1 MKKLTVFL
9 AIFFITLTAFAQKNF
24 SLRQNFSG
32 QSINGDF
39 TMIGNQNINLRNHE
53 TGQFRHTDPNQ
64 PLNRKDKDDT
74 THPYS
79 MGANSWL
86 NRGIDYIHIDKN
98 STAAN
103 APKFQSSAATL
114 NLPTSQNG
122 CPLRIRYAALYW
134 AGYTNKVNDYYKI
147 KLKLPGKNEYH
158 SLEADDKY
166 IGLYRNKEY
175 FCFKDITKLLQNQ
188 GVTNGEYIVGD
199 MVGEIDNPGGENHN
213 DHGLSGGWS
222 ILVVYEY
229 PGSNV
234 TSRKINIYDGFRW
247 VSGGVNLNLTGF
259 TTVPSG
265 PVNVRMGVMSVEG
278 QLEWDGDFMEVNGH
292 RMGQANSALPNWT
305 NNFFDSSITLN
316 GTNVTTRRPN
326 STNNIGFDLDVF
338 EVPNPGNSIIG
349 NNTNSLN
356 VKLNAT
362 VDVYLPVVTA
372 VSVENYEPK
381 LEVETRVF
389 KGGTDITNINNPQ
402 NVNKGDVL
410 TYQVKVKNVGK
421 ADANFGPSQ
430 GGALP
435 GIGVVLYYPD
445 KLLEPLKTGTKPNVD
460 LIKNELVFSNGAHPS
475 PFDTATY
482 ITGHTPAVFGSI
494 QSTMGTGQRTLKPGK
509 EFIVKFHL
517 KVTTN
522 DCDFTTF
529 ACSEYIR
536 TYARFFADN
545 LSYYPDFNVSSPLKL
560 DECGDR
566 EPKPTEVRVNDIS
579 TASCNSEAVLCGNNI
594 KIKAQGIDYNHHIAK
609 IGTKDY
615 GIFYGNYDTFKWKF
629 KAPGQTGWTN
639 ISGNNQEI
647 TVNTPGVYR
656 VEKSRTGANNCQ
668 TRVEEITVKTHAQ
681 SLSQHPLIPFAQ
693 EVYTCPDNGVV
704 YPQLYLCGANAKAVI
719 NLGLSNVKSYTWQKR
734 DNCNIPPSH
743 DKECPVLENT
753 YGCNWVTKAT
763 TTTND
768 YVITEAGDY
777 RLTVTFQNNCVSTY
791 YFRVTKN
798 NLTYKVD
805 VKDIICNSKGKITIT
820 GVNNTQYKFALKK
833 GTTTVTNYQTNPEF
847 EISTPDAYTVLIK
860 QNTVSNTMLPCVFP
874 EEVVVKKRTPALSV
888 SHSEI
893 LCKGETSTIQ
903 ATISDAYPPF
913 TFTLR
918 KGSATGLVLDT
929 KTVSSTTYT
938 FPAQPA
944 GNYFVQVTSED
955 IDATCLPAK
964 SVVVNDNNQLKMTAT
979 AAQPLMCGVAKVV
992 LTATGGKKAPYG
1004 YNFQITG
1011 NGINLSGTH
1020 QSTYTFT
1027 LSAAGT
1033 FTAKVVDANNCTVQ
1047 ETVTVTALPT
1057 ATSNVTSKLIN
1068 CGANGVITFSE
1079 PQSTVSY
1086 TYDYSVD
1093 GGTTF
1098 QSGREFTVTPGRT
1111 YNTVFRYK
1119 YGSIA
1124 ACTVTRSVTIGTGGN
1139 NTLIASAGVAQ
1150 LASCGTGANAG
1161 KALVHF
1167 TNVQGGQPPYEYNF
1181 GDGVWTTT
1189 RERWLTPATYN
1200 LSVRDAAGCA
1210 RTNLSVTVKAKPD
1223 TPIFTPST
1231 ITYDCQ
1237 GRGTVTLSNNKSGY
1251 TYKYLIDGVETN
1263 TNVLKN
1269 LTPGI
1274 HTVTVLY
1281 DDPSST
1287 TPSILLKE
1295 DFGKGSPYTTP
1306 PPGMTTAYQLIDPR
1320 TTRLISNQYY
1330 VSSKK
1335 DINMPIQTGW
1345 WQTNCTF
1352 PNDHTNRLDNTSRYM
1367 VVDFGQ
1373 LIADGA
1379 IFYEKDVIDVIPNQP
1394 IEFEMFG
1401 YNLVHSAVGGTCVV
1415 PVMIMEIVALDDAG
1429 NVVIEG
1435 GRDKV
1440 LGRIESKEVPY
1451 NGKNPDAWFRFASD
1465 GTGVNTAATPIVRVN
1480 PGTYKRLKIRIRTKW
1495 NDWRCNDFAFDDVTV
1510 YQLPKSCGFTHTTT
1524 ISVANG
1530 KAFGADPNSEKI
1542 TQPTCNNG
1550 LVGTYEI
1557 TLKNAPTTYYV
1568 SKNGGTFLPTTG
1580 NPFKWTGLLG
1590 NGTYTVKI
1598 RAEQNNPNCEIT
1610 RTFTVSPTAEI
1621 TGFGYGRDLT
1631 LGCNP
1636 ARAVNSIFVAGG
1648 TRPITL
1654 EILKGTQTVI
1664 TTSAGVASGTY
1675 TFFSATFTQ
1684 TGTYRFVA
1692 TDAIGCKV
1700 GSFFTIYPPKTMVVT
1715 ATTNVANNNF
1725 CNTTTGNG
1733 KVEIQITRGGTGPF
1747 SPNFDI
1753 NAGTYTLKHNGSIVG
1768 YTRSNTHVFNNIG
1781 IGTHTFTVIDNFGC
1795 EGSYTVEIKKPLSI
1809 DGTGAVVSKDISC
1822 NAAPANQGE
1831 ITLKVKDGYA
1841 PYKFVVKNAGGT
1853 VIQTAQNVP
1862 ANNTATYKTATPGAY
1877 TIEITDSKGC
1887 IVTGSA
1893 TLTSA
1898 VAPTVTASTTTV
1910 GCYGANNGTI
1920 SLTISGGKAPY
1931 KVFLDGVAKGSQ
1943 LVFNNLSA
1951 KTYAIKVVD
1960 ANNCET
1966 TKNATIAQPSNPL
1979 QAFAGVSQLIG
1990 CGGTG
1995 ANKDKAEVRIT
2006 NPSGG
2011 TPPYQYKFDGNY
2023 GSSKVAWLPAGTHRV
2038 YIKDANGCE
2047 LGMTVTV
2054 TARISE
2060 PTGTTYTITSYDC
2073 DGKATVR
2080 FTGTPTTYDYTY
2092 EIGGKTATGTTATIT
2107 GLTPGSYTVTIKYK
2121 DTNLPASSI
2130 LIEES
2135 FGSGPTT
2142 CLASIVP
2149 SNWTC
2154 KLTGCLEEGTYAI
2167 ANQAGAYPCPGW
2179 CWRMPKDHT
2188 SNGTDAQG
2196 RFFVMNNGVVAP
2208 GGTRFYYKEVQD
2220 VVPNQPVKFKVYL
2233 YSLEKAECHSPIIRP
2248 NIQVSLV
2255 DASNNILARTT
2266 SGILRDNRHDL
2277 DWQEFSGELNP
2288 GAATS
2293 FRIEFRNLTVGA
2305 GGNDF
2310 AIDDIIV
2317 YQEAKSCEQEITKQV
2332 VVPSGK
2338 EFKASVV
2345 SITHATCKGAQTG
2358 KVTFKM
2364 ENLGGAG
2371 YRITEVNGALRSGA
2385 GYTTEITAPT
2395 FEVDGLRPGVNT
2407 IKFSNR
2413 TCGIVRTVTITD
2425 PDELTLTATIS
2436 EPAMCSNNTKARVTL
2451 TAGGGT
2457 PPYTY
2462 IYQVGGNVTTQ
2473 TSNVFTGVAP
2483 GTPTFR
2489 VVDKNG
2495 CSTQLTG
2502 IFTVTSPTTVAF
2514 TTSVTTCYSNNN
2526 NGEIAVKITQGN
2538 GGYKVKLNNNAAIS
2552 LAAGATMHTF
2562 TGLTQGSYSVTVTD
2576 SYGCSTATQVR
2587 IYPSLNSTVKV
2598 TDQSCKKGKIEVT
2611 ASGGN
2616 GTIEYAYK
2624 KQGDPAPTDSE
2635 YSSTARSFDVPNFGA
2650 ASETWIVYVRSA
2662 ACVKTHQVVV
2672 KKADNVAFTAATVT
2686 PTCQGSATGKIVLGN
2701 IKGDGN
2707 FKVSYG
2713 KAGTPVI
2720 ANYTGI
2726 AGSSY
2731 TITNVAA
2738 GVYSVTL
2745 TDKYGC
2751 STTQSITLADMPALT
2766 ASISVSTNGG
2776 GCLTAGNAA
2785 TLTLSMTTE
2794 TWNAYRASGNNVYYS
2809 FDNGASWHPMPTNPY
2824 DAPAV
2829 SAGVYNTK
2837 PGTTLQVRFATRQ
2850 TLAGAD
2856 VCITA
2861 ASAYIVPKPLATLSV
2876 TTNIDKF
2883 TYNCTAA
2890 GTQYFT
2896 ATVTVPTG
2904 VGAAPFLFNV
2914 NGGAYLTPTPANS
2927 RTYVFT
2933 GLVVGRTYTFGVK
2946 DNIGCETEY
2955 TQDIYANVATPAM
2968 TATLIANPACNGAS
2982 SSQAT
2987 IKIHR
2992 SASYTSASTGATLNW
3007 TIYEKQP
3014 GLAAGTPIYTGTAV
3028 MPGVGQD
3035 ATSFTPSAG
3044 PYALAPN
3051 KTYYVIVKEG
3061 TNCEWGSRDLYIREL
3076 ATLSATVSQTAT
3088 ITCSSDGV
3096 LEILRPTG
3104 GGGTYRYTVT
3114 PITAGVTFR
3123 ALIVTGSSRV
3133 QIVKENIA
3141 TPAMPRYSDPATTF
3155 QVNLKMEDQYGC
3167 QADLGNYTFVVPPAP
3182 DIAATPIVGC
3192 ADGQYTLTIQP
3203 QAKAVGSPV
3212 PTPAPAA
3219 EIAGYEYS
3227 IDSGI
3232 SYQSSNVFG
3241 NLVAGAYD
3249 VQIRDKATGCIATK
3263 TVSITNALEASVA
3276 LTTPLGCT
3284 GGAAGI
3290 TVKVDNGSGDYEYTY
3305 TSPGGTPTTPAAIPQ
3320 TAGEYKVTFNVTNVG
3335 VYTVTVKDKNAP
3347 STCNTFTRSITVNA
3361 AERPE
3366 ITTSVKSVTCAGGSD
3381 GVIYI
3386 TERNTAALGVA
3397 FTYAVQGP
3405 GGVTPAVGTN
3415 REITNVKAGLY
3426 TITVT
3431 ANGCQNTYTATVKEP
3446 TALTLSK
3453 TLIEN
3458 NKREFSCGSSGSV
3471 QQAEITVPSG
3481 AVQGGTSPYRIEYL
3495 YGTVSGTGNS
3505 FSIGNTA
3512 GGIVTITAIDANGC
3526 STQTSV
3532 VIKPFEAFD
3541 VDKID
3546 FAVTATGTCNASET
3560 ITINAKQSSG
3570 APFTGQLLYYQ
3581 GATAPA
3587 GTLTPTAGGWQT
3599 SNSFTIA
3606 PNRTYT
3612 FWVANRATGCIASKL
3627 YISPNPNNFSI
3638 VNPQVKNVGCKG
3650 ANNGTATFT
3659 LSNTVNGHAYNVT
3672 VSPSAG
3678 TITPAAPFTATGTTA
3693 TFNIAGLAPN
3703 TYTVTVKD
3711 NNTACEQT
3719 YSFKIEEPTSAITA
3733 SVTVHQATCASAPTY
3748 NSGEIAIEN
3757 VTGGWGTYQYYI
3769 GQAAAGLEVWT
3780 NTSVRT
3786 GLTPGTYRVLVK
3798 DNNGCAT
3805 TLSNTVT
3812 IATPTT
3818 ISGTLTVTNANCT
3831 NGTGA
3836 IGVRSVTGGE
3846 GANYLYQLIK
3856 DGVAQGGAQTSTEF
3870 QNLSAGNYQVA
3881 ISDSWGCTTTLT
3893 QSVTLYEPVEGVGV
3907 RFIKQ
3912 VTCTPNTGATVSVT
3926 YAGGN
3931 SPSLRYT
3938 LKNVTT
3944 GVSTTSTTNGFT
3956 NVPAGN
3962 YEVSVYDV
3970 ATGCPTQT
3978 HTFAVTDA
3986 ATVSFTYTT
3995 TAVSCNGSSDGKLK
4009 ITIPGTQT
4017 QTDYQINIVGS
4028 GGFTRSET
4036 VNTTPKD
4043 IEFIAMPAGTY
4054 TVTLTSARNCT
4065 ASATIIIGAPA
4076 ALIVSN
4082 TTTVTTHYKC
4092 DADNNAQQAII
4103 SAVAQ
4108 GGTQPYKYNYQVFD
4122 GTSTSTSGWINSSVY
4137 SLTSAGS
4144 ATQTV
4149 IVNVEDANGCRAVYT
4164 PMVVP
4169 PLQRISAVN
4178 ATRISTLSCN
4188 QSETV
4193 NFTIVGGKNLGY
4205 IVEVTAN
4212 GSVATPTPSTQTL
4225 TAGTNVATV
4234 HFNAAGYYT
4243 IKVTD
4248 RDTGCYATVSH
4259 TVNEYRTME
4268 VSAAQS
4274 KPVSCMGDSN
4284 GEITVTFSGYQGA
4297 ITYQVFNATTLA
4309 PAPGTAG
4316 TVQTQIGSGAATRTI
4331 VIGGLAK
4338 GSYVVRMVQTTA
4350 PNCTVTSS
4358 VVMVSE
4364 PATTITATPT
4374 VTDRIKCGI
4383 GQTGAFSVE
4392 TTGGWGN
4399 YQYRLLVGGAPH
4411 SKYGTYTS
4419 TSLFEGLVSNT
4430 YTVEVKDENGCVATL
4445 TQVMAAPVPISANVT
4460 HTDVTCFGAREGSI
4474 TVQSI
4479 SGGSGNYT
4487 YELKELGGAIV
4498 RGAQTSTTFT
4508 SLDARTYVL
4517 NIIDGWGCDAQV
4529 EITIDEPS
4537 ELGVVASIASPL
4549 TCNNPATVSITVT
4562 GGTPPYTYY
4571 QVGNATPLAGN
4582 SIQVG
4587 NGGQPLGDYEFYVT
4601 DSKGCRSKVSNKV
4614 SITALEPLQLHV
4626 NTEDAFV
4633 KCNGESS
4640 ARITFSAT
4648 GALGNYQYK
4657 LYKSGVHSTTASA
4670 TQVNA
4675 TDWAFTGLNK
4685 GRYQVEVISVDCTVS
4700 RTVDVDESPA
4710 FTVATATTD
4719 ITCNAMR
4726 DGTISMTVTGGAGD
4740 VQYAISPRL
4749 DRFVSEGY
4757 FTNLGR
4763 GQYVVRA
4770 QDKNGC
4776 FVDEVFTIHEPD
4788 VLNAVIHKQTD
4799 EVCYGAGDGTVS
4811 ITITGGTQSYSTS
4824 IDGGAWTVDKTLY
4837 TGLSVGVHTITVKD
4851 ARSCTTEVPVTIKE
4865 GVDLQA
4871 TATVSYGCGNNT
4883 VVNTINA
4890 TVNASYT
4897 GAVSFSLDGGAPQ
4910 NSGKFTGVTAGV
4922 HSITFTHLNGCTTT
4936 LTVNVTAYNSLTAT
4950 TATKTDMSCYGVND
4964 GTITFAVSGATNSY
4978 TYTITPEAG
4987 TFDGVS
4993 KYTGLSAGIY
5003 TVKVRSNGEINCE
5016 LEQSFTIEEPEL
5028 LKATASTVSET
5039 CYQANDGSLSFSIRG
5054 GRAPYNF
5061 TIKTASGT
5069 TVTNGTLATA
5079 GAVYTQ
5085 TNVAGVYLLEYNDGN
5100 CSQTLEITVP
5110 KAPNLE
5116 MNVKTMFNCST
5127 VSTTYTTSYLRIE
5140 FPYADENQI
5149 RNMQYSLGGSP
5160 MIAFDRYEG
5169 KYAYTR
5175 TIPTGQYT
5183 LTVQYQSYPGAP
5195 YCTKVYGETVSLTR
5209 YPGLELEDKSDP
5221 RSINTIK
5228 VQAKGGNSTQY
5239 IYYFNGFTNG
5249 TNEYMLRSTDPT
5261 TRVVGNRVYK
5271 TVVVEVTDANGCS
5284 STLTIEKEYMKSVP
5298 PDFFTPNGDGQ
5309 NDGWDPDRY
5318 RSYPNLT
5325 VDIYD
5330 RYGRYITTLR
5340 SGQTWDGRYNGK
5352 ELPTG
5357 DYWYILKTHE
5367 EGEDD
5372 HEYMGHFNLYRAAD

>member
-1 MKKLTVFL
+1 MKKFIILQCFFL
-9 AIFFITLTAFAQKNF
+9 ATFSVVWSQNYVNFGIRYQNTIKGDMIVVGNSILNVGDYPANQDYKGTQGDNSQIILNYTNVVPETGIFNSSSAVVADPNPSSNCKKVLKAYLYWAAAYTQERIDNQTNPKLEKSKFKNVKFKVGSGNYIDLEGEKVYDADNILSGSGLYNSQRAYVYRKEVTQYLTSINNTYTVGNIQAPYGEETTGVGYAAGWTLVIVYEDLTKPSRNVTIFDGFSVVNRNNNPTIDISGFKTVPTGPVKAKIGFAALEGELGITGDRLDMRKKNGTFQSLSAPGRSESNFFNSTITDENGVNTSRNPASENLLGFDAGIFELENGSKAFLGNNDTSTKFNPISTQDAYYPFMFAFNVEVIAPHIVMEKRVFNAAGKDVTDDTNIAFGSSLRYKIRFQNIGNDDAKDLVINDILPKSLQNKVLNVDVPTGSDITHTYNQTTRELKFTIPDKLVTKNSALKEISFGVEVAKDCNDWRDPCANVIENSVSASYNGVQNPLTNNRYKTNSFPKFGACNSGTEGPSRFTVNTDFTNCAYKETLTLCQA
-24 SLRQNFSG
+24 STVL
-32 QSINGDF
+32 
-39 TMIGNQNINLRNHE
+39 
-53 TGQFRHTDPNQ
+53 
-64 PLNRKDKDDT
+64 
-74 THPYS
+74 
-79 MGANSWL
+79 
-86 NRGIDYIHIDKN
+86 
-98 STAAN
+98 TAAN
-103 APKFQSSAATL
+103 
-114 NLPTSQNG
+114 G
-122 CPLRIRYAALYW
+122 
-134 AGYTNKVNDYYKI
+134 
-147 KLKLPGKNEYH
+147 
-158 SLEADDKY
+158 
-166 IGLYRNKEY
+166 
-175 FCFKDITKLLQNQ
+175 
-188 GVTNGEYIVGD
+188 
-199 MVGEIDNPGGENHN
+199 
-213 DHGLSGGWS
+213 
-222 ILVVYEY
+222 
-229 PGSNV
+229 
-234 TSRKINIYDGFRW
+234 
-247 VSGGVNLNLTGF
+247 
-259 TTVPSG
+259 
-265 PVNVRMGVMSVEG
+265 
-278 QLEWDGDFMEVNGH
+278 
-292 RMGQANSALPNWT
+292 
-305 NNFFDSSITLN
+305 FDSYKWEKIS
-316 GTNVTTRRPN
+316 G
-326 STNNIGFDLDVF
+326 
-338 EVPNPGNSIIG
+338 
-349 NNTNSLN
+349 
-356 VKLNAT
+356 
-362 VDVYLPVVTA
+362 
-372 VSVENYEPK
+372 
-381 LEVETRVF
+381 
-389 KGGTDITNINNPQ
+389 
-402 NVNKGDVL
+402 
-410 TYQVKVKNVGK
+410 
-421 ADANFGPSQ
+421 AN
-430 GGALP
+430 
-435 GIGVVLYYPD
+435 
-445 KLLEPLKTGTKPNVD
+445 
-460 LIKNELVFSNGAHPS
+460 
-475 PFDTATY
+475 
-482 ITGHTPAVFGSI
+482 
-494 QSTMGTGQRTLKPGK
+494 TGQRGTDRSLTVSEAGTY
-509 EFIVKFHL
+509 
-517 KVTTN
+517 KVTKVKTGCATMYEIYEVKPN
-522 DCDFTTF
+522 
-529 ACSEYIR
+529 
-536 TYARFFADN
+536 
-545 LSYYPDFNVSSPLKL
+545 
-560 DECGDR
+560 
-566 EPKPTEVRVNDIS
+566 PTEADHPIHKMIENRQVNG
-579 TASCNSEAVLCGNNI
+579 EL
-594 KIKAQGIDYNHHIAK
+594 
-609 IGTKDY
+609 
-615 GIFYGNYDTFKWKF
+615 
-629 KAPGQTGWTN
+629 
-639 ISGNNQEI
+639 
-647 TVNTPGVYR
+647 
-656 VEKSRTGANNCQ
+656 
-668 TRVEEITVKTHAQ
+668 
-681 SLSQHPLIPFAQ
+681 
-693 EVYTCPDNGVV
+693 YTCPDTGQY
-704 YPQLYLCGANAKAVI
+704 YPQVYLCGKEASVPFKITMANAK
-719 NLGLSNVKSYTWQKR
+719 SYVWQKKA
-734 DNCNIPPSH
+734 NCNANEKNRTNDCPPS
-743 DKECPVLENT
+743 LEV
-753 YGCNWVTKAT
+753 YACNWTDLYKDDG
-763 TTTND
+763 TTTNRSLSQ
-768 YVITEAGDY
+768 EGDY
-777 RLTVTFQNNCVSTY
+777 RLVVTYGDGAGNCVVYY
-791 YFRVTKN
+791 YFKITKN
-798 NLTYKVD
+798 NLEAKIEKT
-805 VKDIICNSKGKITIT
+805 DIICTTKGNISVKDVPAT
-820 GVNNTQYKFALKK
+820 GYQFALLQ
-833 GTTTVTNYQTNPEF
+833 GVTTITNYQNSPNFVINNEGT
-847 EISTPDAYTVLIK
+847 YKVLIK
-860 QNTVSNTMLPCVFP
+860 QTVTKTTSVPCVF
-874 EEVVVKKRTPALSV
+874 EFNDIFVKKREP
-888 SHSEI
+888 
-893 LCKGETSTIQ
+893 K
-903 ATISDAYPPF
+903 
-913 TFTLR
+913 
-918 KGSATGLVLDT
+918 
-929 KTVSSTTYT
+929 
-938 FPAQPA
+938 
-944 GNYFVQVTSED
+944 
-955 IDATCLPAK
+955 
-964 SVVVNDNNQLKMTAT
+964 LK
-979 AAQPLMCGVAKVV
+979 
-992 LTATGGKKAPYG
+992 
-1004 YNFQITG
+1004 
-1011 NGINLSGTH
+1011 
-1020 QSTYTFT
+1020 
-1027 LSAAGT
+1027 
-1033 FTAKVVDANNCTVQ
+1033 
-1047 ETVTVTALPT
+1047 VTVTPMACANNKGGMRIELTDAPYKPYSFVIRKENVVGEIYRKDVTGAALPITVVELTNHFDAGRYRVSLENAYGCNVTEIVEINKLAELKAT
-1057 ATSNVTSKLIN
+1057 ATVLSPIMCGTGKIRVTASGGTKGRTYQFSNDGVTYYNNFTGNFYDFTVTNPGTYSFTVVDQNNCSAQALVAIQTQPAPTFN
-1068 CGANGVITFSE
+1068 ITDELTDCGASAKITFSE
-1079 PQSTVSY
+1079 PQSAINY
-1086 TYDYSVD
+1086 TYEYSVD
-1093 GGTTF
+1093 GNSF
-1098 QSGREFTVTPGRT
+1098 QSGREFTNLIPGKTYTPT
-1111 YNTVFRYK
+1111 LRYK
-1119 YGSIA
+1119 FGTEAS
-1124 ACTVTRSVTIGTGGN
+1124 CTITSTRTMGMAIGGN
-1139 NTLIASAGVAQ
+1139 LIASAGVEK
-1150 LASCGTGANAG
+1150 LIGCGTGTDED
-1161 KALVHF
+1161 KALVRF
-1167 TNVQGGQPPYEYNF
+1167 SNVQGGVKPYQYNF

-1189 RERWLTPATYN
+1189 HQRWLLPGTYN
-1200 LSVRDAAGCA
+1200 LSVKDAIGCA
-1210 RTNLSVTVKAKPD
+1210 RTNLKVIVPNKITE
-1223 TPIFTPST
+1223 PIFKSS

-1237 GRGTVTLSNNKSGY
+1237 GRGTVTVENNKGTYSY
-1251 TYKYLIDGVETN
+1251 TYEVDGRPVNSNTIKNLPPGTHTITIKYADANPPSKNVLFLEDFGTGRNGGNEYINKAYYLELQDGSMPKNGYGSPWFDGYNHEGTHLADGEYVVSQALNPKNGAWWASTDHSGLPQGRVFFVN
-1263 TNVLKN
+1263 IGNVLKHEGAILYQRPMKDIIPNKEIKFSVALMN
-1269 LTPGI
+1269 LLDFNDSRYPGGAPDLSIELYANQAAINNNTPL
-1274 HTVTVLY
+1274 VSVR
-1281 DDPSST
+1281 
-1287 TPSILLKE
+1287 
-1295 DFGKGSPYTTP
+1295 
-1306 PPGMTTAYQLIDPR
+1306 IDPR
-1320 TTRLISNQYY
+1320 IRGAKNR
-1330 VSSKK
+1330 
-1335 DINMPIQTGW
+1335 
-1345 WQTNCTF
+1345 
-1352 PNDHTNRLDNTSRYM
+1352 NDWTVFERPLNPGNNTE
-1367 VVDFGQ
+1367 
-1373 LIADGA
+1373 LIA
-1379 IFYEKDVIDVIPNQP
+1379 VIRSHS
-1394 IEFEMFG
+1394 
-1401 YNLVHSAVGGTCVV
+1401 LVTSGNDLA
-1415 PVMIMEIVALDDAG
+1415 MDD
-1429 NVVIEG
+1429 IY
-1435 GRDKV
+1435 
-1440 LGRIESKEVPY
+1440 L
-1451 NGKNPDAWFRFASD
+1451 
-1465 GTGVNTAATPIVRVN
+1465 
-1480 PGTYKRLKIRIRTKW
+1480 
-1495 NDWRCNDFAFDDVTV
+1495 
-1510 YQLPKSCGFTHTTT
+1510 YQEPEACGFTYTLTVN
-1524 ISVANG
+1524 VAND
-1530 KAFGADPNSEKI
+1530 KAFGVDSGSEVI
-1542 TQPTCNNG
+1542 TQPKCNG
-1550 LVGTYEI
+1550 DIGSYQI
-1557 TLKNAPTTYYV
+1557 TLKNAPSTYYV
-1568 SKNGGTFLPTTG
+1568 SKDGGAFVAMTG
-1580 NPFKWTGLLG
+1580 NPFRWTNL
-1590 NGTYTVKI
+1590 NGVSHTVKI
-1598 RAEQNNPNCEIT
+1598 RAEQNNANCEVT
-1610 RTFTVSPTAEI
+1610 RTFTIVDPSVITVSASNVI
-1621 TGFGYGRDLT
+1621 
-1631 LGCNP
+1631 LGCN
-1636 ARAVNSIFVAGG
+1636 G
-1648 TRPITL
+1648 TINIT
-1654 EILKGTQTVI
+1654 
-1664 TTSAGVASGTY
+1664 
-1675 TFFSATFTQ
+1675 
-1684 TGTYRFVA
+1684 
-1692 TDAIGCKV
+1692 
-1700 GSFFTIYPPKTMVVT
+1700 VT
-1715 ATTNVANNNF
+1715 ATGGTGTKQFSLRKGGTVLYGYQNSPVFTVNQTGAYTVYVRDANNCEKNTTVNVLSAPTLTLTGTTNTANNNYCLQGGQKGKVEVEVRTSDNTSTAPYVF
-1725 CNTTTGNG
+1725 QHNGVTKATQNTTTY
-1733 KVEIQITRGGTGPF
+1733 V
-1747 SPNFDI
+1747 FDNL
-1753 NAGTYTLKHNGSIVG
+1753 NAGV
-1768 YTRSNTHVFNNIG
+1768 
-1781 IGTHTFTVIDNFGC
+1781 HTFTVTDKYGC
-1795 EGSYTVEIKKPLSI
+1795 KATYSVEIKNPLSI
-1809 DGTGAVVSKDISC
+1809 DGTGASVSKDISC

-1831 ITLKVKDGYA
+1831 ITLKVKDGYP
-1841 PYKFVVKNAGGT
+1841 PYRYVVKQGGGIVQNT
-1853 VIQTAQNVP
+1853 QNVVG
-1862 ANNTATYKTATPGAY
+1862 NTVTYKTATPGSY
-1877 TIEITDSKGC
+1877 TIEVTDSKGC
-1887 IVTGSA
+1887 MVSGSA
-1893 TLTSA
+1893 TLLNA
-1898 VAPTVTASTTTV
+1898 VAPTVTVSTTTV

-1943 LVFNNLSA
+1943 LVFNNLAA

-1966 TKNATIAQPSNPL
+1966 TKNAIISQPANPL

-2023 GSSKVAWLPAGTHRV
+2023 GSSKVAWLPAGVHTV
-2038 YIKDANGCE
+2038 YVKDANGCE

-2054 TARISE
+2054 TAKIPE
-2060 PTGTTYTITSYDC
+2060 PTGTTYTITGYDC
-2073 DGKATVR
+2073 DGNAMVR
-2080 FTGTPTTYDYTY
+2080 FTGIPTTYDYTY

-2107 GLTPGSYTVTIKYK
+2107 GLAPSNYTVTIKYK
-2121 DTNLPASSI
+2121 DANPPASSI
-2130 LIEES
+2130 LIKED
-2135 FGSGPTT
+2135 FGSGPDT
-2142 CLASIVP
+2142 CSSNVSSAFTCSPNGSNGIGPGKYVILNKNSAYLPMGGYPSIWIKP
-2149 SNWTC
+2149 N
-2154 KLTGCLEEGTYAI
+2154 
-2167 ANQAGAYPCPGW
+2167 
-2179 CWRMPKDHT
+2179 DHT
-2188 SNGTDAQG
+2188 SAGADSSG
-2196 RFFVMNNGVVAP
+2196 RYFFVDVGNVGTGDILYHKQVNDIMPNVPIKYELYLLNLFRPGHGAKLPDVEIRLVSNGNTIASKQSGP
-2208 GGTRFYYKEVQD
+2208 LADNLNPDNWIRF
-2220 VVPNQPVKFKVYL
+2220 
-2233 YSLEKAECHSPIIRP
+2233 A
-2248 NIQVSLV
+2248 
-2255 DASNNILARTT
+2255 
-2266 SGILRDNRHDL
+2266 
-2277 DWQEFSGELNP
+2277 GELNP
-2288 GAATS
+2288 GNNTS
-2293 FRIEFRNLTVGA
+2293 IDIQIRTNSWANWGSDLCM
-2305 GGNDF
+2305 
-2310 AIDDIIV
+2310 DDIYV
-2317 YQEAKSCEQEITKQV
+2317 YQEANSCEQEITKQV

-2358 KVTFKM
+2358 KVTFKV

-2371 YRITEVNGALRSGA
+2371 YRISEVNGAIRSGA
-2385 GYTTEITAPT
+2385 GYATDITAPT
-2395 FEVDGLRPGVNT
+2395 FEVDALRPGVNT

-2413 TCGIVRTVTITD
+2413 TCGIVRTVTITE
-2425 PDELTLTATIS
+2425 PDELTLTTTIS

-2502 IFTVTSPTTVAF
+2502 IFTVTTPTTVAF
-2514 TTSVTTCYSNNN
+2514 TTSATTCYSNNN

-2552 LAAGATMHTF
+2552 LAAGATTHTF

-2635 YSSTARSFDVPNFGA
+2635 YSSTARSFDVPDFTA

-2672 KKADNVAFTAATVT
+2672 NKADNVAFTAATVT

-2766 ASISVSTNGG
+2766 ASISVSTSA
-2776 GCLTAGNAA
+2776 GCLKAGSAA

-2794 TWNAYRASGNNVYYS
+2794 SWNAYTAGGNQIYYS
-2809 FDNGASWHPMPTNPY
+2809 IDNGASWHPMPTRVY
-2824 DAPAV
+2824 DIGAI
-2829 SAGVYNTK
+2829 SGVTE
-2837 PGTTLQVRFATRQ
+2837 PGKTIQVRFATRPNA
-2850 TLAGAD
+2850 TAPN
-2856 VCITA
+2856 VCTTA
-2861 ASAYIVPKPLATLSV
+2861 AIAYIVPKPLATLSV

-2992 SASYTSASTGATLNW
+2992 SASYIAGTATGTTINW

-3014 GLAAGTPIYTGTAV
+3014 GLAAGTVVHTGTAA

-3035 ATSFTPSAG
+3035 ATTISPAG
-3044 PYALAPN
+3044 PYPLAPN
-3051 KTYYVIVKEG
+3051 KTYYMIVKEG
-3061 TNCEWGSRDLYIREL
+3061 TNCEWGSRDLYIREME
-3076 ATLSATVSQTAT
+3076 TLSATVSQTSV
-3088 ITCSSDGV
+3088 ITCNSDGV
-3096 LEILRPTG
+3096 LEVQNPTG

-3114 PITAGVTFR
+3114 PITTGVTFR
-3123 ALIVTGSSRV
+3123 APIVTGSSRV

-3141 TPAMPRYSDPATTF
+3141 TPAMPKYPNPATTF
-3155 QVNLKMEDQYGC
+3155 GVKLEMEDQYGC
-3167 QADLGNYTFVVPPAP
+3167 KAPLGTYTFTVTPSP

-3203 QAKAVGSPV
+3203 QAKTGPLGVV
-3212 PTPAPAA
+3212 TPAPAA

-3232 SYQSSNVFG
+3232 SYQSSNIFG

-3290 TVKVDNGSGDYEYTY
+3290 TVKVDNGSGNYEYTY
-3305 TSPGGTPTTPAAIPQ
+3305 TRPGGTTTTPAAIPQ
-3320 TAGEYKVTFNVTNVG
+3320 VAGEYKVTFNVTNVG

-3366 ITTSVKSVTCAGGSD
+3366 ITTSLKSVTCAGGSD

-3405 GGVTPAVGTN
+3405 GGVTPAVDTN

-3546 FAVTATGTCNASET
+3546 FAVTTTGTCNASET

-3719 YSFKIEEPTSAITA
+3719 YSFKIEEPTAVITA

-3769 GQAAAGLEVWT
+3769 GQAAAGFEVWT

-3912 VTCTPNTGATVSVT
+3912 VTCTPATGATISVT
-3926 YAGGN
+3926 YAGGD

-4065 ASATIIIGAPA
+4065 ATQTIIIGAPA

-4259 TVNEYRTME
+4259 TVNEFRSME

-4297 ITYQVFNATTLA
+4297 VTYQVFNATTLA
-4309 PAPGTAG
+4309 PAVGTAG
-4316 TVQTQIGSGAATRTI
+4316 TVQTQLGSGAATRTI

-4392 TTGGWGN
+4392 TIGGWGN
-4399 YQYRLLVGGAPH
+4399 YEYRLLVGGAPH

-4445 TQVMAAPVPISANVT
+4445 TQVMAAPTPISANVT

-4508 SLDARTYVL
+4508 GLDARTYVL

-4685 GRYQVEVISVDCTVS
+4685 GSYQVEVISVDCTVS

-4950 TATKTDMSCYGVND
+4950 TATKTDMSCYGIND

-5054 GRAPYNF
+5054 GKAPYNF

-5079 GAVYTQ
+5079 GAVHTQ

-5140 FPYADENQI
+5140 FPYADEDQI
-5149 RNMQYSLGGSP
+5149 RNMQYSLGGGP
-5160 MIAFDRYEG
+5160 MIAFERYEG

-5175 TIPTGQYT
+5175 SITTGQYT

>member
-1 MKKLTVFL
+1 MKKFIILQCFFL
-9 AIFFITLTAFAQKNF
+9 ATFSVVWSQNYVNFGIRYQNTIKGDMIVVGNSILNVGDYPANQDYKGTQGDNSQITLNYTNVVPETGIFNSSSAVVPDPNPSSNCKKVLKAYLYWAAAYTKERIDNQTNPKLERSKFKNVKFKVGSGNYIDIEGEKVYDADNILSGSGLYNSQRAYVYRKEVTQYLTSINNTYTVGNIQAPYGEETTGVGYAAGWTLVIVYEDLTKPSRNVTIFDGFSVVNRNNNPTIDISGFKTVPTGPVNAKIGFAALEGELGITGDRLDMRKKNGTFQSLSAPGRSANNFFNSTITDENGVNTSRNPASENLLGFDAGIFELENGSKAFLGNNDTSTKFNPISTQDAYYPFMFAFNVEVIAPHIVMEKRVFNAAGKDVTDDTNIAF
-24 SLRQNFSG
+24 GSSLRYKIRFQNIGNDDAKDLVINDILPKSLQNKVLNVDVPTGSDITHTYNQTTRELKFTIPDKLVTKNSALKEISFGVEVAKDCNDWRDPCANVIENSVSASYNGVQNPLTNNRYKTNSFPKFGACNSG
-32 QSINGDF
+32 TEGPSRFTVNTDF
-39 TMIGNQNINLRNHE
+39 TNCAYKE
-53 TGQFRHTDPNQ
+53 TLTLCQASTV
-64 PLNRKDKDDT
+64 L
-74 THPYS
+74 
-79 MGANSWL
+79 
-86 NRGIDYIHIDKN
+86 
-98 STAAN
+98 TAAN
-103 APKFQSSAATL
+103 
-114 NLPTSQNG
+114 G
-122 CPLRIRYAALYW
+122 
-134 AGYTNKVNDYYKI
+134 
-147 KLKLPGKNEYH
+147 
-158 SLEADDKY
+158 
-166 IGLYRNKEY
+166 
-175 FCFKDITKLLQNQ
+175 
-188 GVTNGEYIVGD
+188 
-199 MVGEIDNPGGENHN
+199 
-213 DHGLSGGWS
+213 
-222 ILVVYEY
+222 
-229 PGSNV
+229 
-234 TSRKINIYDGFRW
+234 
-247 VSGGVNLNLTGF
+247 
-259 TTVPSG
+259 
-265 PVNVRMGVMSVEG
+265 
-278 QLEWDGDFMEVNGH
+278 
-292 RMGQANSALPNWT
+292 
-305 NNFFDSSITLN
+305 FDSYKWEKIS
-316 GTNVTTRRPN
+316 G
-326 STNNIGFDLDVF
+326 
-338 EVPNPGNSIIG
+338 
-349 NNTNSLN
+349 
-356 VKLNAT
+356 
-362 VDVYLPVVTA
+362 
-372 VSVENYEPK
+372 
-381 LEVETRVF
+381 
-389 KGGTDITNINNPQ
+389 
-402 NVNKGDVL
+402 
-410 TYQVKVKNVGK
+410 
-421 ADANFGPSQ
+421 AN
-430 GGALP
+430 
-435 GIGVVLYYPD
+435 
-445 KLLEPLKTGTKPNVD
+445 
-460 LIKNELVFSNGAHPS
+460 
-475 PFDTATY
+475 
-482 ITGHTPAVFGSI
+482 
-494 QSTMGTGQRTLKPGK
+494 TGQRGTDRSLTVSEAGTY
-509 EFIVKFHL
+509 
-517 KVTTN
+517 KVTKVKTGCATMYEIYEVKPN
-522 DCDFTTF
+522 
-529 ACSEYIR
+529 
-536 TYARFFADN
+536 
-545 LSYYPDFNVSSPLKL
+545 
-560 DECGDR
+560 
-566 EPKPTEVRVNDIS
+566 PTEADHPIHKMIENRQVNG
-579 TASCNSEAVLCGNNI
+579 EL
-594 KIKAQGIDYNHHIAK
+594 
-609 IGTKDY
+609 
-615 GIFYGNYDTFKWKF
+615 
-629 KAPGQTGWTN
+629 
-639 ISGNNQEI
+639 
-647 TVNTPGVYR
+647 
-656 VEKSRTGANNCQ
+656 
-668 TRVEEITVKTHAQ
+668 
-681 SLSQHPLIPFAQ
+681 
-693 EVYTCPDNGVV
+693 YTCPDTGQY
-704 YPQLYLCGANAKAVI
+704 YPQVYLCGKEASVPFKITMANAK
-719 NLGLSNVKSYTWQKR
+719 SYVWQKKA
-734 DNCNIPPSH
+734 NCNANEKNRTNDCPPS
-743 DKECPVLENT
+743 LEV
-753 YGCNWVTKAT
+753 YACNWTDLYKDDG
-763 TTTND
+763 TTTNRSLSQ
-768 YVITEAGDY
+768 EGDY
-777 RLTVTFQNNCVSTY
+777 RLVVTYGDGAGNCVVYY
-791 YFRVTKN
+791 YFKITKN
-798 NLTYKVD
+798 NLEAKIEKT
-805 VKDIICNSKGKITIT
+805 DIICTTKGNISVKDVPAT
-820 GVNNTQYKFALKK
+820 GYQFALLQ
-833 GTTTVTNYQTNPEF
+833 GVTTITNYQNSPNFVINNEGT
-847 EISTPDAYTVLIK
+847 YKVLIK
-860 QNTVSNTMLPCVFP
+860 QTVTKTTSVPCVF
-874 EEVVVKKRTPALSV
+874 EFNDIFVKKREP
-888 SHSEI
+888 
-893 LCKGETSTIQ
+893 K
-903 ATISDAYPPF
+903 
-913 TFTLR
+913 
-918 KGSATGLVLDT
+918 
-929 KTVSSTTYT
+929 
-938 FPAQPA
+938 
-944 GNYFVQVTSED
+944 
-955 IDATCLPAK
+955 
-964 SVVVNDNNQLKMTAT
+964 LK
-979 AAQPLMCGVAKVV
+979 
-992 LTATGGKKAPYG
+992 
-1004 YNFQITG
+1004 
-1011 NGINLSGTH
+1011 
-1020 QSTYTFT
+1020 
-1027 LSAAGT
+1027 
-1033 FTAKVVDANNCTVQ
+1033 
-1047 ETVTVTALPT
+1047 VTVTPMACANNKGGMRIELTDAPYKPYSFVIRKENVVGEIYRKDVTGAALPITVVELTNHFDAGRYRVSLENAYGCNVTEIVEINKLAELKAT
-1057 ATSNVTSKLIN
+1057 ATVLSPIMCGTGKIRVTASGGTKGRTYQFSNDGVTYYNNFTGNFYDFTVTNPGTYSFTVVDQNNCSAQASVAIQTQPAPTFNITDELTD
-1068 CGANGVITFSE
+1068 CGASAKITFSE
-1079 PQSTVSY
+1079 PQSAINY
-1086 TYDYSVD
+1086 TYEYSVD
-1093 GGTTF
+1093 GNSF
-1098 QSGREFTVTPGRT
+1098 QSGREFTNLIPGKTYTPT
-1111 YNTVFRYK
+1111 LRYK
-1119 YGSIA
+1119 FGTEAS
-1124 ACTVTRSVTIGTGGN
+1124 CTITSTRTMGMAIGGN
-1139 NTLIASAGVAQ
+1139 LIASAGVEK
-1150 LASCGTGANAG
+1150 LIGCGTGTDED
-1161 KALVHF
+1161 KALVRF
-1167 TNVQGGQPPYEYNF
+1167 SNVQGGVKPYQYNF

-1189 RERWLTPATYN
+1189 HQRWLLPGTYN
-1200 LSVRDAAGCA
+1200 LSVKDAIGCA
-1210 RTNLSVTVKAKPD
+1210 RTNLKVIVPNKITE
-1223 TPIFTPST
+1223 PIFKSS

-1237 GRGTVTLSNNKSGY
+1237 GRGTVTVENNKGTYSY
-1251 TYKYLIDGVETN
+1251 TYEVDGRPVNSNTIKNLPPGTHTITIKYADANPPSKNVLFLEDFGTGRNGGNEYINKAYYLELQDGSMPKNGYGSPWFDGYNHEGTHLADGEYVVSQALNPKNGAWWASTDHSGLPQGRVFFVN
-1263 TNVLKN
+1263 IGNVLKHEGAILYQRPMKDIIPNKEIKFSVALMN
-1269 LTPGI
+1269 LLDFNDSRYPGGAPDLSIELYANQAAINNNTPL
-1274 HTVTVLY
+1274 VSVR
-1281 DDPSST
+1281 
-1287 TPSILLKE
+1287 
-1295 DFGKGSPYTTP
+1295 
-1306 PPGMTTAYQLIDPR
+1306 IDPR
-1320 TTRLISNQYY
+1320 IRGAKNR
-1330 VSSKK
+1330 
-1335 DINMPIQTGW
+1335 
-1345 WQTNCTF
+1345 
-1352 PNDHTNRLDNTSRYM
+1352 NDWTVFERPLNPGNNTE
-1367 VVDFGQ
+1367 
-1373 LIADGA
+1373 LIA
-1379 IFYEKDVIDVIPNQP
+1379 VIRSHS
-1394 IEFEMFG
+1394 
-1401 YNLVHSAVGGTCVV
+1401 LVTSGNDLA
-1415 PVMIMEIVALDDAG
+1415 MDD
-1429 NVVIEG
+1429 IY
-1435 GRDKV
+1435 
-1440 LGRIESKEVPY
+1440 L
-1451 NGKNPDAWFRFASD
+1451 
-1465 GTGVNTAATPIVRVN
+1465 
-1480 PGTYKRLKIRIRTKW
+1480 
-1495 NDWRCNDFAFDDVTV
+1495 
-1510 YQLPKSCGFTHTTT
+1510 YQEPEACGFTYTLTVN
-1524 ISVANG
+1524 VAND
-1530 KAFGADPNSEKI
+1530 KAFGVDSGSEVI
-1542 TQPTCNNG
+1542 TQPKCNG
-1550 LVGTYEI
+1550 DIGSYQI
-1557 TLKNAPTTYYV
+1557 TLKNAPSTYYV
-1568 SKNGGTFLPTTG
+1568 SKDGGAFVAMTG
-1580 NPFKWTGLLG
+1580 NPFRWTNL
-1590 NGTYTVKI
+1590 NGVSHTVKI
-1598 RAEQNNPNCEIT
+1598 RAEQNNANCEVT
-1610 RTFTVSPTAEI
+1610 RTFTIVDPSVITVSASNVI
-1621 TGFGYGRDLT
+1621 
-1631 LGCNP
+1631 LGCN
-1636 ARAVNSIFVAGG
+1636 G
-1648 TRPITL
+1648 TTNIT
-1654 EILKGTQTVI
+1654 
-1664 TTSAGVASGTY
+1664 
-1675 TFFSATFTQ
+1675 
-1684 TGTYRFVA
+1684 
-1692 TDAIGCKV
+1692 
-1700 GSFFTIYPPKTMVVT
+1700 VT
-1715 ATTNVANNNF
+1715 ATGGTGTKQFSLRKGGTVLYGYQNSPVFTVNQTGAYTVYVRDANNCEKNTTVNVLSAPTLTLTGTTNTANNNYCLQGGQKGKVEVEVRTSDNTSTAPYVF
-1725 CNTTTGNG
+1725 QHNGVTKATQNTTTY
-1733 KVEIQITRGGTGPF
+1733 V
-1747 SPNFDI
+1747 FDNL
-1753 NAGTYTLKHNGSIVG
+1753 NAGV
-1768 YTRSNTHVFNNIG
+1768 
-1781 IGTHTFTVIDNFGC
+1781 HTFTVTDKYGC
-1795 EGSYTVEIKKPLSI
+1795 KATYSVEIKNPLSI
-1809 DGTGAVVSKDISC
+1809 DGTGASVSKDISC

-1831 ITLKVKDGYA
+1831 ITLKVKDGYP
-1841 PYKFVVKNAGGT
+1841 PYRYVVKQGGGIVQNT
-1853 VIQTAQNVP
+1853 QNVVG
-1862 ANNTATYKTATPGAY
+1862 NTVTYKTATSGSY
-1877 TIEITDSKGC
+1877 TIEVTDSKGC
-1887 IVTGSA
+1887 MVSGSA
-1893 TLTSA
+1893 TLLNA
-1898 VAPTVTASTTTV
+1898 VAPTVTVSTTTI
-1910 GCYGANNGTI
+1910 GCYGANNGSL
-1920 SLTISGGKAPY
+1920 SLTITGGKAPY
-1931 KVFLDGVAKGSQ
+1931 KVFLDGVTKGSQ

-1951 KTYAIKVVD
+1951 KSYTIKVVD

-1966 TKNATIAQPSNPL
+1966 IKNATISQPANPL
-1979 QAFAGVSQLIG
+1979 QGFAGVSQLIG

-2006 NPSGG
+2006 NASGG

-2023 GSSKVAWLPAGTHRV
+2023 GSSKVAWLPAGVHTV
-2038 YIKDANGCE
+2038 YVKDANGCE

-2073 DGKATVR
+2073 DGNATVR
-2080 FTGTPTTYDYTY
+2080 FTGIPTTYDYTY

-2107 GLTPGSYTVTIKYK
+2107 GLAPGNYTVTIKYK
-2121 DTNLPASSI
+2121 DANPPASSI
-2130 LIEES
+2130 LIKED
-2135 FGSGPTT
+2135 FGSGPDT
-2142 CLASIVP
+2142 CSSNVSSAFTCSPNGSNGIGPGKYVILNKNSAYLPMGGYPSIWIKP
-2149 SNWTC
+2149 N
-2154 KLTGCLEEGTYAI
+2154 
-2167 ANQAGAYPCPGW
+2167 
-2179 CWRMPKDHT
+2179 DHT
-2188 SNGTDAQG
+2188 SAGADSSG
-2196 RFFVMNNGVVAP
+2196 RYFFVDVGNVGTGDILYHKQVNDIMPNVPIKYELYLLNLFRPGHGAKLPDVEIRLVSNGNTIASKQSGP
-2208 GGTRFYYKEVQD
+2208 LADNLNPDNWIRF
-2220 VVPNQPVKFKVYL
+2220 
-2233 YSLEKAECHSPIIRP
+2233 A
-2248 NIQVSLV
+2248 
-2255 DASNNILARTT
+2255 
-2266 SGILRDNRHDL
+2266 
-2277 DWQEFSGELNP
+2277 GELNP
-2288 GAATS
+2288 GNNTS
-2293 FRIEFRNLTVGA
+2293 IDIQIRTNSWANWGSDLCM
-2305 GGNDF
+2305 
-2310 AIDDIIV
+2310 DDIYV

-2358 KVTFKM
+2358 KVTFKV

-2371 YRITEVNGALRSGA
+2371 YRVTEVNGALRSGA
-2385 GYTTEITAPT
+2385 GYATEITAPT

-2552 LAAGATMHTF
+2552 LAAGATTHTF

-2587 IYPSLNSTVKV
+2587 IYPSLNSTVKI
-2598 TDQSCKKGKIEVT
+2598 TDQSCKDGKIEVT

-2624 KQGDPAPTDSE
+2624 KQGDPAPTDTE
-2635 YSSTARSFDVPNFGA
+2635 YSSTRRSFDVPNFTA

-2672 KKADNVAFTAATVT
+2672 KKADDVAFTAATVT

-2731 TITNVAA
+2731 TITNVVA

-2776 GCLTAGNAA
+2776 GCLTAGSAA

-3007 TIYEKQP
+3007 TIYEKQT

-3123 ALIVTGSSRV
+3123 APIVTGSSRV

-3141 TPAMPRYSDPATTF
+3141 TPAMPKYPNPATTF
-3155 QVNLKMEDQYGC
+3155 GVKLEMEDQYGC
-3167 QADLGNYTFVVPPAP
+3167 KADLGTYTFTVTPAP

-3232 SYQSSNVFG
+3232 NYQSSNVFG

-3276 LTTPLGCT
+3276 LTTPLGCI

-3290 TVKVDNGSGDYEYTY
+3290 TVKVDNGSGNYEYTY
-3305 TSPGGTPTTPAAIPQ
+3305 TNPGGATTGPTAIPQ
-3320 TAGEYKVTFNVTNVG
+3320 VAGEYKVTFNVTNVG

-3361 AERPE
+3361 AEKPE

-3458 NKREFSCGSSGSV
+3458 NKCEFSCGSSGSV

-3495 YGTVSGTGNS
+3495 YGTVLGTGNS

-3560 ITINAKQSSG
+3560 ITINATQSSG

-3587 GTLTPTAGGWQT
+3587 GALTPTAGGWQT

-3650 ANNGTATFT
+3650 ANDGTATFT
-3659 LSNTVNGHAYNVT
+3659 LSNTVSGHAYNVT
-3672 VSPSAG
+3672 LSPSAG

-3693 TFNIAGLAPN
+3693 SFNIAGLAPN

-3719 YSFKIEEPTSAITA
+3719 YSFKIEEPTAAITA

-3769 GQAAAGLEVWT
+3769 GQAAAGFEVWT

-3798 DNNGCAT
+3798 DNNGCAV

-3870 QNLSAGNYQVA
+3870 QNLSAGTYQVA

-3912 VTCTPNTGATVSVT
+3912 VTCTPATGATVSVT
-3926 YAGGN
+3926 YTGGN

-3938 LKNVTT
+3938 LKNVGT

-4017 QTDYQINIVGS
+4017 QTDYQINIVGT
-4028 GGFTRSET
+4028 GFTRSET

-4043 IEFIAMPAGTY
+4043 IEFIAMPAGAY

-4065 ASATIIIGAPA
+4065 DTQTIIIGAPA

-4205 IVEVTAN
+4205 VVEVTAN

-4274 KPVSCMGDSN
+4274 KPVSCVGDSN

-4445 TQVMAAPVPISANVT
+4445 TQVMAAPTPINANVT

-4508 SLDARTYVL
+4508 GLDARTYVL

-4614 SITALEPLQLHV
+4614 SITALEALQLHV

-4851 ARSCTTEVPVTIKE
+4851 AHSCTTEVPVTIKE

-4950 TATKTDMSCYGVND
+4950 TATKTDMSCYGIND

>member
-1 MKKLTVFL
+1 MKKILVFL
-9 AIFFITLTAFAQKNF
+9 AIFFIATLAVVAQDVSFNPPFFQQTVKGDMIVVGN
-24 SLRQNFSG
+24 
-32 QSINGDF
+32 SILNV
-39 TMIGNQNINLRNHE
+39 GNY
-53 TGQFRHTDPNQ
+53 P
-64 PLNRKDKDDT
+64 
-74 THPYS
+74 
-79 MGANSWL
+79 
-86 NRGIDYIHIDKN
+86 
-98 STAAN
+98 AN
-103 APKFQSSAATL
+103 APYTGTHGHNARIELNYIDVDGDNSTFNSSAANVKEPSST
-114 NLPTSQNG
+114 
-122 CPLRIRYAALYW
+122 CAKKVVKAYLYW
-134 AGYTNKVNDYYKI
+134 ASTYTEERINNQKSPRIEKSKFKNVKFKVGTGN
-147 KLKLPGKNEYH
+147 YH
-158 SLEADDKY
+158 DL
-166 IGLYRNKEY
+166 
-175 FCFKDITKLLQNQ
+175 
-188 GVTNGEYIVGD
+188 VGT
-199 MVGEIDNPGGENHN
+199 V
-213 DHGLSGGWS
+213 
-222 ILVVYEY
+222 
-229 PGSNV
+229 
-234 TSRKINIYDGFRW
+234 IYDGGHI
-247 VSGGVNLNLTGF
+247 VSSVWGGVDAQKAYVYRAEVTNLLSGIGGTYTVGNIQAPHGTENSGVGYAAGWTLVIVYEDLARESRNISLFNGF
-259 TTVPSG
+259 SVVGAGKSPNINISGFKTVPTG
-265 PVNVRMGVMSVEG
+265 PVKAKIGFAALEGELGIEGDQLWINGKKLTSVPAR
-278 QLEWDGDFMEVNGH
+278 DGDNFFNSKVTDEGGANLDRDPASTNLLGFDIGIFNLPNNAKDILNNNATSAIIRPYSTGDAYYPFFFAFNVEVIAPHIVMEKRVYDVANNDVTNATNIAFGASLRYKIRFQNIGNDNAKNLVITDILPKSLQNKVLNVDVPTGSDITH
-292 RMGQANSALPNWT
+292 TYNQTTRELKFTIPDKLVTKNSALKEISFGVEVAKDCNDWRDPCANVIENSVSASYNGVENPLANGYKT
-305 NNFFDSSITLN
+305 NSFPKFGSCNSGTEGPSRFTVNTDFTNCAYKETLTLCQASTVLTAADGFDSYKW
-316 GTNVTTRRPN
+316 
-326 STNNIGFDLDVF
+326 
-338 EVPNPGNSIIG
+338 E
-349 NNTNSLN
+349 
-356 VKLNAT
+356 K
-362 VDVYLPVVTA
+362 TA
-372 VSVENYEPK
+372 
-381 LEVETRVF
+381 
-389 KGGTDITNINNPQ
+389 G
-402 NVNKGDVL
+402 
-410 TYQVKVKNVGK
+410 
-421 ADANFGPSQ
+421 AN
-430 GGALP
+430 
-435 GIGVVLYYPD
+435 
-445 KLLEPLKTGTKPNVD
+445 
-460 LIKNELVFSNGAHPS
+460 
-475 PFDTATY
+475 
-482 ITGHTPAVFGSI
+482 
-494 QSTMGTGQRTLKPGK
+494 TGQRGNNRSLTVSEAGTY
-509 EFIVKFHL
+509 
-517 KVTTN
+517 KVTKTKTGCATMYEIYEVKPN
-522 DCDFTTF
+522 
-529 ACSEYIR
+529 
-536 TYARFFADN
+536 
-545 LSYYPDFNVSSPLKL
+545 
-560 DECGDR
+560 
-566 EPKPTEVRVNDIS
+566 PTEGD
-579 TASCNSEAVLCGNNI
+579 
-594 KIKAQGIDYNHHIAK
+594 
-609 IGTKDY
+609 
-615 GIFYGNYDTFKWKF
+615 
-629 KAPGQTGWTN
+629 
-639 ISGNNQEI
+639 
-647 TVNTPGVYR
+647 
-656 VEKSRTGANNCQ
+656 
-668 TRVEEITVKTHAQ
+668 
-681 SLSQHPLIPFAQ
+681 HPIYKMIENRQINGEL
-693 EVYTCPDNGVV
+693 YTCPDTGQY
-704 YPQLYLCGANAKAVI
+704 YPQVYLCGKDASATFKIAMANAK
-719 NLGLSNVKSYTWQKR
+719 SYVWQKKA
-734 DNCNIPPSH
+734 NCNANEKNRTSDCPPS
-743 DKECPVLENT
+743 LEIYACNWTDVYSDNGTTTNRSLSQEGDYRLVVT
-753 YGCNWVTKAT
+753 YGNGAGNCVVYYYFRITKNELAPKAEKTDIICTTPGSITIKDVPATGYQYALLQGTT
-763 TTTND
+763 TTTN
-768 YVITEAGDY
+768 Y
-777 RLTVTFQNNCVSTY
+777 QNSPN
-791 YFRVTKN
+791 FPIN
-798 NLTYKVD
+798 NEGTYK
-805 VKDIICNSKGKITIT
+805 
-820 GVNNTQYKFALKK
+820 
-833 GTTTVTNYQTNPEF
+833 
-847 EISTPDAYTVLIK
+847 VLIK
-860 QNTVSNTMLPCVFP
+860 QTVTKTTSVPCVF
-874 EEVVVKKRTPALSV
+874 ETESIFVKKREP
-888 SHSEI
+888 
-893 LCKGETSTIQ
+893 K
-903 ATISDAYPPF
+903 
-913 TFTLR
+913 
-918 KGSATGLVLDT
+918 
-929 KTVSSTTYT
+929 
-938 FPAQPA
+938 
-944 GNYFVQVTSED
+944 
-955 IDATCLPAK
+955 
-964 SVVVNDNNQLKMTAT
+964 LK
-979 AAQPLMCGVAKVV
+979 
-992 LTATGGKKAPYG
+992 
-1004 YNFQITG
+1004 
-1011 NGINLSGTH
+1011 
-1020 QSTYTFT
+1020 
-1027 LSAAGT
+1027 
-1033 FTAKVVDANNCTVQ
+1033 
-1047 ETVTVTALPT
+1047 VTVTPMACANNKGGMRIELTDAPYKPYSFVIRKENVVGEIYRKDINGAALPVTVVELTNYFDAGRYRVSLENAYGCNITETVEISKLAELKAT
-1057 ATSNVTSKLIN
+1057 ATVLSPIMCGTGKIRVTASGGTKGRTYQFTQDGVTYYNNFSGNYYDFTVTTPGTYSFTVVDQNNCSAQASVAIQTLPAPTFTITDALAN
-1068 CGANGVITFSE
+1068 CGASAKITFSE

-1086 TYDYSVD
+1086 TYEYSID
-1093 GGTTF
+1093 GNNF
-1098 QSGREFTVTPGRT
+1098 QSGREFTNLIPGKTYTPT
-1111 YNTVFRYK
+1111 LRYK
-1119 YGSIA
+1119 FGTEAS
-1124 ACTVTRSVTIGTGGN
+1124 CTINSTRTMRTATAGN
-1139 NTLIASAGVAQ
+1139 LIASAGVEK
-1150 LASCGTGANAG
+1150 LVGCGTGVNED
-1161 KALVHF
+1161 KALVRF
-1167 TNVQGGQPPYEYNF
+1167 SNVQGGQLPYEYNF
-1181 GDGVWTTT
+1181 GDGRGWTATET
-1189 RERWLTPATYN
+1189 ARWLAPGSYN

-1210 RTNLSVTVKAKPD
+1210 RTNLKVIVPNKITE
-1223 TPIFTPST
+1223 PIFTPST

-1237 GRGTVTLSNNKSGY
+1237 GRGTVTIDSNKSTY
-1251 TYKYLIDGVETN
+1251 TYTYIVDGVATSSKTLRN
-1263 TNVLKN
+1263 LPPGTHTITIKYADANPPSKNVLF
-1269 LTPGI
+1269 L
-1274 HTVTVLY
+1274 
-1281 DDPSST
+1281 
-1287 TPSILLKE
+1287 E
-1295 DFGKGSPYTTP
+1295 DFGTGRNGGNEYINKAYYLELQDGSMPKNGYGIPWSGYNRENTNLADGEYVVSQALNP
-1306 PPGMTTAYQLIDPR
+1306 NNPAWWAPIDHSGLPQGRMFFVNIGNVLGHEGAILYQRPM
-1320 TTRLISNQYY
+1320 
-1330 VSSKK
+1330 K
-1335 DINMPIQTGW
+1335 DII
-1345 WQTNCTF
+1345 
-1352 PNDHTNRLDNTSRYM
+1352 PNKEIKFSVALMNLLGFNDSRYPSGAPDLSIELYANQAAINNNTPL
-1367 VVDFGQ
+1367 VSVRINPRIRGAKDRKDWTVFERPLNPGNNTE
-1373 LIADGA
+1373 LIA
-1379 IFYEKDVIDVIPNQP
+1379 VIRSHS
-1394 IEFEMFG
+1394 
-1401 YNLVHSAVGGTCVV
+1401 LVTSGNDLA
-1415 PVMIMEIVALDDAG
+1415 MDD
-1429 NVVIEG
+1429 IY
-1435 GRDKV
+1435 
-1440 LGRIESKEVPY
+1440 L
-1451 NGKNPDAWFRFASD
+1451 
-1465 GTGVNTAATPIVRVN
+1465 
-1480 PGTYKRLKIRIRTKW
+1480 
-1495 NDWRCNDFAFDDVTV
+1495 
-1510 YQLPKSCGFTHTTT
+1510 YQEPEACGFTYTLTVN
-1524 ISVANG
+1524 VAND
-1530 KAFGADPNSEKI
+1530 KAFGTVTNSEKV
-1542 TQPTCNNG
+1542 TQPKCNG
-1550 LVGTYEI
+1550 EKGEYQI
-1557 TLKNAPTTYYV
+1557 MLKNAPSTYYV
-1568 SKNGGTFLPTTG
+1568 SKDGGSFQSYTSGVT
-1580 NPFKWTGLLG
+1580 FKWINIDAG
-1590 NGTYTVKI
+1590 NHTVKI
-1598 RAEQNNPNCEIT
+1598 RAEQNNANCE
-1610 RTFTVSPTAEI
+1610 V
-1621 TGFGYGRDLT
+1621 
-1631 LGCNP
+1631 
-1636 ARAVNSIFVAGG
+1636 
-1648 TRPITL
+1648 
-1654 EILKGTQTVI
+1654 
-1664 TTSAGVASGTY
+1664 
-1675 TFFSATFTQ
+1675 
-1684 TGTYRFVA
+1684 
-1692 TDAIGCKV
+1692 
-1700 GSFFTIYPPKTMVVT
+1700 
-1715 ATTNVANNNF
+1715 
-1725 CNTTTGNG
+1725 
-1733 KVEIQITRGGTGPF
+1733 
-1747 SPNFDI
+1747 
-1753 NAGTYTLKHNGSIVG
+1753 
-1768 YTRSNTHVFNNIG
+1768 
-1781 IGTHTFTVIDNFGC
+1781 THTFTIVDPSVITVSASNVILGCNGTTNITVTATGGTGTKQFSLRKGGTVLYGYQNSPVFTVNQTGAYTVYVRDANNCEKNTTVNVLSAPTLTLTGTTNAANNNYCLQGGQKGKVEVEVRTSDNTSTAPYVFQHNGVTKATQNTNTYIFDNLNAGVHTFTVTDKYGC
-1795 EGSYTVEIKKPLSI
+1795 KATYSVEIKNPLSI
-1809 DGTGAVVSKDISC
+1809 DGTGASVSKDISC

-1831 ITLKVKDGYA
+1831 ITLKVKDGYP
-1841 PYKFVVKNAGGT
+1841 PYRYVVKQGGGIVQNT
-1853 VIQTAQNVP
+1853 QNVVG
-1862 ANNTATYKTATPGAY
+1862 NIVTYKTATSGSY
-1877 TIEITDSKGC
+1877 TIEVTDSKGC
-1887 IVTGSA
+1887 MVSGSA
-1893 TLTSA
+1893 TLLNA
-1898 VAPTVTASTTTV
+1898 VAPTVTVSTTTV

-1931 KVFLDGVAKGSQ
+1931 KVFLDGVNKDSQ
-1943 LVFNNLSA
+1943 LVFTNLSA

-2023 GSSKVAWLPAGTHRV
+2023 GSSKVAWLPAGVHTV
-2038 YIKDANGCE
+2038 YVKDANGCE

-2073 DGKATVR
+2073 DGNATVR
-2080 FTGTPTTYDYTY
+2080 FTGIPTTYDYTY

-2107 GLTPGSYTVTIKYK
+2107 GLAPGNYTVTIKYK
-2121 DTNLPASSI
+2121 DANPPASSI
-2130 LIEES
+2130 LIKED
-2135 FGSGPTT
+2135 FGSGPDT
-2142 CLASIVP
+2142 CSSNVSSAFTCSPNGSNGIGPGKYVILNKNSAYLPMGGYPSIWIKP
-2149 SNWTC
+2149 N
-2154 KLTGCLEEGTYAI
+2154 
-2167 ANQAGAYPCPGW
+2167 
-2179 CWRMPKDHT
+2179 DHT
-2188 SNGTDAQG
+2188 SAGADSSG
-2196 RFFVMNNGVVAP
+2196 RYFFVDVGNVGTGDILYHKQVNDIMPNVPIKYELYLLNLFRPGHGAKLPDVEIRLVSNGNTIASKQSGP
-2208 GGTRFYYKEVQD
+2208 LADNLNPDNWIRF
-2220 VVPNQPVKFKVYL
+2220 
-2233 YSLEKAECHSPIIRP
+2233 A
-2248 NIQVSLV
+2248 
-2255 DASNNILARTT
+2255 
-2266 SGILRDNRHDL
+2266 
-2277 DWQEFSGELNP
+2277 GELNP
-2288 GAATS
+2288 GNNTS
-2293 FRIEFRNLTVGA
+2293 IDIQIRTNSWANWGSDLCM
-2305 GGNDF
+2305 
-2310 AIDDIIV
+2310 DDIYV

-2345 SITHATCKGAQTG
+2345 SITNATCKGAQTG
-2358 KVTFKM
+2358 KVTFKV

-2371 YRITEVNGALRSGA
+2371 YRISEVNGALRSGT
-2385 GYTTEITAPT
+2385 GYATDITAPT

-2413 TCGIVRTVTITD
+2413 TCGIVRTVTITE

-2502 IFTVTSPTTVAF
+2502 IFTVTTPTTVAF
-2514 TTSVTTCYSNNN
+2514 TTSATTCYSNNN

-2552 LAAGATMHTF
+2552 LAAGATTHTF

-2635 YSSTARSFDVPNFGA
+2635 YSSTARSFDVPNFTV

-2662 ACVKTHQVVV
+2662 GCVKTHQVVV
-2672 KKADNVAFTAATVT
+2672 KKADSVAFTVATVT

-2726 AGSSY
+2726 SGSSY

-2776 GCLTAGNAA
+2776 GCLTAGSAA

-2809 FDNGASWHPMPTNPY
+2809 FDNGASWHPMPSNPY

-2992 SASYTSASTGATLNW
+2992 SASYIAGTATGTTINW

-3014 GLAAGTPIYTGTAV
+3014 GLAAGTVVHTGTAA

-3035 ATSFTPSAG
+3035 ATTISPAG
-3044 PYALAPN
+3044 PYPLAPN

-3061 TNCEWGSRDLYIREL
+3061 TNCEWGSRDLYIREME
-3076 ATLSATVSQTAT
+3076 TLSATVSQTSV
-3088 ITCSSDGV
+3088 ITCNSDGV
-3096 LEILRPTG
+3096 LEVQNPTG

-3114 PITAGVTFR
+3114 PITTGVTFR
-3123 ALIVTGSSRV
+3123 APIVTGSSRV
-3133 QIVKENIA
+3133 QIVKDNIA
-3141 TPAMPRYSDPATTF
+3141 TPAMPSYPGAAYNF
-3155 QVNLKMEDQYGC
+3155 GVKLEMEDQYGC
-3167 QADLGNYTFVVPPAP
+3167 KAPLGTYTFTVTPAP

-3203 QAKAVGSPV
+3203 QAKTGASGAV
-3212 PTPAPAA
+3212 APAT

-3290 TVKVDNGSGDYEYTY
+3290 TVKVDNGSGDYEYSY
-3305 TSPGGTPTTPAAIPQ
+3305 TSPGGATTGPTAIPQ
-3320 TAGEYKVTFNVTNVG
+3320 IAGEYKVTFNVTAVG
-3335 VYTVTVKDKNAP
+3335 VYTVTVKDKKAP
-3347 STCNTFTRSITVNA
+3347 STCNTFTRSVTVNA

-3397 FTYAVQGP
+3397 FTYAVQGS

-3546 FAVTATGTCNASET
+3546 FAVTATGTCNANET
-3560 ITINAKQSSG
+3560 ITINATQSSG

-3587 GTLTPTAGGWQT
+3587 GALTPTAGGWQT

-3672 VSPSAG
+3672 LSPSAG

-3719 YSFKIEEPTSAITA
+3719 YSFKIEEPTAVITA

-3769 GQAAAGLEVWT
+3769 GQAAAGFEVWT

-3912 VTCTPNTGATVSVT
+3912 VTCTPATGATVSVT
-3926 YAGGN
+3926 YTGGN

-3938 LKNVTT
+3938 LKNVGT

-4065 ASATIIIGAPA
+4065 ATQTIIIGAPA

-4092 DADNNAQQAII
+4092 DTDNNAQQAII

-4205 IVEVTAN
+4205 VVEVTAN

-4411 SKYGTYTS
+4411 SKYGTFTS
-4419 TSLFEGLVSNT
+4419 TSLFEGLVANT

-4445 TQVMAAPVPISANVT
+4445 TQVMAAPAPISANVT

-4508 SLDARTYVL
+4508 GLDARTYVL

-4626 NTEDAFV
+4626 NTDDAFV

-4657 LYKSGVHSTTASA
+4657 LYKSDVHSTTASA

-4685 GRYQVEVISVDCTVS
+4685 GKYQVEVISVDCTVS

-4950 TATKTDMSCYGVND
+4950 TATKTDMSCYGIND

-5140 FPYADENQI
+5140 FPHADEDQI
-5149 RNMQYSLGGSP
+5149 RNMQYSLGGGS

-5271 TVVVEVTDANGCS
+5271 TVVVEVTDANACS

>member
-9 AIFFITLTAFAQKNF
+9 AIFFITLTAFAQFPFKIRYNNNGESFNGDYTIIGNTMWQNNGKQGYLGSGGNYGNSSGFLNLDTSTAGNKPVFASSMQVLNIPQVTSSCFKVKWAGLYWMGRVGIADQQNPKNKIAKF
-24 SLRQNFSG
+24 RLPG
-32 QSINGDF
+32 QSTYINVTADEHKV
-39 TMIGNQNINLRNHE
+39 N
-53 TGQFRHTDPNQ
+53 TD
-64 PLNRKDKDDT
+64 RRRGDDT
-74 THPYS
+74 HYYS
-79 MGANSWL
+79 
-86 NRGIDYIHIDKN
+86 
-98 STAAN
+98 
-103 APKFQSSAATL
+103 
-114 NLPTSQNG
+114 
-122 CPLRIRYAALYW
+122 
-134 AGYTNKVNDYYKI
+134 YKDVT
-147 KLKLPGKNEYH
+147 E
-158 SLEADDKY
+158 
-166 IGLYRNKEY
+166 
-175 FCFKDITKLLQNQ
+175 LLQKNIS
-188 GVTNGEYIVGD
+188 VNGEYWMGD
-199 MVGEIDNPGGENHN
+199 VYSSNPGNWP
-213 DHGLSGGWS
+213 HGSAWVLV
-222 ILVVYEY
+222 VVYEDRASM
-229 PGSNV
+229 GQKKV
-234 TSRKINIYDGFRW
+234 NIYDGWELLGRQLPEK
-247 VSGGVNLNLTGF
+247 NINLTGF
-259 TTVPSG
+259 RTPSTGAVKARLGLVSFGAENWAGGDYVLFNNKEMGTNDPNGPNYKYNFFGSGVTYNFQEQTGGKPTTVGNSSFGLYVFDVPNPS
-265 PVNVRMGVMSVEG
+265 NTVM
-278 QLEWDGDFMEVNGH
+278 QN
-292 RMGQANSALPNWT
+292 
-305 NNFFDSSITLN
+305 
-316 GTNVTTRRPN
+316 N
-326 STNNIGFDLDVF
+326 STNAYLRVGYKHLSSREADEFILTIAAL
-338 EVPNPGNSIIG
+338 SIDD
-349 NNTNSLN
+349 
-356 VKLNAT
+356 AT
-362 VDVYLPVVTA
+362 
-372 VSVENYEPK
+372 PK

-460 LIKNELVFSNGAHPS
+460 LIKNELVFSNGAYPS

-609 IGTKDY
+609 IGSKDY

-629 KAPGQTGWTN
+629 KAPGQTGWKE

-704 YPQLYLCGANAKAVI
+704 YPQLYLCGANAKAKI
-719 NLGLSNVKSYTWQKR
+719 NLGLSNVKNYTWQKR
-734 DNCNIPPSH
+734 DNCNIPSSH

-791 YFRVTKN
+791 YFKVTKN

-805 VKDIICNSKGKITIT
+805 PKDIICGKKGKITIT

-847 EISTPDAYTVLIK
+847 EIATPDAYTVLIK
-860 QNTVSNTMLPCVFP
+860 QNTVSNTMLPCVFS
-874 EEVVVKKRTPALSV
+874 EEVVIKQRTPTLSV

-1086 TYDYSVD
+1086 TYEYSVD

-1295 DFGKGSPYTTP
+1295 DFGKGNPYTTP
-1306 PPGMTTAYQLIDPR
+1306 PSGMTTAYTLIDPR
-1320 TTRLISNQYY
+1320 SQRLDWNKYF
-1330 VSSKK
+1330 VAGKR
-1335 DINMPIQTGW
+1335 DIYSHIQTGW
-1345 WQTNCTF
+1345 WQNSAMF
-1352 PNDHTNRLDNTSRYM
+1352 PNDHTNRLDNTSRYLA
-1367 VVDFGQ
+1367 VDFGQ
-1373 LIADGA
+1373 LIAEGA
-1379 IFYEKDVIDVIPNQP
+1379 IFYEKDVIDVMPNQP

-1401 YNLVHSAVGGTCVV
+1401 YNLVSSYAASNCAL

-1440 LGRIESKEVPY
+1440 LGRIESQEIPT
-1451 NGKNPDAWFRFASD
+1451 NRNNPDAWFRFASD
-1465 GTGVNTAATPIVRVN
+1465 GTGVNTGITPVSRVN
-1480 PGTYKRLKIRIRTKW
+1480 PGNYKRLKIRIRTKW
-1495 NDWRCNDFAFDDVTV
+1495 NTTACNDFAFDDVTV

-1530 KAFGADPNSEKI
+1530 KAFGADPNSEKV

-1550 LVGTYEI
+1550 RKGAYEI

-1568 SKNGGTFLPTTG
+1568 SKNGGAFLPTTG
-1580 NPFKWTGLLG
+1580 NPFKWT
-1590 NGTYTVKI
+1590 NIPENSTNTVKI

-1610 RTFTVSPTAEI
+1610 RTFTISPTAEI
-1621 TGFGYGRDLT
+1621 TGYVYQADLT

-1636 ARAVNSIFVAGG
+1636 ARAVNSIYAIGG

-1664 TTSAGVASGTY
+1664 TTSAGVASGTDTY
-1675 TFFSATFTQ
+1675 FSATFTQ
-1684 TGTYRFVA
+1684 TGTYRIVF
-1692 TDAIGCKV
+1692 TDANGCKKETNP
-1700 GSFFTIYPPKTMVVT
+1700 FNIYPPKTMVVT
-1715 ATTNVANNNF
+1715 GTTNVANNNF
-1725 CNTTTGNG
+1725 CNATTGNG

-1747 SPNFDI
+1747 SPNFGGKPYI
-1753 NAGTYTLKHNGSIVG
+1753 LKHNGSVVSYNV
-1768 YTRSNTHVFNNIG
+1768 YTATYVFNNIG
-1781 IGTHTFTVIDNFGC
+1781 IGTHTFTVIDTYGC

-1809 DGTGAVVSKDISC
+1809 DGTGATVSKDISC

-1887 IVTGSA
+1887 IVAGSA

-1898 VAPTVTASTTTV
+1898 VAPTVTVSTTTV

-1951 KTYAIKVVD
+1951 KTYAIKVID

-1966 TKNATIAQPSNPL
+1966 TQNATIAQPSNPL

-2266 SGILRDNRHDL
+2266 SGILRDNQHDL

-2293 FRIEFRNLTVGA
+2293 FRIEFRNLAVGV

-2413 TCGIVRTVTITD
+2413 TCGIVRTVTITE
-2425 PDELTLTATIS
+2425 PDQLTLTATIS

-2462 IYQVGGNVTTQ
+2462 IYQVGSNVTTQ

-2502 IFTVTSPTTVAF
+2502 IFTITTPTTVAF
-2514 TTSVTTCYSNNN
+2514 TTSATTCYSNNN

-2552 LAAGATMHTF
+2552 LAAGATTHTF

-2635 YSSTARSFDVPNFGA
+2635 YSSTARSFDVPNFTA
-2650 ASETWIVYVRSA
+2650 TSETWIVYVRSA

-2672 KKADNVAFTAATVT
+2672 KKADSVAFTAATVT

-2850 TLAGAD
+2850 TLSGAD

-3014 GLAAGTPIYTGTAV
+3014 GLTAGIPIHTGTAV

-3035 ATSFTPSAG
+3035 ATTITPAG

-3114 PITAGVTFR
+3114 PTTASVTFR
-3123 ALIVTGSSRV
+3123 APIVTGSSRV

-3141 TPAMPRYSDPATTF
+3141 TPAMPKYPNPATTF
-3155 QVNLKMEDQYGC
+3155 GVKLEMEDQYGC
-3167 QADLGNYTFVVPPAP
+3167 KADLGTYTFTVTPAP

-3203 QAKAVGSPV
+3203 QAKTGASGAV
-3212 PTPAPAA
+3212 APAA

-3232 SYQSSNVFG
+3232 SYQSSNIFG

-3305 TSPGGTPTTPAAIPQ
+3305 TSPGGTTTTPAAIPQ
-3320 TAGEYKVTFNVTNVG
+3320 VAGEYKVTFNVTNVG

-3719 YSFKIEEPTSAITA
+3719 YSFKIEEPTAVITA

-3769 GQAAAGLEVWT
+3769 GQAAVGLEVWT

-3912 VTCTPNTGATVSVT
+3912 VTCTPATGATISVT
-3926 YAGGN
+3926 YAGGD

-3956 NVPAGN
+3956 DVPAGN

-4065 ASATIIIGAPA
+4065 ATQTIIIGAPA

-4225 TAGTNVATV
+4225 TAGTNVAMV

-4274 KPVSCMGDSN
+4274 KPVSCVGDSN

-4338 GSYVVRMVQTTA
+4338 GSYVVKMVQTTA

-4445 TQVMAAPVPISANVT
+4445 TQVMAAPTPINANVT

-4508 SLDARTYVL
+4508 GLDARTYVL

-4950 TATKTDMSCYGVND
+4950 TATKTDMSCYGIND

>member
-1 MKKLTVFL
+1 M
-9 AIFFITLTAFAQKNF
+9 
-24 SLRQNFSG
+24 
-32 QSINGDF
+32 
-39 TMIGNQNINLRNHE
+39 
-53 TGQFRHTDPNQ
+53 
-64 PLNRKDKDDT
+64 
-74 THPYS
+74 
-79 MGANSWL
+79 
-86 NRGIDYIHIDKN
+86 
-98 STAAN
+98 
-103 APKFQSSAATL
+103 
-114 NLPTSQNG
+114 
-122 CPLRIRYAALYW
+122 
-134 AGYTNKVNDYYKI
+134 
-147 KLKLPGKNEYH
+147 
-158 SLEADDKY
+158 
-166 IGLYRNKEY
+166 
-175 FCFKDITKLLQNQ
+175 Q
-188 GVTNGEYIVGD
+188 G
-199 MVGEIDNPGGENHN
+199 
-213 DHGLSGGWS
+213 
-222 ILVVYEY
+222 
-229 PGSNV
+229 
-234 TSRKINIYDGFRW
+234 
-247 VSGGVNLNLTGF
+247 
-259 TTVPSG
+259 
-265 PVNVRMGVMSVEG
+265 
-278 QLEWDGDFMEVNGH
+278 
-292 RMGQANSALPNWT
+292 
-305 NNFFDSSITLN
+305 
-316 GTNVTTRRPN
+316 
-326 STNNIGFDLDVF
+326 
-338 EVPNPGNSIIG
+338 
-349 NNTNSLN
+349 
-356 VKLNAT
+356 
-362 VDVYLPVVTA
+362 
-372 VSVENYEPK
+372 
-381 LEVETRVF
+381 
-389 KGGTDITNINNPQ
+389 
-402 NVNKGDVL
+402 
-410 TYQVKVKNVGK
+410 
-421 ADANFGPSQ
+421 
-430 GGALP
+430 
-435 GIGVVLYYPD
+435 
-445 KLLEPLKTGTKPNVD
+445 
-460 LIKNELVFSNGAHPS
+460 
-475 PFDTATY
+475 
-482 ITGHTPAVFGSI
+482 
-494 QSTMGTGQRTLKPGK
+494 
-509 EFIVKFHL
+509 
-517 KVTTN
+517 
-522 DCDFTTF
+522 
-529 ACSEYIR
+529 
-536 TYARFFADN
+536 
-545 LSYYPDFNVSSPLKL
+545 
-560 DECGDR
+560 
-566 EPKPTEVRVNDIS
+566 
-579 TASCNSEAVLCGNNI
+579 
-594 KIKAQGIDYNHHIAK
+594 
-609 IGTKDY
+609 
-615 GIFYGNYDTFKWKF
+615 
-629 KAPGQTGWTN
+629 
-639 ISGNNQEI
+639 
-647 TVNTPGVYR
+647 
-656 VEKSRTGANNCQ
+656 
-668 TRVEEITVKTHAQ
+668 
-681 SLSQHPLIPFAQ
+681 
-693 EVYTCPDNGVV
+693 
-704 YPQLYLCGANAKAVI
+704 
-719 NLGLSNVKSYTWQKR
+719 
-734 DNCNIPPSH
+734 
-743 DKECPVLENT
+743 
-753 YGCNWVTKAT
+753 
-763 TTTND
+763 
-768 YVITEAGDY
+768 
-777 RLTVTFQNNCVSTY
+777 
-791 YFRVTKN
+791 
-798 NLTYKVD
+798 
-805 VKDIICNSKGKITIT
+805 
-820 GVNNTQYKFALKK
+820 
-833 GTTTVTNYQTNPEF
+833 
-847 EISTPDAYTVLIK
+847 
-860 QNTVSNTMLPCVFP
+860 
-874 EEVVVKKRTPALSV
+874 
-888 SHSEI
+888 
-893 LCKGETSTIQ
+893 
-903 ATISDAYPPF
+903 
-913 TFTLR
+913 
-918 KGSATGLVLDT
+918 
-929 KTVSSTTYT
+929 
-938 FPAQPA
+938 
-944 GNYFVQVTSED
+944 
-955 IDATCLPAK
+955 
-964 SVVVNDNNQLKMTAT
+964 
-979 AAQPLMCGVAKVV
+979 
-992 LTATGGKKAPYG
+992 
-1004 YNFQITG
+1004 
-1011 NGINLSGTH
+1011 
-1020 QSTYTFT
+1020 
-1027 LSAAGT
+1027 
-1033 FTAKVVDANNCTVQ
+1033 
-1047 ETVTVTALPT
+1047 
-1057 ATSNVTSKLIN
+1057 
-1068 CGANGVITFSE
+1068 
-1079 PQSTVSY
+1079 
-1086 TYDYSVD
+1086 
-1093 GGTTF
+1093 
-1098 QSGREFTVTPGRT
+1098 
-1111 YNTVFRYK
+1111 
-1119 YGSIA
+1119 
-1124 ACTVTRSVTIGTGGN
+1124 
-1139 NTLIASAGVAQ
+1139 
-1150 LASCGTGANAG
+1150 
-1161 KALVHF
+1161 
-1167 TNVQGGQPPYEYNF
+1167 
-1181 GDGVWTTT
+1181 
-1189 RERWLTPATYN
+1189 
-1200 LSVRDAAGCA
+1200 
-1210 RTNLSVTVKAKPD
+1210 
-1223 TPIFTPST
+1223 
-1231 ITYDCQ
+1231 
-1237 GRGTVTLSNNKSGY
+1237 
-1251 TYKYLIDGVETN
+1251 
-1263 TNVLKN
+1263 
-1269 LTPGI
+1269 
-1274 HTVTVLY
+1274 
-1281 DDPSST
+1281 
-1287 TPSILLKE
+1287 
-1295 DFGKGSPYTTP
+1295 
-1306 PPGMTTAYQLIDPR
+1306 
-1320 TTRLISNQYY
+1320 
-1330 VSSKK
+1330 
-1335 DINMPIQTGW
+1335 
-1345 WQTNCTF
+1345 
-1352 PNDHTNRLDNTSRYM
+1352 
-1367 VVDFGQ
+1367 
-1373 LIADGA
+1373 
-1379 IFYEKDVIDVIPNQP
+1379 
-1394 IEFEMFG
+1394 
-1401 YNLVHSAVGGTCVV
+1401 
-1415 PVMIMEIVALDDAG
+1415 
-1429 NVVIEG
+1429 
-1435 GRDKV
+1435 
-1440 LGRIESKEVPY
+1440 
-1451 NGKNPDAWFRFASD
+1451 
-1465 GTGVNTAATPIVRVN
+1465 
-1480 PGTYKRLKIRIRTKW
+1480 
-1495 NDWRCNDFAFDDVTV
+1495 
-1510 YQLPKSCGFTHTTT
+1510 
-1524 ISVANG
+1524 
-1530 KAFGADPNSEKI
+1530 
-1542 TQPTCNNG
+1542 
-1550 LVGTYEI
+1550 
-1557 TLKNAPTTYYV
+1557 
-1568 SKNGGTFLPTTG
+1568 
-1580 NPFKWTGLLG
+1580 
-1590 NGTYTVKI
+1590 
-1598 RAEQNNPNCEIT
+1598 
-1610 RTFTVSPTAEI
+1610 
-1621 TGFGYGRDLT
+1621 
-1631 LGCNP
+1631 
-1636 ARAVNSIFVAGG
+1636 
-1648 TRPITL
+1648 
-1654 EILKGTQTVI
+1654 
-1664 TTSAGVASGTY
+1664 
-1675 TFFSATFTQ
+1675 
-1684 TGTYRFVA
+1684 
-1692 TDAIGCKV
+1692 
-1700 GSFFTIYPPKTMVVT
+1700 
-1715 ATTNVANNNF
+1715 
-1725 CNTTTGNG
+1725 
-1733 KVEIQITRGGTGPF
+1733 
-1747 SPNFDI
+1747 
-1753 NAGTYTLKHNGSIVG
+1753 
-1768 YTRSNTHVFNNIG
+1768 
-1781 IGTHTFTVIDNFGC
+1781 
-1795 EGSYTVEIKKPLSI
+1795 
-1809 DGTGAVVSKDISC
+1809 
-1822 NAAPANQGE
+1822 
-1831 ITLKVKDGYA
+1831 
-1841 PYKFVVKNAGGT
+1841 
-1853 VIQTAQNVP
+1853 
-1862 ANNTATYKTATPGAY
+1862 
-1877 TIEITDSKGC
+1877 
-1887 IVTGSA
+1887 
-1893 TLTSA
+1893 
-1898 VAPTVTASTTTV
+1898 
-1910 GCYGANNGTI
+1910 
-1920 SLTISGGKAPY
+1920 
-1931 KVFLDGVAKGSQ
+1931 
-1943 LVFNNLSA
+1943 
-1951 KTYAIKVVD
+1951 
-1960 ANNCET
+1960 
-1966 TKNATIAQPSNPL
+1966 
-1979 QAFAGVSQLIG
+1979 FAGVSQLIG
-1990 CGGTG
+1990 CGTG

-2023 GSSKVAWLPAGTHRV
+2023 GSSKVAWLPAGVHTV
-2038 YIKDANGCE
+2038 YVKDANGCE

-2054 TARISE
+2054 TAKIPE
-2060 PTGTTYTITSYDC
+2060 PTGTTYTITGYDC
-2073 DGKATVR
+2073 DGNATVR
-2080 FTGTPTTYDYTY
+2080 FMGLPTSYNYTY

-2107 GLTPGSYTVTIKYK
+2107 GLAPGNYTVTIKYK
-2121 DTNLPASSI
+2121 NANPPAASI
-2130 LIEES
+2130 LIQDD
-2135 FGSGPTT
+2135 FGIGEDTCSANVAPAIQCGPGM
-2142 CLASIVP
+2142 VP
-2149 SNWTC
+2149 TPGRYVIGSNSSLFVQSH
-2154 KLTGCLEEGTYAI
+2154 LTYWSN
-2167 ANQAGAYPCPGW
+2167 AN
-2179 CWRMPKDHT
+2179 DHT
-2188 SNGTDAQG
+2188 NPANNKSRMLMIDIGNVGNGDVLYQKTVNIDPN
-2196 RFFVMNNGVVAP
+2196 RKIKYKMFVMN
-2208 GGTRFYYKEVQD
+2208 
-2220 VVPNQPVKFKVYL
+2220 
-2233 YSLEKAECHSPIIRP
+2233 LEKVGMSGALPDIKIRLINPVTNTQIGSEQDYGTIARSSNP
-2248 NIQVSLV
+2248 N
-2255 DASNNILARTT
+2255 
-2266 SGILRDNRHDL
+2266 
-2277 DWQEFSGELNP
+2277 DWHEFSGELNP
-2288 GAATS
+2288 GNINQV
-2293 FRIEFRNLTVGA
+2293 RIEIRTKSWAGVGCDMA
-2305 GGNDF
+2305 L
-2310 AIDDIIV
+2310 DDIFV
-2317 YQEAKSCEQEITKQV
+2317 YQEPNACEQEITKQV

-2345 SITHATCKGAQTG
+2345 SITNATCKGAQTG
-2358 KVTFKM
+2358 KVTFKV

-2371 YRITEVNGALRSGA
+2371 YRISEVNGALRSGT
-2385 GYTTEITAPT
+2385 GYATDITAPT

-2413 TCGIVRTVTITD
+2413 TCGIVRTVTITE

-2502 IFTVTSPTTVAF
+2502 IFTVTTPTTVAF
-2514 TTSVTTCYSNNN
+2514 TTSATTCYSNNN

-2552 LAAGATMHTF
+2552 LAAGATTHTF

-2635 YSSTARSFDVPNFGA
+2635 YSSTARSFDVPDFTA

-2672 KKADNVAFTAATVT
+2672 NKADNVAFTAATVT

-2766 ASISVSTNGG
+2766 ASISVSTSA
-2776 GCLTAGNAA
+2776 GCLKAGSAA

-2794 TWNAYRASGNNVYYS
+2794 SWNAYTAGGNQIYYS
-2809 FDNGASWHPMPTNPY
+2809 IDNGASWHPMPTRVY
-2824 DAPAV
+2824 DIGAI
-2829 SAGVYNTK
+2829 SGVTE
-2837 PGTTLQVRFATRQ
+2837 PGKTIQVRFATRPNA
-2850 TLAGAD
+2850 TAPN
-2856 VCITA
+2856 VCTTA
-2861 ASAYIVPKPLATLSV
+2861 AIAYIVPKPLATLSV

-2992 SASYTSASTGATLNW
+2992 SASYIAGTATGTTINW

-3014 GLAAGTPIYTGTAV
+3014 GLAAGTVVHTGTAA

-3035 ATSFTPSAG
+3035 ATTISPAG
-3044 PYALAPN
+3044 PYPLAPN
-3051 KTYYVIVKEG
+3051 KTYYMIVKEG
-3061 TNCEWGSRDLYIREL
+3061 TNCEWGSRDLYIREME
-3076 ATLSATVSQTAT
+3076 TLSATVSQTSV
-3088 ITCSSDGV
+3088 ITCNSDGV
-3096 LEILRPTG
+3096 LEVQNPTG

-3114 PITAGVTFR
+3114 PITTGVTFR
-3123 ALIVTGSSRV
+3123 APIVTGSSRV

-3141 TPAMPRYSDPATTF
+3141 TPAMPKYPNPATTF
-3155 QVNLKMEDQYGC
+3155 GVKLEMEDQYGC
-3167 QADLGNYTFVVPPAP
+3167 KAPLGTYTFTVTPSP

-3203 QAKAVGSPV
+3203 QAKTGPLGVV
-3212 PTPAPAA
+3212 TPAPAA

-3232 SYQSSNVFG
+3232 SYQSSNIFG

-3290 TVKVDNGSGDYEYTY
+3290 TVKVDNGSGNYEYTY
-3305 TSPGGTPTTPAAIPQ
+3305 TRPGGTTTTPAAIPQ
-3320 TAGEYKVTFNVTNVG
+3320 VAGEYKVTFNVTNVG

-3366 ITTSVKSVTCAGGSD
+3366 ITTSLKSVTCAGGSD

-3818 ISGTLTVTNANCT
+3818 ISGTLTVTHANCT

-3912 VTCTPNTGATVSVT
+3912 VTCTPATGATISVT
-3926 YAGGN
+3926 YAGGD

-4028 GGFTRSET
+4028 GGFTRSEM

-4065 ASATIIIGAPA
+4065 ATQTIIIGAPA

-4122 GTSTSTSGWINSSVY
+4122 GTNTSTSGWINSSVY

-4205 IVEVTAN
+4205 VVEVTAN

-4274 KPVSCMGDSN
+4274 KPVSCVGDSN

-4297 ITYQVFNATTLA
+4297 ITYQVFNATTLV

-4445 TQVMAAPVPISANVT
+4445 TQVMAAPAPISANVT

-4508 SLDARTYVL
+4508 GLDARTYVL

-4614 SITALEPLQLHV
+4614 SITALEALQLHV

-4685 GRYQVEVISVDCTVS
+4685 GKYQVEVISVDCTVS

-4950 TATKTDMSCYGVND
+4950 TATKTDMSCYGIND

-5140 FPYADENQI
+5140 FPYADEDQI
-5149 RNMQYSLGGSP
+5149 RNMQYSLGGGP

-5175 TIPTGQYT
+5175 SITTGQYT

>member
-1 MKKLTVFL
+1 MKKFIILQCFFL
-9 AIFFITLTAFAQKNF
+9 ATFSVVWSQNYVNF
-24 SLRQNFSG
+24 GIRYQNTIKG
-32 QSINGDF
+32 DMIVVGNSILNVGDYPA
-39 TMIGNQNINLRNHE
+39 NQDYKGTQGDNSQIILNYTNVVPE
-53 TGQFRHTDPNQ
+53 TGIFNSSSAVVADPN
-64 PLNRKDKDDT
+64 P
-74 THPYS
+74 
-79 MGANSWL
+79 
-86 NRGIDYIHIDKN
+86 
-98 STAAN
+98 
-103 APKFQSSAATL
+103 SSNCKKVLKA
-114 NLPTSQNG
+114 
-122 CPLRIRYAALYW
+122 YLYW
-134 AGYTNKVNDYYKI
+134 AAAYTQERIDNQTNPKLEKSKFKNVKFKVGSGNYIDLEGEKVYDADNILSGSGLYNSQRAYVYRKEVTQYLTSINNTYTVGNIQAPYGEETTGVGYAAGWTLVIVYEDLTKPSRNVTIFDGFSVVNRNNNPTIDISGFKTVPTGPVKAKIGFAALEGELGITGDRLDMRKKNGTFQSLSAPGRSESNFFNSTITDENGVNTSRNPASENLLGFDAGIFELENGSKAFLGNNDTSTKFNPISTQDAYYPFMFAFNVEVIAPHIVMEKRVFNAAGKDVTDDTNIAFGSSLRYKIRFQNIGNDDAKDLVINDILPKSLQNKVLNVDV
-147 KLKLPGKNEYH
+147 PTG
-158 SLEADDKY
+158 S
-166 IGLYRNKEY
+166 
-175 FCFKDITKLLQNQ
+175 DITHTYNQTTRELKFTIPDKL
-188 GVTNGEYIVGD
+188 VT
-199 MVGEIDNPGGENHN
+199 
-213 DHGLSGGWS
+213 
-222 ILVVYEY
+222 
-229 PGSNV
+229 
-234 TSRKINIYDGFRW
+234 K
-247 VSGGVNLNLTGF
+247 
-259 TTVPSG
+259 
-265 PVNVRMGVMSVEG
+265 
-278 QLEWDGDFMEVNGH
+278 
-292 RMGQANSALPNWT
+292 NSALKEISFGVEVAKDCNDWRDPCANVIENSVSASYNGVQNPLT
-305 NNFFDSSITLN
+305 NNRYKTNSFPKFGACNSGTEGPSRFTVNTDFTNCAYKETLTLCQASTVLTAADGFDSYKW
-316 GTNVTTRRPN
+316 
-326 STNNIGFDLDVF
+326 
-338 EVPNPGNSIIG
+338 E
-349 NNTNSLN
+349 
-356 VKLNAT
+356 K
-362 VDVYLPVVTA
+362 TA
-372 VSVENYEPK
+372 
-381 LEVETRVF
+381 
-389 KGGTDITNINNPQ
+389 G
-402 NVNKGDVL
+402 
-410 TYQVKVKNVGK
+410 
-421 ADANFGPSQ
+421 AN
-430 GGALP
+430 
-435 GIGVVLYYPD
+435 
-445 KLLEPLKTGTKPNVD
+445 
-460 LIKNELVFSNGAHPS
+460 
-475 PFDTATY
+475 
-482 ITGHTPAVFGSI
+482 
-494 QSTMGTGQRTLKPGK
+494 TGQRGTDRSLTVSEAGTY
-509 EFIVKFHL
+509 
-517 KVTTN
+517 KVTKTKTGCATMYEIYEVKPN
-522 DCDFTTF
+522 
-529 ACSEYIR
+529 
-536 TYARFFADN
+536 
-545 LSYYPDFNVSSPLKL
+545 
-560 DECGDR
+560 
-566 EPKPTEVRVNDIS
+566 PTEGDHPIHKMIENRQVNG
-579 TASCNSEAVLCGNNI
+579 EL
-594 KIKAQGIDYNHHIAK
+594 
-609 IGTKDY
+609 
-615 GIFYGNYDTFKWKF
+615 
-629 KAPGQTGWTN
+629 
-639 ISGNNQEI
+639 
-647 TVNTPGVYR
+647 
-656 VEKSRTGANNCQ
+656 
-668 TRVEEITVKTHAQ
+668 
-681 SLSQHPLIPFAQ
+681 
-693 EVYTCPDNGVV
+693 YTCPDTGQY
-704 YPQLYLCGANAKAVI
+704 YPQVYLCGKEASVPFKITMANAK
-719 NLGLSNVKSYTWQKR
+719 SYVWQKKA
-734 DNCNIPPSH
+734 NCNTNEKNRTNDCPPS
-743 DKECPVLENT
+743 LEV
-753 YGCNWVTKAT
+753 YACNWTDLYKDDG
-763 TTTND
+763 TTTNRSLSQ
-768 YVITEAGDY
+768 EGDY
-777 RLTVTFQNNCVSTY
+777 RLVVTYGDGAGNCVVYY
-791 YFRVTKN
+791 YFKITKN
-798 NLTYKVD
+798 NLEAKIEKT
-805 VKDIICNSKGKITIT
+805 DIICTTKGSISVKDVPAT
-820 GVNNTQYKFALKK
+820 GYQFALLQ
-833 GTTTVTNYQTNPEF
+833 GVTTITNYQNSPNFVINNEGT
-847 EISTPDAYTVLIK
+847 YKVLIK
-860 QNTVSNTMLPCVFP
+860 QTVTKTTSVPCVF
-874 EEVVVKKRTPALSV
+874 EFNDIFVKKREP
-888 SHSEI
+888 
-893 LCKGETSTIQ
+893 K
-903 ATISDAYPPF
+903 
-913 TFTLR
+913 
-918 KGSATGLVLDT
+918 
-929 KTVSSTTYT
+929 
-938 FPAQPA
+938 
-944 GNYFVQVTSED
+944 
-955 IDATCLPAK
+955 
-964 SVVVNDNNQLKMTAT
+964 LK
-979 AAQPLMCGVAKVV
+979 
-992 LTATGGKKAPYG
+992 
-1004 YNFQITG
+1004 
-1011 NGINLSGTH
+1011 
-1020 QSTYTFT
+1020 
-1027 LSAAGT
+1027 
-1033 FTAKVVDANNCTVQ
+1033 
-1047 ETVTVTALPT
+1047 VTVTPMACANNKGGMRIELTDAPYKPYSFVIRKENVVGEIYRKDVTGAALPITVVELTNHFDAGRYRVSLENAYGCNVTEIVEINKLADLKAT
-1057 ATSNVTSKLIN
+1057 ATVLSPIMCGTGKIRVTASGGTKGRTYQFSNDGVTYYNNFTGNFYDFTVTNPGTYNFTVVDQNNCSAQASVAIQTQPAPTFNITDELTD
-1068 CGANGVITFSE
+1068 CGASAKITFSE
-1079 PQSTVSY
+1079 PQSAINY
-1086 TYDYSVD
+1086 TYEYSID
-1093 GGTTF
+1093 GNSF
-1098 QSGREFTVTPGRT
+1098 QSGREFTNLIPGKTYTPT
-1111 YNTVFRYK
+1111 LRYK
-1119 YGSIA
+1119 FGTEAS
-1124 ACTVTRSVTIGTGGN
+1124 CTITSTRTMGMAIGGN
-1139 NTLIASAGVAQ
+1139 LIASAGVEK
-1150 LASCGTGANAG
+1150 LIGCGTGTDED
-1161 KALVHF
+1161 KALVRF
-1167 TNVQGGQPPYEYNF
+1167 SNVQGGVKPYQYNF

-1189 RERWLTPATYN
+1189 HQRWLLPGTYN
-1200 LSVRDAAGCA
+1200 LSVKDAIGCA
-1210 RTNLSVTVKAKPD
+1210 RTNLKVIVPNKITE
-1223 TPIFTPST
+1223 PIFKSS

-1237 GRGTVTLSNNKSGY
+1237 GRGTVTVENNKGTYSY
-1251 TYKYLIDGVETN
+1251 TYEVDGRPVNSNTIKNLPPGTHTITIKYADANPPSKNVLFLEDFGTGRNGGNEYINKAYYLELQDGSMPKNGYGSPWFDGYNHEGTHLADGEYVVSQALNPKNGAWWASTDHSGLPQGRVFFVN
-1263 TNVLKN
+1263 IGNVLKHEGAILYQRPMKDIIPNKEIKFSVALMN
-1269 LTPGI
+1269 LLDFNDSRYPGGAPDLSIELYANQAAINNNTPLVSVRIDPRIRGAKNRNDW
-1274 HTVTVLY
+1274 TVFERPLNPGNNTELIAVIRSHSLVTSGNDLAMDDIYLYQEPEACGFTYTLTVNVAN
-1281 DDPSST
+1281 DKAFGVDPSS
-1287 TPSILLKE
+1287 
-1295 DFGKGSPYTTP
+1295 
-1306 PPGMTTAYQLIDPR
+1306 
-1320 TTRLISNQYY
+1320 
-1330 VSSKK
+1330 
-1335 DINMPIQTGW
+1335 
-1345 WQTNCTF
+1345 
-1352 PNDHTNRLDNTSRYM
+1352 
-1367 VVDFGQ
+1367 
-1373 LIADGA
+1373 
-1379 IFYEKDVIDVIPNQP
+1379 
-1394 IEFEMFG
+1394 
-1401 YNLVHSAVGGTCVV
+1401 
-1415 PVMIMEIVALDDAG
+1415 
-1429 NVVIEG
+1429 
-1435 GRDKV
+1435 
-1440 LGRIESKEVPY
+1440 EV
-1451 NGKNPDAWFRFASD
+1451 
-1465 GTGVNTAATPIVRVN
+1465 
-1480 PGTYKRLKIRIRTKW
+1480 
-1495 NDWRCNDFAFDDVTV
+1495 
-1510 YQLPKSCGFTHTTT
+1510 
-1524 ISVANG
+1524 
-1530 KAFGADPNSEKI
+1530 I
-1542 TQPTCNNG
+1542 TQPKCNG
-1550 LVGTYEI
+1550 DRGSYQI
-1557 TLKNAPTTYYV
+1557 TLKNAPSTYYV
-1568 SKNGGTFLPTTG
+1568 SKDGGAFVAMTG
-1580 NPFKWTGLLG
+1580 NLFRWINL
-1590 NGTYTVKI
+1590 NGVSHTVKI
-1598 RAEQNNPNCEIT
+1598 RAEQNNANCEVT
-1610 RTFTVSPTAEI
+1610 RTFTIVDPSVITVSASNVI
-1621 TGFGYGRDLT
+1621 
-1631 LGCNP
+1631 LGCN
-1636 ARAVNSIFVAGG
+1636 G
-1648 TRPITL
+1648 TTNIT
-1654 EILKGTQTVI
+1654 
-1664 TTSAGVASGTY
+1664 
-1675 TFFSATFTQ
+1675 
-1684 TGTYRFVA
+1684 
-1692 TDAIGCKV
+1692 
-1700 GSFFTIYPPKTMVVT
+1700 VT
-1715 ATTNVANNNF
+1715 ATGGTGVKQFSLRKGGTVLYGYQNSPVFTVNQTGAYTVYVRDANNCEKNTTVNVLSAPTLTLTGTTNAANNNY
-1725 CNTTTGNG
+1725 CLQGGQKG
-1733 KVEIQITRGGTGPF
+1733 KVEVEVRTSDNTSTAPYVFQHNGVTKATQNTNTYI
-1747 SPNFDI
+1747 FDNL
-1753 NAGTYTLKHNGSIVG
+1753 NAGV
-1768 YTRSNTHVFNNIG
+1768 
-1781 IGTHTFTVIDNFGC
+1781 HTFTVTDKYGC
-1795 EGSYTVEIKKPLSI
+1795 KATYSVEIKNPLSI
-1809 DGTGAVVSKDISC
+1809 DGTGASVSKDISC

-1831 ITLKVKDGYA
+1831 ITLKVKDGYP
-1841 PYKFVVKNAGGT
+1841 PYRYVVKQGGGIVQNT
-1853 VIQTAQNVP
+1853 QNVVG
-1862 ANNTATYKTATPGAY
+1862 NIVTYKTATSGSY
-1877 TIEITDSKGC
+1877 TIEVTDSKGC
-1887 IVTGSA
+1887 MVSGSA
-1893 TLTSA
+1893 TLLNA
-1898 VAPTVTASTTTV
+1898 VAPIVTVSTTTV

-1943 LVFNNLSA
+1943 LVFNNLAA

-1966 TKNATIAQPSNPL
+1966 IKNATITQPGAPL
-1979 QAFAGVSQLIG
+1979 KGFAAVSQLIG
-1990 CGGTG
+1990 CGTGT
-1995 ANKDKAEVRIT
+1995 NKDKAEVRIT
-2006 NPSGG
+2006 NVSGG
-2011 TPPYQYKFDGNY
+2011 TAPYQYKFSGNY
-2023 GSSKVAWLPAGTHRV
+2023 SNLNSGWLSAGTHTV
-2038 YIKDANGCE
+2038 YVKDANGCE

-2054 TARISE
+2054 TAKIPE
-2060 PTGTTYTITSYDC
+2060 PMGTTYTITGYDC
-2073 DGKATVR
+2073 NGNATVR
-2080 FTGTPTTYDYTY
+2080 FMGLPTSYNYTY

-2107 GLTPGSYTVTIKYK
+2107 GLAPGNYTVTIKYK
-2121 DTNLPASSI
+2121 NANPPAASI
-2130 LIEES
+2130 LIQDD
-2135 FGSGPTT
+2135 FGIGEDTCSANVAPAIQCGPGM
-2142 CLASIVP
+2142 VP
-2149 SNWTC
+2149 TPGRYVIGSNSSLFVQSH
-2154 KLTGCLEEGTYAI
+2154 LTYWSN
-2167 ANQAGAYPCPGW
+2167 AN
-2179 CWRMPKDHT
+2179 DHT
-2188 SNGTDAQG
+2188 NPANNKSRMLMIDIGNVGNGDVLYQKTVNIDPN
-2196 RFFVMNNGVVAP
+2196 RKIKYKMFVMN
-2208 GGTRFYYKEVQD
+2208 
-2220 VVPNQPVKFKVYL
+2220 
-2233 YSLEKAECHSPIIRP
+2233 LEKVGMSGALPDIKIRLINPVTNTQIGSEQDYGTIARSSNP
-2248 NIQVSLV
+2248 N
-2255 DASNNILARTT
+2255 
-2266 SGILRDNRHDL
+2266 
-2277 DWQEFSGELNP
+2277 DWHEFSGELNP
-2288 GAATS
+2288 GNINQV
-2293 FRIEFRNLTVGA
+2293 RIEIRTKSWAGVGCDMA
-2305 GGNDF
+2305 L
-2310 AIDDIIV
+2310 DDIFV
-2317 YQEAKSCEQEITKQV
+2317 YQEPNSCEQEITKQV

-2371 YRITEVNGALRSGA
+2371 YRITEVNGAIRSGA
-2385 GYTTEITAPT
+2385 GYATEITAPT

-2407 IKFSNR
+2407 IKFTNR
-2413 TCGIVRTVTITD
+2413 TCGIVRTVTITE

-2462 IYQVGGNVTTQ
+2462 IYQVGSNVTTQ

-2502 IFTVTSPTTVAF
+2502 IFTVTTPTTVAF
-2514 TTSVTTCYSNNN
+2514 TTSATTCYSNNN

-2552 LAAGATMHTF
+2552 LAAGATTHTF

-2576 SYGCSTATQVR
+2576 SYGCSSATQVR

-2616 GTIEYAYK
+2616 GTIEFAYK

-2635 YSSTARSFDVPNFGA
+2635 YSSTARSFDVPDFTA

-2766 ASISVSTNGG
+2766 ASISVSTSA
-2776 GCLTAGNAA
+2776 GCLKAGSAA

-2794 TWNAYRASGNNVYYS
+2794 SWNAYTAGGNQIYYS
-2809 FDNGASWHPMPTNPY
+2809 IDNGASWHPMPTRVY
-2824 DAPAV
+2824 DIGAI
-2829 SAGVYNTK
+2829 SGVTE
-2837 PGTTLQVRFATRQ
+2837 PGKTIQVRFATRPNA
-2850 TLAGAD
+2850 TAPN
-2856 VCITA
+2856 VCTTA
-2861 ASAYIVPKPLATLSV
+2861 AIAYIVPKPLATLSI

-2904 VGAAPFLFNV
+2904 VGSDPFLFNV

-2927 RTYVFT
+2927 RMYVFT

-2946 DNIGCETEY
+2946 DKNGCEIED

-3014 GLAAGTPIYTGTAV
+3014 GLTVGTPIHTGSAV

-3061 TNCEWGSRDLYIREL
+3061 TNCEWGSRDLYIREME
-3076 ATLSATVSQTAT
+3076 TLSATVSQTSV
-3088 ITCSSDGV
+3088 ITCNSDGV
-3096 LEILRPTG
+3096 LEVQNPTG

-3123 ALIVTGSSRV
+3123 APIVTGSSRV
-3133 QIVKENIA
+3133 QIVKDNIA
-3141 TPAMPRYSDPATTF
+3141 TPAMPSYPSAAYNF
-3155 QVNLKMEDQYGC
+3155 GVKLEMEDQYGC
-3167 QADLGNYTFVVPPAP
+3167 KADLGTYTFTVTPAP

-3203 QAKAVGSPV
+3203 QAKTGASGAV
-3212 PTPAPAA
+3212 APAA

-3232 SYQSSNVFG
+3232 NYQSSNVFG

-3320 TAGEYKVTFNVTNVG
+3320 TAGEYKVTFNVTAVG

-3347 STCNTFTRSITVNA
+3347 STCNTFTRSVTVNA

-3546 FAVTATGTCNASET
+3546 FAVTTTGTCNASET
-3560 ITINAKQSSG
+3560 ITINATQSSG

-3672 VSPSAG
+3672 LSPAGG

-3693 TFNIAGLAPN
+3693 SFNIAGLAPN

-3912 VTCTPNTGATVSVT
+3912 VTCTPATGATISVT
-3926 YAGGN
+3926 YAGGD

-4028 GGFTRSET
+4028 GGFTRSEM

-4065 ASATIIIGAPA
+4065 ATQTIIIGAPA

-4122 GTSTSTSGWINSSVY
+4122 GTNTSTSGWINSSVY

-4205 IVEVTAN
+4205 VVEVTAN

-4274 KPVSCMGDSN
+4274 KPVSCVGDSN

-4445 TQVMAAPVPISANVT
+4445 TQVMAAPAPISANVT

-4508 SLDARTYVL
+4508 GLDARTYVL

-4614 SITALEPLQLHV
+4614 SITALEALQLHV

-4685 GRYQVEVISVDCTVS
+4685 GKYQVEVISVDCTVS

-4950 TATKTDMSCYGVND
+4950 TATKTDMSCYGIND

-5149 RNMQYSLGGSP
+5149 RNMQYSLGGGP

-5221 RSINTIK
+5221 RSINTVK

>member
-1 MKKLTVFL
+1 MKKFIILQCFFL
-9 AIFFITLTAFAQKNF
+9 ATFSVVWSQNYVNFGIRYQNTIKGDMIVVGNSILNVGDYPANQDYKGTQGDNSQIILNYTNVVPETGIFNSSSAVVPDPNPSSNCKKVLKAYLYWAAAYTKERIDNQTNPKLERSKFKNVKFKVGSGNYIDIEGEKVYDADNILSGSGLYNSQRAYVYRKEVTQYLTSINNTYTVGNIQAPYGEETTGVGYAAGWTLVIVYEDLTKPSRNVTIFDGFSVVNRNNNPTIDISGFKTVPTGPVNAKIGFAALEGELGITGDRLDMRKKNGTFQSLSAPGRSANNFFNSTITDENGVNTSRNPASENLLGFDAGIFELENGSKAFLGNNDTSTKFNPISTQDAYYPFMFAFNVEVIAPHIVMEKRVFNAAGKDVTDDTNIAFGSSLRYKIRFQNIGNDDAKNLVITDILPKSLQNKVVNVDVPTGSNITNNYNQATRELKFTIPNELVKKYSALQEISFGVEVAKDCNDWRDPCANVIENSVSASYNGVENPLANGYKTNSFPKFGACNSGTEGPSRFTVNTDFTNCAYKETLTLCQA
-24 SLRQNFSG
+24 STVL
-32 QSINGDF
+32 
-39 TMIGNQNINLRNHE
+39 
-53 TGQFRHTDPNQ
+53 
-64 PLNRKDKDDT
+64 
-74 THPYS
+74 
-79 MGANSWL
+79 
-86 NRGIDYIHIDKN
+86 
-98 STAAN
+98 TAAN
-103 APKFQSSAATL
+103 
-114 NLPTSQNG
+114 G
-122 CPLRIRYAALYW
+122 
-134 AGYTNKVNDYYKI
+134 
-147 KLKLPGKNEYH
+147 
-158 SLEADDKY
+158 
-166 IGLYRNKEY
+166 
-175 FCFKDITKLLQNQ
+175 
-188 GVTNGEYIVGD
+188 
-199 MVGEIDNPGGENHN
+199 
-213 DHGLSGGWS
+213 
-222 ILVVYEY
+222 
-229 PGSNV
+229 
-234 TSRKINIYDGFRW
+234 
-247 VSGGVNLNLTGF
+247 
-259 TTVPSG
+259 
-265 PVNVRMGVMSVEG
+265 
-278 QLEWDGDFMEVNGH
+278 
-292 RMGQANSALPNWT
+292 
-305 NNFFDSSITLN
+305 FDSYKWEKIS
-316 GTNVTTRRPN
+316 G
-326 STNNIGFDLDVF
+326 
-338 EVPNPGNSIIG
+338 
-349 NNTNSLN
+349 
-356 VKLNAT
+356 
-362 VDVYLPVVTA
+362 
-372 VSVENYEPK
+372 
-381 LEVETRVF
+381 
-389 KGGTDITNINNPQ
+389 
-402 NVNKGDVL
+402 
-410 TYQVKVKNVGK
+410 
-421 ADANFGPSQ
+421 AN
-430 GGALP
+430 
-435 GIGVVLYYPD
+435 
-445 KLLEPLKTGTKPNVD
+445 
-460 LIKNELVFSNGAHPS
+460 
-475 PFDTATY
+475 
-482 ITGHTPAVFGSI
+482 
-494 QSTMGTGQRTLKPGK
+494 TGQRGTDRSLTVSEAGTY
-509 EFIVKFHL
+509 
-517 KVTTN
+517 KVTKVKTGCATMYEIYEVKPN
-522 DCDFTTF
+522 
-529 ACSEYIR
+529 
-536 TYARFFADN
+536 
-545 LSYYPDFNVSSPLKL
+545 
-560 DECGDR
+560 
-566 EPKPTEVRVNDIS
+566 PTEADHPIHKMIENRQVNG
-579 TASCNSEAVLCGNNI
+579 EL
-594 KIKAQGIDYNHHIAK
+594 
-609 IGTKDY
+609 
-615 GIFYGNYDTFKWKF
+615 
-629 KAPGQTGWTN
+629 
-639 ISGNNQEI
+639 
-647 TVNTPGVYR
+647 
-656 VEKSRTGANNCQ
+656 
-668 TRVEEITVKTHAQ
+668 
-681 SLSQHPLIPFAQ
+681 
-693 EVYTCPDNGVV
+693 YTCPDTGQY
-704 YPQLYLCGANAKAVI
+704 YPQVYLCGKEASVPFKITMANAK
-719 NLGLSNVKSYTWQKR
+719 SYVWQKKA
-734 DNCNIPPSH
+734 NCNANEKNRTNDCPPS
-743 DKECPVLENT
+743 LEV
-753 YGCNWVTKAT
+753 YACNWTDLYKDDG
-763 TTTND
+763 TTTNRSLSQ
-768 YVITEAGDY
+768 EGDY
-777 RLTVTFQNNCVSTY
+777 RLVVTYGDGAGNCVVYY
-791 YFRVTKN
+791 YFKITKN
-798 NLTYKVD
+798 NLEAKIEKT
-805 VKDIICNSKGKITIT
+805 DIICTTKGNISVKDVPAT
-820 GVNNTQYKFALKK
+820 GYQFALLQ
-833 GTTTVTNYQTNPEF
+833 GVTTITNYQNSPNFVINNEGT
-847 EISTPDAYTVLIK
+847 YKVLIK
-860 QNTVSNTMLPCVFP
+860 QTVTKTTSVPCVF
-874 EEVVVKKRTPALSV
+874 EFNDIFVKKREP
-888 SHSEI
+888 
-893 LCKGETSTIQ
+893 K
-903 ATISDAYPPF
+903 
-913 TFTLR
+913 
-918 KGSATGLVLDT
+918 
-929 KTVSSTTYT
+929 
-938 FPAQPA
+938 
-944 GNYFVQVTSED
+944 
-955 IDATCLPAK
+955 
-964 SVVVNDNNQLKMTAT
+964 LK
-979 AAQPLMCGVAKVV
+979 
-992 LTATGGKKAPYG
+992 
-1004 YNFQITG
+1004 
-1011 NGINLSGTH
+1011 
-1020 QSTYTFT
+1020 
-1027 LSAAGT
+1027 
-1033 FTAKVVDANNCTVQ
+1033 
-1047 ETVTVTALPT
+1047 VTVTPMACANKGGMRIELTDAPYKPYSFVIRKENVVGEIYRKDVTGAALPITVVELTNHFDAGRYRVSLENAYGCNVTEIVEINKLAELKAT
-1057 ATSNVTSKLIN
+1057 ATVLSPIMCGTGKIRVTASGGTKGRTYQFSNDGVTYYNNFTGNFYDFTVTNPGTYNFTVVDQNNCSAQASVAIQTQPAPTFNITDELTD
-1068 CGANGVITFSE
+1068 CGASAKITFSE
-1079 PQSTVSY
+1079 PQSAINY
-1086 TYDYSVD
+1086 TYEYSVD
-1093 GGTTF
+1093 GNSF
-1098 QSGREFTVTPGRT
+1098 QSGREFTNLIPGKTYTPT
-1111 YNTVFRYK
+1111 LRYK
-1119 YGSIA
+1119 FGTEAS
-1124 ACTVTRSVTIGTGGN
+1124 CTITSTRTMGMAIGGN
-1139 NTLIASAGVAQ
+1139 LIASAGVEK
-1150 LASCGTGANAG
+1150 LIGCGTGTDED
-1161 KALVHF
+1161 KALVRF
-1167 TNVQGGQPPYEYNF
+1167 SNVQGGVKPYQYNF

-1189 RERWLTPATYN
+1189 HQRWLLPGTYN
-1200 LSVRDAAGCA
+1200 LSVKDAIGCA
-1210 RTNLSVTVKAKPD
+1210 RTNLKVIVPNKITE
-1223 TPIFTPST
+1223 PIFKSS

-1237 GRGTVTLSNNKSGY
+1237 GRGTVTVENNKGTYSY
-1251 TYKYLIDGVETN
+1251 TYEVDGRPVNSNTIKNLPPGTHTITIKYADANPPSKNVLFLEDFGTGRNGGNEYINKAYYLELQDGSMPKNGYGSPWFDGYNHEGTHLADGEYVVSQALNPKNGAWWASTDHSGLPQGRVFFVN
-1263 TNVLKN
+1263 IGNVLKHEGAILYQRPMKDIIPNKEIKFSVALMN
-1269 LTPGI
+1269 LLDFNDSRYPGGAPDLSIELYANQAAINNNTPLVSVRIDPRIRGAKNRNDW
-1274 HTVTVLY
+1274 TVFERPLNPGNNTELIAVIRSHSLVTSGNDLAMDDIYLYQEPEACGFTYTLTVNVAN
-1281 DDPSST
+1281 DKAFGVDPSS
-1287 TPSILLKE
+1287 
-1295 DFGKGSPYTTP
+1295 
-1306 PPGMTTAYQLIDPR
+1306 
-1320 TTRLISNQYY
+1320 
-1330 VSSKK
+1330 
-1335 DINMPIQTGW
+1335 
-1345 WQTNCTF
+1345 
-1352 PNDHTNRLDNTSRYM
+1352 
-1367 VVDFGQ
+1367 
-1373 LIADGA
+1373 
-1379 IFYEKDVIDVIPNQP
+1379 
-1394 IEFEMFG
+1394 
-1401 YNLVHSAVGGTCVV
+1401 
-1415 PVMIMEIVALDDAG
+1415 
-1429 NVVIEG
+1429 
-1435 GRDKV
+1435 
-1440 LGRIESKEVPY
+1440 EV
-1451 NGKNPDAWFRFASD
+1451 
-1465 GTGVNTAATPIVRVN
+1465 
-1480 PGTYKRLKIRIRTKW
+1480 
-1495 NDWRCNDFAFDDVTV
+1495 
-1510 YQLPKSCGFTHTTT
+1510 
-1524 ISVANG
+1524 
-1530 KAFGADPNSEKI
+1530 I
-1542 TQPTCNNG
+1542 TQPKCNG
-1550 LVGTYEI
+1550 DRGSYQI
-1557 TLKNAPTTYYV
+1557 TLKNAPSTYYV
-1568 SKNGGTFLPTTG
+1568 SKDGGAFVAMTG
-1580 NPFKWTGLLG
+1580 NLFRWINL
-1590 NGTYTVKI
+1590 NGVSHTVKI
-1598 RAEQNNPNCEIT
+1598 RAEQNNANCEVT
-1610 RTFTVSPTAEI
+1610 RTFTIVDPSVITVSASNVI
-1621 TGFGYGRDLT
+1621 
-1631 LGCNP
+1631 LGCN
-1636 ARAVNSIFVAGG
+1636 G
-1648 TRPITL
+1648 TTNIT
-1654 EILKGTQTVI
+1654 
-1664 TTSAGVASGTY
+1664 
-1675 TFFSATFTQ
+1675 
-1684 TGTYRFVA
+1684 
-1692 TDAIGCKV
+1692 
-1700 GSFFTIYPPKTMVVT
+1700 VT
-1715 ATTNVANNNF
+1715 ATGGTGVKQFSLRKGGTVLYGYQNSPVFTVNQTGAYTVYVRDANNCEKNTTVNVLSAPTLTLTGTTNAANNNY
-1725 CNTTTGNG
+1725 CLQGGQKG
-1733 KVEIQITRGGTGPF
+1733 KVEVEVRTSDNTSTAPYVFQHNGVTKATQNTNTYI
-1747 SPNFDI
+1747 FDNL
-1753 NAGTYTLKHNGSIVG
+1753 NAGV
-1768 YTRSNTHVFNNIG
+1768 
-1781 IGTHTFTVIDNFGC
+1781 HTFTVTDKYGC
-1795 EGSYTVEIKKPLSI
+1795 KATYSVEIKNPLSI
-1809 DGTGAVVSKDISC
+1809 DGTGASVSKDISC

-1831 ITLKVKDGYA
+1831 ITLKVKDGYP
-1841 PYKFVVKNAGGT
+1841 PYRYVVKQGGGIVQNT
-1853 VIQTAQNVP
+1853 QNVVG
-1862 ANNTATYKTATPGAY
+1862 NIVTYKTATSGSY
-1877 TIEITDSKGC
+1877 TIEVTDSKGC
-1887 IVTGSA
+1887 MVSGSA
-1893 TLTSA
+1893 TLLNA
-1898 VAPTVTASTTTV
+1898 VAPTVTVSTTTV

-1943 LVFNNLSA
+1943 LVFNNLAA

-1966 TKNATIAQPSNPL
+1966 IKNATITQPGAPL
-1979 QAFAGVSQLIG
+1979 KGFAAVSQLIG
-1990 CGGTG
+1990 CGTGT
-1995 ANKDKAEVRIT
+1995 NKDKAEVRIT
-2006 NPSGG
+2006 NVSGG
-2011 TPPYQYKFDGNY
+2011 TAPYQYKFSGNY
-2023 GSSKVAWLPAGTHRV
+2023 SNLNSGWLSAGTHTV
-2038 YIKDANGCE
+2038 YVKDANGCE

-2054 TARISE
+2054 TAKIPE
-2060 PTGTTYTITSYDC
+2060 PMGTTYTITGYDC
-2073 DGKATVR
+2073 NGNATVR
-2080 FTGTPTTYDYTY
+2080 FMGLPTSYNYTY

-2107 GLTPGSYTVTIKYK
+2107 GLAPGNYTVTIKYK
-2121 DTNLPASSI
+2121 NANPPAASI
-2130 LIEES
+2130 LIQDD
-2135 FGSGPTT
+2135 FGIGEDTCSANVAPAIQCGPGM
-2142 CLASIVP
+2142 VP
-2149 SNWTC
+2149 TPGRYVIGSNSSLFVQSH
-2154 KLTGCLEEGTYAI
+2154 LTYWSN
-2167 ANQAGAYPCPGW
+2167 AN
-2179 CWRMPKDHT
+2179 DHT
-2188 SNGTDAQG
+2188 NPANNKSRMLMIDIGNVGNGDVLYQKTVNIDPN
-2196 RFFVMNNGVVAP
+2196 RKIKYKMFVMN
-2208 GGTRFYYKEVQD
+2208 
-2220 VVPNQPVKFKVYL
+2220 
-2233 YSLEKAECHSPIIRP
+2233 LEKVGMSGALPDIKIRLINPVTNTQIGSEQDYGTIARSSNP
-2248 NIQVSLV
+2248 N
-2255 DASNNILARTT
+2255 
-2266 SGILRDNRHDL
+2266 
-2277 DWQEFSGELNP
+2277 DWHEFSGELNP
-2288 GAATS
+2288 GNINQV
-2293 FRIEFRNLTVGA
+2293 RIEIRTKSWAGVGCDMA
-2305 GGNDF
+2305 L
-2310 AIDDIIV
+2310 DDIFV
-2317 YQEAKSCEQEITKQV
+2317 YQEPNSCEQEITKQV

-2371 YRITEVNGALRSGA
+2371 YRISEVNGAIRSGA
-2385 GYTTEITAPT
+2385 GYATEITAPT

-2502 IFTVTSPTTVAF
+2502 IFTVTTPTTVAF
-2514 TTSVTTCYSNNN
+2514 TTSATTCYSNNN

-2552 LAAGATMHTF
+2552 LAAGATTHTF

-2576 SYGCSTATQVR
+2576 SYGCSSATQVR

-2624 KQGDPAPTDSE
+2624 KQGDPAPTNTE
-2635 YSSTARSFDVPNFGA
+2635 YSSTKRSFDVPDFTA

-2662 ACVKTHQVVV
+2662 GCVKTHQVVV

-2713 KAGTPVI
+2713 KAGTLVI

-2726 AGSSY
+2726 AGNSY

-2766 ASISVSTNGG
+2766 ASISVSTSA
-2776 GCLTAGNAA
+2776 GCLKAGSAA

-2794 TWNAYRASGNNVYYS
+2794 SWNAYTAGGNQIYYS
-2809 FDNGASWHPMPTNPY
+2809 IDNGASWHPMPTRVY
-2824 DAPAV
+2824 DIGAI
-2829 SAGVYNTK
+2829 SGVTE
-2837 PGTTLQVRFATRQ
+2837 PGKTIQVRFATRPNA
-2850 TLAGAD
+2850 TAPN
-2856 VCITA
+2856 VCTTA
-2861 ASAYIVPKPLATLSV
+2861 AIAYIVPKPLATLSI

-2904 VGAAPFLFNV
+2904 VGSDPFLFNV

-2927 RTYVFT
+2927 RMYVFT

-2946 DNIGCETEY
+2946 DKNGCEIED

-3014 GLAAGTPIYTGTAV
+3014 GLTVGTPIHTGSAV

-3061 TNCEWGSRDLYIREL
+3061 TNCEWGSRDLYIREME
-3076 ATLSATVSQTAT
+3076 TLSATVSQTSV

-3096 LEILRPTG
+3096 LEVQNPTG
-3104 GGGTYRYTVT
+3104 GGGTYRYIVT
-3114 PITAGVTFR
+3114 PITTGVTFR
-3123 ALIVTGSSRV
+3123 APIVTGSSRV

-3141 TPAMPRYSDPATTF
+3141 TPAMPSYPGAAYNF
-3155 QVNLKMEDQYGC
+3155 GVKLEMEDQYGC
-3167 QADLGNYTFVVPPAP
+3167 KADLGTYTFTVTPAP

-3212 PTPAPAA
+3212 PTPAPAT

-3305 TSPGGTPTTPAAIPQ
+3305 TSPGGATTAAAAIPQ
-3320 TAGEYKVTFNVTNVG
+3320 TAGEYKVTFNVTAVG

-3347 STCNTFTRSITVNA
+3347 STCNTFTRSVTVNA

-3366 ITTSVKSVTCAGGSD
+3366 ITTSVRSVTCAGGSD

-3560 ITINAKQSSG
+3560 ITINATQSSG

-3719 YSFKIEEPTSAITA
+3719 YSFKIEEPTAVITA

-3798 DNNGCAT
+3798 DNNGCAV

-3831 NGTGA
+3831 DGTGA

-3870 QNLSAGNYQVA
+3870 QNLSAGTYQVA

-3912 VTCTPNTGATVSVT
+3912 VTCTPATGATVSVT
-3926 YAGGN
+3926 YTGGN

-3938 LKNVTT
+3938 LKNVGT

-4065 ASATIIIGAPA
+4065 ATQTIIIGAPA

-4122 GTSTSTSGWINSSVY
+4122 GTNTSTSGWINSSVY

-4164 PMVVP
+4164 PMVVS

-4205 IVEVTAN
+4205 VVEVTAN

-4274 KPVSCMGDSN
+4274 KPVSCVGDSN

-4364 PATTITATPT
+4364 PSTSITATPT

-4392 TTGGWGN
+4392 TIGGWGN

-4411 SKYGTYTS
+4411 SKYGTFTS
-4419 TSLFEGLVSNT
+4419 TSLFEGLVANT

-4445 TQVMAAPVPISANVT
+4445 TQVMAAPAPISANVT

-4508 SLDARTYVL
+4508 GLDARTYVL

-4562 GGTPPYTYY
+4562 GGTPPSTYY

-4614 SITALEPLQLHV
+4614 SIAALEALQLHV
-4626 NTEDAFV
+4626 NTDDAFV

-4685 GRYQVEVISVDCTVS
+4685 GKYQVEVISVDCTVS

-4950 TATKTDMSCYGVND
+4950 TATKTDMSCYGIND

-5149 RNMQYSLGGSP
+5149 RNMQYSLGGGP

-5221 RSINTIK
+5221 RSINTVK

>member
-1 MKKLTVFL
+1 
-9 AIFFITLTAFAQKNF
+9 
-24 SLRQNFSG
+24 
-32 QSINGDF
+32 
-39 TMIGNQNINLRNHE
+39 
-53 TGQFRHTDPNQ
+53 
-64 PLNRKDKDDT
+64 
-74 THPYS
+74 
-79 MGANSWL
+79 
-86 NRGIDYIHIDKN
+86 
-98 STAAN
+98 
-103 APKFQSSAATL
+103 
-114 NLPTSQNG
+114 
-122 CPLRIRYAALYW
+122 
-134 AGYTNKVNDYYKI
+134 
-147 KLKLPGKNEYH
+147 
-158 SLEADDKY
+158 
-166 IGLYRNKEY
+166 
-175 FCFKDITKLLQNQ
+175 
-188 GVTNGEYIVGD
+188 
-199 MVGEIDNPGGENHN
+199 
-213 DHGLSGGWS
+213 
-222 ILVVYEY
+222 
-229 PGSNV
+229 
-234 TSRKINIYDGFRW
+234 
-247 VSGGVNLNLTGF
+247 
-259 TTVPSG
+259 
-265 PVNVRMGVMSVEG
+265 
-278 QLEWDGDFMEVNGH
+278 
-292 RMGQANSALPNWT
+292 
-305 NNFFDSSITLN
+305 
-316 GTNVTTRRPN
+316 
-326 STNNIGFDLDVF
+326 
-338 EVPNPGNSIIG
+338 
-349 NNTNSLN
+349 
-356 VKLNAT
+356 
-362 VDVYLPVVTA
+362 
-372 VSVENYEPK
+372 
-381 LEVETRVF
+381 
-389 KGGTDITNINNPQ
+389 
-402 NVNKGDVL
+402 
-410 TYQVKVKNVGK
+410 
-421 ADANFGPSQ
+421 
-430 GGALP
+430 
-435 GIGVVLYYPD
+435 
-445 KLLEPLKTGTKPNVD
+445 
-460 LIKNELVFSNGAHPS
+460 
-475 PFDTATY
+475 
-482 ITGHTPAVFGSI
+482 
-494 QSTMGTGQRTLKPGK
+494 
-509 EFIVKFHL
+509 
-517 KVTTN
+517 
-522 DCDFTTF
+522 
-529 ACSEYIR
+529 
-536 TYARFFADN
+536 
-545 LSYYPDFNVSSPLKL
+545 
-560 DECGDR
+560 
-566 EPKPTEVRVNDIS
+566 
-579 TASCNSEAVLCGNNI
+579 
-594 KIKAQGIDYNHHIAK
+594 
-609 IGTKDY
+609 
-615 GIFYGNYDTFKWKF
+615 
-629 KAPGQTGWTN
+629 
-639 ISGNNQEI
+639 
-647 TVNTPGVYR
+647 
-656 VEKSRTGANNCQ
+656 
-668 TRVEEITVKTHAQ
+668 
-681 SLSQHPLIPFAQ
+681 
-693 EVYTCPDNGVV
+693 
-704 YPQLYLCGANAKAVI
+704 
-719 NLGLSNVKSYTWQKR
+719 
-734 DNCNIPPSH
+734 
-743 DKECPVLENT
+743 
-753 YGCNWVTKAT
+753 
-763 TTTND
+763 
-768 YVITEAGDY
+768 
-777 RLTVTFQNNCVSTY
+777 
-791 YFRVTKN
+791 
-798 NLTYKVD
+798 
-805 VKDIICNSKGKITIT
+805 
-820 GVNNTQYKFALKK
+820 
-833 GTTTVTNYQTNPEF
+833 
-847 EISTPDAYTVLIK
+847 
-860 QNTVSNTMLPCVFP
+860 
-874 EEVVVKKRTPALSV
+874 
-888 SHSEI
+888 
-893 LCKGETSTIQ
+893 
-903 ATISDAYPPF
+903 
-913 TFTLR
+913 
-918 KGSATGLVLDT
+918 
-929 KTVSSTTYT
+929 
-938 FPAQPA
+938 
-944 GNYFVQVTSED
+944 
-955 IDATCLPAK
+955 
-964 SVVVNDNNQLKMTAT
+964 
-979 AAQPLMCGVAKVV
+979 
-992 LTATGGKKAPYG
+992 
-1004 YNFQITG
+1004 
-1011 NGINLSGTH
+1011 
-1020 QSTYTFT
+1020 
-1027 LSAAGT
+1027 
-1033 FTAKVVDANNCTVQ
+1033 
-1047 ETVTVTALPT
+1047 
-1057 ATSNVTSKLIN
+1057 
-1068 CGANGVITFSE
+1068 
-1079 PQSTVSY
+1079 
-1086 TYDYSVD
+1086 
-1093 GGTTF
+1093 
-1098 QSGREFTVTPGRT
+1098 
-1111 YNTVFRYK
+1111 
-1119 YGSIA
+1119 
-1124 ACTVTRSVTIGTGGN
+1124 
-1139 NTLIASAGVAQ
+1139 
-1150 LASCGTGANAG
+1150 
-1161 KALVHF
+1161 
-1167 TNVQGGQPPYEYNF
+1167 
-1181 GDGVWTTT
+1181 
-1189 RERWLTPATYN
+1189 
-1200 LSVRDAAGCA
+1200 
-1210 RTNLSVTVKAKPD
+1210 
-1223 TPIFTPST
+1223 
-1231 ITYDCQ
+1231 
-1237 GRGTVTLSNNKSGY
+1237 
-1251 TYKYLIDGVETN
+1251 
-1263 TNVLKN
+1263 
-1269 LTPGI
+1269 
-1274 HTVTVLY
+1274 
-1281 DDPSST
+1281 
-1287 TPSILLKE
+1287 
-1295 DFGKGSPYTTP
+1295 
-1306 PPGMTTAYQLIDPR
+1306 
-1320 TTRLISNQYY
+1320 
-1330 VSSKK
+1330 
-1335 DINMPIQTGW
+1335 
-1345 WQTNCTF
+1345 
-1352 PNDHTNRLDNTSRYM
+1352 
-1367 VVDFGQ
+1367 
-1373 LIADGA
+1373 
-1379 IFYEKDVIDVIPNQP
+1379 
-1394 IEFEMFG
+1394 
-1401 YNLVHSAVGGTCVV
+1401 
-1415 PVMIMEIVALDDAG
+1415 
-1429 NVVIEG
+1429 
-1435 GRDKV
+1435 
-1440 LGRIESKEVPY
+1440 
-1451 NGKNPDAWFRFASD
+1451 
-1465 GTGVNTAATPIVRVN
+1465 
-1480 PGTYKRLKIRIRTKW
+1480 
-1495 NDWRCNDFAFDDVTV
+1495 
-1510 YQLPKSCGFTHTTT
+1510 
-1524 ISVANG
+1524 
-1530 KAFGADPNSEKI
+1530 
-1542 TQPTCNNG
+1542 
-1550 LVGTYEI
+1550 
-1557 TLKNAPTTYYV
+1557 
-1568 SKNGGTFLPTTG
+1568 
-1580 NPFKWTGLLG
+1580 
-1590 NGTYTVKI
+1590 
-1598 RAEQNNPNCEIT
+1598 
-1610 RTFTVSPTAEI
+1610 
-1621 TGFGYGRDLT
+1621 
-1631 LGCNP
+1631 
-1636 ARAVNSIFVAGG
+1636 
-1648 TRPITL
+1648 
-1654 EILKGTQTVI
+1654 
-1664 TTSAGVASGTY
+1664 
-1675 TFFSATFTQ
+1675 
-1684 TGTYRFVA
+1684 
-1692 TDAIGCKV
+1692 
-1700 GSFFTIYPPKTMVVT
+1700 
-1715 ATTNVANNNF
+1715 
-1725 CNTTTGNG
+1725 
-1733 KVEIQITRGGTGPF
+1733 
-1747 SPNFDI
+1747 
-1753 NAGTYTLKHNGSIVG
+1753 
-1768 YTRSNTHVFNNIG
+1768 
-1781 IGTHTFTVIDNFGC
+1781 
-1795 EGSYTVEIKKPLSI
+1795 
-1809 DGTGAVVSKDISC
+1809 
-1822 NAAPANQGE
+1822 
-1831 ITLKVKDGYA
+1831 
-1841 PYKFVVKNAGGT
+1841 
-1853 VIQTAQNVP
+1853 
-1862 ANNTATYKTATPGAY
+1862 
-1877 TIEITDSKGC
+1877 
-1887 IVTGSA
+1887 
-1893 TLTSA
+1893 
-1898 VAPTVTASTTTV
+1898 
-1910 GCYGANNGTI
+1910 
-1920 SLTISGGKAPY
+1920 
-1931 KVFLDGVAKGSQ
+1931 
-1943 LVFNNLSA
+1943 
-1951 KTYAIKVVD
+1951 
-1960 ANNCET
+1960 
-1966 TKNATIAQPSNPL
+1966 
-1979 QAFAGVSQLIG
+1979 
-1990 CGGTG
+1990 
-1995 ANKDKAEVRIT
+1995 
-2006 NPSGG
+2006 
-2011 TPPYQYKFDGNY
+2011 
-2023 GSSKVAWLPAGTHRV
+2023 
-2038 YIKDANGCE
+2038 
-2047 LGMTVTV
+2047 
-2054 TARISE
+2054 
-2060 PTGTTYTITSYDC
+2060 
-2073 DGKATVR
+2073 
-2080 FTGTPTTYDYTY
+2080 
-2092 EIGGKTATGTTATIT
+2092 
-2107 GLTPGSYTVTIKYK
+2107 
-2121 DTNLPASSI
+2121 
-2130 LIEES
+2130 
-2135 FGSGPTT
+2135 
-2142 CLASIVP
+2142 
-2149 SNWTC
+2149 
-2154 KLTGCLEEGTYAI
+2154 
-2167 ANQAGAYPCPGW
+2167 
-2179 CWRMPKDHT
+2179 
-2188 SNGTDAQG
+2188 
-2196 RFFVMNNGVVAP
+2196 
-2208 GGTRFYYKEVQD
+2208 
-2220 VVPNQPVKFKVYL
+2220 
-2233 YSLEKAECHSPIIRP
+2233 
-2248 NIQVSLV
+2248 
-2255 DASNNILARTT
+2255 
-2266 SGILRDNRHDL
+2266 
-2277 DWQEFSGELNP
+2277 
-2288 GAATS
+2288 
-2293 FRIEFRNLTVGA
+2293 
-2305 GGNDF
+2305 
-2310 AIDDIIV
+2310 
-2317 YQEAKSCEQEITKQV
+2317 
-2332 VVPSGK
+2332 
-2338 EFKASVV
+2338 
-2345 SITHATCKGAQTG
+2345 
-2358 KVTFKM
+2358 M

-2413 TCGIVRTVTITD
+2413 TCGIVRTVTITQ

-2502 IFTVTSPTTVAF
+2502 IFTVTTPTTVAF
-2514 TTSVTTCYSNNN
+2514 TTSATTCYSNNN

-2552 LAAGATMHTF
+2552 LAAGATTHTF

-2635 YSSTARSFDVPNFGA
+2635 YSSTARSFDVPNFTV

-2850 TLAGAD
+2850 TLAGSD

-3014 GLAAGTPIYTGTAV
+3014 GLTAGIPIHTGTAV

-3044 PYALAPN
+3044 PYPLAPN

-3114 PITAGVTFR
+3114 PTTASVTFR
-3123 ALIVTGSSRV
+3123 APIVTGSSRV

-3141 TPAMPRYSDPATTF
+3141 TPAMPKYPNPATTF
-3155 QVNLKMEDQYGC
+3155 GVKLEMEDQYGC
-3167 QADLGNYTFVVPPAP
+3167 KADLGTYTFTVTPAP

-3203 QAKAVGSPV
+3203 QAKTGASGAV
-3212 PTPAPAA
+3212 APAT

-3320 TAGEYKVTFNVTNVG
+3320 VAGEYKVTFNVTNVG

-3347 STCNTFTRSITVNA
+3347 STCNTFTRSVTVNA

-3546 FAVTATGTCNASET
+3546 FAVTTTGTCNASET

-3693 TFNIAGLAPN
+3693 SFNIAGLAPN

-3719 YSFKIEEPTSAITA
+3719 YSFKIEEPTAVITA

-3769 GQAAAGLEVWT
+3769 GQAAAGFEVWT

-3912 VTCTPNTGATVSVT
+3912 VTCTPATGATISVT
-3926 YAGGN
+3926 YAGGD

-3956 NVPAGN
+3956 DVPAGN

-4028 GGFTRSET
+4028 SGFTRSET

-4065 ASATIIIGAPA
+4065 ATQTIIIGAPA

-4225 TAGTNVATV
+4225 TAGTNVAMV

-4274 KPVSCMGDSN
+4274 KPVSCVGDSN

-4338 GSYVVRMVQTTA
+4338 GSYVVKMVQTTA

-4445 TQVMAAPVPISANVT
+4445 TQVMAAPTPINANVT

-4508 SLDARTYVL
+4508 GLDARTYVL

-4851 ARSCTTEVPVTIKE
+4851 AHSCTTEVPVTIKE

-4950 TATKTDMSCYGVND
+4950 TATKTDMSCYGIND

-5140 FPYADENQI
+5140 FPYADEDQI
-5149 RNMQYSLGGSP
+5149 RNMQYSLGGGP

>member
-1 MKKLTVFL
+1 MKKFIILQCFFL
-9 AIFFITLTAFAQKNF
+9 ATFSVVWSQNYVNF
-24 SLRQNFSG
+24 GIRYQNTIKG
-32 QSINGDF
+32 DMIVVGNSILNVGDYPA
-39 TMIGNQNINLRNHE
+39 NQDYKGTQGDNSQIILNYTNVVPE
-53 TGQFRHTDPNQ
+53 TGIFNSSSAVVADPN
-64 PLNRKDKDDT
+64 P
-74 THPYS
+74 
-79 MGANSWL
+79 
-86 NRGIDYIHIDKN
+86 
-98 STAAN
+98 
-103 APKFQSSAATL
+103 SSNCKKVLKA
-114 NLPTSQNG
+114 
-122 CPLRIRYAALYW
+122 YLYW
-134 AGYTNKVNDYYKI
+134 AAAYTQERIDNQTNPKLEKSKFKNVKFKVGSGNYIDLEGEKVYDADNILSGSGLYNSQRAYVYRKEVTQYLTSINNTYTVGNIQAPYGEETTGVGYAAGWTLVIVYEDLTKPSRNVTIFDGFSVVNRNNNPTIDISGFKTVPTGPVKAKIGFAALEGELGITGDRLDMRKKNGTFQSLSAPGRSESNFFNSTITDENGVNTSRNPASENLLGFDAGIFELENGSKAFLGNNDTSTKFNPISTQDAYYPFMFAFNVEVIAPHIVMEKRVFNAAGKDVTDDTNIAFGSSLRYKIRFQNIGNDDAKDLVINDILPKSLQNKVLNVDV
-147 KLKLPGKNEYH
+147 PTG
-158 SLEADDKY
+158 S
-166 IGLYRNKEY
+166 
-175 FCFKDITKLLQNQ
+175 DITHTYNQTTRELKFTIPDKL
-188 GVTNGEYIVGD
+188 VT
-199 MVGEIDNPGGENHN
+199 
-213 DHGLSGGWS
+213 
-222 ILVVYEY
+222 
-229 PGSNV
+229 
-234 TSRKINIYDGFRW
+234 K
-247 VSGGVNLNLTGF
+247 
-259 TTVPSG
+259 
-265 PVNVRMGVMSVEG
+265 
-278 QLEWDGDFMEVNGH
+278 
-292 RMGQANSALPNWT
+292 NSALKEISFGVEVAKDCNDWRDPCANVIENSVSASYNGVQNPLT
-305 NNFFDSSITLN
+305 NNRYKTNSFPKFGACNSGTEGPSRFTVNTDFTNCAYKETLTLCQASTVLTAADGFDSYKW
-316 GTNVTTRRPN
+316 
-326 STNNIGFDLDVF
+326 
-338 EVPNPGNSIIG
+338 E
-349 NNTNSLN
+349 
-356 VKLNAT
+356 K
-362 VDVYLPVVTA
+362 TA
-372 VSVENYEPK
+372 
-381 LEVETRVF
+381 
-389 KGGTDITNINNPQ
+389 G
-402 NVNKGDVL
+402 
-410 TYQVKVKNVGK
+410 
-421 ADANFGPSQ
+421 AN
-430 GGALP
+430 
-435 GIGVVLYYPD
+435 
-445 KLLEPLKTGTKPNVD
+445 
-460 LIKNELVFSNGAHPS
+460 
-475 PFDTATY
+475 
-482 ITGHTPAVFGSI
+482 
-494 QSTMGTGQRTLKPGK
+494 TGQRGTDRSLTVSEAGTY
-509 EFIVKFHL
+509 
-517 KVTTN
+517 KVTKTKTGCATMYEIYEVKPN
-522 DCDFTTF
+522 
-529 ACSEYIR
+529 
-536 TYARFFADN
+536 
-545 LSYYPDFNVSSPLKL
+545 
-560 DECGDR
+560 
-566 EPKPTEVRVNDIS
+566 PTEGDHPIHKMIENRQVNG
-579 TASCNSEAVLCGNNI
+579 EL
-594 KIKAQGIDYNHHIAK
+594 
-609 IGTKDY
+609 
-615 GIFYGNYDTFKWKF
+615 
-629 KAPGQTGWTN
+629 
-639 ISGNNQEI
+639 
-647 TVNTPGVYR
+647 
-656 VEKSRTGANNCQ
+656 
-668 TRVEEITVKTHAQ
+668 
-681 SLSQHPLIPFAQ
+681 
-693 EVYTCPDNGVV
+693 YTCPDTGQY
-704 YPQLYLCGANAKAVI
+704 YPQVYLCGKEASVPFKITMANAK
-719 NLGLSNVKSYTWQKR
+719 SYVWQKKA
-734 DNCNIPPSH
+734 NCNTNEKNRTNDCPPS
-743 DKECPVLENT
+743 LEV
-753 YGCNWVTKAT
+753 YACNWTDLYKDDG
-763 TTTND
+763 TTTNRSLSQ
-768 YVITEAGDY
+768 EGDY
-777 RLTVTFQNNCVSTY
+777 RLVVTYGDGAGNCVVYY
-791 YFRVTKN
+791 YFKITKN
-798 NLTYKVD
+798 NLEAKIEKT
-805 VKDIICNSKGKITIT
+805 DIICTTKGSISVKDVPAT
-820 GVNNTQYKFALKK
+820 GYQFALLQ
-833 GTTTVTNYQTNPEF
+833 GVTTITNYQNSPNFVINNEGT
-847 EISTPDAYTVLIK
+847 YKVLIK
-860 QNTVSNTMLPCVFP
+860 QTVTKTTSVPCVF
-874 EEVVVKKRTPALSV
+874 EFNDIFVKKREP
-888 SHSEI
+888 
-893 LCKGETSTIQ
+893 K
-903 ATISDAYPPF
+903 
-913 TFTLR
+913 
-918 KGSATGLVLDT
+918 
-929 KTVSSTTYT
+929 
-938 FPAQPA
+938 
-944 GNYFVQVTSED
+944 
-955 IDATCLPAK
+955 
-964 SVVVNDNNQLKMTAT
+964 LK
-979 AAQPLMCGVAKVV
+979 
-992 LTATGGKKAPYG
+992 
-1004 YNFQITG
+1004 
-1011 NGINLSGTH
+1011 
-1020 QSTYTFT
+1020 
-1027 LSAAGT
+1027 
-1033 FTAKVVDANNCTVQ
+1033 
-1047 ETVTVTALPT
+1047 VTVTPMACANNKGGMRIELTDAPYKPYSFVIRKENVVGEIYRKDVTGAALPITVVELTNHFDAGRYRVSLENAYGCNVTEIVEINKLADLKAT
-1057 ATSNVTSKLIN
+1057 ATVLSPIMCGTGKIRVTASGGTKGRTYQFSNDGVTYYNNFTGNFYDFTVTNPGTYNFTVVDQNNCSAQASVAIQTQPAPTFNITDELTD
-1068 CGANGVITFSE
+1068 CGASAKITFSE
-1079 PQSTVSY
+1079 PQSAINY
-1086 TYDYSVD
+1086 TYEYSID
-1093 GGTTF
+1093 GNSF
-1098 QSGREFTVTPGRT
+1098 QSGREFTNLIPGKTYTPT
-1111 YNTVFRYK
+1111 LRYK
-1119 YGSIA
+1119 FGTEAS
-1124 ACTVTRSVTIGTGGN
+1124 CTITSTRTMGMAIGGN
-1139 NTLIASAGVAQ
+1139 LIASAGVEK
-1150 LASCGTGANAG
+1150 LIGCGTGTDED
-1161 KALVHF
+1161 KALVRF
-1167 TNVQGGQPPYEYNF
+1167 SNVQGGVKPYQYNF

-1189 RERWLTPATYN
+1189 HQRWLLPGTYN
-1200 LSVRDAAGCA
+1200 LSVKDAIGCA
-1210 RTNLSVTVKAKPD
+1210 RTNLKVIVPNKITE
-1223 TPIFTPST
+1223 PIFKSS

-1237 GRGTVTLSNNKSGY
+1237 GRGTVTVENNKGTYSY
-1251 TYKYLIDGVETN
+1251 TYEVDGRPVNSNTIKNLPPGTHTITIKYADANPPSKNVLFLEDFGTGRNGGNEYINKAYYLELQDGSMPKNGYGSPWFDGYNHEGTHLADGEYVVSQALNPKNGAWWASTDHSGLPQGRVFFVN
-1263 TNVLKN
+1263 IGNVLKHEGAILYQRPMKDIIPNKEIKFSVALMN
-1269 LTPGI
+1269 LLDFNDSRYPGGAPDLSIELYANQAAINNNTPLVSVRIDPRIRGAKNRNDW
-1274 HTVTVLY
+1274 TVFERPLNPGNNTELIAVIRSHSLVTSGNDLAMDDIYLYQEPEACGFTYTLTVNVAN
-1281 DDPSST
+1281 DKAFGVDPSS
-1287 TPSILLKE
+1287 
-1295 DFGKGSPYTTP
+1295 
-1306 PPGMTTAYQLIDPR
+1306 
-1320 TTRLISNQYY
+1320 
-1330 VSSKK
+1330 
-1335 DINMPIQTGW
+1335 
-1345 WQTNCTF
+1345 
-1352 PNDHTNRLDNTSRYM
+1352 
-1367 VVDFGQ
+1367 
-1373 LIADGA
+1373 
-1379 IFYEKDVIDVIPNQP
+1379 
-1394 IEFEMFG
+1394 
-1401 YNLVHSAVGGTCVV
+1401 
-1415 PVMIMEIVALDDAG
+1415 
-1429 NVVIEG
+1429 
-1435 GRDKV
+1435 
-1440 LGRIESKEVPY
+1440 EV
-1451 NGKNPDAWFRFASD
+1451 
-1465 GTGVNTAATPIVRVN
+1465 
-1480 PGTYKRLKIRIRTKW
+1480 
-1495 NDWRCNDFAFDDVTV
+1495 
-1510 YQLPKSCGFTHTTT
+1510 
-1524 ISVANG
+1524 
-1530 KAFGADPNSEKI
+1530 I
-1542 TQPTCNNG
+1542 TQPKCNG
-1550 LVGTYEI
+1550 DRGSYQI
-1557 TLKNAPTTYYV
+1557 TLKNAPSTYYV
-1568 SKNGGTFLPTTG
+1568 SKDGGAFVAMTG
-1580 NPFKWTGLLG
+1580 NLFRWINL
-1590 NGTYTVKI
+1590 NGVSHTVKI
-1598 RAEQNNPNCEIT
+1598 RAEQNNANCEVT
-1610 RTFTVSPTAEI
+1610 RTFTIVDPSVITVSASNVI
-1621 TGFGYGRDLT
+1621 
-1631 LGCNP
+1631 LGCN
-1636 ARAVNSIFVAGG
+1636 G
-1648 TRPITL
+1648 TTNIT
-1654 EILKGTQTVI
+1654 
-1664 TTSAGVASGTY
+1664 
-1675 TFFSATFTQ
+1675 
-1684 TGTYRFVA
+1684 
-1692 TDAIGCKV
+1692 
-1700 GSFFTIYPPKTMVVT
+1700 VT
-1715 ATTNVANNNF
+1715 ATGGTGVKQFSLRKGGTVLYGYQNSPVFTVNQTGAYTVYVRDANNCEKNTTVNVLSAPTLTLTGTTNAANNNY
-1725 CNTTTGNG
+1725 CLQGGQKG
-1733 KVEIQITRGGTGPF
+1733 KVEVEVRTSDNTSTAPYVFQHNGVTKATQNTNTYI
-1747 SPNFDI
+1747 FDNL
-1753 NAGTYTLKHNGSIVG
+1753 NAGV
-1768 YTRSNTHVFNNIG
+1768 
-1781 IGTHTFTVIDNFGC
+1781 HTFTVTDKYGC
-1795 EGSYTVEIKKPLSI
+1795 KATYSVEIKNPLSI
-1809 DGTGAVVSKDISC
+1809 DGTGASVSKDISC

-1831 ITLKVKDGYA
+1831 ITLKVKDGYP
-1841 PYKFVVKNAGGT
+1841 PYRYVVKQGGGIVQNT
-1853 VIQTAQNVP
+1853 QNVVG
-1862 ANNTATYKTATPGAY
+1862 NIVTYKTATSGSY
-1877 TIEITDSKGC
+1877 TIEVTDSKGC
-1887 IVTGSA
+1887 MVSGSA
-1893 TLTSA
+1893 TLLNA
-1898 VAPTVTASTTTV
+1898 VAPIVTVSTTTV

-1943 LVFNNLSA
+1943 LVFNNLAA

-1966 TKNATIAQPSNPL
+1966 IKNATITQPGAPL
-1979 QAFAGVSQLIG
+1979 KGFAAVSQLIG
-1990 CGGTG
+1990 CGTGT
-1995 ANKDKAEVRIT
+1995 NKDKAEVRIT
-2006 NPSGG
+2006 NVSGG
-2011 TPPYQYKFDGNY
+2011 TAPYQYKFSGNY
-2023 GSSKVAWLPAGTHRV
+2023 SNLNSGWLSAGTHTV
-2038 YIKDANGCE
+2038 YVKDANGCE

-2054 TARISE
+2054 TAKIPE
-2060 PTGTTYTITSYDC
+2060 PMGTTYTITGYDC
-2073 DGKATVR
+2073 NGNATVR
-2080 FTGTPTTYDYTY
+2080 FMGLPTSYNYTY

-2107 GLTPGSYTVTIKYK
+2107 GLAPGNYTVTIKYK
-2121 DTNLPASSI
+2121 NANPPAASI
-2130 LIEES
+2130 LIQDD
-2135 FGSGPTT
+2135 FGIGEDTCSANVAPAIQCGPGM
-2142 CLASIVP
+2142 VP
-2149 SNWTC
+2149 TPGRYVIGSNSSLFVQSH
-2154 KLTGCLEEGTYAI
+2154 LTYWSN
-2167 ANQAGAYPCPGW
+2167 AN
-2179 CWRMPKDHT
+2179 DHT
-2188 SNGTDAQG
+2188 NPANNKSRMLMIDIGNVGNGDVLYQKTVNIDPN
-2196 RFFVMNNGVVAP
+2196 RKIKYKMFVMN
-2208 GGTRFYYKEVQD
+2208 
-2220 VVPNQPVKFKVYL
+2220 
-2233 YSLEKAECHSPIIRP
+2233 LEKVGMSGALPDIKIRLINPVTNTQIGSEQDYGTIARSSNP
-2248 NIQVSLV
+2248 N
-2255 DASNNILARTT
+2255 
-2266 SGILRDNRHDL
+2266 
-2277 DWQEFSGELNP
+2277 DWHEFSGELNP
-2288 GAATS
+2288 GNINQV
-2293 FRIEFRNLTVGA
+2293 RIEIRTKSWAGVGCDMA
-2305 GGNDF
+2305 L
-2310 AIDDIIV
+2310 DDIFV
-2317 YQEAKSCEQEITKQV
+2317 YQEPNSCEQEITKQV

-2371 YRITEVNGALRSGA
+2371 YRITEVNGAIRSGA
-2385 GYTTEITAPT
+2385 GYATEITAPT

-2407 IKFSNR
+2407 IKFTNR
-2413 TCGIVRTVTITD
+2413 TCGIVRTVTITE

-2462 IYQVGGNVTTQ
+2462 IYQVGSNVTTQ

-2502 IFTVTSPTTVAF
+2502 IFTVTTPTTVAF
-2514 TTSVTTCYSNNN
+2514 TTSATTCYSNNN

-2552 LAAGATMHTF
+2552 LAAGATTHTF

-2576 SYGCSTATQVR
+2576 SYGCSSATQVR

-2616 GTIEYAYK
+2616 GTIEFAYK

-2635 YSSTARSFDVPNFGA
+2635 YSSTARSFDVPDFTA

-2766 ASISVSTNGG
+2766 ASISVSTSA
-2776 GCLTAGNAA
+2776 GCLKAGSAA

-2794 TWNAYRASGNNVYYS
+2794 SWNAYTAGGNQIYYS
-2809 FDNGASWHPMPTNPY
+2809 IDNGASWHPMPTRVY
-2824 DAPAV
+2824 DIGAI
-2829 SAGVYNTK
+2829 SGVTE
-2837 PGTTLQVRFATRQ
+2837 PGKTIQVRFATRPNA
-2850 TLAGAD
+2850 TAPN
-2856 VCITA
+2856 VCTTA
-2861 ASAYIVPKPLATLSV
+2861 AIAYIVPKPLATLSI

-2904 VGAAPFLFNV
+2904 VGSDPFLFNV

-2927 RTYVFT
+2927 RMYVFT

-2946 DNIGCETEY
+2946 DKNGCEIED

-3014 GLAAGTPIYTGTAV
+3014 GLTVGTPIHTGSAV

-3061 TNCEWGSRDLYIREL
+3061 TNCEWGSRDLYIREME
-3076 ATLSATVSQTAT
+3076 TLSATVSQTSV
-3088 ITCSSDGV
+3088 ITCNSDGV
-3096 LEILRPTG
+3096 LEVQNPTG

-3123 ALIVTGSSRV
+3123 APIVTGSSRV
-3133 QIVKENIA
+3133 QIVKDNIA
-3141 TPAMPRYSDPATTF
+3141 TPAMPSYPSAAYNF
-3155 QVNLKMEDQYGC
+3155 GVKLEMEDQYGC
-3167 QADLGNYTFVVPPAP
+3167 KADLGTYTFTVTPAP

-3203 QAKAVGSPV
+3203 QAKTGASGAV
-3212 PTPAPAA
+3212 APAA

-3232 SYQSSNVFG
+3232 NYQSSNVFG

-3320 TAGEYKVTFNVTNVG
+3320 TAGEYKVTFNVTAVG

-3347 STCNTFTRSITVNA
+3347 STCNTFTRSVTVNA

-3366 ITTSVKSVTCAGGSD
+3366 ITTLVKSVTCAGGSD

-3546 FAVTATGTCNASET
+3546 FAVTTTGTCNASET
-3560 ITINAKQSSG
+3560 ITINATQSSG

-3672 VSPSAG
+3672 LSPAGG

-3693 TFNIAGLAPN
+3693 SFNIAGLAPN

-3912 VTCTPNTGATVSVT
+3912 VTCTPATGATISVT
-3926 YAGGN
+3926 YAGGD

-4028 GGFTRSET
+4028 GGFTRSEM

-4065 ASATIIIGAPA
+4065 ATQTIIIGAPA

-4122 GTSTSTSGWINSSVY
+4122 GTNTSTSGWINSSVY

-4205 IVEVTAN
+4205 VVEVTAN

-4274 KPVSCMGDSN
+4274 KPVSCVGDSN

-4445 TQVMAAPVPISANVT
+4445 TQVMAAPAPISANVT

-4508 SLDARTYVL
+4508 GLDARTYVL

-4614 SITALEPLQLHV
+4614 SITALEALQLHV

-4685 GRYQVEVISVDCTVS
+4685 GKYQVEVISVDCTVS

-4950 TATKTDMSCYGVND
+4950 TATKTDMSCYGIND

-5149 RNMQYSLGGSP
+5149 RNMQYSLGGGP

-5221 RSINTIK
+5221 RSINTVK

>member
-1 MKKLTVFL
+1 MKKILVFL
-9 AIFFITLTAFAQKNF
+9 AIFFIATLAVVAQDVSFNPPFFQQTVKGDMIVVGN
-24 SLRQNFSG
+24 
-32 QSINGDF
+32 SILNV
-39 TMIGNQNINLRNHE
+39 GNY
-53 TGQFRHTDPNQ
+53 P
-64 PLNRKDKDDT
+64 
-74 THPYS
+74 
-79 MGANSWL
+79 
-86 NRGIDYIHIDKN
+86 
-98 STAAN
+98 AN
-103 APKFQSSAATL
+103 APYTGTHGHNARIELNYIDVDGDNSTFNSSAANVKEPSST
-114 NLPTSQNG
+114 
-122 CPLRIRYAALYW
+122 CAKKVVKAYLYW
-134 AGYTNKVNDYYKI
+134 ASTYTEERINNQKSPRIEKSKFKNVKFKVGTGN
-147 KLKLPGKNEYH
+147 YH
-158 SLEADDKY
+158 DL
-166 IGLYRNKEY
+166 
-175 FCFKDITKLLQNQ
+175 
-188 GVTNGEYIVGD
+188 VGT
-199 MVGEIDNPGGENHN
+199 V
-213 DHGLSGGWS
+213 
-222 ILVVYEY
+222 
-229 PGSNV
+229 
-234 TSRKINIYDGFRW
+234 IYDGGHI
-247 VSGGVNLNLTGF
+247 VSSVWGGVDAQKAYVYRAEVTNLLSGIGGTYTVGNIQAPHGTENSGVGYAAGWTLVIVYEDLARESRNISLFNGF
-259 TTVPSG
+259 SVVGAGKSPNINISGFKTVPTG
-265 PVNVRMGVMSVEG
+265 PVKAKIGFAALEGELGIEGDQLWINGKKLTSVPAR
-278 QLEWDGDFMEVNGH
+278 DGDNFFNSKVTDEGGANLDRDPASTNLLGFDIGIFNLPNNAKDILNNNATSAIIRPYSTGDAYYPFFFAFNVEVIAPHIVMEKRVFNAAGKDVTDDTNIAFGSSLRYKIRFQNIGNDNAKNLVITDILPKSLQNKVLNVDVPTGSDITH
-292 RMGQANSALPNWT
+292 TYNQTTRELKFTIPDKLVTKNSALKEISFGVEVAKDCNDWRDPCANVIENSVSASYNGVENPLANGYKT
-305 NNFFDSSITLN
+305 NSFPKFGSCNSGTEGPSRFTVNTDFTNCAYKETLTLCQASTVLTAADGFDSYKW
-316 GTNVTTRRPN
+316 
-326 STNNIGFDLDVF
+326 
-338 EVPNPGNSIIG
+338 E
-349 NNTNSLN
+349 
-356 VKLNAT
+356 K
-362 VDVYLPVVTA
+362 TA
-372 VSVENYEPK
+372 
-381 LEVETRVF
+381 
-389 KGGTDITNINNPQ
+389 G
-402 NVNKGDVL
+402 
-410 TYQVKVKNVGK
+410 
-421 ADANFGPSQ
+421 AN
-430 GGALP
+430 
-435 GIGVVLYYPD
+435 
-445 KLLEPLKTGTKPNVD
+445 
-460 LIKNELVFSNGAHPS
+460 
-475 PFDTATY
+475 
-482 ITGHTPAVFGSI
+482 
-494 QSTMGTGQRTLKPGK
+494 TGQRGNNRSLTVSEAGTY
-509 EFIVKFHL
+509 
-517 KVTTN
+517 KVTKTKTGCATMYEIYEVKPN
-522 DCDFTTF
+522 
-529 ACSEYIR
+529 
-536 TYARFFADN
+536 
-545 LSYYPDFNVSSPLKL
+545 
-560 DECGDR
+560 
-566 EPKPTEVRVNDIS
+566 PTEGD
-579 TASCNSEAVLCGNNI
+579 
-594 KIKAQGIDYNHHIAK
+594 
-609 IGTKDY
+609 
-615 GIFYGNYDTFKWKF
+615 
-629 KAPGQTGWTN
+629 
-639 ISGNNQEI
+639 
-647 TVNTPGVYR
+647 
-656 VEKSRTGANNCQ
+656 
-668 TRVEEITVKTHAQ
+668 
-681 SLSQHPLIPFAQ
+681 HPIYKMIENRQINGEL
-693 EVYTCPDNGVV
+693 YTCPDTGQY
-704 YPQLYLCGANAKAVI
+704 YPQVYLCGKDASATFKIAMANAK
-719 NLGLSNVKSYTWQKR
+719 SYVWQKKA
-734 DNCNIPPSH
+734 NCNANEKNRTSDCPPS
-743 DKECPVLENT
+743 LEIYACNWTDVYSDNGTTTNRSLSQEGDYRLVVT
-753 YGCNWVTKAT
+753 YGNGAGNCVVYYYFRITKNELAPKAEKTDIICTTPGSITIKDVPATGYQYALLQGTT
-763 TTTND
+763 TTTN
-768 YVITEAGDY
+768 Y
-777 RLTVTFQNNCVSTY
+777 QNSPN
-791 YFRVTKN
+791 FPIN
-798 NLTYKVD
+798 NEGTYK
-805 VKDIICNSKGKITIT
+805 
-820 GVNNTQYKFALKK
+820 
-833 GTTTVTNYQTNPEF
+833 
-847 EISTPDAYTVLIK
+847 VLIK
-860 QNTVSNTMLPCVFP
+860 QTVTKTTSVPCVF
-874 EEVVVKKRTPALSV
+874 ETESIFVKKREP
-888 SHSEI
+888 
-893 LCKGETSTIQ
+893 K
-903 ATISDAYPPF
+903 
-913 TFTLR
+913 
-918 KGSATGLVLDT
+918 
-929 KTVSSTTYT
+929 
-938 FPAQPA
+938 
-944 GNYFVQVTSED
+944 
-955 IDATCLPAK
+955 
-964 SVVVNDNNQLKMTAT
+964 LK
-979 AAQPLMCGVAKVV
+979 
-992 LTATGGKKAPYG
+992 
-1004 YNFQITG
+1004 
-1011 NGINLSGTH
+1011 
-1020 QSTYTFT
+1020 
-1027 LSAAGT
+1027 
-1033 FTAKVVDANNCTVQ
+1033 
-1047 ETVTVTALPT
+1047 VTVTPMACANNKGGMRIELTDAPYKPYSFVIRKENVVGEIYRKDINGAALPVTVVELTNYFDAGRYRVSLENAYGCNITETVEISKLAELKAT
-1057 ATSNVTSKLIN
+1057 ATVLSPIMCGTGKIRVTASGGTKGRTYQFTQDGVTYYNNFSGNYYDFTVTTPGTYSFTVVDQNNCSAQASVAIQTLPAPTFTITDALAN
-1068 CGANGVITFSE
+1068 CGASAKITFSE

-1086 TYDYSVD
+1086 TYEYSID
-1093 GGTTF
+1093 GNNF
-1098 QSGREFTVTPGRT
+1098 QSGREFTNLIPGKTYTPT
-1111 YNTVFRYK
+1111 LRYK
-1119 YGSIA
+1119 FGTEAS
-1124 ACTVTRSVTIGTGGN
+1124 CTINSTRTMRTATAGN
-1139 NTLIASAGVAQ
+1139 LIASAGVEK
-1150 LASCGTGANAG
+1150 LVGCGTGVNED
-1161 KALVHF
+1161 KALVRF
-1167 TNVQGGQPPYEYNF
+1167 SNVQGGQLPYEYNF
-1181 GDGVWTTT
+1181 GDGRGWTATET
-1189 RERWLTPATYN
+1189 ARWLAPGSYN

-1210 RTNLSVTVKAKPD
+1210 RTNLKVIVPNKITE
-1223 TPIFTPST
+1223 PIFTPST

-1237 GRGTVTLSNNKSGY
+1237 GRGTVTIDSNKSTY
-1251 TYKYLIDGVETN
+1251 TYTYIVDGVATSSK
-1263 TNVLKN
+1263 TLRN
-1269 LTPGI
+1269 LTPGT
-1274 HTVTVLY
+1274 HTITIKYADANPPSKNVLF
-1281 DDPSST
+1281 
-1287 TPSILLKE
+1287 LE
-1295 DFGKGSPYTTP
+1295 DFGTGRNGGNEYINKAYYLELQDGSMPKNGYGTP
-1306 PPGMTTAYQLIDPR
+1306 WAGYNREGTNLADGEYVVSQALNPNNGAWWAPTDHSGLPQGRVFFVNIGNVLGHEGAILYQRPM
-1320 TTRLISNQYY
+1320 
-1330 VSSKK
+1330 K
-1335 DINMPIQTGW
+1335 DIIANKEIKFSVALMNLLG
-1345 WQTNCTF
+1345 F
-1352 PNDHTNRLDNTSRYM
+1352 NDSRYPSGAPDLSIELYANQAAINNNTPL
-1367 VVDFGQ
+1367 VSVRINPRIRGAKDRNNWTVFERPLNPGNNTE
-1373 LIADGA
+1373 LIA
-1379 IFYEKDVIDVIPNQP
+1379 VIRSHS
-1394 IEFEMFG
+1394 
-1401 YNLVHSAVGGTCVV
+1401 LVTSGNDLA
-1415 PVMIMEIVALDDAG
+1415 MDD
-1429 NVVIEG
+1429 IY
-1435 GRDKV
+1435 
-1440 LGRIESKEVPY
+1440 L
-1451 NGKNPDAWFRFASD
+1451 
-1465 GTGVNTAATPIVRVN
+1465 
-1480 PGTYKRLKIRIRTKW
+1480 
-1495 NDWRCNDFAFDDVTV
+1495 
-1510 YQLPKSCGFTHTTT
+1510 YQEPEACGFTHTTT

-1530 KAFGADPNSEKI
+1530 KAFGAAPNSEKI

-1550 LVGTYEI
+1550 LIGTYEI

-1654 EILKGTQTVI
+1654 EILKGTQTVSTI
-1664 TTSAGVASGTY
+1664 SAGVASGTY

-1715 ATTNVANNNF
+1715 GTTNVANNNF

-1768 YTRSNTHVFNNIG
+1768 YTRSNTYVFNNIG
-1781 IGTHTFTVIDNFGC
+1781 IGTHTFTVIDSYGC

-1809 DGTGAVVSKDISC
+1809 DGTGAVISKDISC

-1887 IVTGSA
+1887 MVAGNA

-1966 TKNATIAQPSNPL
+1966 TKNATIAQPGAPL
-1979 QAFAGVSQLIG
+1979 KAFAGVSQLIG
-1990 CGGTG
+1990 CGTG

-2006 NPSGG
+2006 NVSGG
-2011 TPPYQYKFDGNY
+2011 TAPYQYKFSGNY
-2023 GSSKVAWLPAGTHRV
+2023 SNLNSGWLSAGTHIV
-2038 YIKDANGCE
+2038 YVKDANGCE

-2054 TARISE
+2054 TAKIPE

-2073 DGKATVR
+2073 NGKATVR

-2107 GLTPGSYTVTIKYK
+2107 GLAPGNYTVTIKYK
-2121 DTNLPASSI
+2121 NANPPAASI
-2130 LIEES
+2130 LIQDD
-2135 FGSGPTT
+2135 FGIGEDTCSANVAPAIQCGPGM
-2142 CLASIVP
+2142 VP
-2149 SNWTC
+2149 TPGRYVIGSNSSVFVQSH
-2154 KLTGCLEEGTYAI
+2154 LTYWSN
-2167 ANQAGAYPCPGW
+2167 AN
-2179 CWRMPKDHT
+2179 DHT
-2188 SNGTDAQG
+2188 NPANNKSRMLMIDIGNVGNGDVLYSKTVNIDPN
-2196 RFFVMNNGVVAP
+2196 RKIKYKMFVMN
-2208 GGTRFYYKEVQD
+2208 
-2220 VVPNQPVKFKVYL
+2220 
-2233 YSLEKAECHSPIIRP
+2233 LEKVGMSGALPDIKIRLVNPATNAQIGSEQDYGTIARSSNP
-2248 NIQVSLV
+2248 N
-2255 DASNNILARTT
+2255 
-2266 SGILRDNRHDL
+2266 
-2277 DWQEFSGELNP
+2277 DWHEFSGELNP
-2288 GAATS
+2288 GNINQV
-2293 FRIEFRNLTVGA
+2293 RIEIRTKSWA
-2305 GGNDF
+2305 GGGCDM
-2310 AIDDIIV
+2310 ALDDIFV
-2317 YQEAKSCEQEITKQV
+2317 YQEPKSCEQEITKQV

-2413 TCGIVRTVTITD
+2413 TCGIVRTVTITE

-2502 IFTVTSPTTVAF
+2502 IFTVTTPTTVAF

-2552 LAAGATMHTF
+2552 LAAGATTHTF

-2635 YSSTARSFDVPNFGA
+2635 YSSTARSFDVPNFTA

-2850 TLAGAD
+2850 TLSGAD

-2914 NGGAYLTPTPANS
+2914 NGGAYLAPTPANS

-3014 GLAAGTPIYTGTAV
+3014 GLTAGTPIYTGTAV

-3114 PITAGVTFR
+3114 PTTASVTFR
-3123 ALIVTGSSRV
+3123 APIVTGSSRV

-3141 TPAMPRYSDPATTF
+3141 TPAMPKYPNPATTF
-3155 QVNLKMEDQYGC
+3155 GVKLEMEDQYGC
-3167 QADLGNYTFVVPPAP
+3167 KADLGTYTFTVTPAP

-3203 QAKAVGSPV
+3203 QAKTGASGAV
-3212 PTPAPAA
+3212 APAT

-3290 TVKVDNGSGDYEYTY
+3290 TVKVDNGSGDYEYSY
-3305 TSPGGTPTTPAAIPQ
+3305 TSPGGTTTTPAAIPQ
-3320 TAGEYKVTFNVTNVG
+3320 VAGEYKVTFNVTNVG

-3347 STCNTFTRSITVNA
+3347 STCNTFTRSVTVNA

-3471 QQAEITVPSG
+3471 QQAEVTVPSG

-3719 YSFKIEEPTSAITA
+3719 YSFKIEEPIAVITA

-3912 VTCTPNTGATVSVT
+3912 VTCTPATGATISVT
-3926 YAGGN
+3926 YAGGD

-4065 ASATIIIGAPA
+4065 ATQTIIIGAPA

-4225 TAGTNVATV
+4225 TAGTNVAMV

-4274 KPVSCMGDSN
+4274 KPVSCVGDSN

-4445 TQVMAAPVPISANVT
+4445 TQVMAAPTPINANVT

-4508 SLDARTYVL
+4508 GLDARTYVL

-4950 TATKTDMSCYGVND
+4950 TATKTDMSCYGIND

-5160 MIAFDRYEG
+5160 MIAFERYEG

-5175 TIPTGQYT
+5175 SITTGQYT

>member
-1 MKKLTVFL
+1 MKKFIILQCFFL
-9 AIFFITLTAFAQKNF
+9 ATFSVVWSQNYVNFGIRYQNTIKGDMIVVGNSILNVGDYPANHDYKGTQGDNSQITLNYTNVVPETGIFNSSSAVVPDPNPSSNCKKVLKAYLYWAAAYTKERIDNQTNPKLEKSKFKNVKFKVGSGNYIDIEGEKVYDADNILSGSGLYNSQRAYVYRKEVTQYLTSINNTYTVGNIQAPYGEETTGVGYAAGWTLVIVYEDLTKPSRNVTIFDGFSVVNRNNNPTIDISGFKTVPTGPVNAKIGFAALEGELGITGDRLDMRKKNGTFQSLSAPGRSANNFFNSTITDENGVNTSRNPASENLLGFDAGIFELENGSKAFLGNNDTSTKFNPISTQDAYYPFMFAFNVEVIAPHIVMEKRVFNAAGKDVTDDTNIAF
-24 SLRQNFSG
+24 GSSLRYKIHFQNIGNDDAKDLVITDILPKSLQNKVVNVQVPLGSNITNNYNQATRELKFTIPNQLVKKHSALQEISFGVEVAKDCNDWRDPCANEIENSVSATYNGVENPLANGYKTNSFPKFGACNSG
-32 QSINGDF
+32 TEGPSRFTVNTDF
-39 TMIGNQNINLRNHE
+39 TNCAYKE
-53 TGQFRHTDPNQ
+53 TVTLCQASTV
-64 PLNRKDKDDT
+64 L
-74 THPYS
+74 
-79 MGANSWL
+79 
-86 NRGIDYIHIDKN
+86 
-98 STAAN
+98 TAAN
-103 APKFQSSAATL
+103 
-114 NLPTSQNG
+114 
-122 CPLRIRYAALYW
+122 
-134 AGYTNKVNDYYKI
+134 
-147 KLKLPGKNEYH
+147 
-158 SLEADDKY
+158 
-166 IGLYRNKEY
+166 
-175 FCFKDITKLLQNQ
+175 
-188 GVTNGEYIVGD
+188 
-199 MVGEIDNPGGENHN
+199 
-213 DHGLSGGWS
+213 
-222 ILVVYEY
+222 
-229 PGSNV
+229 
-234 TSRKINIYDGFRW
+234 
-247 VSGGVNLNLTGF
+247 
-259 TTVPSG
+259 
-265 PVNVRMGVMSVEG
+265 
-278 QLEWDGDFMEVNGH
+278 
-292 RMGQANSALPNWT
+292 
-305 NNFFDSSITLN
+305 
-316 GTNVTTRRPN
+316 
-326 STNNIGFDLDVF
+326 GFD
-338 EVPNPGNSIIG
+338 
-349 NNTNSLN
+349 
-356 VKLNAT
+356 
-362 VDVYLPVVTA
+362 
-372 VSVENYEPK
+372 
-381 LEVETRVF
+381 
-389 KGGTDITNINNPQ
+389 
-402 NVNKGDVL
+402 
-410 TYQVKVKNVGK
+410 TYKWEKISG
-421 ADANFGPSQ
+421 AN
-430 GGALP
+430 
-435 GIGVVLYYPD
+435 
-445 KLLEPLKTGTKPNVD
+445 
-460 LIKNELVFSNGAHPS
+460 
-475 PFDTATY
+475 
-482 ITGHTPAVFGSI
+482 
-494 QSTMGTGQRTLKPGK
+494 TGQRGTDRSLTVSEAGTY
-509 EFIVKFHL
+509 
-517 KVTTN
+517 KVTKVKTG
-522 DCDFTTF
+522 CATTY
-529 ACSEYIR
+529 EIYEVKP
-536 TYARFFADN
+536 N
-545 LSYYPDFNVSSPLKL
+545 
-560 DECGDR
+560 
-566 EPKPTEVRVNDIS
+566 PTEADHPIHKMIENRQVNG
-579 TASCNSEAVLCGNNI
+579 EL
-594 KIKAQGIDYNHHIAK
+594 
-609 IGTKDY
+609 
-615 GIFYGNYDTFKWKF
+615 
-629 KAPGQTGWTN
+629 
-639 ISGNNQEI
+639 
-647 TVNTPGVYR
+647 
-656 VEKSRTGANNCQ
+656 
-668 TRVEEITVKTHAQ
+668 
-681 SLSQHPLIPFAQ
+681 
-693 EVYTCPDNGVV
+693 YTCPDTGQY
-704 YPQLYLCGANAKAVI
+704 YPQVYLCGKEASVPFKITMANAK
-719 NLGLSNVKSYTWQKR
+719 SYVWQKKA
-734 DNCNIPPSH
+734 NCNANEKNRTNDCPPS
-743 DKECPVLENT
+743 LEV
-753 YGCNWVTKAT
+753 YACNWTDVYKDNG
-763 TTTND
+763 TTTNRSLSQ
-768 YVITEAGDY
+768 EGDY
-777 RLTVTFQNNCVSTY
+777 RLVVTYGDGAGNCVVYY
-791 YFRVTKN
+791 YFKITKN
-798 NLTYKVD
+798 NLEAKIEKT
-805 VKDIICNSKGKITIT
+805 DIICTTKGSISVKDVPAT
-820 GVNNTQYKFALKK
+820 GYQFALLQ
-833 GTTTVTNYQTNPEF
+833 GVTTITNYQNSPNFVINNEGT
-847 EISTPDAYTVLIK
+847 YKVLIK
-860 QNTVSNTMLPCVFP
+860 QTVTKTTSVPCVF
-874 EEVVVKKRTPALSV
+874 EFNNIFVKKREP
-888 SHSEI
+888 
-893 LCKGETSTIQ
+893 K
-903 ATISDAYPPF
+903 
-913 TFTLR
+913 
-918 KGSATGLVLDT
+918 
-929 KTVSSTTYT
+929 
-938 FPAQPA
+938 
-944 GNYFVQVTSED
+944 
-955 IDATCLPAK
+955 
-964 SVVVNDNNQLKMTAT
+964 LK
-979 AAQPLMCGVAKVV
+979 
-992 LTATGGKKAPYG
+992 
-1004 YNFQITG
+1004 
-1011 NGINLSGTH
+1011 
-1020 QSTYTFT
+1020 
-1027 LSAAGT
+1027 
-1033 FTAKVVDANNCTVQ
+1033 
-1047 ETVTVTALPT
+1047 VTVTPMACANNKGGMRIELTDAPYKPYSFVIRKENVVGEIYRKDVTGAALPVTVVELTNHFDAGRYRVSLENAYGCNVTEIVEINKLADLKAT
-1057 ATSNVTSKLIN
+1057 ATVLSPIMCGTGKIRVTASGGTKGRTYQFSNDGVTYYNNFTGNFYDFTVTNPGTYNFTVVDQNNCSAQASVAIQTQPAPTFNITDELTD
-1068 CGANGVITFSE
+1068 CGASAKITFSE
-1079 PQSTVSY
+1079 PQSAINY
-1086 TYDYSVD
+1086 TYEYSID
-1093 GGTTF
+1093 GNSF
-1098 QSGREFTVTPGRT
+1098 QSGREFTNLIPGKTYTPT
-1111 YNTVFRYK
+1111 LRYK
-1119 YGSIA
+1119 FGTEAS
-1124 ACTVTRSVTIGTGGN
+1124 CTITSTRTMGMAIGGN
-1139 NTLIASAGVAQ
+1139 LIASAGVEK
-1150 LASCGTGANAG
+1150 LIGCGTGTDED
-1161 KALVHF
+1161 KALVRF
-1167 TNVQGGQPPYEYNF
+1167 SNVQGGVKPYQYNF

-1189 RERWLTPATYN
+1189 HQRWLLPGTYN
-1200 LSVRDAAGCA
+1200 LSVKDAIGCA
-1210 RTNLSVTVKAKPD
+1210 RTNLKVIVPNKITE
-1223 TPIFTPST
+1223 PIFKSS

-1237 GRGTVTLSNNKSGY
+1237 GRGTVTVENNKGTYSY
-1251 TYKYLIDGVETN
+1251 TYEVDGRPVNSNTIKNLPPGTHTITIKYADANPPSKNVLFLEDFGTGRNGGNEYINKAYYLELQDGSMPKNGYGSPWFDGYNHEGTHLADGEYVVSQALNPKNGAWWASTDHSGLPQGRVFFVN
-1263 TNVLKN
+1263 IGNVLKHEGAILYQRPMKDIIPNKEIKFSVALMN
-1269 LTPGI
+1269 LLGSNDPRYPGGAPDLSIELYANQAAINNNTPL
-1274 HTVTVLY
+1274 VSVR
-1281 DDPSST
+1281 
-1287 TPSILLKE
+1287 
-1295 DFGKGSPYTTP
+1295 
-1306 PPGMTTAYQLIDPR
+1306 IDPR
-1320 TTRLISNQYY
+1320 IRGA
-1330 VSSKK
+1330 K
-1335 DINMPIQTGW
+1335 DRKDWTVFERPLNPG
-1345 WQTNCTF
+1345 N
-1352 PNDHTNRLDNTSRYM
+1352 NTE
-1367 VVDFGQ
+1367 
-1373 LIADGA
+1373 LIA
-1379 IFYEKDVIDVIPNQP
+1379 VIRSHS
-1394 IEFEMFG
+1394 
-1401 YNLVHSAVGGTCVV
+1401 LVTNGNDLA
-1415 PVMIMEIVALDDAG
+1415 MDD
-1429 NVVIEG
+1429 IY
-1435 GRDKV
+1435 
-1440 LGRIESKEVPY
+1440 L
-1451 NGKNPDAWFRFASD
+1451 
-1465 GTGVNTAATPIVRVN
+1465 
-1480 PGTYKRLKIRIRTKW
+1480 
-1495 NDWRCNDFAFDDVTV
+1495 
-1510 YQLPKSCGFTHTTT
+1510 YQEPEACGFTYTLTVN
-1524 ISVANG
+1524 VAND
-1530 KAFGADPNSEKI
+1530 KAFGVDSGSEVI
-1542 TQPTCNNG
+1542 TQPKCNG
-1550 LVGTYEI
+1550 DIGSYQI
-1557 TLKNAPTTYYV
+1557 TLKNAPSTYYV
-1568 SKNGGTFLPTTG
+1568 SKDGGAFVAMTG
-1580 NPFKWTGLLG
+1580 NPFRWTNL
-1590 NGTYTVKI
+1590 NGVSHTVKI
-1598 RAEQNNPNCEIT
+1598 RAEQNNANCEVT
-1610 RTFTVSPTAEI
+1610 RTFTIVDPSVITVSASNVI
-1621 TGFGYGRDLT
+1621 
-1631 LGCNP
+1631 LGCN
-1636 ARAVNSIFVAGG
+1636 G
-1648 TRPITL
+1648 TTNIT
-1654 EILKGTQTVI
+1654 
-1664 TTSAGVASGTY
+1664 
-1675 TFFSATFTQ
+1675 
-1684 TGTYRFVA
+1684 
-1692 TDAIGCKV
+1692 
-1700 GSFFTIYPPKTMVVT
+1700 VT
-1715 ATTNVANNNF
+1715 ATGGTGTKQFSLRKGGTVLYGYQNSPVFTVNQTGAYTVYVRDANNCEKNTTVNVLSAPTLTLTGTTNAANNNY
-1725 CNTTTGNG
+1725 CLQGGQKGKIEVEVRTSDNTSTAPYIFQHNGVTKSTQNATTY
-1733 KVEIQITRGGTGPF
+1733 V
-1747 SPNFDI
+1747 FDNL
-1753 NAGTYTLKHNGSIVG
+1753 NAGV
-1768 YTRSNTHVFNNIG
+1768 
-1781 IGTHTFTVIDNFGC
+1781 HTFTVTDKYGC
-1795 EGSYTVEIKKPLSI
+1795 KATYSVEIKNPLSI
-1809 DGTGAVVSKDISC
+1809 DGTGASVSKDISC

-1831 ITLKVKDGYA
+1831 ITLKVKDGYP
-1841 PYKFVVKNAGGT
+1841 PYRYVVKQGGGIVQNT
-1853 VIQTAQNVP
+1853 QNVVG
-1862 ANNTATYKTATPGAY
+1862 NTVTYKTATPGAY
-1877 TIEITDSKGC
+1877 TIEVTDSKGC
-1887 IVTGSA
+1887 MVSGSA
-1893 TLTSA
+1893 TLLNA
-1898 VAPTVTASTTTV
+1898 VAPTVTVSTTTV

-1951 KTYAIKVVD
+1951 KSYTIKVVD

-1966 TKNATIAQPSNPL
+1966 IKNATITQPGAPL
-1979 QAFAGVSQLIG
+1979 KGFAAVSQLIG
-1990 CGGTG
+1990 CGTGT
-1995 ANKDKAEVRIT
+1995 NKDKAEVRIT
-2006 NPSGG
+2006 NVSGG
-2011 TPPYQYKFDGNY
+2011 TAPYQYKFSGNY
-2023 GSSKVAWLPAGTHRV
+2023 SNLNSGWLSAGTHTV
-2038 YIKDANGCE
+2038 YVKDANGCE

-2054 TARISE
+2054 TAKIPE
-2060 PTGTTYTITSYDC
+2060 PTGTTYTITGYDC
-2073 DGKATVR
+2073 DGNATVR
-2080 FTGTPTTYDYTY
+2080 FMGLPTSYNYTY

-2107 GLTPGSYTVTIKYK
+2107 GLAPGNYTVTIKYK
-2121 DTNLPASSI
+2121 NANPPAASI
-2130 LIEES
+2130 LIQDD
-2135 FGSGPTT
+2135 FGIGEDTCSANVAPAIQCGPGM
-2142 CLASIVP
+2142 VP
-2149 SNWTC
+2149 TPGRYVIGSNSSLFVQSH
-2154 KLTGCLEEGTYAI
+2154 LTYWSN
-2167 ANQAGAYPCPGW
+2167 AN
-2179 CWRMPKDHT
+2179 DHT
-2188 SNGTDAQG
+2188 NPANNKSRMLMIDIGNVGNGDVLYQKTVNIDPN
-2196 RFFVMNNGVVAP
+2196 RKIKYKMFVMN
-2208 GGTRFYYKEVQD
+2208 
-2220 VVPNQPVKFKVYL
+2220 
-2233 YSLEKAECHSPIIRP
+2233 LEKVGMSGALPDIKIRLINPVTNTQIGSEQDYGTIARSSNP
-2248 NIQVSLV
+2248 N
-2255 DASNNILARTT
+2255 
-2266 SGILRDNRHDL
+2266 
-2277 DWQEFSGELNP
+2277 DWHEFSGELNP
-2288 GAATS
+2288 GNINQV
-2293 FRIEFRNLTVGA
+2293 RIEIRTKSWAGVGCDMA
-2305 GGNDF
+2305 L
-2310 AIDDIIV
+2310 DDIFV
-2317 YQEAKSCEQEITKQV
+2317 YQEPNACEQEITKQV

-2345 SITHATCKGAQTG
+2345 SITNATCKGAQTG
-2358 KVTFKM
+2358 KVTFKV

-2371 YRITEVNGALRSGA
+2371 YRISEVNGAIRSGA
-2385 GYTTEITAPT
+2385 GYATEITAPT

-2413 TCGIVRTVTITD
+2413 TCGIVRTVTITE

-2462 IYQVGGNVTTQ
+2462 IYQVGSNVTTQ

-2495 CSTQLTG
+2495 CNVQLTG
-2502 IFTVTSPTTVAF
+2502 IFTVTTPTTVAF
-2514 TTSVTTCYSNNN
+2514 TTSATTCYSNNN

-2552 LAAGATMHTF
+2552 LAAGATTHTF

-2576 SYGCSTATQVR
+2576 SYGCSSATQVR

-2635 YSSTARSFDVPNFGA
+2635 YSSTARSFDVPDFTA

-2794 TWNAYRASGNNVYYS
+2794 AWNAYRAGGNNVYYS

-2861 ASAYIVPKPLATLSV
+2861 ASAYIVPKPLATLSI

-2968 TATLIANPACNGAS
+2968 TATLIANPACKGANG
-2982 SSQAT
+2982 QAT
-2987 IKIHR
+2987 IRIHR
-2992 SASYTSASTGATLNW
+2992 SANYTGTLGGTVNW
-3007 TIYEKQP
+3007 RIYEKQP
-3014 GLAAGTPIYTGTAV
+3014 GLLPGIPTTYVGTAV
-3028 MPGVGQD
+3028 MAAPGND
-3035 ATSFTPSAG
+3035 LTNISPAG
-3044 PYALAPN
+3044 PYPLAPN
-3051 KTYYVIVKEG
+3051 KTYYMIVKEG
-3061 TNCEWGSRDLYIREL
+3061 TNCEWGSRDLYIREME
-3076 ATLSATVSQTAT
+3076 TLSATVSQTSV
-3088 ITCSSDGV
+3088 ITCNSDGV
-3096 LEILRPTG
+3096 LEVQNPTG

-3114 PITAGVTFR
+3114 PITTGVTFR
-3123 ALIVTGSSRV
+3123 APIVTGSSRV
-3133 QIVKENIA
+3133 QIVKDNIA
-3141 TPAMPRYSDPATTF
+3141 TPAMPSYPGAAYNF
-3155 QVNLKMEDQYGC
+3155 GVKLEMEDQYGC
-3167 QADLGNYTFVVPPAP
+3167 KADLGTYTFTVTPAP

-3203 QAKAVGSPV
+3203 QAKTGASGAV
-3212 PTPAPAA
+3212 APAT

-3232 SYQSSNVFG
+3232 NYQSSNVFG

-3290 TVKVDNGSGDYEYTY
+3290 TVKVDNGSGDYEYSY

-3347 STCNTFTRSITVNA
+3347 STCNTFTRSVTVNA

-3481 AVQGGTSPYRIEYL
+3481 AIQGGTSPYRIEYL

-3546 FAVTATGTCNASET
+3546 FAVTTTGTCNASET

-3672 VSPSAG
+3672 LSPSAG
-3678 TITPAAPFTATGTTA
+3678 TTTPAAPFTATGTTA

-3719 YSFKIEEPTSAITA
+3719 YSFKIEEPTAVITA

-3798 DNNGCAT
+3798 DNNGCAV

-3831 NGTGA
+3831 DGTGA

-3912 VTCTPNTGATVSVT
+3912 VTCTPATGATVSVT

-3956 NVPAGN
+3956 DVPAGN

-4017 QTDYQINIVGS
+4017 QTDYQINIVGI
-4028 GGFTRSET
+4028 GFTRSET

-4043 IEFIAMPAGTY
+4043 IEFEGMPAGAY

-4065 ASATIIIGAPA
+4065 ATQTIIIGAPA

-4092 DADNNAQQAII
+4092 DTDNNAQQAII

-4274 KPVSCMGDSN
+4274 KPVSCVGDSN

-4364 PATTITATPT
+4364 PSTSITATPT

-4392 TTGGWGN
+4392 TIGGWGN

-4411 SKYGTYTS
+4411 SKYGTFTS
-4419 TSLFEGLVSNT
+4419 TSLFEGLVANT

-4445 TQVMAAPVPISANVT
+4445 TQVMAAPAPISANVT

-4508 SLDARTYVL
+4508 GLDARTYVL

-4614 SITALEPLQLHV
+4614 SITALEALQLHV
-4626 NTEDAFV
+4626 NTDDAFV

-4685 GRYQVEVISVDCTVS
+4685 GKYQVEVISVDCTVS

-4851 ARSCTTEVPVTIKE
+4851 AHSCTTEVPVTIKE

-4950 TATKTDMSCYGVND
+4950 TATKTDMSCYGIND

>member
-1 MKKLTVFL
+1 MFFVNIGNVLGHEGAILYQRPMKDIIPNKEIKFSVALMNLLGSNDPRYPGGAPDLSIELYANQAAINNNTPLVSVRIDPRIRGAKNRNDWTVFE
-9 AIFFITLTAFAQKNF
+9 
-24 SLRQNFSG
+24 R
-32 QSINGDF
+32 
-39 TMIGNQNINLRNHE
+39 
-53 TGQFRHTDPNQ
+53 
-64 PLNRKDKDDT
+64 PL
-74 THPYS
+74 
-79 MGANSWL
+79 
-86 NRGIDYIHIDKN
+86 
-98 STAAN
+98 
-103 APKFQSSAATL
+103 
-114 NLPTSQNG
+114 
-122 CPLRIRYAALYW
+122 
-134 AGYTNKVNDYYKI
+134 
-147 KLKLPGKNEYH
+147 
-158 SLEADDKY
+158 
-166 IGLYRNKEY
+166 
-175 FCFKDITKLLQNQ
+175 
-188 GVTNGEYIVGD
+188 
-199 MVGEIDNPGGENHN
+199 
-213 DHGLSGGWS
+213 
-222 ILVVYEY
+222 
-229 PGSNV
+229 
-234 TSRKINIYDGFRW
+234 
-247 VSGGVNLNLTGF
+247 
-259 TTVPSG
+259 
-265 PVNVRMGVMSVEG
+265 
-278 QLEWDGDFMEVNGH
+278 
-292 RMGQANSALPNWT
+292 
-305 NNFFDSSITLN
+305 
-316 GTNVTTRRPN
+316 
-326 STNNIGFDLDVF
+326 
-338 EVPNPGNSIIG
+338 NPGN
-349 NNTNSLN
+349 NTELIAVIRSHSL
-356 VKLNAT
+356 
-362 VDVYLPVVTA
+362 VT
-372 VSVENYEPK
+372 
-381 LEVETRVF
+381 
-389 KGGTDITNINNPQ
+389 
-402 NVNKGDVL
+402 
-410 TYQVKVKNVGK
+410 
-421 ADANFGPSQ
+421 
-430 GGALP
+430 
-435 GIGVVLYYPD
+435 
-445 KLLEPLKTGTKPNVD
+445 
-460 LIKNELVFSNGAHPS
+460 
-475 PFDTATY
+475 
-482 ITGHTPAVFGSI
+482 
-494 QSTMGTGQRTLKPGK
+494 
-509 EFIVKFHL
+509 
-517 KVTTN
+517 
-522 DCDFTTF
+522 
-529 ACSEYIR
+529 
-536 TYARFFADN
+536 
-545 LSYYPDFNVSSPLKL
+545 
-560 DECGDR
+560 
-566 EPKPTEVRVNDIS
+566 
-579 TASCNSEAVLCGNNI
+579 
-594 KIKAQGIDYNHHIAK
+594 
-609 IGTKDY
+609 
-615 GIFYGNYDTFKWKF
+615 
-629 KAPGQTGWTN
+629 
-639 ISGNNQEI
+639 SGNDLAMDDIYLYQE
-647 TVNTPGVYR
+647 P
-656 VEKSRTGANNCQ
+656 
-668 TRVEEITVKTHAQ
+668 
-681 SLSQHPLIPFAQ
+681 
-693 EVYTCPDNGVV
+693 
-704 YPQLYLCGANAKAVI
+704 
-719 NLGLSNVKSYTWQKR
+719 
-734 DNCNIPPSH
+734 
-743 DKECPVLENT
+743 
-753 YGCNWVTKAT
+753 
-763 TTTND
+763 
-768 YVITEAGDY
+768 EA
-777 RLTVTFQNNCVSTY
+777 
-791 YFRVTKN
+791 
-798 NLTYKVD
+798 
-805 VKDIICNSKGKITIT
+805 
-820 GVNNTQYKFALKK
+820 
-833 GTTTVTNYQTNPEF
+833 
-847 EISTPDAYTVLIK
+847 
-860 QNTVSNTMLPCVFP
+860 
-874 EEVVVKKRTPALSV
+874 
-888 SHSEI
+888 
-893 LCKGETSTIQ
+893 
-903 ATISDAYPPF
+903 
-913 TFTLR
+913 
-918 KGSATGLVLDT
+918 
-929 KTVSSTTYT
+929 
-938 FPAQPA
+938 
-944 GNYFVQVTSED
+944 
-955 IDATCLPAK
+955 
-964 SVVVNDNNQLKMTAT
+964 
-979 AAQPLMCGVAKVV
+979 
-992 LTATGGKKAPYG
+992 
-1004 YNFQITG
+1004 
-1011 NGINLSGTH
+1011 
-1020 QSTYTFT
+1020 
-1027 LSAAGT
+1027 
-1033 FTAKVVDANNCTVQ
+1033 
-1047 ETVTVTALPT
+1047 
-1057 ATSNVTSKLIN
+1057 
-1068 CGANGVITFSE
+1068 
-1079 PQSTVSY
+1079 
-1086 TYDYSVD
+1086 
-1093 GGTTF
+1093 
-1098 QSGREFTVTPGRT
+1098 
-1111 YNTVFRYK
+1111 
-1119 YGSIA
+1119 
-1124 ACTVTRSVTIGTGGN
+1124 
-1139 NTLIASAGVAQ
+1139 
-1150 LASCGTGANAG
+1150 
-1161 KALVHF
+1161 
-1167 TNVQGGQPPYEYNF
+1167 
-1181 GDGVWTTT
+1181 
-1189 RERWLTPATYN
+1189 
-1200 LSVRDAAGCA
+1200 
-1210 RTNLSVTVKAKPD
+1210 
-1223 TPIFTPST
+1223 
-1231 ITYDCQ
+1231 
-1237 GRGTVTLSNNKSGY
+1237 
-1251 TYKYLIDGVETN
+1251 
-1263 TNVLKN
+1263 
-1269 LTPGI
+1269 
-1274 HTVTVLY
+1274 
-1281 DDPSST
+1281 
-1287 TPSILLKE
+1287 
-1295 DFGKGSPYTTP
+1295 
-1306 PPGMTTAYQLIDPR
+1306 
-1320 TTRLISNQYY
+1320 
-1330 VSSKK
+1330 
-1335 DINMPIQTGW
+1335 
-1345 WQTNCTF
+1345 
-1352 PNDHTNRLDNTSRYM
+1352 
-1367 VVDFGQ
+1367 
-1373 LIADGA
+1373 
-1379 IFYEKDVIDVIPNQP
+1379 
-1394 IEFEMFG
+1394 
-1401 YNLVHSAVGGTCVV
+1401 
-1415 PVMIMEIVALDDAG
+1415 
-1429 NVVIEG
+1429 
-1435 GRDKV
+1435 
-1440 LGRIESKEVPY
+1440 
-1451 NGKNPDAWFRFASD
+1451 
-1465 GTGVNTAATPIVRVN
+1465 
-1480 PGTYKRLKIRIRTKW
+1480 
-1495 NDWRCNDFAFDDVTV
+1495 
-1510 YQLPKSCGFTHTTT
+1510 CGFTYTLTVN
-1524 ISVANG
+1524 VAND
-1530 KAFGADPNSEKI
+1530 KAFGVDSGSEVI
-1542 TQPTCNNG
+1542 TQPKCNG
-1550 LVGTYEI
+1550 DIGSYQI
-1557 TLKNAPTTYYV
+1557 TLKNAPSTYYV
-1568 SKNGGTFLPTTG
+1568 SKDGGAFVAMTG
-1580 NPFKWTGLLG
+1580 NPFRWTNL
-1590 NGTYTVKI
+1590 NGVSHTVKI
-1598 RAEQNNPNCEIT
+1598 RAEQNNANCEVT
-1610 RTFTVSPTAEI
+1610 RTFTIVDPSVITVSASNVI
-1621 TGFGYGRDLT
+1621 
-1631 LGCNP
+1631 LGCNGTTNIT
-1636 ARAVNSIFVAGG
+1636 ATATGG
-1648 TRPITL
+1648 TGTKQFSLR
-1654 EILKGTQTVI
+1654 KGGTVLYGYQN
-1664 TTSAGVASGTY
+1664 SPV
-1675 TFFSATFTQ
+1675 FTVNQ
-1684 TGTYRFVA
+1684 TGAYTVYVR
-1692 TDAIGCKV
+1692 DANNCEKNTTVNVLSAPTLTLTG
-1700 GSFFTIYPPKTMVVT
+1700 
-1715 ATTNVANNNF
+1715 TTNAANNNY
-1725 CNTTTGNG
+1725 CLQGGQKG
-1733 KVEIQITRGGTGPF
+1733 KVEVEVRTSDNTSTAPYVFQHNGVTKATQ
-1747 SPNFDI
+1747 NATTYVFDNL
-1753 NAGTYTLKHNGSIVG
+1753 NAGV
-1768 YTRSNTHVFNNIG
+1768 
-1781 IGTHTFTVIDNFGC
+1781 HTFTVTDKYGC
-1795 EGSYTVEIKKPLSI
+1795 KATYSVEIKNPLSI
-1809 DGTGAVVSKDISC
+1809 DGTGASVSKDISC

-1831 ITLKVKDGYA
+1831 ITLKVKDGYP
-1841 PYKFVVKNAGGT
+1841 PYRYVVKQGGGIVQNT
-1853 VIQTAQNVP
+1853 QNVVG
-1862 ANNTATYKTATPGAY
+1862 NTVTYKIATSGSY
-1877 TIEITDSKGC
+1877 TIEVTDSKGC
-1887 IVTGSA
+1887 MVSGSA
-1893 TLTSA
+1893 TLLNA
-1898 VAPTVTASTTTV
+1898 VAPTVTVSTTTI
-1910 GCYGANNGTI
+1910 GCYGANNGSL
-1920 SLTISGGKAPY
+1920 SLTITGGKAPY

-1951 KTYAIKVVD
+1951 KSYTIKVVD

-1966 TKNATIAQPSNPL
+1966 TKNATISQPANPL

-2023 GSSKVAWLPAGTHRV
+2023 GSSKVAWLPAGVHTV
-2038 YIKDANGCE
+2038 YVKDANGCE

-2060 PTGTTYTITSYDC
+2060 PTGTTYTIASYDC
-2073 DGKATVR
+2073 DGNATVR
-2080 FTGTPTTYDYTY
+2080 FTGIPTTYDYTY

-2107 GLTPGSYTVTIKYK
+2107 GLAPGNYTVTIKYK
-2121 DTNLPASSI
+2121 DANPPASSI
-2130 LIEES
+2130 LIKED
-2135 FGSGPTT
+2135 FGSGPDT
-2142 CLASIVP
+2142 CSSNVSSAFTCSPNGSNGIGPGKYVILNKNSAYLPMGGYPSIWIKP
-2149 SNWTC
+2149 N
-2154 KLTGCLEEGTYAI
+2154 
-2167 ANQAGAYPCPGW
+2167 
-2179 CWRMPKDHT
+2179 DHT
-2188 SNGTDAQG
+2188 SAGADSSG
-2196 RFFVMNNGVVAP
+2196 RYFFVDVGNVGTGDILYHKQVNDIMPNVPIKYELYLLNLFRPGHGAKLPDVEIRLVSNGNTIASKQSGP
-2208 GGTRFYYKEVQD
+2208 LADNLNPDNWIRF
-2220 VVPNQPVKFKVYL
+2220 
-2233 YSLEKAECHSPIIRP
+2233 A
-2248 NIQVSLV
+2248 
-2255 DASNNILARTT
+2255 
-2266 SGILRDNRHDL
+2266 
-2277 DWQEFSGELNP
+2277 GELNP
-2288 GAATS
+2288 GNNTS
-2293 FRIEFRNLTVGA
+2293 IDIQIRTNSWANWGSDLCM
-2305 GGNDF
+2305 
-2310 AIDDIIV
+2310 DDIYV

-2358 KVTFKM
+2358 KVTFKV

-2371 YRITEVNGALRSGA
+2371 YRVTEVNGALRSGA
-2385 GYTTEITAPT
+2385 GYATEITAPT

-2552 LAAGATMHTF
+2552 LAAGATTHTF

-2576 SYGCSTATQVR
+2576 SYGCSSATQVR

-2598 TDQSCKKGKIEVT
+2598 TDQSCKDGKIEVT

-2624 KQGDPAPTDSE
+2624 KQGDPAPTDTE
-2635 YSSTARSFDVPNFGA
+2635 YSSTRRSFDVPNFTA

-2672 KKADNVAFTAATVT
+2672 KKADDVAFTAATVT

-2766 ASISVSTNGG
+2766 ASISVSTSA
-2776 GCLTAGNAA
+2776 GCLKAGSAA

-2794 TWNAYRASGNNVYYS
+2794 SWNAYTAGGNQIYYS
-2809 FDNGASWHPMPTNPY
+2809 IDNGASWHPMPTRVY
-2824 DAPAV
+2824 DIGAI
-2829 SAGVYNTK
+2829 SGVTE
-2837 PGTTLQVRFATRQ
+2837 PGKTIQVRFATRPNA
-2850 TLAGAD
+2850 TAPN
-2856 VCITA
+2856 VCTTA
-2861 ASAYIVPKPLATLSV
+2861 AIAYIVPKPLATLSI

-2896 ATVTVPTG
+2896 ATVTVPAG
-2904 VGAAPFLFNV
+2904 VGSDPFLFNV

-2946 DNIGCETEY
+2946 DKNGCEIED

-3014 GLAAGTPIYTGTAV
+3014 GLAAGTVVHTGTAV

-3035 ATSFTPSAG
+3035 ATTITPAG

-3088 ITCSSDGV
+3088 ITCNSDGV
-3096 LEILRPTG
+3096 LEVQNPTG
-3104 GGGTYRYTVT
+3104 GGGTYRYMVT

-3123 ALIVTGSSRV
+3123 APIVTGSSRV
-3133 QIVKENIA
+3133 QIVKDNIA
-3141 TPAMPRYSDPATTF
+3141 TPAMPSYPSAAYNF
-3155 QVNLKMEDQYGC
+3155 GVKLEMEDQYGC
-3167 QADLGNYTFVVPPAP
+3167 KADLGTYTFTVTPAP

-3232 SYQSSNVFG
+3232 NYQSSNVFG

-3290 TVKVDNGSGDYEYTY
+3290 TVKVDNGSGNYEYTY
-3305 TSPGGTPTTPAAIPQ
+3305 TSPGGTTTTPAAIPQ

-3546 FAVTATGTCNASET
+3546 FVVTTTGTCNASET
-3560 ITINAKQSSG
+3560 ITINATQSSG

-3587 GTLTPTAGGWQT
+3587 GALTPTAGGWQT

-3650 ANNGTATFT
+3650 ANDGTATFT
-3659 LSNTVNGHAYNVT
+3659 LSNTVSGHAYNVT
-3672 VSPSAG
+3672 LSPSAG
-3678 TITPAAPFTATGTTA
+3678 TTTPAAPFTATGTTA
-3693 TFNIAGLAPN
+3693 SFNIAGLVPN

-3870 QNLSAGNYQVA
+3870 QNLSVGNYQVA

-3912 VTCTPNTGATVSVT
+3912 VTCTPATGATISVT
-3926 YAGGN
+3926 YAGGD

-3956 NVPAGN
+3956 DVPAGN

-3978 HTFAVTDA
+3978 HTFTVTDA

-4065 ASATIIIGAPA
+4065 ATQTIIIGAPA

-4082 TTTVTTHYKC
+4082 TTTITTHYKC

-4274 KPVSCMGDSN
+4274 KPVSCVGDSN

-4374 VTDRIKCGI
+4374 ITDRIKCGI

-4430 YTVEVKDENGCVATL
+4430 YIVEVKDENGCVATL
-4445 TQVMAAPVPISANVT
+4445 TQVMAAPTPINANVT

-4685 GRYQVEVISVDCTVS
+4685 GRYQVEVISVDCTIS

-4851 ARSCTTEVPVTIKE
+4851 AHSCTTEVPVTIKE

-4897 GAVSFSLDGGAPQ
+4897 GAVSFSLDGGSPQ

-5149 RNMQYSLGGSP
+5149 RNMQYS
-5160 MIAFDRYEG
+5160 
-5169 KYAYTR
+5169 
-5175 TIPTGQYT
+5175 
-5183 LTVQYQSYPGAP
+5183 
-5195 YCTKVYGETVSLTR
+5195 
-5209 YPGLELEDKSDP
+5209 
-5221 RSINTIK
+5221 
-5228 VQAKGGNSTQY
+5228 
-5239 IYYFNGFTNG
+5239 
-5249 TNEYMLRSTDPT
+5249 
-5261 TRVVGNRVYK
+5261 
-5271 TVVVEVTDANGCS
+5271 
-5284 STLTIEKEYMKSVP
+5284 
-5298 PDFFTPNGDGQ
+5298 
-5309 NDGWDPDRY
+5309 
-5318 RSYPNLT
+5318 
-5325 VDIYD
+5325 
-5330 RYGRYITTLR
+5330 
-5340 SGQTWDGRYNGK
+5340 
-5352 ELPTG
+5352 
-5357 DYWYILKTHE
+5357 
-5367 EGEDD
+5367 
-5372 HEYMGHFNLYRAAD
+5372 

>member
-1 MKKLTVFL
+1 MKKFIILQCFFL
-9 AIFFITLTAFAQKNF
+9 ATFSVVWSQNYVNFGIRYQNTIKGDMIVVGNSILNVGDYPANQDYKGTQGDNSQITLNYTNVVPETGIFNSSSAVVPDPNPSSNCKKVLKAYLYWAAAYTKERIDNQTNPKLERSKFKNVKFKVGSGNYIDIEGEKVYDADNILSGSGLYNSQRAYVYRKEVTQYLTSINNTYTVGNIQAPYGEETTGVGYAAGWTLVIVYEDLTKPSRNVTIFDGFSVVNRNNNPTIDISGFKTVPTGPVNAKIGFAALEGELGITGDRLDMRKKNGTFQSLSAPGRSANNFFNSTITDENGVNTSRNPASENLLGFDAGIFELENGSKAFLGNNDTSTKFNPISTQDAYYPFMFAFNVEVIAPHIVMEKRVFNAAGKDVTDDTNIAF
-24 SLRQNFSG
+24 GSSLRYKIRFQNIGNDDAKNLVITDILPKSLQNKVVNVDVPTGSNITNNYNQATRELKFTIPNELVKKYSALQEISFGVEVAKDCNDWRDPCANVIENSVSASYNGVENPLANGYKTNSFPKFGACNSG
-32 QSINGDF
+32 TEGPSRFTVNTDF
-39 TMIGNQNINLRNHE
+39 TNCAYKE
-53 TGQFRHTDPNQ
+53 TLTLCQASTV
-64 PLNRKDKDDT
+64 L
-74 THPYS
+74 
-79 MGANSWL
+79 
-86 NRGIDYIHIDKN
+86 
-98 STAAN
+98 TAAN
-103 APKFQSSAATL
+103 
-114 NLPTSQNG
+114 G
-122 CPLRIRYAALYW
+122 
-134 AGYTNKVNDYYKI
+134 
-147 KLKLPGKNEYH
+147 
-158 SLEADDKY
+158 
-166 IGLYRNKEY
+166 
-175 FCFKDITKLLQNQ
+175 
-188 GVTNGEYIVGD
+188 
-199 MVGEIDNPGGENHN
+199 
-213 DHGLSGGWS
+213 
-222 ILVVYEY
+222 
-229 PGSNV
+229 
-234 TSRKINIYDGFRW
+234 
-247 VSGGVNLNLTGF
+247 
-259 TTVPSG
+259 
-265 PVNVRMGVMSVEG
+265 
-278 QLEWDGDFMEVNGH
+278 
-292 RMGQANSALPNWT
+292 
-305 NNFFDSSITLN
+305 FDSYKWEKIS
-316 GTNVTTRRPN
+316 G
-326 STNNIGFDLDVF
+326 
-338 EVPNPGNSIIG
+338 
-349 NNTNSLN
+349 
-356 VKLNAT
+356 
-362 VDVYLPVVTA
+362 
-372 VSVENYEPK
+372 
-381 LEVETRVF
+381 
-389 KGGTDITNINNPQ
+389 
-402 NVNKGDVL
+402 
-410 TYQVKVKNVGK
+410 
-421 ADANFGPSQ
+421 AN
-430 GGALP
+430 
-435 GIGVVLYYPD
+435 
-445 KLLEPLKTGTKPNVD
+445 
-460 LIKNELVFSNGAHPS
+460 
-475 PFDTATY
+475 
-482 ITGHTPAVFGSI
+482 
-494 QSTMGTGQRTLKPGK
+494 TGQRGTDRSLTVSEAGTY
-509 EFIVKFHL
+509 
-517 KVTTN
+517 KVTKVKTGCATMYEIYEVKPN
-522 DCDFTTF
+522 
-529 ACSEYIR
+529 
-536 TYARFFADN
+536 
-545 LSYYPDFNVSSPLKL
+545 
-560 DECGDR
+560 
-566 EPKPTEVRVNDIS
+566 PTEADHPIHKMIENRQVNG
-579 TASCNSEAVLCGNNI
+579 EL
-594 KIKAQGIDYNHHIAK
+594 
-609 IGTKDY
+609 
-615 GIFYGNYDTFKWKF
+615 
-629 KAPGQTGWTN
+629 
-639 ISGNNQEI
+639 
-647 TVNTPGVYR
+647 
-656 VEKSRTGANNCQ
+656 
-668 TRVEEITVKTHAQ
+668 
-681 SLSQHPLIPFAQ
+681 
-693 EVYTCPDNGVV
+693 YTCPDTGQY
-704 YPQLYLCGANAKAVI
+704 YPQVYLCGKDASATFKITMANAK
-719 NLGLSNVKSYTWQKR
+719 SYVWQKKA
-734 DNCNIPPSH
+734 NCNANEKNRTSDCPPS
-743 DKECPVLENT
+743 LEL
-753 YGCNWVTKAT
+753 YACNWTDVYSDNG
-763 TTTND
+763 TTTNRSLSQ
-768 YVITEAGDY
+768 EGDY
-777 RLTVTFQNNCVSTY
+777 RLVVTYGNGAGNCVVYY
-791 YFRVTKN
+791 YFRITKN
-798 NLTYKVD
+798 ELAPKAEKT
-805 VKDIICNSKGKITIT
+805 DIICTTPGSITIKDVPAT
-820 GVNNTQYKFALKK
+820 GYQYALLQ
-833 GTTTVTNYQTNPEF
+833 GTTTITNYQNSPNFPINNEGT
-847 EISTPDAYTVLIK
+847 YKVLIK
-860 QNTVSNTMLPCVFP
+860 QTVTKTTSVPCVF
-874 EEVVVKKRTPALSV
+874 ETESIFVKKREP
-888 SHSEI
+888 
-893 LCKGETSTIQ
+893 K
-903 ATISDAYPPF
+903 
-913 TFTLR
+913 
-918 KGSATGLVLDT
+918 
-929 KTVSSTTYT
+929 
-938 FPAQPA
+938 
-944 GNYFVQVTSED
+944 
-955 IDATCLPAK
+955 
-964 SVVVNDNNQLKMTAT
+964 LK
-979 AAQPLMCGVAKVV
+979 
-992 LTATGGKKAPYG
+992 
-1004 YNFQITG
+1004 
-1011 NGINLSGTH
+1011 
-1020 QSTYTFT
+1020 
-1027 LSAAGT
+1027 
-1033 FTAKVVDANNCTVQ
+1033 
-1047 ETVTVTALPT
+1047 VTVTPMACANNKGGMRIELTDAPYKPYSFVIRKENVVGEIYRKDINGAALPVTVVELTNYFDAGRYRVSLENAYGCNITETVEISKLAELKAT
-1057 ATSNVTSKLIN
+1057 ATVLSPIMCGTGKIRVTASGGTKGRTYQFTQDGVTYYNNFSGNYYDFTVTTPGTYSFTVVDQNNCSAQASVAIQTLPAPTFTITDALAN
-1068 CGANGVITFSE
+1068 CGASAKITFSE

-1086 TYDYSVD
+1086 TYEYSID
-1093 GGTTF
+1093 GNNF
-1098 QSGREFTVTPGRT
+1098 QSGREFTNLIPGKTYTPT
-1111 YNTVFRYK
+1111 LRYK
-1119 YGSIA
+1119 FGTEAS
-1124 ACTVTRSVTIGTGGN
+1124 CTINSTRTMRTATAGN
-1139 NTLIASAGVAQ
+1139 LIASAGVEK
-1150 LASCGTGANAG
+1150 LVGCGTGVNED
-1161 KALVHF
+1161 KALVRF
-1167 TNVQGGQPPYEYNF
+1167 SNIQGGQPPYLYNF

-1189 RERWLTPATYN
+1189 HQRWLTPGSYN
-1200 LSVRDAAGCA
+1200 LSVKDAIGCA
-1210 RTNLSVTVKAKPD
+1210 RTNLKVIVPNKITE
-1223 TPIFTPST
+1223 PIFTPST

-1237 GRGTVTLSNNKSGY
+1237 GRGTVTIDSNKSTY
-1251 TYKYLIDGVETN
+1251 TYTYIVDGVATSSKTLRN
-1263 TNVLKN
+1263 LPPGTHTITIKYADANPPSKNVLF
-1269 LTPGI
+1269 L
-1274 HTVTVLY
+1274 
-1281 DDPSST
+1281 
-1287 TPSILLKE
+1287 E
-1295 DFGKGSPYTTP
+1295 DFGTGRNGGNEYINKAYYLELQDGSMPKNGYGIPWSGFNRENTSLADGEYVVSQALNPNNGAWWAPTDHSGLPQGRMFFVNIGNVLGHEGAILYQRPMKDIIPNKEIKFSVALMNLLGSNDPRYPGGAPDLSIELYANQAAINNNTP
-1306 PPGMTTAYQLIDPR
+1306 LVSVRIDPR
-1320 TTRLISNQYY
+1320 IRGA
-1330 VSSKK
+1330 K
-1335 DINMPIQTGW
+1335 DRKDWTVFERPLNPG
-1345 WQTNCTF
+1345 N
-1352 PNDHTNRLDNTSRYM
+1352 NTE
-1367 VVDFGQ
+1367 
-1373 LIADGA
+1373 LIA
-1379 IFYEKDVIDVIPNQP
+1379 VIRSHS
-1394 IEFEMFG
+1394 
-1401 YNLVHSAVGGTCVV
+1401 LVTNGNDLA
-1415 PVMIMEIVALDDAG
+1415 MDD
-1429 NVVIEG
+1429 IY
-1435 GRDKV
+1435 
-1440 LGRIESKEVPY
+1440 L
-1451 NGKNPDAWFRFASD
+1451 
-1465 GTGVNTAATPIVRVN
+1465 
-1480 PGTYKRLKIRIRTKW
+1480 
-1495 NDWRCNDFAFDDVTV
+1495 
-1510 YQLPKSCGFTHTTT
+1510 YQEPEACGFTYTLTVN
-1524 ISVANG
+1524 VAND
-1530 KAFGADPNSEKI
+1530 KAFGVDSGSEVI
-1542 TQPTCNNG
+1542 TQPKCNG
-1550 LVGTYEI
+1550 DIGSYQI
-1557 TLKNAPTTYYV
+1557 TLKNAPSTYYV
-1568 SKNGGTFLPTTG
+1568 SKDGGAFVAMTG
-1580 NPFKWTGLLG
+1580 NPFRWTNL
-1590 NGTYTVKI
+1590 NGVSHTVKI
-1598 RAEQNNPNCEIT
+1598 RAEQNNANCEVT
-1610 RTFTVSPTAEI
+1610 RTFTIVDPSVITVSASNVI
-1621 TGFGYGRDLT
+1621 
-1631 LGCNP
+1631 LGCN
-1636 ARAVNSIFVAGG
+1636 G
-1648 TRPITL
+1648 TTNIT
-1654 EILKGTQTVI
+1654 
-1664 TTSAGVASGTY
+1664 
-1675 TFFSATFTQ
+1675 
-1684 TGTYRFVA
+1684 
-1692 TDAIGCKV
+1692 
-1700 GSFFTIYPPKTMVVT
+1700 VT
-1715 ATTNVANNNF
+1715 ATGGTGTKQFSLRKGGTVLYGYQNSPVFTVNQTGSYTVYVRDANNCEKNTTVNVLSAPTLTLTGTTNAANNNY
-1725 CNTTTGNG
+1725 CLQGGQKG
-1733 KVEIQITRGGTGPF
+1733 KVEVEVRTSDNTSTAPYVFQHNGVTKSTQ
-1747 SPNFDI
+1747 NATTYVFDNL
-1753 NAGTYTLKHNGSIVG
+1753 NAGV
-1768 YTRSNTHVFNNIG
+1768 
-1781 IGTHTFTVIDNFGC
+1781 HTFTVTDKYGC
-1795 EGSYTVEIKKPLSI
+1795 KATYSVEIKNPLSI
-1809 DGTGAVVSKDISC
+1809 DGTGASVSKDISC

-1831 ITLKVKDGYA
+1831 ITLKVKDGYP
-1841 PYKFVVKNAGGT
+1841 PYRYVVKQGGGIVQNT
-1853 VIQTAQNVP
+1853 QNVP

-1877 TIEITDSKGC
+1877 TIEITDNKGC

-1898 VAPTVTASTTTV
+1898 VAPTVTVSTTTV

-1931 KVFLDGVAKGSQ
+1931 KVFLDGIAKGSQ
-1943 LVFNNLSA
+1943 LVFNNLAA

-1966 TKNATIAQPSNPL
+1966 TKNTTITQPSNPL

-2023 GSSKVAWLPAGTHRV
+2023 GSSKVAWLSAGTHTV

-2080 FTGTPTTYDYTY
+2080 FTGIPTTYDYTY

-2107 GLTPGSYTVTIKYK
+2107 GLAPGNYTVTIKYK
-2121 DTNLPASSI
+2121 DTNVPISSVLIQDDFGIGEDTCSANVAPAIQCGPGMVPTPGRYVIGSNSSVFI
-2130 LIEES
+2130 QSHLIY
-2135 FGSGPTT
+2135 
-2142 CLASIVP
+2142 
-2149 SNWTC
+2149 WTN
-2154 KLTGCLEEGTYAI
+2154 
-2167 ANQAGAYPCPGW
+2167 AN
-2179 CWRMPKDHT
+2179 DHT
-2188 SNGTDAQG
+2188 DPTNNKSRMLLIDIGNVGNGDVLYSKTVNIEPN
-2196 RFFVMNNGVVAP
+2196 RKIKYKMFVMNLVKVGSGHWAKPDIKIRLVNPITNAQIGAEQDY
-2208 GGTRFYYKEVQD
+2208 GTIPESSH
-2220 VVPNQPVKFKVYL
+2220 PN
-2233 YSLEKAECHSPIIRP
+2233 
-2248 NIQVSLV
+2248 
-2255 DASNNILARTT
+2255 
-2266 SGILRDNRHDL
+2266 
-2277 DWQEFSGELNP
+2277 DWHEFSGELNP
-2288 GAATS
+2288 GNINQI
-2293 FRIEFRNLTVGA
+2293 RIEIRTKSWA
-2305 GGNDF
+2305 GGGCDM
-2310 AIDDIIV
+2310 ALDDIFV
-2317 YQEAKSCEQEITKQV
+2317 YQEPKSCEQEITKQV

-2413 TCGIVRTVTITD
+2413 TCGIVRTVTITE

-2502 IFTVTSPTTVAF
+2502 IFTVTTPTTVAF

-2552 LAAGATMHTF
+2552 LAAGATTHTF

-2635 YSSTARSFDVPNFGA
+2635 YSSTARSFDVPNFTA

-2861 ASAYIVPKPLATLSV
+2861 ARAYIVPKPLATLSV

-2914 NGGAYLTPTPANS
+2914 NGGAYLAPTPANS

-3014 GLAAGTPIYTGTAV
+3014 GLTAGTVVHTGTAV

-3035 ATSFTPSAG
+3035 ATTITPAG

-3123 ALIVTGSSRV
+3123 APIVTGSSRV

-3141 TPAMPRYSDPATTF
+3141 TPAMLKYPNPATTF

-3212 PTPAPAA
+3212 PTPAPAT

-3232 SYQSSNVFG
+3232 SYQSSNIFG

-3290 TVKVDNGSGDYEYTY
+3290 TVKVDNGSGNYEYTY

-3320 TAGEYKVTFNVTNVG
+3320 VAGEYKVTFNVTNVG

-3405 GGVTPAVGTN
+3405 GGVTPAVSTN

-3719 YSFKIEEPTSAITA
+3719 YSFKIEEPTAVITA

-3769 GQAAAGLEVWT
+3769 GQAAAGFEVWT

-3912 VTCTPNTGATVSVT
+3912 VTCTPATGATVSVT

-4065 ASATIIIGAPA
+4065 ATQTIIIGAPA

-4225 TAGTNVATV
+4225 TAGTNVAMV

-4274 KPVSCMGDSN
+4274 KPVSCVGDSN

-4419 TSLFEGLVSNT
+4419 TSLFEGLVANT

-4445 TQVMAAPVPISANVT
+4445 TQVMAAPTPINANVT

-4508 SLDARTYVL
+4508 GLDARTYVL

-4614 SITALEPLQLHV
+4614 SITALEALQLHV
-4626 NTEDAFV
+4626 NTDDAFV

-4811 ITITGGTQSYSTS
+4811 ITIIGGTQSYSTS

-4851 ARSCTTEVPVTIKE
+4851 ARSCTTEIPVTIKE

-4871 TATVSYGCGNNT
+4871 TATVSYGCGNNM

-4922 HSITFTHLNGCTTT
+4922 HSINFTHLNGCTTT

-5028 LKATASTVSET
+5028 LKATALTVSET
-5039 CYQANDGSLSFSIRG
+5039 CYQANDGSLSFSIQG
-5054 GRAPYNF
+5054 GKAPYNF
-5061 TIKTASGT
+5061 TLKTASGT
-5069 TVTNGTLATA
+5069 TIANGTLATA
-5079 GAVYTQ
+5079 AAVHTQ
-5085 TNVAGVYLLEYNDGN
+5085 TNVAGVYLLEYNDGS

-5110 KAPNLE
+5110 TAPDINIVS
-5116 MNVKTMFNCST
+5116 VKEMFNCST
-5127 VSTTYTTSYLRIE
+5127 VSTTYTTSYLRVE
-5140 FPYADENQI
+5140 FSESDEKRLN
-5149 RNMQYSLGGSP
+5149 NLLYSLDGG
-5160 MIAFDRYEG
+5160 ITKRAFERYEG

-5175 TIPTGQYT
+5175 TIPAGQYT
-5183 LTVQYQSYPGAP
+5183 LTLYYQAYTGAP

-5209 YPGLELEDKSDP
+5209 YPGLELVDKSDP

>member
-9 AIFFITLTAFAQKNF
+9 AIFFITFTSFAQKNF

-39 TMIGNQNINLRNHE
+39 TMIGNQNINLRNNDVGKFWYHPDPNKPLD
-53 TGQFRHTDPNQ
+53 RKDRDDTDPLYRYTPYPPGDYRHN
-64 PLNRKDKDDT
+64 PNAWNNRT
-74 THPYS
+74 
-79 MGANSWL
+79 L
-86 NRGIDYIHIDKN
+86 DYIHIDKN

-103 APKFQSSAATL
+103 APRFQSSAATL
-114 NLPTSQNG
+114 NLPTLQNG

-134 AGYTNKVNDYYKI
+134 SGYTSNSNYRKV

-158 SLEADDKY
+158 DLTADESGT
-166 IGLYRNKEY
+166 IGTQSAKQYY
-175 FCFKDITKLLQNQ
+175 CFKDITNLLQNQ
-188 GVTNGEYIVGD
+188 GVTTGEYIVGD
-199 MVGEIDNPGGENHN
+199 IYGEIANPGGMSRNM
-213 DHGLSGGWS
+213 HGLSGGWS

-229 PGSNV
+229 PGSSV
-234 TSRKINIYDGFRW
+234 TSKKINIYDGFQYVTR
-247 VSGGVNLNLTGF
+247 SGINMNLTGF

-278 QLEWDGDFMEVNGH
+278 QLEWDGDYMEVNGH
-292 RMGQANSALPNWT
+292 KMGQANSALPNWT
-305 NNFFDSSITLN
+305 DNFFDSSVTLD
-316 GTNVTTRRPN
+316 GSNVSTRRPA
-326 STNNIGFDLDVF
+326 SINNLGFDLDVF
-338 EVPNPGNSIIG
+338 NVPNPGNSIIG
-349 NNTNSLN
+349 NNTNALN
-356 VKLNAT
+356 VKLRAT
-362 VDVYLPVVTA
+362 GDVYLPVVTA

-435 GIGVVLYYPD
+435 GIGVVLYYPN
-445 KLLEPLKTGTKPNVD
+445 KLLEPLKTGVKPNVD
-460 LIKNELVFSNGAHPS
+460 LIKNELVFSNGANAS
-475 PFDTATY
+475 PFDSAYY
-482 ITGHTPAVFGSI
+482 ITGDTPAVFGSI
-494 QSTMGTGQRTLKPGK
+494 QSTMGTGQRTLAPGK

-566 EPKPTEVRVNDIS
+566 EPKPTEVRVSDIS
-579 TASCNSEAVLCGNNI
+579 TASCNSEAVLCGNDI
-594 KIKAQGIDYNHHIAK
+594 KIKAQGIDYNHPIAK
-609 IGTKDY
+609 IAGKDY

-629 KAPGQTGWTN
+629 QALGQTGWTN

-647 TVNTPGVYR
+647 TINAPGVYR

-719 NLGLSNVKSYTWQKR
+719 NLRLTNAKNYTWQKR
-734 DNCNIPPSH
+734 DNCNIPSSH

-791 YFRVTKN
+791 YFKVTKN

-805 VKDIICNSKGKITIT
+805 GKDIICGKKGKITIT

-833 GTTTVTNYQTNPEF
+833 GTATVTNYQTNPVF
-847 EISTPDAYTVLIK
+847 EIATPDAYTVLIK
-860 QNTVSNTMLPCVFP
+860 QNTVSNTMLPCVFS
-874 EEVVVKKRTPALSV
+874 ENVVIKKRTPSLTV
-888 SHSEI
+888 TNTEI
-893 LCKGETSTIQ
+893 LCKDGRTTIQ
-903 ATISDAYPPF
+903 ATIADAYPPF
-913 TFTLR
+913 SFTLR
-918 KGSATGLVLDT
+918 RGGATGAVLDS
-929 KTVSSTTYT
+929 KTISSTTYT

-944 GNYFVQVTSED
+944 GTYFVQVTSED
-955 IDATCLPAK
+955 INATCLPGK
-964 SVVVNDNNQLKMTAT
+964 SVVINDSNQLKITA
-979 AAQPLMCGVAKVV
+979 ALAQPLMCGAAKVV
-992 LTATGGKKAPYG
+992 LTAIGGKKAPYG
-1004 YNFQITG
+1004 YNFQLIG
-1011 NGINLSGTH
+1011 NGVNLNGTA

-1027 LSAAGT
+1027 VSTVGT
-1033 FTAKVVDANNCTVQ
+1033 YTAKIVDANNCTVQ
-1047 ETVTVTALPT
+1047 ETVAVTSLPAPT
-1057 ATSNVTSKLIN
+1057 NTVTSKLIN
-1068 CGANGVITFSE
+1068 CGANGQITFSE

-1086 TYDYSVD
+1086 TYEYSVD

-1098 QSGREFTVTPGRT
+1098 QTGREFIVAPGTT

-1119 YGSIA
+1119 YGSSA
-1124 ACTVTRSVTIGTGGN
+1124 ACTVERDVTIGTGGN
-1139 NTLIASAGVAQ
+1139 NELIASAGVAQ
-1150 LASCGTGANAG
+1150 LVSCGTGANIG
-1161 KALVHF
+1161 KGLVHF
-1167 TNVQGGQPPYEYNF
+1167 TNVQGGQTPYEYNF
-1181 GDGVWTTT
+1181 GDGVWTST
-1189 RERWLTPATYN
+1189 RERWLAPGTYL

-1210 RTNLSVTVKAKPD
+1210 RTNLSVTVKDKPD
-1223 TPIFTPST
+1223 TPIFTPSA

-1237 GRGTVTLSNNKSGY
+1237 GKGTLTLGNNKPNY
-1251 TYKYLIDGVETN
+1251 IYKYLIDGTET
-1263 TNVLKN
+1263 TTRTFKN
-1269 LTPGI
+1269 LSPGV
-1274 HTVTVLY
+1274 HTITVYY
-1281 DDPSST
+1281 DDPST
-1287 TPSILLKE
+1287 TRPAPLLKE
-1295 DFGKGSPYTTP
+1295 DFGKGNPYTTP
-1306 PPGMTTAYQLIDPR
+1306 PSGMTTAYTLIDPR
-1320 TTRLISNQYY
+1320 YNRLDWNKYF
-1330 VSSKK
+1330 VAGKR
-1335 DINMPIQTGW
+1335 DIYNHIQTGW
-1345 WQTNCTF
+1345 WQSSAMF
-1352 PNDHTNRLDNTSRYM
+1352 PNDHTDRLDNTSRYLA
-1367 VVDFGQ
+1367 VDFGQ
-1373 LIADGA
+1373 LIEEGA
-1379 IFYEKDVIDVIPNQP
+1379 IFYEKDVMDVMENQP

-1401 YNLVHSAVGGTCVV
+1401 YNLVSSYAAPGCAL

-1440 LGRIESKEVPY
+1440 LGRIESQEIPT
-1451 NGKNPDAWFRFASD
+1451 NGGNADAWFRFASD
-1465 GTGVNTAATPIVRVN
+1465 GTGVNTALTPVVRVN

-1495 NDWRCNDFAFDDVTV
+1495 NTTACNDFAFDDITV
-1510 YQLPKSCGFTHTTT
+1510 YQLPKTCGFTYTLTVN
-1524 ISVANG
+1524 VAND
-1530 KAFGADPNSEKI
+1530 KAFGVDPSSEVI
-1542 TQPTCNNG
+1542 TQPKCNG
-1550 LVGTYEI
+1550 DRGSYQI
-1557 TLKNAPTTYYV
+1557 TLKNAPSTYYV
-1568 SKNGGTFLPTTG
+1568 SKDGGAFVAMTG
-1580 NPFKWTGLLG
+1580 NLFRWINL
-1590 NGTYTVKI
+1590 NGVSHTVKI
-1598 RAEQNNPNCEIT
+1598 RAEQNNANCEVT
-1610 RTFTVSPTAEI
+1610 RTFTIVDPSVITVSASNVI
-1621 TGFGYGRDLT
+1621 
-1631 LGCNP
+1631 LGCN
-1636 ARAVNSIFVAGG
+1636 G
-1648 TRPITL
+1648 TTNIT
-1654 EILKGTQTVI
+1654 
-1664 TTSAGVASGTY
+1664 
-1675 TFFSATFTQ
+1675 
-1684 TGTYRFVA
+1684 
-1692 TDAIGCKV
+1692 
-1700 GSFFTIYPPKTMVVT
+1700 VT
-1715 ATTNVANNNF
+1715 ATGGTGVKQFSLRKGGTVLYGYQNSPVFTVNQTGAYTVYVRDANNCEKNTTVNVLSAPILTLTGTTNTANNNY
-1725 CNTTTGNG
+1725 CLQGGQKG
-1733 KVEIQITRGGTGPF
+1733 KVEVEVRTSDNTSTAPYVFQHNGVTKATQNTNTYI
-1747 SPNFDI
+1747 FDNL
-1753 NAGTYTLKHNGSIVG
+1753 NAGV
-1768 YTRSNTHVFNNIG
+1768 
-1781 IGTHTFTVIDNFGC
+1781 HTFTVTDKYGC
-1795 EGSYTVEIKKPLSI
+1795 KATYSVEIKNPLSI
-1809 DGTGAVVSKDISC
+1809 DGTGASVSKDISC

-1831 ITLKVKDGYA
+1831 ITLKVKDGYP
-1841 PYKFVVKNAGGT
+1841 PYRYVVKQGGGIVQNT
-1853 VIQTAQNVP
+1853 QNVP
-1862 ANNTATYKTATPGAY
+1862 TNNTVTYKTATSGSY
-1877 TIEITDSKGC
+1877 TIEVTDSKGC
-1887 IVTGSA
+1887 MVSGSA
-1893 TLTSA
+1893 TLLNA
-1898 VAPTVTASTTTV
+1898 VAPTVTVSTTTI
-1910 GCYGANNGTI
+1910 GCYGANNGSL
-1920 SLTISGGKAPY
+1920 SLTITGGKAPY

-1951 KTYAIKVVD
+1951 KSYTIKVVD

-1966 TKNATIAQPSNPL
+1966 TKNATISQPANPL

-2023 GSSKVAWLPAGTHRV
+2023 GSSKVAWLPAGVHTV
-2038 YIKDANGCE
+2038 YVKDANGCE

-2073 DGKATVR
+2073 DGNATVR
-2080 FTGTPTTYDYTY
+2080 FTGIPTTYDYTY

-2107 GLTPGSYTVTIKYK
+2107 GLAPGNYTVTIKYK
-2121 DTNLPASSI
+2121 DANPPASSI
-2130 LIEES
+2130 LIKED
-2135 FGSGPTT
+2135 FASGPDT
-2142 CLASIVP
+2142 CSSNVSSAFTCSPNGSNGIGPGKYVILNKNSAYLPMGGYPSIWIKP
-2149 SNWTC
+2149 N
-2154 KLTGCLEEGTYAI
+2154 
-2167 ANQAGAYPCPGW
+2167 
-2179 CWRMPKDHT
+2179 DHT
-2188 SNGTDAQG
+2188 SAGADSSG
-2196 RFFVMNNGVVAP
+2196 RYFFVDVGNVGTGDILYHKQVNDIMPNVPIKYELYLLNLFRPGHGAKLPDVEIRLVSNGNTIASKQSGP
-2208 GGTRFYYKEVQD
+2208 LADNLNPDNWIRF
-2220 VVPNQPVKFKVYL
+2220 
-2233 YSLEKAECHSPIIRP
+2233 A
-2248 NIQVSLV
+2248 
-2255 DASNNILARTT
+2255 
-2266 SGILRDNRHDL
+2266 
-2277 DWQEFSGELNP
+2277 GELNP
-2288 GAATS
+2288 SNNTS
-2293 FRIEFRNLTVGA
+2293 IDIQIRTNSWANWGSDLCM
-2305 GGNDF
+2305 
-2310 AIDDIIV
+2310 DDIYV
-2317 YQEAKSCEQEITKQV
+2317 YQEAKSCEQSITKQV

-2358 KVTFKM
+2358 KVTFKV

-2371 YRITEVNGALRSGA
+2371 YRISEVNGAIRSGA
-2385 GYTTEITAPT
+2385 GYATEITAPT

-2413 TCGIVRTVTITD
+2413 TCGIVRTVTITE

-2462 IYQVGGNVTTQ
+2462 IYQVGSNVTTQ

-2502 IFTVTSPTTVAF
+2502 IFTVTTPTTVAF
-2514 TTSVTTCYSNNN
+2514 TTSATTCYSNNN

-2552 LAAGATMHTF
+2552 LAAGATTHTF

-2576 SYGCSTATQVR
+2576 SYGCSSATQVR

-2616 GTIEYAYK
+2616 GTIEFAYK

-2635 YSSTARSFDVPNFGA
+2635 YSSTARSFDVPDFTA

-2766 ASISVSTNGG
+2766 ASISVSTSA
-2776 GCLTAGNAA
+2776 GCLKAGSAA

-2794 TWNAYRASGNNVYYS
+2794 SWNAYTAGGNQIYYS
-2809 FDNGASWHPMPTNPY
+2809 IDNGASWHPMPTRVY
-2824 DAPAV
+2824 DIGAI
-2829 SAGVYNTK
+2829 SGVTE
-2837 PGTTLQVRFATRQ
+2837 PGKTIQVRFATRPNA
-2850 TLAGAD
+2850 TAPN
-2856 VCITA
+2856 VCTTA
-2861 ASAYIVPKPLATLSV
+2861 AIAYIVPKPLATLSI

-2904 VGAAPFLFNV
+2904 VGSDPFLFNV

-2927 RTYVFT
+2927 RMYVFT

-2946 DNIGCETEY
+2946 DKNGCEIED

-3014 GLAAGTPIYTGTAV
+3014 GLTVGTPIHTGSAV

-3061 TNCEWGSRDLYIREL
+3061 TNCEWGSRDLYIREME
-3076 ATLSATVSQTAT
+3076 TLSATVSQTSV
-3088 ITCSSDGV
+3088 ITCNSDGV
-3096 LEILRPTG
+3096 LEVQNPTG

-3123 ALIVTGSSRV
+3123 APIVTGSSRV
-3133 QIVKENIA
+3133 QIVKDNIA
-3141 TPAMPRYSDPATTF
+3141 TPAMPSYPSAAYNF
-3155 QVNLKMEDQYGC
+3155 GVKLEMEDQYGC
-3167 QADLGNYTFVVPPAP
+3167 KADLGTYTFTVTPAP

-3203 QAKAVGSPV
+3203 QAKTGASGAV
-3212 PTPAPAA
+3212 APAA

-3232 SYQSSNVFG
+3232 NYQSSNVFG

-3320 TAGEYKVTFNVTNVG
+3320 TAGEYKVTFNVTAVG

-3347 STCNTFTRSITVNA
+3347 STCNTFTRSVTVNA

-3546 FAVTATGTCNASET
+3546 FAVTTTGTCNASET
-3560 ITINAKQSSG
+3560 ITINATQSSG

-3672 VSPSAG
+3672 LSPAGG

-3693 TFNIAGLAPN
+3693 SFNIAGLAPN

-3912 VTCTPNTGATVSVT
+3912 VTCTPATGATISVT
-3926 YAGGN
+3926 YAGGD

-4028 GGFTRSET
+4028 GGFTRSEM

-4065 ASATIIIGAPA
+4065 ATQTIIIGAPA

-4122 GTSTSTSGWINSSVY
+4122 GTNTSTSGWINSSVY

-4205 IVEVTAN
+4205 VVEVTAN

-4274 KPVSCMGDSN
+4274 KPVSCVGDSN

-4445 TQVMAAPVPISANVT
+4445 TQVMAAPAPISANVT

-4508 SLDARTYVL
+4508 GLDARTYVL

-4614 SITALEPLQLHV
+4614 SITALEALQLHV

-4685 GRYQVEVISVDCTVS
+4685 GKYQVEVISVDCTVS

-4950 TATKTDMSCYGVND
+4950 TATKTDMSCYGIND

-5149 RNMQYSLGGSP
+5149 RNMQYSLGGGP

-5221 RSINTIK
+5221 RSINTVK

>member
-1 MKKLTVFL
+1 MKKFIILQCFFL
-9 AIFFITLTAFAQKNF
+9 ATFSVVWSQNYVNFGIRYQNTIKGDMIVVGNSILNVGDYPANQDYKGTQGDNSQITLNYTNVVP
-24 SLRQNFSG
+24 
-32 QSINGDF
+32 
-39 TMIGNQNINLRNHE
+39 E
-53 TGQFRHTDPNQ
+53 TGIFNSSSAVVPDPN
-64 PLNRKDKDDT
+64 P
-74 THPYS
+74 
-79 MGANSWL
+79 
-86 NRGIDYIHIDKN
+86 
-98 STAAN
+98 
-103 APKFQSSAATL
+103 SSNCKKVLKA
-114 NLPTSQNG
+114 
-122 CPLRIRYAALYW
+122 YLYW
-134 AGYTNKVNDYYKI
+134 AAAYTKERIDNQTNPKLERSKFKNVKFKVGSGNYIDIEGEKVYDADNILSGSGLYNSQRAYVYRKEVTQYLTSINNTYTVGNIQAPYGEETTGVGYAAGWTLVIVYEDLTKPSRNVTIFDGFSVVNRNNNPTIDISGFKTVPTGPVKAKIGFAALEGELGITGDRLDMRKKNGTFQSLSAPGRSESNFFNSTITDENGVNTRRNPASENLLGFDAGIFELENGSKAFLGNNDTSTKFNPISTQDAYYPFMFAFNVEVIAPHIVMEKRVFNAAGKDVTDDTNIAFGSSLRYKIRFQNIGNDDAKDLVITDILPKSLQNKVLNVDV
-147 KLKLPGKNEYH
+147 PTG
-158 SLEADDKY
+158 S
-166 IGLYRNKEY
+166 
-175 FCFKDITKLLQNQ
+175 DITHTYNQTTRELKFTIPDKL
-188 GVTNGEYIVGD
+188 VT
-199 MVGEIDNPGGENHN
+199 
-213 DHGLSGGWS
+213 
-222 ILVVYEY
+222 
-229 PGSNV
+229 
-234 TSRKINIYDGFRW
+234 K
-247 VSGGVNLNLTGF
+247 
-259 TTVPSG
+259 
-265 PVNVRMGVMSVEG
+265 
-278 QLEWDGDFMEVNGH
+278 
-292 RMGQANSALPNWT
+292 NSALKEISFGVEVAKDCNDWRDPCANVIENSVSASYNGVQNPLT
-305 NNFFDSSITLN
+305 NNRYKTNSFPKFGACNSGTEGPSRFTVNTDFTNCAYKETLTLCQASTVLTAADGFDSYKWEKIS
-316 GTNVTTRRPN
+316 G
-326 STNNIGFDLDVF
+326 
-338 EVPNPGNSIIG
+338 
-349 NNTNSLN
+349 
-356 VKLNAT
+356 
-362 VDVYLPVVTA
+362 
-372 VSVENYEPK
+372 
-381 LEVETRVF
+381 
-389 KGGTDITNINNPQ
+389 
-402 NVNKGDVL
+402 
-410 TYQVKVKNVGK
+410 
-421 ADANFGPSQ
+421 AN
-430 GGALP
+430 
-435 GIGVVLYYPD
+435 
-445 KLLEPLKTGTKPNVD
+445 
-460 LIKNELVFSNGAHPS
+460 
-475 PFDTATY
+475 
-482 ITGHTPAVFGSI
+482 
-494 QSTMGTGQRTLKPGK
+494 TGQRGNNRSLTVSEAGTY
-509 EFIVKFHL
+509 
-517 KVTTN
+517 KVTKTKTGCATMYEIYEVKPN
-522 DCDFTTF
+522 
-529 ACSEYIR
+529 
-536 TYARFFADN
+536 
-545 LSYYPDFNVSSPLKL
+545 
-560 DECGDR
+560 
-566 EPKPTEVRVNDIS
+566 PTEGD
-579 TASCNSEAVLCGNNI
+579 
-594 KIKAQGIDYNHHIAK
+594 
-609 IGTKDY
+609 
-615 GIFYGNYDTFKWKF
+615 
-629 KAPGQTGWTN
+629 
-639 ISGNNQEI
+639 
-647 TVNTPGVYR
+647 
-656 VEKSRTGANNCQ
+656 
-668 TRVEEITVKTHAQ
+668 
-681 SLSQHPLIPFAQ
+681 HPIYKMIENRQINGEL
-693 EVYTCPDNGVV
+693 YTCPDTGQY
-704 YPQLYLCGANAKAVI
+704 YPQVYLCGKDASATFKITMANAK
-719 NLGLSNVKSYTWQKR
+719 SYVWQKKA
-734 DNCNIPPSH
+734 NCNANEKNRTSDCPPS
-743 DKECPVLENT
+743 LEL
-753 YGCNWVTKAT
+753 YACNWTDVYSDNG
-763 TTTND
+763 TTTNRSLSQ
-768 YVITEAGDY
+768 EGDY
-777 RLTVTFQNNCVSTY
+777 RLVVTYGDGAGNCVVYY
-791 YFRVTKN
+791 YFKITKN
-798 NLTYKVD
+798 NLEAKIEKT
-805 VKDIICNSKGKITIT
+805 DIICTTKGSISVKDVPAT
-820 GVNNTQYKFALKK
+820 GYQFALLQ
-833 GTTTVTNYQTNPEF
+833 GVTTITNYQNSPNFVINNEGT
-847 EISTPDAYTVLIK
+847 YKVLIK
-860 QNTVSNTMLPCVFP
+860 QTVTKTTSVPCVF
-874 EEVVVKKRTPALSV
+874 EFNDIFVKKREP
-888 SHSEI
+888 
-893 LCKGETSTIQ
+893 K
-903 ATISDAYPPF
+903 
-913 TFTLR
+913 
-918 KGSATGLVLDT
+918 
-929 KTVSSTTYT
+929 
-938 FPAQPA
+938 
-944 GNYFVQVTSED
+944 
-955 IDATCLPAK
+955 
-964 SVVVNDNNQLKMTAT
+964 LK
-979 AAQPLMCGVAKVV
+979 
-992 LTATGGKKAPYG
+992 
-1004 YNFQITG
+1004 
-1011 NGINLSGTH
+1011 
-1020 QSTYTFT
+1020 
-1027 LSAAGT
+1027 
-1033 FTAKVVDANNCTVQ
+1033 
-1047 ETVTVTALPT
+1047 VTVTPMACANNKGGMRIELTDAPYKPYSFVIRKENVVGEIYRKDVTGAALPITVVELTNHFDAGRYRVSLENAYGCNVTEIVEINKLADLKAT
-1057 ATSNVTSKLIN
+1057 ATVLSPIMCGTGKIRVTASGGTKGRTYQFSNDGVTYYNNFTGNFYDFTVTNPGTYNFTVVDQNNCSAQASVAIQTQPAPTFNITDELTD
-1068 CGANGVITFSE
+1068 CGASAKITFSE
-1079 PQSTVSY
+1079 PQSAINY
-1086 TYDYSVD
+1086 TYEYSID
-1093 GGTTF
+1093 GNSF
-1098 QSGREFTVTPGRT
+1098 QSGREFTNLIPGKTYTPT
-1111 YNTVFRYK
+1111 LRYK
-1119 YGSIA
+1119 FGTEAS
-1124 ACTVTRSVTIGTGGN
+1124 CTITSTRTMGMAIGGN
-1139 NTLIASAGVAQ
+1139 LIASAGVEK
-1150 LASCGTGANAG
+1150 LIGCGTGTDED
-1161 KALVHF
+1161 KALVRF
-1167 TNVQGGQPPYEYNF
+1167 SNVQGGVKPYQYNF

-1189 RERWLTPATYN
+1189 HQRWLLPGTYN
-1200 LSVRDAAGCA
+1200 LSVKDAIGCA
-1210 RTNLSVTVKAKPD
+1210 RTNLKVIVPNKITE
-1223 TPIFTPST
+1223 PIFKSS

-1237 GRGTVTLSNNKSGY
+1237 GRGTVTVENNKGTYSY
-1251 TYKYLIDGVETN
+1251 TYEVDGRPVNSNTIKNLPPGTHTITIKYADANPPSKNVLFLEDFGTGRNGGNEYINKAYYLELQDGSMPKNGYGSPWFDGYNHEGTHLADGEYVVSQALNPKNGAWWASTDHSGLPQGRVFFVN
-1263 TNVLKN
+1263 IGNVLKHEGAILYQRPMKDIIPNKEIKFSVALMN
-1269 LTPGI
+1269 LLDFNDSRYPGGAPDLSIELYANQAAINNNTPLVSVRIDPRIRGAKNRNDW
-1274 HTVTVLY
+1274 TVFERPLNPGNNTELIAVIRSHSLVTSGNDLAMDDIYLYQEPEACGFTYTLTVNVAN
-1281 DDPSST
+1281 DKAFGVDPSS
-1287 TPSILLKE
+1287 
-1295 DFGKGSPYTTP
+1295 
-1306 PPGMTTAYQLIDPR
+1306 
-1320 TTRLISNQYY
+1320 
-1330 VSSKK
+1330 
-1335 DINMPIQTGW
+1335 
-1345 WQTNCTF
+1345 
-1352 PNDHTNRLDNTSRYM
+1352 
-1367 VVDFGQ
+1367 
-1373 LIADGA
+1373 
-1379 IFYEKDVIDVIPNQP
+1379 
-1394 IEFEMFG
+1394 
-1401 YNLVHSAVGGTCVV
+1401 
-1415 PVMIMEIVALDDAG
+1415 
-1429 NVVIEG
+1429 
-1435 GRDKV
+1435 
-1440 LGRIESKEVPY
+1440 EV
-1451 NGKNPDAWFRFASD
+1451 
-1465 GTGVNTAATPIVRVN
+1465 
-1480 PGTYKRLKIRIRTKW
+1480 
-1495 NDWRCNDFAFDDVTV
+1495 
-1510 YQLPKSCGFTHTTT
+1510 
-1524 ISVANG
+1524 
-1530 KAFGADPNSEKI
+1530 I
-1542 TQPTCNNG
+1542 TQPKCNG
-1550 LVGTYEI
+1550 DRGSYQI
-1557 TLKNAPTTYYV
+1557 TLKNAPSTYYV
-1568 SKNGGTFLPTTG
+1568 SKDGGAFVAMTG
-1580 NPFKWTGLLG
+1580 NLFRWINL
-1590 NGTYTVKI
+1590 NGVSHTVKI
-1598 RAEQNNPNCEIT
+1598 RAEQNNANCEVT
-1610 RTFTVSPTAEI
+1610 RTFTIVDPSVITVSASNVI
-1621 TGFGYGRDLT
+1621 
-1631 LGCNP
+1631 LGCN
-1636 ARAVNSIFVAGG
+1636 G
-1648 TRPITL
+1648 TTNIT
-1654 EILKGTQTVI
+1654 
-1664 TTSAGVASGTY
+1664 
-1675 TFFSATFTQ
+1675 
-1684 TGTYRFVA
+1684 
-1692 TDAIGCKV
+1692 
-1700 GSFFTIYPPKTMVVT
+1700 VT
-1715 ATTNVANNNF
+1715 ATGGTGVKQFSLRKGGTVLYGYQNSPVFTVNQTGAYTVYVRDANNCEKNTTVNVLSAPTLTLTGTTNAANNNY
-1725 CNTTTGNG
+1725 CLQGGQKG
-1733 KVEIQITRGGTGPF
+1733 KVEVEVRTSDNTSTAPYVFQHNGVTKATQNTNTYI
-1747 SPNFDI
+1747 FDNL
-1753 NAGTYTLKHNGSIVG
+1753 NAGV
-1768 YTRSNTHVFNNIG
+1768 
-1781 IGTHTFTVIDNFGC
+1781 HTFTVTDKYGC
-1795 EGSYTVEIKKPLSI
+1795 KATYSVEIKNPLSI
-1809 DGTGAVVSKDISC
+1809 DGTGASVSKDISC

-1831 ITLKVKDGYA
+1831 ITLKVKDGYP
-1841 PYKFVVKNAGGT
+1841 PYRYVVKQGGGIVQNT
-1853 VIQTAQNVP
+1853 QNVVG
-1862 ANNTATYKTATPGAY
+1862 NIVTYKTATSGSY
-1877 TIEITDSKGC
+1877 TIEVTDSKGC
-1887 IVTGSA
+1887 MVSGSA
-1893 TLTSA
+1893 TLLNA
-1898 VAPTVTASTTTV
+1898 VAPTVTVSTTTV

-1943 LVFNNLSA
+1943 LVFNNLAA

-1966 TKNATIAQPSNPL
+1966 IKNATITQPGAPL
-1979 QAFAGVSQLIG
+1979 KGFAAVSQLIG
-1990 CGGTG
+1990 CGTGT
-1995 ANKDKAEVRIT
+1995 NKDKAEVRIT
-2006 NPSGG
+2006 NVSGG
-2011 TPPYQYKFDGNY
+2011 TAPYQYKFSGNY
-2023 GSSKVAWLPAGTHRV
+2023 SNLNSGWLSAGTHTV
-2038 YIKDANGCE
+2038 YVKDANGCE

-2054 TARISE
+2054 TAKIPE
-2060 PTGTTYTITSYDC
+2060 PMGTTYTITGYDC
-2073 DGKATVR
+2073 NGNATVR
-2080 FTGTPTTYDYTY
+2080 FMGLPTSYNYTY

-2107 GLTPGSYTVTIKYK
+2107 GLAPGNYTVTIKYK
-2121 DTNLPASSI
+2121 NANPPAASI
-2130 LIEES
+2130 LIQDD
-2135 FGSGPTT
+2135 FGIGEDTCSANVAPAIQCGPGM
-2142 CLASIVP
+2142 VP
-2149 SNWTC
+2149 TPGRYVIGSNSSLFVQSH
-2154 KLTGCLEEGTYAI
+2154 LTYWSN
-2167 ANQAGAYPCPGW
+2167 AN
-2179 CWRMPKDHT
+2179 DHT
-2188 SNGTDAQG
+2188 NPANNKSRMLMIDIGNVGNGDVLYQKTVNIDPN
-2196 RFFVMNNGVVAP
+2196 RKIKYKMFVMN
-2208 GGTRFYYKEVQD
+2208 
-2220 VVPNQPVKFKVYL
+2220 
-2233 YSLEKAECHSPIIRP
+2233 LEKVGMSGALPDIKIRLINPVTNTQIGSEQDYGTIARSSNP
-2248 NIQVSLV
+2248 N
-2255 DASNNILARTT
+2255 
-2266 SGILRDNRHDL
+2266 
-2277 DWQEFSGELNP
+2277 DWHEFSGELNP
-2288 GAATS
+2288 GNINQV
-2293 FRIEFRNLTVGA
+2293 RIEIRTKSWAGVGCDMA
-2305 GGNDF
+2305 L
-2310 AIDDIIV
+2310 DDIFV
-2317 YQEAKSCEQEITKQV
+2317 YQEPNSCEQEITKQV

-2358 KVTFKM
+2358 KVTFKV

-2371 YRITEVNGALRSGA
+2371 YRISEVNGAIRSGA
-2385 GYTTEITAPT
+2385 GYATEITAPT

-2407 IKFSNR
+2407 IKFTNR
-2413 TCGIVRTVTITD
+2413 TCGIVRTVTITE

-2462 IYQVGGNVTTQ
+2462 IYQVGSNVTTQ

-2502 IFTVTSPTTVAF
+2502 IFTVTTPTTVAF
-2514 TTSVTTCYSNNN
+2514 TTSATTCYSNNN

-2552 LAAGATMHTF
+2552 LAAGATTHTF

-2576 SYGCSTATQVR
+2576 SYGCSSATQVR

-2616 GTIEYAYK
+2616 GTIEFAYK

-2635 YSSTARSFDVPNFGA
+2635 YSSTARSFDVPDFTA

-2794 TWNAYRASGNNVYYS
+2794 AWNAYRAGGNNVYYS

-2861 ASAYIVPKPLATLSV
+2861 ASAYIVPKPLATLSI

-2968 TATLIANPACNGAS
+2968 TATLIANPACKGANG
-2982 SSQAT
+2982 QAT
-2987 IKIHR
+2987 IRIHR
-2992 SASYTSASTGATLNW
+2992 SANYTGTLGGTVNW
-3007 TIYEKQP
+3007 RIYEKQP
-3014 GLAAGTPIYTGTAV
+3014 GLLPGIPTTYVGTAV
-3028 MPGVGQD
+3028 MAAPGND
-3035 ATSFTPSAG
+3035 LTNISPAG
-3044 PYALAPN
+3044 PYPLAPN
-3051 KTYYVIVKEG
+3051 KTYYMIVKEG
-3061 TNCEWGSRDLYIREL
+3061 TNCEWGSRDLYIREME
-3076 ATLSATVSQTAT
+3076 TLSATVSQTSV
-3088 ITCSSDGV
+3088 ITCNSDGV
-3096 LEILRPTG
+3096 LEVQNPTG

-3123 ALIVTGSSRV
+3123 APIVTGSSRV
-3133 QIVKENIA
+3133 QIVKDNIA
-3141 TPAMPRYSDPATTF
+3141 TPAMPSYPSAAYNF
-3155 QVNLKMEDQYGC
+3155 GVKLEMEDQYGC
-3167 QADLGNYTFVVPPAP
+3167 KADLGTYTFTVTPAP

-3203 QAKAVGSPV
+3203 QAKTGASGAV
-3212 PTPAPAA
+3212 APAA

-3232 SYQSSNVFG
+3232 NYQSSNVFG

-3320 TAGEYKVTFNVTNVG
+3320 VAGEYKVTFNVTNVG

-3347 STCNTFTRSITVNA
+3347 STCNTFTRSVTVNA

-3481 AVQGGTSPYRIEYL
+3481 AIQGGTSPYRIEYL

-3546 FAVTATGTCNASET
+3546 FAVTTTGTCNASET

-3672 VSPSAG
+3672 LSPSAG
-3678 TITPAAPFTATGTTA
+3678 TTTPAAPFTATGTTA

-3719 YSFKIEEPTSAITA
+3719 YSFKIEEPTAVITA

-3798 DNNGCAT
+3798 DNNGCAV

-3831 NGTGA
+3831 DGTGA

-3912 VTCTPNTGATVSVT
+3912 VTCTPATGATISVT
-3926 YAGGN
+3926 YAGGD

-3995 TAVSCNGSSDGKLK
+3995 TVVSCNGSSDGKLK

-4017 QTDYQINIVGS
+4017 QTDYQINIVGI
-4028 GGFTRSET
+4028 GFTRSET

-4043 IEFIAMPAGTY
+4043 IEFEGMPAGAY

-4065 ASATIIIGAPA
+4065 ATQTIIIGAPA

-4234 HFNAAGYYT
+4234 HFNAPGYYT

-4259 TVNEYRTME
+4259 TVNEFRSME

-4284 GEITVTFSGYQGA
+4284 GEMTVTFSGYQGA
-4297 ITYQVFNATTLA
+4297 VTYQVFNATTLA
-4309 PAPGTAG
+4309 PAAGTAG
-4316 TVQTQIGSGAATRTI
+4316 TVQIQLGSGAATRTI

-4364 PATTITATPT
+4364 PSTSITATPT

-4411 SKYGTYTS
+4411 SKYGTFTS
-4419 TSLFEGLVSNT
+4419 TSLFEGLVANT
-4430 YTVEVKDENGCVATL
+4430 YTVEVKDENGCVSTL
-4445 TQVMAAPVPISANVT
+4445 TQVMTAPAPISANVT

-4508 SLDARTYVL
+4508 GLDARTYVL

-4851 ARSCTTEVPVTIKE
+4851 AHSCTTEVPVTIKE

-4987 TFDGVS
+4987 TFDGVN

-5028 LKATASTVSET
+5028 LKATATTVSET

-5140 FPYADENQI
+5140 FPYADEDQI
-5149 RNMQYSLGGSP
+5149 RNMQYSLGGGP

>member
-9 AIFFITLTAFAQKNF
+9 AIFFITFASFAQKNF

-39 TMIGNQNINLRNHE
+39 TMIGNQNINLRNDDVGEFWYHP
-53 TGQFRHTDPNQ
+53 DPNQ
-64 PLNRKDKDDT
+64 PLNRKDRDDKD
-74 THPYS
+74 PRYS
-79 MGANSWL
+79 YNTQPGSKGWN
-86 NRGIDYIHIDKN
+86 NRRLDYIHIDKN

-103 APKFQSSAATL
+103 APRFQSSAATL
-114 NLPTSQNG
+114 NLPTLQNG

-134 AGYTNKVNDYYKI
+134 SGYTSNSNYRKV

-158 SLEADDKY
+158 DLTADESGT
-166 IGLYRNKEY
+166 IGNKFPTQY
-175 FCFKDITKLLQNQ
+175 YCFKDITNLLQNQ
-188 GVTNGEYIVGD
+188 GVTTGEYIVGD
-199 MVGEIDNPGGENHN
+199 IYGEIANPGGMSRNM
-213 DHGLSGGWS
+213 HGLSGGWS

-229 PGSNV
+229 PGSSV
-234 TSRKINIYDGFRW
+234 TSKKINIYDGFQYVTR
-247 VSGGVNLNLTGF
+247 SGINMNLTGF

-278 QLEWDGDFMEVNGH
+278 QLEWDGDYMEVNGH
-292 RMGQANSALPNWT
+292 KMGQANSALPNWT
-305 NNFFDSSITLN
+305 NNFFDSSVTLN

-349 NNTNSLN
+349 NNTNALN
-356 VKLNAT
+356 VKLRAT
-362 VDVYLPVVTA
+362 GDVYLPIVTA
-372 VSVENYEPK
+372 ISVENYEPK
-381 LEVETRVF
+381 LEVETRVYNAA
-389 KGGTDITNINNPQ
+389 GTDITDINNPKS
-402 NVNKGDVL
+402 VNKGDVL

-435 GIGVVLYYPD
+435 GIGVVLYYPN
-445 KLLEPLKTGTKPNVD
+445 KLLEPLKTGVKPNVD
-460 LIKNELVFSNGAHPS
+460 LIKNELVFSNGANAS
-475 PFDTATY
+475 PFDSAYY

-494 QSTMGTGQRTLKPGK
+494 QSTMGTGQRTLAPGK

-566 EPKPTEVRVNDIS
+566 EPKPTEVRVSDIS
-579 TASCNSEAVLCGNNI
+579 TASCNSEAVLCGNDI
-594 KIKAQGIDYNHHIAK
+594 KIKAQGIDYNHPIAK
-609 IGTKDY
+609 IAGKDY

-629 KAPGQTGWTN
+629 QALGQTGWTN

-647 TVNTPGVYR
+647 TVNAPGVYR

-719 NLGLSNVKSYTWQKR
+719 NLGLTNAKNYTWQKR
-734 DNCNIPPSH
+734 DNCNIPSTH

-791 YFRVTKN
+791 YFKVTKN

-847 EISTPDAYTVLIK
+847 EIATPGGYTVLIK
-860 QNTVSNTMLPCVFP
+860 QNTVSNTMLPCVFS
-874 EEVVVKKRTPALSV
+874 EEVVIKQRTPALSV

-903 ATISDAYPPF
+903 AIISDAYPPF

-964 SVVVNDNNQLKMTAT
+964 SVIVSDNNQLKMTAT

-1027 LSAAGT
+1027 LSTAGT

-1047 ETVTVTALPT
+1047 ETVTVTSLPT

-1086 TYDYSVD
+1086 TYEYSVD

-1124 ACTVTRSVTIGTGGN
+1124 ACTVTSSVTIGTATAGN
-1139 NTLIASAGVAQ
+1139 LIASAGVEK
-1150 LASCGTGANAG
+1150 LVGCGTGVNED
-1161 KALVHF
+1161 KALVRF
-1167 TNVQGGQPPYEYNF
+1167 SNVQGGQPPYEYNF
-1181 GDGVWTTT
+1181 GDGRGWTATETT
-1189 RERWLTPATYN
+1189 RWLAPGSYN

-1210 RTNLSVTVKAKPD
+1210 RTNLKVIVPNKITE
-1223 TPIFTPST
+1223 PIFTPST

-1237 GRGTVTLSNNKSGY
+1237 GRGTVTIDSNKSTY
-1251 TYKYLIDGVETN
+1251 TYTYIVDGVATSSK
-1263 TNVLKN
+1263 TLRN
-1269 LTPGI
+1269 LTPGT
-1274 HTVTVLY
+1274 HTITIKYADANPPSKNVLF
-1281 DDPSST
+1281 
-1287 TPSILLKE
+1287 LE
-1295 DFGKGSPYTTP
+1295 DFGTGRNGGNEYINKAYYLELQDGSMPKNGYGIPWSGYNRENTNLADGEYVVSQALNP
-1306 PPGMTTAYQLIDPR
+1306 NNPAWWAPIDHSGLPQGRMFFVNIGNVLGHEGAILYQRPM
-1320 TTRLISNQYY
+1320 
-1330 VSSKK
+1330 K
-1335 DINMPIQTGW
+1335 DII
-1345 WQTNCTF
+1345 
-1352 PNDHTNRLDNTSRYM
+1352 PNKEIKFSVALMNLLGFNDSRYPSGAPDLSIELYANQAAINNNTPL
-1367 VVDFGQ
+1367 VSVRINPRIRGAKDRKDWTVFERPLNPGNNTE
-1373 LIADGA
+1373 LIA
-1379 IFYEKDVIDVIPNQP
+1379 VIRSHS
-1394 IEFEMFG
+1394 
-1401 YNLVHSAVGGTCVV
+1401 LVTSGNDLA
-1415 PVMIMEIVALDDAG
+1415 MDD
-1429 NVVIEG
+1429 IY
-1435 GRDKV
+1435 
-1440 LGRIESKEVPY
+1440 L
-1451 NGKNPDAWFRFASD
+1451 
-1465 GTGVNTAATPIVRVN
+1465 
-1480 PGTYKRLKIRIRTKW
+1480 
-1495 NDWRCNDFAFDDVTV
+1495 
-1510 YQLPKSCGFTHTTT
+1510 YQEPEACGFTYTLTVN
-1524 ISVANG
+1524 VAND
-1530 KAFGADPNSEKI
+1530 KAFGTVTNSEKV
-1542 TQPTCNNG
+1542 TQPKCNG
-1550 LVGTYEI
+1550 EKGEYQI
-1557 TLKNAPTTYYV
+1557 MLKNAPSTYYV
-1568 SKNGGTFLPTTG
+1568 SKDGGSFQSYTSGVT
-1580 NPFKWTGLLG
+1580 FKWINIDAG
-1590 NGTYTVKI
+1590 NHTVKI
-1598 RAEQNNPNCEIT
+1598 RAEQNNANCE
-1610 RTFTVSPTAEI
+1610 V
-1621 TGFGYGRDLT
+1621 
-1631 LGCNP
+1631 
-1636 ARAVNSIFVAGG
+1636 
-1648 TRPITL
+1648 
-1654 EILKGTQTVI
+1654 
-1664 TTSAGVASGTY
+1664 
-1675 TFFSATFTQ
+1675 
-1684 TGTYRFVA
+1684 
-1692 TDAIGCKV
+1692 
-1700 GSFFTIYPPKTMVVT
+1700 
-1715 ATTNVANNNF
+1715 
-1725 CNTTTGNG
+1725 
-1733 KVEIQITRGGTGPF
+1733 
-1747 SPNFDI
+1747 
-1753 NAGTYTLKHNGSIVG
+1753 
-1768 YTRSNTHVFNNIG
+1768 
-1781 IGTHTFTVIDNFGC
+1781 THTFTIVDPSVITVSASNVILGCNGTTNITVTATGGTGTKQFSLRKGGTVLYGYQNSPVFTVNQTGAYTVYVRDANNCEKNTTVNVLSAPTLTLTGTTNTANNNYCLQGGQKGKVEVEVRTSDNTSTAPYVFQHNGVTKATQNTNTYIFDNLNAGVHTFTVTDKYGC
-1795 EGSYTVEIKKPLSI
+1795 KATYSVEIKNPLSI
-1809 DGTGAVVSKDISC
+1809 DGTGASVSKDISC

-1831 ITLKVKDGYA
+1831 ITLKVKDGYP
-1841 PYKFVVKNAGGT
+1841 PYRYVVKQGGGIVQNT
-1853 VIQTAQNVP
+1853 QNVVG
-1862 ANNTATYKTATPGAY
+1862 NIVTYKTATSGSY
-1877 TIEITDSKGC
+1877 TIEVTDSKGC
-1887 IVTGSA
+1887 MVSGSA
-1893 TLTSA
+1893 TLLNA
-1898 VAPTVTASTTTV
+1898 VAPTVTVSTTTV

-1931 KVFLDGVAKGSQ
+1931 KVFLDGVNKDSQ
-1943 LVFNNLSA
+1943 LVFTNLSA

-1966 TKNATIAQPSNPL
+1966 IKNATITQPGAPL
-1979 QAFAGVSQLIG
+1979 KGFAAVSQLIG
-1990 CGGTG
+1990 CGTGT
-1995 ANKDKAEVRIT
+1995 NKDKAEVRIT
-2006 NPSGG
+2006 NVSGG
-2011 TPPYQYKFDGNY
+2011 TAPYQYKFSGNY
-2023 GSSKVAWLPAGTHRV
+2023 SNLNSGWLSAGTHTV
-2038 YIKDANGCE
+2038 YVKDANGCE

-2054 TARISE
+2054 TAKIPE
-2060 PTGTTYTITSYDC
+2060 PTGTTYTITGYDC
-2073 DGKATVR
+2073 DGNATVR
-2080 FTGTPTTYDYTY
+2080 FMGLPTSYNYTY

-2107 GLTPGSYTVTIKYK
+2107 GLAPGNYTVTIKYK
-2121 DTNLPASSI
+2121 NANPPAASI
-2130 LIEES
+2130 LIQDD
-2135 FGSGPTT
+2135 FGIGEDTCSANVAPAIQCGPGM
-2142 CLASIVP
+2142 VP
-2149 SNWTC
+2149 TPGRYVIGSNSSLFVQSH
-2154 KLTGCLEEGTYAI
+2154 LTYWSN
-2167 ANQAGAYPCPGW
+2167 AN
-2179 CWRMPKDHT
+2179 DHT
-2188 SNGTDAQG
+2188 NPANNKSRMLMIDIGNVGNGDVLYQKTVNIDPN
-2196 RFFVMNNGVVAP
+2196 RKIKYKMFVMN
-2208 GGTRFYYKEVQD
+2208 
-2220 VVPNQPVKFKVYL
+2220 
-2233 YSLEKAECHSPIIRP
+2233 LEKVGMSGALPDIKIRLINPITNTQIGSEQDYGTIARSSNP
-2248 NIQVSLV
+2248 N
-2255 DASNNILARTT
+2255 
-2266 SGILRDNRHDL
+2266 
-2277 DWQEFSGELNP
+2277 DWHEFSGELNP
-2288 GAATS
+2288 GNINQV
-2293 FRIEFRNLTVGA
+2293 RIEIRTKSWAGVGCDMA
-2305 GGNDF
+2305 L
-2310 AIDDIIV
+2310 DDIFV
-2317 YQEAKSCEQEITKQV
+2317 YQEPNACEQEITKQV

-2345 SITHATCKGAQTG
+2345 SITNATCKGAQTG
-2358 KVTFKM
+2358 KVTFKV

-2371 YRITEVNGALRSGA
+2371 YRISEVNGALRSGT
-2385 GYTTEITAPT
+2385 GYATDITAPT

-2413 TCGIVRTVTITD
+2413 TCGIVRTVTITE

-2502 IFTVTSPTTVAF
+2502 IFTVTTPTTVAF
-2514 TTSVTTCYSNNN
+2514 TTSATTCYSNNN

-2552 LAAGATMHTF
+2552 LAAGATTHTF

-2635 YSSTARSFDVPNFGA
+2635 YSSTARSFDVPDFTA

-2672 KKADNVAFTAATVT
+2672 NKADNVAFTAATVT

-2766 ASISVSTNGG
+2766 ASISVSTSA
-2776 GCLTAGNAA
+2776 GCLKAGSAA

-2794 TWNAYRASGNNVYYS
+2794 SWNAYTAGGNQIYYS
-2809 FDNGASWHPMPTNPY
+2809 IDNGASWHPMPTRVY
-2824 DAPAV
+2824 DIGAI
-2829 SAGVYNTK
+2829 SGVTE
-2837 PGTTLQVRFATRQ
+2837 PGKTIQVRFATRPNA
-2850 TLAGAD
+2850 TAPN
-2856 VCITA
+2856 VCTTA
-2861 ASAYIVPKPLATLSV
+2861 AIAYIVPKPLATLSI

-2896 ATVTVPTG
+2896 ATVTVPAG
-2904 VGAAPFLFNV
+2904 VGSDPFLFNV

-2946 DNIGCETEY
+2946 DKNGCEIED

-3014 GLAAGTPIYTGTAV
+3014 GLAAGTVVHTGTAV

-3035 ATSFTPSAG
+3035 ATTISPAG
-3044 PYALAPN
+3044 PYPLAPN

-3088 ITCSSDGV
+3088 ITCNSDGV
-3096 LEILRPTG
+3096 LEVQNPTG
-3104 GGGTYRYTVT
+3104 GGGTYRYMVT

-3123 ALIVTGSSRV
+3123 APIVTGSSRV
-3133 QIVKENIA
+3133 QIVKDNIA
-3141 TPAMPRYSDPATTF
+3141 TPAMPSYPSAAYNF
-3155 QVNLKMEDQYGC
+3155 GVKLEMEDQYGC
-3167 QADLGNYTFVVPPAP
+3167 KADLGTYTFTVTPAP

-3232 SYQSSNVFG
+3232 NYQSSNVFG

-3546 FAVTATGTCNASET
+3546 FAVTTTGTCNASET

-3672 VSPSAG
+3672 LSPSAG
-3678 TITPAAPFTATGTTA
+3678 TTTPAAPFTATGTTA

-3719 YSFKIEEPTSAITA
+3719 YSFKIEEPTAVITA

-3798 DNNGCAT
+3798 DNNGCAV

-3831 NGTGA
+3831 DGTGA

-3912 VTCTPNTGATVSVT
+3912 VTCTPATGATVSVT

-3956 NVPAGN
+3956 DVPAGN

-4017 QTDYQINIVGS
+4017 QTDYQINIVGI
-4028 GGFTRSET
+4028 GFTRSET

-4043 IEFIAMPAGTY
+4043 IEFEGMPAGAY

-4065 ASATIIIGAPA
+4065 ATQTIIIGAPA

-4092 DADNNAQQAII
+4092 DTDNNAQQAII

-4274 KPVSCMGDSN
+4274 KPVSCVGDSN

-4297 ITYQVFNATTLA
+4297 ITYQVFNATTLV

-4445 TQVMAAPVPISANVT
+4445 TQVMAAPAPISANVT

-4508 SLDARTYVL
+4508 GLDARTYVL

-4549 TCNNPATVSITVT
+4549 TCNNPSTVSITVT

-4950 TATKTDMSCYGVND
+4950 TATKTDMSCYGIND

-5028 LKATASTVSET
+5028 LKATATTVSET

-5140 FPYADENQI
+5140 FPYADEDQI
-5149 RNMQYSLGGSP
+5149 RNMQYSLGGGP

-5175 TIPTGQYT
+5175 SITTGQYT

>member
-1 MKKLTVFL
+1 MKKFIILQCFFLATFSVVWSQNYVNFGIRYQNTIKGDMIVVGNSILNVGDYPANQDYKGTQGDNSQITLNYTNVAPETGIFNSSSAVVADPNPSSNCKKVLKAYLYWAAAYTQERVDNQTNPKLEKSKFKNVKFKVGSGNYIDLEGEKVYDADNILSGSGVYNSQRAYVYRKEVTQYLSSIANTYTVGNIQAPYGKETTGVGYAAGWTLVIVYEDLTKPSRNVTIFDGFSVVNRNNNPTIDISGFKTVPTGPVKAKIGFAALEGELGITGDRLDMRKKNGTFESLSAPGRSESNFFNSTITNENGVNTSRNPASENLLGFDAGIFELENGSKVFL
-9 AIFFITLTAFAQKNF
+9 GNNDTSTKFNPISTQDAYYPFMFAFNVEVIAPHIVMEKRVFNAAGKDVTDDTNIAF
-24 SLRQNFSG
+24 GSSLRYKIRFQNIGNDDAKDLVITDILPKSLQNKVLNVDVPTGSDITHTYNQTTRELKFTIPDKLVTKNSALKEISFGVEVAKDCNDWRDPCANVIENSVSASYNGVQNPLTNNRYKTNSFPKFGACNSG
-32 QSINGDF
+32 TEGPSRFTVNTDF
-39 TMIGNQNINLRNHE
+39 TNCAYKE
-53 TGQFRHTDPNQ
+53 TVTLCQASTV
-64 PLNRKDKDDT
+64 L
-74 THPYS
+74 
-79 MGANSWL
+79 
-86 NRGIDYIHIDKN
+86 
-98 STAAN
+98 TAAN
-103 APKFQSSAATL
+103 
-114 NLPTSQNG
+114 
-122 CPLRIRYAALYW
+122 
-134 AGYTNKVNDYYKI
+134 
-147 KLKLPGKNEYH
+147 
-158 SLEADDKY
+158 
-166 IGLYRNKEY
+166 
-175 FCFKDITKLLQNQ
+175 
-188 GVTNGEYIVGD
+188 
-199 MVGEIDNPGGENHN
+199 
-213 DHGLSGGWS
+213 
-222 ILVVYEY
+222 
-229 PGSNV
+229 
-234 TSRKINIYDGFRW
+234 
-247 VSGGVNLNLTGF
+247 
-259 TTVPSG
+259 
-265 PVNVRMGVMSVEG
+265 
-278 QLEWDGDFMEVNGH
+278 
-292 RMGQANSALPNWT
+292 
-305 NNFFDSSITLN
+305 
-316 GTNVTTRRPN
+316 
-326 STNNIGFDLDVF
+326 GFD
-338 EVPNPGNSIIG
+338 
-349 NNTNSLN
+349 
-356 VKLNAT
+356 
-362 VDVYLPVVTA
+362 
-372 VSVENYEPK
+372 
-381 LEVETRVF
+381 
-389 KGGTDITNINNPQ
+389 
-402 NVNKGDVL
+402 
-410 TYQVKVKNVGK
+410 TYKWEKISG
-421 ADANFGPSQ
+421 AN
-430 GGALP
+430 
-435 GIGVVLYYPD
+435 
-445 KLLEPLKTGTKPNVD
+445 
-460 LIKNELVFSNGAHPS
+460 
-475 PFDTATY
+475 
-482 ITGHTPAVFGSI
+482 
-494 QSTMGTGQRTLKPGK
+494 TGQRGTDRSLTVSEAGTY
-509 EFIVKFHL
+509 
-517 KVTTN
+517 KVTKVKTGCATMYEIYEVKPN
-522 DCDFTTF
+522 
-529 ACSEYIR
+529 
-536 TYARFFADN
+536 
-545 LSYYPDFNVSSPLKL
+545 
-560 DECGDR
+560 
-566 EPKPTEVRVNDIS
+566 PTEADHPIYKMIENRQVNG
-579 TASCNSEAVLCGNNI
+579 EL
-594 KIKAQGIDYNHHIAK
+594 
-609 IGTKDY
+609 
-615 GIFYGNYDTFKWKF
+615 
-629 KAPGQTGWTN
+629 
-639 ISGNNQEI
+639 
-647 TVNTPGVYR
+647 
-656 VEKSRTGANNCQ
+656 
-668 TRVEEITVKTHAQ
+668 
-681 SLSQHPLIPFAQ
+681 
-693 EVYTCPDNGVV
+693 YTCPDTGQY
-704 YPQLYLCGANAKAVI
+704 YPQVYLCGKEASVPFKITMANAK
-719 NLGLSNVKSYTWQKR
+719 SYVWQKKA
-734 DNCNIPPSH
+734 NCNANEKNRINDCPPS
-743 DKECPVLENT
+743 LEV
-753 YGCNWVTKAT
+753 YACNWTDVYKDDG
-763 TTTND
+763 TTTNRSLSQ
-768 YVITEAGDY
+768 EGDY
-777 RLTVTFQNNCVSTY
+777 RLVVTYGDGAGNCVVYY
-791 YFRVTKN
+791 YFKITKN
-798 NLTYKVD
+798 NLEAKIEKT
-805 VKDIICNSKGKITIT
+805 DIICTTKGSISVKDVPAT
-820 GVNNTQYKFALKK
+820 GYQFALLQ
-833 GTTTVTNYQTNPEF
+833 GVTTITNYQNSPNFVINNEGT
-847 EISTPDAYTVLIK
+847 YKVLIK
-860 QNTVSNTMLPCVFP
+860 QTVTKTTSVPCVF
-874 EEVVVKKRTPALSV
+874 EFNDIFVKKREP
-888 SHSEI
+888 
-893 LCKGETSTIQ
+893 K
-903 ATISDAYPPF
+903 
-913 TFTLR
+913 
-918 KGSATGLVLDT
+918 
-929 KTVSSTTYT
+929 
-938 FPAQPA
+938 
-944 GNYFVQVTSED
+944 
-955 IDATCLPAK
+955 
-964 SVVVNDNNQLKMTAT
+964 LK
-979 AAQPLMCGVAKVV
+979 
-992 LTATGGKKAPYG
+992 
-1004 YNFQITG
+1004 
-1011 NGINLSGTH
+1011 
-1020 QSTYTFT
+1020 
-1027 LSAAGT
+1027 
-1033 FTAKVVDANNCTVQ
+1033 
-1047 ETVTVTALPT
+1047 VTVTPMACANNKGGMRIELTDAPYKPYSFVIRKENVVGEIYRKDVTGAALPVTVVELTNHFDAGRYRVSLENAYGCNVTEIVEINKLAELKAT
-1057 ATSNVTSKLIN
+1057 ATVLSPIMCGTGKIRVTASGGTKGRTYQFSNDGVTYYNNFTGNFYDFTVTNPGTYNFTVVDQNNCSAQASVAIQTQPAPTFNITDELTD
-1068 CGANGVITFSE
+1068 CGASAKITFSE
-1079 PQSTVSY
+1079 PQSAINY
-1086 TYDYSVD
+1086 TYEYSID
-1093 GGTTF
+1093 GNSF
-1098 QSGREFTVTPGRT
+1098 QSGREFTNLIPGKTYTPT
-1111 YNTVFRYK
+1111 LRYK
-1119 YGSIA
+1119 FGTEAS
-1124 ACTVTRSVTIGTGGN
+1124 CTITSTRTMGMAIGGN
-1139 NTLIASAGVAQ
+1139 LIASAGVEK
-1150 LASCGTGANAG
+1150 LIGCGTGTDED
-1161 KALVHF
+1161 KALVRF
-1167 TNVQGGQPPYEYNF
+1167 SNVQGGVKPYQYNF

-1189 RERWLTPATYN
+1189 HQRWLLPGTYN
-1200 LSVRDAAGCA
+1200 LSVKDAIGCA
-1210 RTNLSVTVKAKPD
+1210 RTNLKVIVPNKITE
-1223 TPIFTPST
+1223 PIFKSS

-1237 GRGTVTLSNNKSGY
+1237 GRGTVTVENNKDTYSY
-1251 TYKYLIDGVETN
+1251 TYEVDGRLVNNNTIKNLPPGTHTITIKYADAN
-1263 TNVLKN
+1263 PPSKNVLF
-1269 LTPGI
+1269 L
-1274 HTVTVLY
+1274 
-1281 DDPSST
+1281 
-1287 TPSILLKE
+1287 E
-1295 DFGKGSPYTTP
+1295 DFGTGRNGGNEYINKAYYLELQDGSMPKNGYGIPWSGFNRENTSLADGEYVVSQALNPNNGAWWAPIDHSGLPQGRMFFVNIGNVLGHEGAILYQRPMKDIIPNKEIKFSVALMNLLGSNDPRYPGGAPDLSIELYANQAAINNNTP
-1306 PPGMTTAYQLIDPR
+1306 LVSVRIDPR
-1320 TTRLISNQYY
+1320 IRGA
-1330 VSSKK
+1330 K
-1335 DINMPIQTGW
+1335 DRKDWTVFERPLNPG
-1345 WQTNCTF
+1345 N
-1352 PNDHTNRLDNTSRYM
+1352 NTE
-1367 VVDFGQ
+1367 
-1373 LIADGA
+1373 LIA
-1379 IFYEKDVIDVIPNQP
+1379 VIRSHS
-1394 IEFEMFG
+1394 
-1401 YNLVHSAVGGTCVV
+1401 LVTNGNDLA
-1415 PVMIMEIVALDDAG
+1415 MDD
-1429 NVVIEG
+1429 IY
-1435 GRDKV
+1435 
-1440 LGRIESKEVPY
+1440 L
-1451 NGKNPDAWFRFASD
+1451 
-1465 GTGVNTAATPIVRVN
+1465 
-1480 PGTYKRLKIRIRTKW
+1480 
-1495 NDWRCNDFAFDDVTV
+1495 
-1510 YQLPKSCGFTHTTT
+1510 YQEPEACGFTYTLTVN
-1524 ISVANG
+1524 VAND
-1530 KAFGADPNSEKI
+1530 KAFGVDSGSEVI
-1542 TQPTCNNG
+1542 TQPKCNG
-1550 LVGTYEI
+1550 DIGSYQI
-1557 TLKNAPTTYYV
+1557 TLKNAPSTYYV
-1568 SKNGGTFLPTTG
+1568 SKDGGAFVAMTG
-1580 NPFKWTGLLG
+1580 NPFRWTNL
-1590 NGTYTVKI
+1590 NGVSHTVKI
-1598 RAEQNNPNCEIT
+1598 RAEQNNANCEVT
-1610 RTFTVSPTAEI
+1610 RTFTIVDPSVITVSASNVI
-1621 TGFGYGRDLT
+1621 
-1631 LGCNP
+1631 LGCN
-1636 ARAVNSIFVAGG
+1636 G
-1648 TRPITL
+1648 TTNIT
-1654 EILKGTQTVI
+1654 
-1664 TTSAGVASGTY
+1664 
-1675 TFFSATFTQ
+1675 
-1684 TGTYRFVA
+1684 
-1692 TDAIGCKV
+1692 
-1700 GSFFTIYPPKTMVVT
+1700 VT
-1715 ATTNVANNNF
+1715 ATGGTGTKQFSLRKGGTVLYGYQNSPVFTVNQTGAYTVYVRDANNCEKNTTVNVLSAPTLTLTGTTNAANNNY
-1725 CNTTTGNG
+1725 CLQGGQKG
-1733 KVEIQITRGGTGPF
+1733 KVEVEVRTSDNTSTAPYVFQHNGVTKSTQ
-1747 SPNFDI
+1747 NATTYVFDNL
-1753 NAGTYTLKHNGSIVG
+1753 NAGV
-1768 YTRSNTHVFNNIG
+1768 
-1781 IGTHTFTVIDNFGC
+1781 HTFTVTDKYGC
-1795 EGSYTVEIKKPLSI
+1795 KATYSVEIKNPLSI
-1809 DGTGAVVSKDISC
+1809 DGTGASVSKDISC

-1831 ITLKVKDGYA
+1831 ITLKVKDGYP
-1841 PYKFVVKNAGGT
+1841 PYRYVVKQGGGIVQNT
-1853 VIQTAQNVP
+1853 QNVVG
-1862 ANNTATYKTATPGAY
+1862 NTVTYKTATSGSY
-1877 TIEITDSKGC
+1877 TIEVTDSKGC
-1887 IVTGSA
+1887 MVSGSA
-1893 TLTSA
+1893 TLLNA
-1898 VAPTVTASTTTV
+1898 VAPTVTVSTTTI
-1910 GCYGANNGTI
+1910 GCYGANNGSL
-1920 SLTISGGKAPY
+1920 SLTITGGKAPY

-1943 LVFNNLSA
+1943 LVFNNLAA

-1966 TKNATIAQPSNPL
+1966 TKNATISQPANPL
-1979 QAFAGVSQLIG
+1979 QGFAGVSQLIG
-1990 CGGTG
+1990 CGTG

-2023 GSSKVAWLPAGTHRV
+2023 GSSKVAWLSAGTHTV

-2080 FTGTPTTYDYTY
+2080 FTGIPTTYDYTY

-2107 GLTPGSYTVTIKYK
+2107 GLAPGNYTVTIKYK
-2121 DTNLPASSI
+2121 DANPPASSI
-2130 LIEES
+2130 LIKED
-2135 FGSGPTT
+2135 FGSGPDT
-2142 CLASIVP
+2142 CSSNVSSAFTCSPNGSNGIGPGKYVILNKNSAYLPMGGYPSIWIKP
-2149 SNWTC
+2149 N
-2154 KLTGCLEEGTYAI
+2154 
-2167 ANQAGAYPCPGW
+2167 
-2179 CWRMPKDHT
+2179 DHT
-2188 SNGTDAQG
+2188 SAGADSSG
-2196 RFFVMNNGVVAP
+2196 RYFFVDVGNVGTGDILYHKQVNDIMPNVPIKYELYLLNLFRPGHGAKLPDVEIRLVSNGNTIASKQSGP
-2208 GGTRFYYKEVQD
+2208 LADNLNPDNWIRF
-2220 VVPNQPVKFKVYL
+2220 
-2233 YSLEKAECHSPIIRP
+2233 A
-2248 NIQVSLV
+2248 
-2255 DASNNILARTT
+2255 
-2266 SGILRDNRHDL
+2266 
-2277 DWQEFSGELNP
+2277 GELNP
-2288 GAATS
+2288 GNNTS
-2293 FRIEFRNLTVGA
+2293 IDIQIRTNSWANWGSDLCM
-2305 GGNDF
+2305 
-2310 AIDDIIV
+2310 DDIYV

-2358 KVTFKM
+2358 KVTFKV

-2371 YRITEVNGALRSGA
+2371 YRVTEVNGALRSGA
-2385 GYTTEITAPT
+2385 GYATEITAPT

-2552 LAAGATMHTF
+2552 LAAGATTHTF

-2587 IYPSLNSTVKV
+2587 IYPSLNSTVKI
-2598 TDQSCKKGKIEVT
+2598 TDQSCKDGKIEVT

-2624 KQGDPAPTDSE
+2624 KQGDPAPTDTE
-2635 YSSTARSFDVPNFGA
+2635 YSSTRRSFDVPNFTA

-2672 KKADNVAFTAATVT
+2672 KKADDVAFTAATVT

-2731 TITNVAA
+2731 TITNVVA

-2776 GCLTAGNAA
+2776 GCLTAGSAA

-3007 TIYEKQP
+3007 TIYEKQT

-3123 ALIVTGSSRV
+3123 APIVTGSSRV

-3141 TPAMPRYSDPATTF
+3141 TPAMPKYPNPATTF
-3155 QVNLKMEDQYGC
+3155 GVKLEMEDQYGC
-3167 QADLGNYTFVVPPAP
+3167 KADLGTYTFTVTPAP

-3232 SYQSSNVFG
+3232 NYQSSNVFG

-3276 LTTPLGCT
+3276 LTTPLGCI

-3290 TVKVDNGSGDYEYTY
+3290 TVKVDNGSGNYEYTY
-3305 TSPGGTPTTPAAIPQ
+3305 TNPGGATTGPTAIPQ
-3320 TAGEYKVTFNVTNVG
+3320 VAGEYKVTFNVTNVG

-3361 AERPE
+3361 AEKPE

-3546 FAVTATGTCNASET
+3546 FVVTTTGTCNASET
-3560 ITINAKQSSG
+3560 ITINATQSSG

-3587 GTLTPTAGGWQT
+3587 GALTPTAGGWQT

-3650 ANNGTATFT
+3650 ANDGTATFT

-3912 VTCTPNTGATVSVT
+3912 VTCTPATGATVSVT

-3956 NVPAGN
+3956 DVPAGN

-3978 HTFAVTDA
+3978 HTFTVTDA

-4009 ITIPGTQT
+4009 ITIPGSQT

-4065 ASATIIIGAPA
+4065 KTETIVIGAPA

-4092 DADNNAQQAII
+4092 DTDNNAQQAII

-4274 KPVSCMGDSN
+4274 KPVSCVGDSN

-4419 TSLFEGLVSNT
+4419 TNLFEGLVANT

-4445 TQVMAAPVPISANVT
+4445 TQVMAAPTPINANVT

-4508 SLDARTYVL
+4508 GLDARTYVL

-4571 QVGNATPLAGN
+4571 QVGNASPLAGN

-4626 NTEDAFV
+4626 NTEDVFV

-4776 FVDEVFTIHEPD
+4776 FVDEVFTINEPD

-5028 LKATASTVSET
+5028 LKATATTVSET
-5039 CYQANDGSLSFSIRG
+5039 CYQANDGSLSFSIQG
-5054 GRAPYNF
+5054 GKAPYNF
-5061 TIKTASGT
+5061 TLKTASGT
-5069 TVTNGTLATA
+5069 TIANGTLATA
-5079 GAVYTQ
+5079 AAVHTQ
-5085 TNVAGVYLLEYNDGN
+5085 TNVAGVYLLEYNDGS

-5110 KAPNLE
+5110 TAPDINIVS
-5116 MNVKTMFNCST
+5116 VKEMFNCST
-5127 VSTTYTTSYLRIE
+5127 VSTTYTTSYLRVE
-5140 FPYADENQI
+5140 FSESDEKRLN
-5149 RNMQYSLGGSP
+5149 NLLYSLDGG
-5160 MIAFDRYEG
+5160 ITKRAFERYEG

-5175 TIPTGQYT
+5175 TIPAGQYT
-5183 LTVQYQSYPGAP
+5183 LTLYYQAYTGAP

-5209 YPGLELEDKSDP
+5209 YPGLELVDKSDP

>member
-1 MKKLTVFL
+1 MKKFIILQCFFL
-9 AIFFITLTAFAQKNF
+9 ATFSVVWSQNYVNFGIRYQNTIKGDMIVVGNSILNVGDYPANQDYKGTQGDNSQITLNYTNVVPETGIFNSSSAVVPDPNPSSNCKKVLKAYLYWAAAYTKERIDNQTNPKLERSKFKNVKFKVGSGNYIDIEGEKVYDADNILSGSGLYNSQRAYVYRKEVTQYLTSINNTYTVGNIQAPYGEETTGVGYAAGWTLVIVYEDLTKPSRNVTIFDGFSVVNRNNNPTIDISGFKTVPTGPVNAKIGFAALEGELGITGDRLDMRKKNGTFQSLSAPGRSANNFFNSTITDENGVNTSRNPASENLLGFDAGIFELENGSKAFLGNNDTSTKFNPISTQDAYYPFMFAFNVEVIAPHIVMEKRVFNAAGKDVTDDTNIAF
-24 SLRQNFSG
+24 GSSLRYKIRFQNIGNDDAKNLVITDILPKSLQNKVVNVDVPTGSNITNNYNQATRELKFTIPNELVKKYSALQEISFGVEVAKDCNDWRDPCANVIENSVSASYNGVENPLANGYKTNSFPKFGACNSG
-32 QSINGDF
+32 TEGPSRFTVNTDF
-39 TMIGNQNINLRNHE
+39 TNCAYKE
-53 TGQFRHTDPNQ
+53 TLTLCQASTV
-64 PLNRKDKDDT
+64 L
-74 THPYS
+74 
-79 MGANSWL
+79 
-86 NRGIDYIHIDKN
+86 
-98 STAAN
+98 TAAN
-103 APKFQSSAATL
+103 
-114 NLPTSQNG
+114 G
-122 CPLRIRYAALYW
+122 
-134 AGYTNKVNDYYKI
+134 
-147 KLKLPGKNEYH
+147 
-158 SLEADDKY
+158 
-166 IGLYRNKEY
+166 
-175 FCFKDITKLLQNQ
+175 
-188 GVTNGEYIVGD
+188 
-199 MVGEIDNPGGENHN
+199 
-213 DHGLSGGWS
+213 
-222 ILVVYEY
+222 
-229 PGSNV
+229 
-234 TSRKINIYDGFRW
+234 
-247 VSGGVNLNLTGF
+247 
-259 TTVPSG
+259 
-265 PVNVRMGVMSVEG
+265 
-278 QLEWDGDFMEVNGH
+278 
-292 RMGQANSALPNWT
+292 
-305 NNFFDSSITLN
+305 FDSYKWEKIS
-316 GTNVTTRRPN
+316 G
-326 STNNIGFDLDVF
+326 
-338 EVPNPGNSIIG
+338 
-349 NNTNSLN
+349 
-356 VKLNAT
+356 
-362 VDVYLPVVTA
+362 
-372 VSVENYEPK
+372 
-381 LEVETRVF
+381 
-389 KGGTDITNINNPQ
+389 
-402 NVNKGDVL
+402 
-410 TYQVKVKNVGK
+410 
-421 ADANFGPSQ
+421 AN
-430 GGALP
+430 
-435 GIGVVLYYPD
+435 
-445 KLLEPLKTGTKPNVD
+445 
-460 LIKNELVFSNGAHPS
+460 
-475 PFDTATY
+475 
-482 ITGHTPAVFGSI
+482 
-494 QSTMGTGQRTLKPGK
+494 TGQRGTDRSLTVSEAGTY
-509 EFIVKFHL
+509 
-517 KVTTN
+517 KVTKVKTGCATMYEIYEVKPN
-522 DCDFTTF
+522 
-529 ACSEYIR
+529 
-536 TYARFFADN
+536 
-545 LSYYPDFNVSSPLKL
+545 
-560 DECGDR
+560 
-566 EPKPTEVRVNDIS
+566 PTEADHPIHKMIENRQVNG
-579 TASCNSEAVLCGNNI
+579 EL
-594 KIKAQGIDYNHHIAK
+594 
-609 IGTKDY
+609 
-615 GIFYGNYDTFKWKF
+615 
-629 KAPGQTGWTN
+629 
-639 ISGNNQEI
+639 
-647 TVNTPGVYR
+647 
-656 VEKSRTGANNCQ
+656 
-668 TRVEEITVKTHAQ
+668 
-681 SLSQHPLIPFAQ
+681 
-693 EVYTCPDNGVV
+693 YTCPDTGQY
-704 YPQLYLCGANAKAVI
+704 YPQVYLCGKEASVPFKITMANAK
-719 NLGLSNVKSYTWQKR
+719 SYVWQKKA
-734 DNCNIPPSH
+734 NCNANEKNRTNDCPPS
-743 DKECPVLENT
+743 LEV
-753 YGCNWVTKAT
+753 YACNWTDLYKDDG
-763 TTTND
+763 TTTNRSLSQ
-768 YVITEAGDY
+768 EGDY
-777 RLTVTFQNNCVSTY
+777 RLVVTYGDGAGNCVVYY
-791 YFRVTKN
+791 YFKITKN
-798 NLTYKVD
+798 NLEAKIEKT
-805 VKDIICNSKGKITIT
+805 DIICTTKGNISVKDVPAT
-820 GVNNTQYKFALKK
+820 GYQFALLQ
-833 GTTTVTNYQTNPEF
+833 GVTTITNYQNSPNFVINNEGT
-847 EISTPDAYTVLIK
+847 YKVLIK
-860 QNTVSNTMLPCVFP
+860 QTVTKTTSVPCVF
-874 EEVVVKKRTPALSV
+874 EFNDIFVKKREP
-888 SHSEI
+888 
-893 LCKGETSTIQ
+893 K
-903 ATISDAYPPF
+903 
-913 TFTLR
+913 
-918 KGSATGLVLDT
+918 
-929 KTVSSTTYT
+929 
-938 FPAQPA
+938 
-944 GNYFVQVTSED
+944 
-955 IDATCLPAK
+955 
-964 SVVVNDNNQLKMTAT
+964 LK
-979 AAQPLMCGVAKVV
+979 
-992 LTATGGKKAPYG
+992 
-1004 YNFQITG
+1004 
-1011 NGINLSGTH
+1011 
-1020 QSTYTFT
+1020 
-1027 LSAAGT
+1027 
-1033 FTAKVVDANNCTVQ
+1033 
-1047 ETVTVTALPT
+1047 VTVTPMACANKGGMRIELTDAPYKPYSFVIRKENVVGEIYRKDVTGAALPITVVELTNHFDAGRYRVSLENAYGCNVTEIVEINKLAELKAT
-1057 ATSNVTSKLIN
+1057 ATVLSPIMCGTGKIRVTASGGTKGRTYQFSNDGVTYYNNFTGNFYDFTVTNPGTYSFTVVDQNNCSAQALVAIQTQPAPTFN
-1068 CGANGVITFSE
+1068 ITDELTDCGASAKITFSE
-1079 PQSTVSY
+1079 PQSAINY
-1086 TYDYSVD
+1086 TYEYSID
-1093 GGTTF
+1093 GNSF
-1098 QSGREFTVTPGRT
+1098 QSGREFTNLIPGKTYTPT
-1111 YNTVFRYK
+1111 LRYK
-1119 YGSIA
+1119 FGTEAS
-1124 ACTVTRSVTIGTGGN
+1124 CTITSTRTMGMAIGGN
-1139 NTLIASAGVAQ
+1139 LIASAGVEK
-1150 LASCGTGANAG
+1150 LIGCGTGTDED
-1161 KALVHF
+1161 KALVRF
-1167 TNVQGGQPPYEYNF
+1167 SNVQGGVKPYQYNF

-1189 RERWLTPATYN
+1189 HQRWLLPGTYN
-1200 LSVRDAAGCA
+1200 LSVKDAIGCA
-1210 RTNLSVTVKAKPD
+1210 RTNLKVIVPNKITE
-1223 TPIFTPST
+1223 PIFKSS

-1237 GRGTVTLSNNKSGY
+1237 GRGTVTVENNKGTYSY
-1251 TYKYLIDGVETN
+1251 TYEVDGRPVNSNTIKNLPPGTHTITIKYADANPPSKNVLFLEDFGTGRNGGNEYINKAYYLELQDGSMPKNGYGSPWFDGYNHEGTHLADGEYVVSQALNPKNGAWWASTDHSGLPQGRVFFVN
-1263 TNVLKN
+1263 IGNVLKHEGAILYQRPMKDIIPNKEIKFSVALMN
-1269 LTPGI
+1269 LLDFNDSRYPGGAPDLSIELYANQAAINNNTPL
-1274 HTVTVLY
+1274 VSVR
-1281 DDPSST
+1281 
-1287 TPSILLKE
+1287 
-1295 DFGKGSPYTTP
+1295 
-1306 PPGMTTAYQLIDPR
+1306 IDPR
-1320 TTRLISNQYY
+1320 IRGAKNR
-1330 VSSKK
+1330 
-1335 DINMPIQTGW
+1335 
-1345 WQTNCTF
+1345 
-1352 PNDHTNRLDNTSRYM
+1352 NDWTVFERPLNPGNNTE
-1367 VVDFGQ
+1367 
-1373 LIADGA
+1373 LIA
-1379 IFYEKDVIDVIPNQP
+1379 VIRSHS
-1394 IEFEMFG
+1394 
-1401 YNLVHSAVGGTCVV
+1401 LVTSGNDLA
-1415 PVMIMEIVALDDAG
+1415 MDD
-1429 NVVIEG
+1429 IY
-1435 GRDKV
+1435 
-1440 LGRIESKEVPY
+1440 L
-1451 NGKNPDAWFRFASD
+1451 
-1465 GTGVNTAATPIVRVN
+1465 
-1480 PGTYKRLKIRIRTKW
+1480 
-1495 NDWRCNDFAFDDVTV
+1495 
-1510 YQLPKSCGFTHTTT
+1510 YQEPEACGFTYTLTVN
-1524 ISVANG
+1524 VAND
-1530 KAFGADPNSEKI
+1530 KAFGVDSGSEVI
-1542 TQPTCNNG
+1542 TQPKCNG
-1550 LVGTYEI
+1550 DIGSYQI
-1557 TLKNAPTTYYV
+1557 TLKNAPSTYYV
-1568 SKNGGTFLPTTG
+1568 SKDGGAFVAMTG
-1580 NPFKWTGLLG
+1580 NPFRWTNL
-1590 NGTYTVKI
+1590 NGVSHTVKI
-1598 RAEQNNPNCEIT
+1598 RAEQNNANCEVT
-1610 RTFTVSPTAEI
+1610 RTFTIVDPSVITVSASNVI
-1621 TGFGYGRDLT
+1621 
-1631 LGCNP
+1631 LGCN
-1636 ARAVNSIFVAGG
+1636 G
-1648 TRPITL
+1648 TTNIT
-1654 EILKGTQTVI
+1654 
-1664 TTSAGVASGTY
+1664 
-1675 TFFSATFTQ
+1675 
-1684 TGTYRFVA
+1684 
-1692 TDAIGCKV
+1692 
-1700 GSFFTIYPPKTMVVT
+1700 VT
-1715 ATTNVANNNF
+1715 ATGGTGTKQFSLRKGGTVLYGYQNSPVFTVNQTGAYTVYVRDANNCEKNTTVNVLSAPTLTLTGTTNTANNNYCLQGGQKGKVEVEVRTSDNTSTAPYVF
-1725 CNTTTGNG
+1725 QHNGVTKATQNTTTY
-1733 KVEIQITRGGTGPF
+1733 V
-1747 SPNFDI
+1747 FDNL
-1753 NAGTYTLKHNGSIVG
+1753 NAGV
-1768 YTRSNTHVFNNIG
+1768 
-1781 IGTHTFTVIDNFGC
+1781 HTFTVTDKYGC
-1795 EGSYTVEIKKPLSI
+1795 KATYSVEIKNPLSI
-1809 DGTGAVVSKDISC
+1809 DGTGASVSKDISC

-1831 ITLKVKDGYA
+1831 ITLKVKDGYP
-1841 PYKFVVKNAGGT
+1841 PYRYVVKQGGGIVQNT
-1853 VIQTAQNVP
+1853 QNVVG
-1862 ANNTATYKTATPGAY
+1862 NTVTYKTATPGSY
-1877 TIEITDSKGC
+1877 TIEVTDSKGC
-1887 IVTGSA
+1887 MVSGSA
-1893 TLTSA
+1893 TLLNA
-1898 VAPTVTASTTTV
+1898 VAPTVTVSTTTV

-1943 LVFNNLSA
+1943 LVFNNLAA

-1966 TKNATIAQPSNPL
+1966 TKNATISQPANPL

-2023 GSSKVAWLPAGTHRV
+2023 GSSKVAWLPAGVHTV
-2038 YIKDANGCE
+2038 YVKDANGCE

-2054 TARISE
+2054 TAKIPE
-2060 PTGTTYTITSYDC
+2060 PTGTTYTITGYDC
-2073 DGKATVR
+2073 DGNAMVR
-2080 FTGTPTTYDYTY
+2080 FTGIPTTYDYTY

-2107 GLTPGSYTVTIKYK
+2107 GLAPGNYTVTIKYK
-2121 DTNLPASSI
+2121 DANPPASSI
-2130 LIEES
+2130 LIKED
-2135 FGSGPTT
+2135 FGSGPDT
-2142 CLASIVP
+2142 CSSNVSSAFTCSPNGSNGIGPGKYVILNKNSAYLPMGGYPSIWIKP
-2149 SNWTC
+2149 N
-2154 KLTGCLEEGTYAI
+2154 
-2167 ANQAGAYPCPGW
+2167 
-2179 CWRMPKDHT
+2179 DHT
-2188 SNGTDAQG
+2188 SAGADSSG
-2196 RFFVMNNGVVAP
+2196 RYFFVDVGNVGTGDILYHKQVNDIMPNVPIKYELYLLNLFRPGHGAKLPDVEIRLVSNGNTIASKQSGP
-2208 GGTRFYYKEVQD
+2208 LSDNLNPDNWIRF
-2220 VVPNQPVKFKVYL
+2220 
-2233 YSLEKAECHSPIIRP
+2233 A
-2248 NIQVSLV
+2248 
-2255 DASNNILARTT
+2255 
-2266 SGILRDNRHDL
+2266 
-2277 DWQEFSGELNP
+2277 GELNP
-2288 GAATS
+2288 GNNTS
-2293 FRIEFRNLTVGA
+2293 IDIQIRTNSWANWGSDLCM
-2305 GGNDF
+2305 
-2310 AIDDIIV
+2310 DDIYV

-2345 SITHATCKGAQTG
+2345 SITNATCKGAQTG
-2358 KVTFKM
+2358 KVTFKV

-2371 YRITEVNGALRSGA
+2371 YRISEVNGALRSGA
-2385 GYTTEITAPT
+2385 GYATEITAPT

-2413 TCGIVRTVTITD
+2413 TCGIVRTVTITE
-2425 PDELTLTATIS
+2425 PDELTLTTTIS

-2502 IFTVTSPTTVAF
+2502 IFTVTTPTTVAF
-2514 TTSVTTCYSNNN
+2514 TTSATTCYSNNN

-2552 LAAGATMHTF
+2552 LAAGATTHTF

-2635 YSSTARSFDVPNFGA
+2635 YSSTARSFDVPDFTA

-2672 KKADNVAFTAATVT
+2672 NKADNVAFTAATVT

-2766 ASISVSTNGG
+2766 ASISVSTSA
-2776 GCLTAGNAA
+2776 GCLKAGSAA

-2794 TWNAYRASGNNVYYS
+2794 SWNAYTAGGNQIYYS
-2809 FDNGASWHPMPTNPY
+2809 IDNGASWHPMPTRVY
-2824 DAPAV
+2824 DIGAI
-2829 SAGVYNTK
+2829 SGVTE
-2837 PGTTLQVRFATRQ
+2837 PGKTIQVRFATRPNA
-2850 TLAGAD
+2850 TAPN
-2856 VCITA
+2856 VCTTA
-2861 ASAYIVPKPLATLSV
+2861 AIAYIVPKPLATLSV

-2992 SASYTSASTGATLNW
+2992 SASYIAGTATGTTINW

-3014 GLAAGTPIYTGTAV
+3014 GLAAGTVVHTGTAA

-3035 ATSFTPSAG
+3035 ATTISPAG
-3044 PYALAPN
+3044 PYPLAPN
-3051 KTYYVIVKEG
+3051 KTYYMIVKEG
-3061 TNCEWGSRDLYIREL
+3061 TNCEWGSRDLYIREME
-3076 ATLSATVSQTAT
+3076 TLSATVSQTSV
-3088 ITCSSDGV
+3088 ITCNSDGV
-3096 LEILRPTG
+3096 LEVQNPTG

-3114 PITAGVTFR
+3114 PITTGVTFR
-3123 ALIVTGSSRV
+3123 APIVTGSSRV

-3141 TPAMPRYSDPATTF
+3141 TPAMPKYPNPATTF
-3155 QVNLKMEDQYGC
+3155 GVKLEMEDQYGC
-3167 QADLGNYTFVVPPAP
+3167 KAPLGTYTFTVTPSP

-3203 QAKAVGSPV
+3203 QAKTGPLGVV
-3212 PTPAPAA
+3212 TPAPAA

-3276 LTTPLGCT
+3276 LTTPLGCA

-3347 STCNTFTRSITVNA
+3347 NTCNTFTRSITVNA

-3415 REITNVKAGLY
+3415 REITNVKSGLY

-3546 FAVTATGTCNASET
+3546 FAVTTTGTCNASET

-3587 GTLTPTAGGWQT
+3587 GALTPTAGGWQT

-3719 YSFKIEEPTSAITA
+3719 YSFKIEEPTTVITA

-3769 GQAAAGLEVWT
+3769 GQAAAGFEVWT

-3870 QNLSAGNYQVA
+3870 QNLSAGTYQVA

-3912 VTCTPNTGATVSVT
+3912 VTCTPATGATVSVT
-3926 YAGGN
+3926 YTGGN
-3931 SPSLRYT
+3931 SLSLRYT
-3938 LKNVTT
+3938 LKNVGT

-3956 NVPAGN
+3956 DVPAGN

-4017 QTDYQINIVGS
+4017 QTDYQINIVGT
-4028 GGFTRSET
+4028 GFTRSET

-4043 IEFIAMPAGTY
+4043 IEFEGMPAGAY

-4065 ASATIIIGAPA
+4065 DTQTIIIGAPA

-4082 TTTVTTHYKC
+4082 TTTVTTHYRC
-4092 DADNNAQQAII
+4092 DTDNNAQQAII

-4274 KPVSCMGDSN
+4274 KPVSCVGDSN

-4364 PATTITATPT
+4364 PSTSITATPT

-4392 TTGGWGN
+4392 TIGGWGN

-4411 SKYGTYTS
+4411 SKYGTFTS
-4419 TSLFEGLVSNT
+4419 TSLFEGLVANT

-4445 TQVMAAPVPISANVT
+4445 TQVMAAPAPISANVT

-4508 SLDARTYVL
+4508 GLDARTYVL

-4614 SITALEPLQLHV
+4614 SIAALEPLQLHV
-4626 NTEDAFV
+4626 NTDDAFV

-4685 GRYQVEVISVDCTVS
+4685 GKYQVEVISVDCTVS

-5028 LKATASTVSET
+5028 LKATATTVSET
-5039 CYQANDGSLSFSIRG
+5039 CYQANDGSLSFSIQG
-5054 GRAPYNF
+5054 GKAPYNF
-5061 TIKTASGT
+5061 TLKTASGT

-5127 VSTTYTTSYLRIE
+5127 VSTTYTTSYLHIE
-5140 FPYADENQI
+5140 FPYADEDQI
-5149 RNMQYSLGGSP
+5149 RNMQYSLGGGP

-5175 TIPTGQYT
+5175 SITTGQYT

>member
-9 AIFFITLTAFAQKNF
+9 AIFFITFASFAQKNF

-39 TMIGNQNINLRNHE
+39 TMIGNQNINLRNDDVGEFWYHP
-53 TGQFRHTDPNQ
+53 DPNQ
-64 PLNRKDKDDT
+64 PLNRKDRDDKD
-74 THPYS
+74 PRYS
-79 MGANSWL
+79 YNTQPGSKGWN
-86 NRGIDYIHIDKN
+86 NRRLDYIHIDKN
-98 STAAN
+98 STVAN

-114 NLPTSQNG
+114 SLPAKQNG
-122 CPLRIRYAALYW
+122 CDLRIRYAALYW
-134 AGYTNKVNDYYKI
+134 SGYTSNSNYRKV

-158 SLEADDKY
+158 DLTADESGT
-166 IGLYRNKEY
+166 IGTQSAKQYY
-175 FCFKDITKLLQNQ
+175 CFKDITNLLQNQ
-188 GVTNGEYIVGD
+188 GVTTGEYIVGD
-199 MVGEIDNPGGENHN
+199 IYGEIANPGGMSRNM
-213 DHGLSGGWS
+213 HGLSGGWS
-222 ILVVYEY
+222 ILIVYEY
-229 PGSNV
+229 PGSSV
-234 TSRKINIYDGFRW
+234 TSKKINIYDGFQYVTR
-247 VSGGVNLNLTGF
+247 SGINMNLTGF

-278 QLEWDGDFMEVNGH
+278 QLEWDGDYMEVNGH
-292 RMGQANSALPNWT
+292 KMGQANSALPNWT
-305 NNFFDSSITLN
+305 DNFFDSSVTLD
-316 GTNVTTRRPN
+316 GSNVSTRRPA
-326 STNNIGFDLDVF
+326 SINNLGFDLDVF
-338 EVPNPGNSIIG
+338 ELPNPGNSIIG
-349 NNTNSLN
+349 NNTNALN
-356 VKLNAT
+356 VKLRAT
-362 VDVYLPVVTA
+362 GDVYLPVVTA

-435 GIGVVLYYPD
+435 GIGVVLYYPN

-460 LIKNELVFSNGAHPS
+460 LIKNELVFSNGANPS
-475 PFDTATY
+475 PFDSAYY
-482 ITGHTPAVFGSI
+482 IVGDTPAVFGSI
-494 QSTMGTGQRTLKPGK
+494 QSTMGTGQRTLAPGK

-545 LSYYPDFNVSSPLKL
+545 TTAYPDFNVSSPLKL

-566 EPKPTEVRVNDIS
+566 VPKPTEVRVANIS
-579 TASCNSEAVLCGNNI
+579 TASCNSEAILCGNDI
-594 KIKAQGIDYNHHIAK
+594 KIKAQGIDYNHPIAK
-609 IGTKDY
+609 IAGKDY
-615 GIFYGNYDTFKWKF
+615 GIFYGNYDTFKWKL
-629 KAPGQTGWTN
+629 KKPGQTGWTD
-639 ISGNNQEI
+639 ISGNKQEI
-647 TVNTPGVYR
+647 TVNVPGVYR

-681 SLSQHPLIPFAQ
+681 SLSEHPLIPFAQ

-719 NLGLSNVKSYTWQKR
+719 NLGLTNAKSYTWQKR
-734 DNCNIPPSH
+734 DNCNIPLSH
-743 DKECPVLENT
+743 NKECPVLENT

-763 TTTND
+763 TTTNA
-768 YVITEAGDY
+768 YEISEAGDY
-777 RLTVTFQNNCVSTY
+777 RLSVLFQNNCVSTY

-805 VKDIICNSKGKITIT
+805 VKDIVCGKKGKITIT

-833 GTTTVTNYQTNPEF
+833 GTTTITNYQTNPVF
-847 EISTPDAYTVLIK
+847 DQQITTPGAYTVLIK

-874 EEVVVKKRTPALSV
+874 EEVVVKQRTPALSV

-893 LCKGETSTIQ
+893 LCKGGTTTIQ
-903 ATISDAYPPF
+903 ATVSDAYPPF

-964 SVVVNDNNQLKMTAT
+964 SVVVSDNNQLKMTAT

-1124 ACTVTRSVTIGTGGN
+1124 ACTVTSSVTIGTATAGN
-1139 NTLIASAGVAQ
+1139 LIASAGVEK
-1150 LASCGTGANAG
+1150 LVGCGTGTDED
-1161 KALVHF
+1161 KALVRF
-1167 TNVQGGQPPYEYNF
+1167 SNVQGGQLPYEYNF
-1181 GDGVWTTT
+1181 GDGRGWTATET
-1189 RERWLTPATYN
+1189 ARWLAPGSYN

-1210 RTNLSVTVKAKPD
+1210 RTNLKVIVPNKITE
-1223 TPIFTPST
+1223 PIFTPS
-1231 ITYDCQ
+1231 ITYDCT
-1237 GRGTVTLSNNKSGY
+1237 GKGTVTVGNNKGTY
-1251 TYKYLIDGVETN
+1251 TYTYEIDGRPAGNNVFSNLPPGTHTITIKYADAN
-1263 TNVLKN
+1263 PPSKNVLF
-1269 LTPGI
+1269 L
-1274 HTVTVLY
+1274 
-1281 DDPSST
+1281 
-1287 TPSILLKE
+1287 E
-1295 DFGKGSPYTTP
+1295 DFGTGRNGGNEYINKAYYLELQDGSMPKNGYGIPWSGFNRENTSLADGEYVVSQALNPNNGAWWAPIDHSGLPQGRMFFVNIGNVLGHEGAILYQRPMKDIIPNKEIKFSVALMNLLGSNDPRYPGGAPDLSIELYANQAAINNNTP
-1306 PPGMTTAYQLIDPR
+1306 LVSVRIDPR
-1320 TTRLISNQYY
+1320 IRGA
-1330 VSSKK
+1330 K
-1335 DINMPIQTGW
+1335 DRKDWTVFERPLNPG
-1345 WQTNCTF
+1345 N
-1352 PNDHTNRLDNTSRYM
+1352 NTE
-1367 VVDFGQ
+1367 
-1373 LIADGA
+1373 LIA
-1379 IFYEKDVIDVIPNQP
+1379 VIRSHS
-1394 IEFEMFG
+1394 
-1401 YNLVHSAVGGTCVV
+1401 LVTNGNDLA
-1415 PVMIMEIVALDDAG
+1415 MDD
-1429 NVVIEG
+1429 IY
-1435 GRDKV
+1435 
-1440 LGRIESKEVPY
+1440 L
-1451 NGKNPDAWFRFASD
+1451 
-1465 GTGVNTAATPIVRVN
+1465 
-1480 PGTYKRLKIRIRTKW
+1480 
-1495 NDWRCNDFAFDDVTV
+1495 
-1510 YQLPKSCGFTHTTT
+1510 YQEPEACGFTYTLTVN
-1524 ISVANG
+1524 VAND
-1530 KAFGADPNSEKI
+1530 KAFGVDSGSEVI
-1542 TQPTCNNG
+1542 TQPKCNG
-1550 LVGTYEI
+1550 DIGSYQI
-1557 TLKNAPTTYYV
+1557 TLKNAPSTYYV
-1568 SKNGGTFLPTTG
+1568 SKDGGAFVAMTG
-1580 NPFKWTGLLG
+1580 NPFRWTNL
-1590 NGTYTVKI
+1590 NGVSHTVKI
-1598 RAEQNNPNCEIT
+1598 RAEQNNANCEVT
-1610 RTFTVSPTAEI
+1610 RTFTIVDPSVITVSASNVI
-1621 TGFGYGRDLT
+1621 
-1631 LGCNP
+1631 LGCN
-1636 ARAVNSIFVAGG
+1636 G
-1648 TRPITL
+1648 TTNIT
-1654 EILKGTQTVI
+1654 
-1664 TTSAGVASGTY
+1664 
-1675 TFFSATFTQ
+1675 
-1684 TGTYRFVA
+1684 
-1692 TDAIGCKV
+1692 
-1700 GSFFTIYPPKTMVVT
+1700 VT
-1715 ATTNVANNNF
+1715 ATGGTGTKQFSLRKGGTVLYGYQNSPVFTVNQTGAYTVYVRDANNCEKNTTVNVLSAPTLTLTGTTNAANNNY
-1725 CNTTTGNG
+1725 CLQGGQKGKIEVEVRTSDNTSTAPYIFQHNGVTKSTQNATTY
-1733 KVEIQITRGGTGPF
+1733 V
-1747 SPNFDI
+1747 FDNL
-1753 NAGTYTLKHNGSIVG
+1753 NAGV
-1768 YTRSNTHVFNNIG
+1768 
-1781 IGTHTFTVIDNFGC
+1781 HTFTVTDKYGC
-1795 EGSYTVEIKKPLSI
+1795 KATYSVEIKNPLSI
-1809 DGTGAVVSKDISC
+1809 DGTGASVSKDISC

-1831 ITLKVKDGYA
+1831 ITLKVKDGYP
-1841 PYKFVVKNAGGT
+1841 PYRYVVKQGGGIVQNT
-1853 VIQTAQNVP
+1853 QNVVG
-1862 ANNTATYKTATPGAY
+1862 NTVTYKTATPGAY
-1877 TIEITDSKGC
+1877 TIEVTDSKGC
-1887 IVTGSA
+1887 MVSGSA
-1893 TLTSA
+1893 TLLNA
-1898 VAPTVTASTTTV
+1898 VAPTVTVSTTTI
-1910 GCYGANNGTI
+1910 GCYGANNGSL
-1920 SLTISGGKAPY
+1920 SLTITGGKAPY

-1943 LVFNNLSA
+1943 LVFNNLAA

-1966 TKNATIAQPSNPL
+1966 TKNATISQPANSL
-1979 QAFAGVSQLIG
+1979 QGFAGVSQLIG
-1990 CGGTG
+1990 CGTG

-2023 GSSKVAWLPAGTHRV
+2023 GSSKVAWLSAGTHTV

-2073 DGKATVR
+2073 DGNATVR
-2080 FTGTPTTYDYTY
+2080 FTGIPTTYDYTY

-2107 GLTPGSYTVTIKYK
+2107 GLAPGNYTVTIKYK
-2121 DTNLPASSI
+2121 DANPPASSI
-2130 LIEES
+2130 LIKED
-2135 FGSGPTT
+2135 FGSGPDT
-2142 CLASIVP
+2142 CSSNVSSAFTCSPNGSNGIGPGKYVILNKNSAYLPMGGYPSIWIKP
-2149 SNWTC
+2149 N
-2154 KLTGCLEEGTYAI
+2154 
-2167 ANQAGAYPCPGW
+2167 
-2179 CWRMPKDHT
+2179 DHT
-2188 SNGTDAQG
+2188 SAGADSSG
-2196 RFFVMNNGVVAP
+2196 RYFFVDVGNVGTGDILYHKQVNDIMPNVPIKYELYLLNLFRPGHGAKLPDVEIRLVSNGNTIASKQSGP
-2208 GGTRFYYKEVQD
+2208 LADNLNPDNWIRF
-2220 VVPNQPVKFKVYL
+2220 
-2233 YSLEKAECHSPIIRP
+2233 A
-2248 NIQVSLV
+2248 
-2255 DASNNILARTT
+2255 
-2266 SGILRDNRHDL
+2266 
-2277 DWQEFSGELNP
+2277 GELNP
-2288 GAATS
+2288 SNNTS
-2293 FRIEFRNLTVGA
+2293 IDIQIRTNSWANWGSDLCM
-2305 GGNDF
+2305 
-2310 AIDDIIV
+2310 DDIYV
-2317 YQEAKSCEQEITKQV
+2317 YQEAKSCEQSITKQV

-2358 KVTFKM
+2358 KVTFKV

-2371 YRITEVNGALRSGA
+2371 YRISEVNGALRSGA
-2385 GYTTEITAPT
+2385 GYATEITAPT

-2413 TCGIVRTVTITD
+2413 TCGIVRTVTITE
-2425 PDELTLTATIS
+2425 PDELTLTTTIS

-2502 IFTVTSPTTVAF
+2502 IFTVTTPTTVAF
-2514 TTSVTTCYSNNN
+2514 TTSATTCYSNNN

-2552 LAAGATMHTF
+2552 LAAGATTHTF

-2576 SYGCSTATQVR
+2576 SYGCSSATQVR

-2635 YSSTARSFDVPNFGA
+2635 YSSTARSFDVPDFTA

-2794 TWNAYRASGNNVYYS
+2794 AWNAYRAGGNNVYYS

-2861 ASAYIVPKPLATLSV
+2861 ASAYIVPKPLATLSI

-2968 TATLIANPACNGAS
+2968 TATLIANPACKGANG
-2982 SSQAT
+2982 QAT
-2987 IKIHR
+2987 IRIHR
-2992 SASYTSASTGATLNW
+2992 SANYTGTLGGTVNW
-3007 TIYEKQP
+3007 RIYEKQP
-3014 GLAAGTPIYTGTAV
+3014 GLLPGIPTTYVGTAV
-3028 MPGVGQD
+3028 MAAPGND
-3035 ATSFTPSAG
+3035 LTNISPAG
-3044 PYALAPN
+3044 PYPLAPN
-3051 KTYYVIVKEG
+3051 KTYYMIVKEG
-3061 TNCEWGSRDLYIREL
+3061 TNCEWGSRDLYIREME
-3076 ATLSATVSQTAT
+3076 TLSATVSQTSV
-3088 ITCSSDGV
+3088 ITCNSDGV
-3096 LEILRPTG
+3096 LEVQNPTG

-3114 PITAGVTFR
+3114 PITTGVTFR
-3123 ALIVTGSSRV
+3123 APIVTGSSRV
-3133 QIVKENIA
+3133 QIVKDNIA
-3141 TPAMPRYSDPATTF
+3141 TPAMPSYPGAAYNF
-3155 QVNLKMEDQYGC
+3155 GVKLEMEDQYGC
-3167 QADLGNYTFVVPPAP
+3167 KADLGTYTFTVTPAP

-3203 QAKAVGSPV
+3203 QAKTGASGAV
-3212 PTPAPAA
+3212 APAT

-3232 SYQSSNVFG
+3232 NYQSSNVFG

-3290 TVKVDNGSGDYEYTY
+3290 TVKVDNGSGDYEYSY

-3347 STCNTFTRSITVNA
+3347 STCNTFTRSVTVNA

-3481 AVQGGTSPYRIEYL
+3481 AIQGGTSPYRIEYL

-3546 FAVTATGTCNASET
+3546 FAVTTTGTCNASET

-3672 VSPSAG
+3672 LSPSAG
-3678 TITPAAPFTATGTTA
+3678 TTTPAAPFTATGTTA

-3719 YSFKIEEPTSAITA
+3719 YSFKIEEPTAVITA

-3798 DNNGCAT
+3798 DNNGCAV

-3831 NGTGA
+3831 DGTGA

-3912 VTCTPNTGATVSVT
+3912 VTCTPATGATVSVT

-3956 NVPAGN
+3956 DVPAGN

-4017 QTDYQINIVGS
+4017 QTDYQINIVGI
-4028 GGFTRSET
+4028 GFTRSET

-4043 IEFIAMPAGTY
+4043 IEFEGMPAGAY

-4065 ASATIIIGAPA
+4065 ATQTIIIGAPA

-4092 DADNNAQQAII
+4092 DTDNNAQQAII

-4274 KPVSCMGDSN
+4274 KPVSCVGDSN

-4364 PATTITATPT
+4364 PSTSITATPT

-4392 TTGGWGN
+4392 TIGGWGN

-4411 SKYGTYTS
+4411 SKYGTFTS
-4419 TSLFEGLVSNT
+4419 TSLFEGLVANT

-4445 TQVMAAPVPISANVT
+4445 TQVMAAPAPISANVT

-4508 SLDARTYVL
+4508 GLDARTYVL

-4614 SITALEPLQLHV
+4614 SITALEALQLHV
-4626 NTEDAFV
+4626 NTDDAFV

-4685 GRYQVEVISVDCTVS
+4685 GKYQVEVISVDCTVS

-4851 ARSCTTEVPVTIKE
+4851 AHSCTTEVPVTIKE

-4950 TATKTDMSCYGVND
+4950 TATKTDMSCYGIND

>member
-1 MKKLTVFL
+1 MKKFIILQCFFLATFSVVWSQNYVNFGIRYQNTIKGDMIVVGNSILNVGDYPANQDYKGTQGDNSQITLNYTNVAPETGIFNSSSAVVADPNPSSNCKKVLKAYLYWAAAYTQERVDNQTNPKLEKSKFKNVKFKVGSGNYIDLEGEKVYDADNILSGSGVYNSQRAYVYRKEVTQYLSSIANTYTVGNIQAPYGKETTGVGYAAGWTLVIVYEDLTKPSRNVTIFDGFSVVNRNNNPTIDISGFKTVPTGPVKAKIGFAALEGELGITGDRLDMRKKNGTFESLSAPGRSESNFFNSTITNENGVNTSRNPASENLLGFDAGIFELENGSKVFL
-9 AIFFITLTAFAQKNF
+9 GNNDTSTKFNPISTQDAYYPFMFAFNVEVIAPHIVMEKRVFNAAGKDVTDDTNIAF
-24 SLRQNFSG
+24 GSSLRYKIRFQNIGNDDAKDLVITDILPKSLQNKVLNVDVPTGSDITHTYNQTTRELKFTIPDKLVTKNSALKEISFGVEVAKDCNDWRDPCANVIENSVSASYNGVQNPLTNNRYKTNSFPKFGACNSG
-32 QSINGDF
+32 TEGPSRFTVNTDF
-39 TMIGNQNINLRNHE
+39 TNCAYKE
-53 TGQFRHTDPNQ
+53 TVTLCQASTV
-64 PLNRKDKDDT
+64 L
-74 THPYS
+74 
-79 MGANSWL
+79 
-86 NRGIDYIHIDKN
+86 
-98 STAAN
+98 TAAN
-103 APKFQSSAATL
+103 
-114 NLPTSQNG
+114 
-122 CPLRIRYAALYW
+122 
-134 AGYTNKVNDYYKI
+134 
-147 KLKLPGKNEYH
+147 
-158 SLEADDKY
+158 
-166 IGLYRNKEY
+166 
-175 FCFKDITKLLQNQ
+175 
-188 GVTNGEYIVGD
+188 
-199 MVGEIDNPGGENHN
+199 
-213 DHGLSGGWS
+213 
-222 ILVVYEY
+222 
-229 PGSNV
+229 
-234 TSRKINIYDGFRW
+234 
-247 VSGGVNLNLTGF
+247 
-259 TTVPSG
+259 
-265 PVNVRMGVMSVEG
+265 
-278 QLEWDGDFMEVNGH
+278 
-292 RMGQANSALPNWT
+292 
-305 NNFFDSSITLN
+305 
-316 GTNVTTRRPN
+316 
-326 STNNIGFDLDVF
+326 GFD
-338 EVPNPGNSIIG
+338 
-349 NNTNSLN
+349 
-356 VKLNAT
+356 
-362 VDVYLPVVTA
+362 
-372 VSVENYEPK
+372 
-381 LEVETRVF
+381 
-389 KGGTDITNINNPQ
+389 
-402 NVNKGDVL
+402 
-410 TYQVKVKNVGK
+410 TYKWEKISG
-421 ADANFGPSQ
+421 AN
-430 GGALP
+430 
-435 GIGVVLYYPD
+435 
-445 KLLEPLKTGTKPNVD
+445 
-460 LIKNELVFSNGAHPS
+460 
-475 PFDTATY
+475 
-482 ITGHTPAVFGSI
+482 
-494 QSTMGTGQRTLKPGK
+494 TGQRGTDRSLTVSEAGTY
-509 EFIVKFHL
+509 
-517 KVTTN
+517 KVTKVKTGCATMYEIYEVKPN
-522 DCDFTTF
+522 
-529 ACSEYIR
+529 
-536 TYARFFADN
+536 
-545 LSYYPDFNVSSPLKL
+545 
-560 DECGDR
+560 
-566 EPKPTEVRVNDIS
+566 PTEADHPIYKMIENRQVNG
-579 TASCNSEAVLCGNNI
+579 EL
-594 KIKAQGIDYNHHIAK
+594 
-609 IGTKDY
+609 
-615 GIFYGNYDTFKWKF
+615 
-629 KAPGQTGWTN
+629 
-639 ISGNNQEI
+639 
-647 TVNTPGVYR
+647 
-656 VEKSRTGANNCQ
+656 
-668 TRVEEITVKTHAQ
+668 
-681 SLSQHPLIPFAQ
+681 
-693 EVYTCPDNGVV
+693 YTCPDTGQY
-704 YPQLYLCGANAKAVI
+704 YPQVYLCGKEASVPFKITMANAK
-719 NLGLSNVKSYTWQKR
+719 SYVWQKKA
-734 DNCNIPPSH
+734 NCNANEKNRINDCPPS
-743 DKECPVLENT
+743 LEV
-753 YGCNWVTKAT
+753 YACNWTDVYKDDG
-763 TTTND
+763 TTTNRSLSQ
-768 YVITEAGDY
+768 EGDY
-777 RLTVTFQNNCVSTY
+777 RLVVTYGDGAGNCVVYY
-791 YFRVTKN
+791 YFKITKN
-798 NLTYKVD
+798 NLEAKIEKT
-805 VKDIICNSKGKITIT
+805 DIICTTKGSISVKDVPAT
-820 GVNNTQYKFALKK
+820 GYQFALLQ
-833 GTTTVTNYQTNPEF
+833 GVTTITNYQNSPNFVINNEGT
-847 EISTPDAYTVLIK
+847 YKVLIK
-860 QNTVSNTMLPCVFP
+860 QTVTKTTSVPCVF
-874 EEVVVKKRTPALSV
+874 EFNDIFVKKREP
-888 SHSEI
+888 
-893 LCKGETSTIQ
+893 K
-903 ATISDAYPPF
+903 
-913 TFTLR
+913 
-918 KGSATGLVLDT
+918 
-929 KTVSSTTYT
+929 
-938 FPAQPA
+938 
-944 GNYFVQVTSED
+944 
-955 IDATCLPAK
+955 
-964 SVVVNDNNQLKMTAT
+964 LK
-979 AAQPLMCGVAKVV
+979 
-992 LTATGGKKAPYG
+992 
-1004 YNFQITG
+1004 
-1011 NGINLSGTH
+1011 
-1020 QSTYTFT
+1020 
-1027 LSAAGT
+1027 
-1033 FTAKVVDANNCTVQ
+1033 
-1047 ETVTVTALPT
+1047 VTVTPMACANNKGGMRIELTDAPYKPYSFVIRKENVVGEIYRKDVTGAALPVTVVELTNHFDAGRYRVSLENAYGCNVTEIVEINKLAELKAT
-1057 ATSNVTSKLIN
+1057 ATVLSPIMCGTGKIRVTASGGTKGRTYQFSNDGVTYYNNFTGNFYDFTVTNPGTYNFTVVDQNNCSAQASVAIQTQPAPTFNITDELTD
-1068 CGANGVITFSE
+1068 CGASAKITFSE
-1079 PQSTVSY
+1079 PQSAINY
-1086 TYDYSVD
+1086 TYEYSID
-1093 GGTTF
+1093 GNSF
-1098 QSGREFTVTPGRT
+1098 QSGREFTNLIPGKTYTPT
-1111 YNTVFRYK
+1111 LRYK
-1119 YGSIA
+1119 FGTEAS
-1124 ACTVTRSVTIGTGGN
+1124 CTITSTRTMGMAIGGN
-1139 NTLIASAGVAQ
+1139 LIASAGVEK
-1150 LASCGTGANAG
+1150 LIGCGTGTDED
-1161 KALVHF
+1161 KALVRF
-1167 TNVQGGQPPYEYNF
+1167 SNVQGGVKPYQYNF

-1189 RERWLTPATYN
+1189 HQRWLLPGTYN
-1200 LSVRDAAGCA
+1200 LSVKDAAGCA
-1210 RTNLSVTVKAKPD
+1210 RTNLKVIVPNKITE
-1223 TPIFTPST
+1223 PIFKSS

-1237 GRGTVTLSNNKSGY
+1237 GRGTVTVENNKGTYSY
-1251 TYKYLIDGVETN
+1251 TYEVDGRPVNSNTIKNLPPGTHTITIKYADAN
-1263 TNVLKN
+1263 PPSKNVLF
-1269 LTPGI
+1269 L
-1274 HTVTVLY
+1274 
-1281 DDPSST
+1281 
-1287 TPSILLKE
+1287 E
-1295 DFGKGSPYTTP
+1295 DFGTGRNGGNEYINKAYYLELQDGSMPKNGYGIPWSGFNRENTSLADGEYVVSQALNPNNGAWWAPIDHSGLPQGRMFFVNIGNVLGHEGAILYQRPMKDIIPNKEIKFSVALMNLLGSNDPRYPGGAPDLSIELYANQAAINNNTP
-1306 PPGMTTAYQLIDPR
+1306 LVSVRIDPR
-1320 TTRLISNQYY
+1320 IRGA
-1330 VSSKK
+1330 K
-1335 DINMPIQTGW
+1335 DRKDWTVFERPLNPG
-1345 WQTNCTF
+1345 N
-1352 PNDHTNRLDNTSRYM
+1352 NTE
-1367 VVDFGQ
+1367 
-1373 LIADGA
+1373 LIA
-1379 IFYEKDVIDVIPNQP
+1379 VIRSHS
-1394 IEFEMFG
+1394 
-1401 YNLVHSAVGGTCVV
+1401 LVTNGNDLA
-1415 PVMIMEIVALDDAG
+1415 MDD
-1429 NVVIEG
+1429 IY
-1435 GRDKV
+1435 
-1440 LGRIESKEVPY
+1440 L
-1451 NGKNPDAWFRFASD
+1451 
-1465 GTGVNTAATPIVRVN
+1465 
-1480 PGTYKRLKIRIRTKW
+1480 
-1495 NDWRCNDFAFDDVTV
+1495 
-1510 YQLPKSCGFTHTTT
+1510 YQEPEACGFTYTLTVN
-1524 ISVANG
+1524 VAND
-1530 KAFGADPNSEKI
+1530 KAFGVDSGSEVI
-1542 TQPTCNNG
+1542 TQPKCNG
-1550 LVGTYEI
+1550 DIGSYQI
-1557 TLKNAPTTYYV
+1557 TLKNAPSTYYV
-1568 SKNGGTFLPTTG
+1568 SKDGGAFVAMTG
-1580 NPFKWTGLLG
+1580 NPFRWTNL
-1590 NGTYTVKI
+1590 NGVSHTVKI
-1598 RAEQNNPNCEIT
+1598 RAEQNNANCEVT
-1610 RTFTVSPTAEI
+1610 RTFTIVDPSVITVSASNVI
-1621 TGFGYGRDLT
+1621 
-1631 LGCNP
+1631 LGCN
-1636 ARAVNSIFVAGG
+1636 G
-1648 TRPITL
+1648 TTNIT
-1654 EILKGTQTVI
+1654 
-1664 TTSAGVASGTY
+1664 
-1675 TFFSATFTQ
+1675 
-1684 TGTYRFVA
+1684 
-1692 TDAIGCKV
+1692 
-1700 GSFFTIYPPKTMVVT
+1700 VT
-1715 ATTNVANNNF
+1715 ATGGTGTKQFSLRKGGTVLYGYQNSPVFTVNQTGAYTVYVRDANNCEKNTTVNVLSAPTLTLTGTTNAANNNY
-1725 CNTTTGNG
+1725 CLQGGQKG
-1733 KVEIQITRGGTGPF
+1733 KVEVEVRTSDNTSTAPYVFQHNGVTKSTQ
-1747 SPNFDI
+1747 NATTYVFDNL
-1753 NAGTYTLKHNGSIVG
+1753 NAGV
-1768 YTRSNTHVFNNIG
+1768 
-1781 IGTHTFTVIDNFGC
+1781 HTFTVTDKYGC
-1795 EGSYTVEIKKPLSI
+1795 KATYSVEIKNPLSI
-1809 DGTGAVVSKDISC
+1809 DGTGASVSKDISC

-1831 ITLKVKDGYA
+1831 ITLKVKDGYP
-1841 PYKFVVKNAGGT
+1841 PYRYVVKQGGGIVQNT
-1853 VIQTAQNVP
+1853 QNVVG
-1862 ANNTATYKTATPGAY
+1862 NIVTYKTATSGSY
-1877 TIEITDSKGC
+1877 TIEVTDSKGC
-1887 IVTGSA
+1887 MVSGSA
-1893 TLTSA
+1893 TLLNA
-1898 VAPTVTASTTTV
+1898 VAPTVTVSTTTI
-1910 GCYGANNGTI
+1910 GCYGANNGSL
-1920 SLTISGGKAPY
+1920 SLTITGGKAPY

-1943 LVFNNLSA
+1943 LVFNNLAA

-1966 TKNATIAQPSNPL
+1966 TKNATISQPANPL
-1979 QAFAGVSQLIG
+1979 QGFAGVSQLIG
-1990 CGGTG
+1990 CGTG

-2023 GSSKVAWLPAGTHRV
+2023 GSSKVAWLSAGTHTV

-2080 FTGTPTTYDYTY
+2080 FTGIPTTYDYTY

-2107 GLTPGSYTVTIKYK
+2107 GLAPGNYTVTIKYK
-2121 DTNLPASSI
+2121 DANPPASSI
-2130 LIEES
+2130 LIKED
-2135 FGSGPTT
+2135 FGSGPDT
-2142 CLASIVP
+2142 CSSNVSSAFTCSPNGSNGIGPGKYVILNKNSAYLPMGGYPSIWIKP
-2149 SNWTC
+2149 N
-2154 KLTGCLEEGTYAI
+2154 
-2167 ANQAGAYPCPGW
+2167 
-2179 CWRMPKDHT
+2179 DHT
-2188 SNGTDAQG
+2188 SAGADSSG
-2196 RFFVMNNGVVAP
+2196 RYFFVDVGNVGTGDILYHKQVNDIMPNVPIKYELYLLNLFRPGHGAKLPDVEIRLVSNGNTIASKQSGP
-2208 GGTRFYYKEVQD
+2208 LADNLNPDNWIRF
-2220 VVPNQPVKFKVYL
+2220 
-2233 YSLEKAECHSPIIRP
+2233 A
-2248 NIQVSLV
+2248 
-2255 DASNNILARTT
+2255 
-2266 SGILRDNRHDL
+2266 
-2277 DWQEFSGELNP
+2277 GELNP
-2288 GAATS
+2288 GNNTS
-2293 FRIEFRNLTVGA
+2293 IDIQIRTNSWANWGSDLCM
-2305 GGNDF
+2305 
-2310 AIDDIIV
+2310 DDIYV

-2358 KVTFKM
+2358 KVTFKV

-2371 YRITEVNGALRSGA
+2371 YRVTEVNGALRSGA
-2385 GYTTEITAPT
+2385 GYATEITAPT

-2552 LAAGATMHTF
+2552 LAAGATTHTF

-2587 IYPSLNSTVKV
+2587 IYPSLNSTVKI
-2598 TDQSCKKGKIEVT
+2598 TDQSCKDGKIEVT

-2624 KQGDPAPTDSE
+2624 KQGDPAPTDTE
-2635 YSSTARSFDVPNFGA
+2635 YSSTRRSFDVPNFTA

-2672 KKADNVAFTAATVT
+2672 KKADDVAFTAATVT

-2731 TITNVAA
+2731 TITNVVA

-2776 GCLTAGNAA
+2776 GCLTAGSAA

-3123 ALIVTGSSRV
+3123 APIVTGSSRV

-3141 TPAMPRYSDPATTF
+3141 TPAMPKYPNPATTF
-3155 QVNLKMEDQYGC
+3155 GVKLEMEDQYGC
-3167 QADLGNYTFVVPPAP
+3167 KADLGTYTFTVTPAP

-3232 SYQSSNVFG
+3232 NYQSSNVFG

-3546 FAVTATGTCNASET
+3546 FVVTTTGTCNASET
-3560 ITINAKQSSG
+3560 ITINATQSSG

-3587 GTLTPTAGGWQT
+3587 GALTPTAGGWQT

-3650 ANNGTATFT
+3650 ANDGTATFT

-3956 NVPAGN
+3956 DVPAGN

-3978 HTFAVTDA
+3978 HTFTVTDA

-4065 ASATIIIGAPA
+4065 ATQTIIIGAPA

-4225 TAGTNVATV
+4225 TATNVATV

-4274 KPVSCMGDSN
+4274 KPVSCVGDSN

-4364 PATTITATPT
+4364 PATTITAIPT

-4419 TSLFEGLVSNT
+4419 TNLFEGLVANT

-4445 TQVMAAPVPISANVT
+4445 TQVMAAPTPINANVT

-4508 SLDARTYVL
+4508 GLDARTYVL

-4571 QVGNATPLAGN
+4571 QVGNASPLAGN

-4851 ARSCTTEVPVTIKE
+4851 AHSCTTEVPVTIKE

-5016 LEQSFTIEEPEL
+5016 LDQSFTIEEPEL

-5175 TIPTGQYT
+5175 SITTGQYT

>member
-1 MKKLTVFL
+1 MKKFIILQCFFLATFSVVWSQNYVNFGIRYQNTIKGDMIVVGNSILNVGDYPANQDYKGTQGDNSQITLNYTNVAPETGIFNSSSAVVADPNPSSNCKKVLKAYLYWAAAYTQERVDNQTNPKLEKSKFKNVKFKVGSGNYIDLEGEKVYDADNILSGSGVYNSQRAYVYRKEVTQYLSSIANTYTVGNIQAPYGKETTGVGYAAGWTLVIVYEDLTKPSRNVTIFDGFSVVNRNNNPTIDISGFKTVPTGPVKAKIGFAALEGELGITGDRLDMRKKNGTFESLSAPGRSESNFFNSTITNENGVNTSRNPASENLLGFDAGIFELENGSKVFL
-9 AIFFITLTAFAQKNF
+9 GNNDTSTKFNPISTQDAYYPFMFAFNVEVIAPHIVMEKRVFNAAGKDVTDDTNIAF
-24 SLRQNFSG
+24 GSSLRYKIRFQNIGNDDAKDLVITDILPKSLQNKVLNVDVPTGSDITHTYNQTTRELKFTIPDKLVTKNSALKEISFGVEVAKDCNDWRDPCANVIENSVSASYNGVQNPLTNNRYKTNSFPKFGACNSG
-32 QSINGDF
+32 TEGPSRFTVNTDF
-39 TMIGNQNINLRNHE
+39 TNCAYKE
-53 TGQFRHTDPNQ
+53 TVTLCQASTV
-64 PLNRKDKDDT
+64 L
-74 THPYS
+74 
-79 MGANSWL
+79 
-86 NRGIDYIHIDKN
+86 
-98 STAAN
+98 TAAN
-103 APKFQSSAATL
+103 
-114 NLPTSQNG
+114 
-122 CPLRIRYAALYW
+122 
-134 AGYTNKVNDYYKI
+134 
-147 KLKLPGKNEYH
+147 
-158 SLEADDKY
+158 
-166 IGLYRNKEY
+166 
-175 FCFKDITKLLQNQ
+175 
-188 GVTNGEYIVGD
+188 
-199 MVGEIDNPGGENHN
+199 
-213 DHGLSGGWS
+213 
-222 ILVVYEY
+222 
-229 PGSNV
+229 
-234 TSRKINIYDGFRW
+234 
-247 VSGGVNLNLTGF
+247 
-259 TTVPSG
+259 
-265 PVNVRMGVMSVEG
+265 
-278 QLEWDGDFMEVNGH
+278 
-292 RMGQANSALPNWT
+292 
-305 NNFFDSSITLN
+305 
-316 GTNVTTRRPN
+316 
-326 STNNIGFDLDVF
+326 GFD
-338 EVPNPGNSIIG
+338 
-349 NNTNSLN
+349 
-356 VKLNAT
+356 
-362 VDVYLPVVTA
+362 
-372 VSVENYEPK
+372 
-381 LEVETRVF
+381 
-389 KGGTDITNINNPQ
+389 
-402 NVNKGDVL
+402 
-410 TYQVKVKNVGK
+410 TYKWEKISG
-421 ADANFGPSQ
+421 AN
-430 GGALP
+430 
-435 GIGVVLYYPD
+435 
-445 KLLEPLKTGTKPNVD
+445 
-460 LIKNELVFSNGAHPS
+460 
-475 PFDTATY
+475 
-482 ITGHTPAVFGSI
+482 
-494 QSTMGTGQRTLKPGK
+494 TGQRGTDRSLTVSEAGTY
-509 EFIVKFHL
+509 
-517 KVTTN
+517 KVTKVKTGCATMYEIYEVKPN
-522 DCDFTTF
+522 
-529 ACSEYIR
+529 
-536 TYARFFADN
+536 
-545 LSYYPDFNVSSPLKL
+545 
-560 DECGDR
+560 
-566 EPKPTEVRVNDIS
+566 PTEADHPIYKMIENRQVNG
-579 TASCNSEAVLCGNNI
+579 EL
-594 KIKAQGIDYNHHIAK
+594 
-609 IGTKDY
+609 
-615 GIFYGNYDTFKWKF
+615 
-629 KAPGQTGWTN
+629 
-639 ISGNNQEI
+639 
-647 TVNTPGVYR
+647 
-656 VEKSRTGANNCQ
+656 
-668 TRVEEITVKTHAQ
+668 
-681 SLSQHPLIPFAQ
+681 
-693 EVYTCPDNGVV
+693 YTCPDTGQY
-704 YPQLYLCGANAKAVI
+704 YPQVYLCGKEASVPFKITMANAK
-719 NLGLSNVKSYTWQKR
+719 SYVWQKKA
-734 DNCNIPPSH
+734 NCNANEKNRINDCPPS
-743 DKECPVLENT
+743 LEV
-753 YGCNWVTKAT
+753 YACNWTDVYKDDG
-763 TTTND
+763 TTTNRSLSQ
-768 YVITEAGDY
+768 EGDY
-777 RLTVTFQNNCVSTY
+777 RLVVTYGDGAGNCVVYY
-791 YFRVTKN
+791 YFKITKN
-798 NLTYKVD
+798 NLEAKIEKT
-805 VKDIICNSKGKITIT
+805 DIICTTKGSISVKDVPAT
-820 GVNNTQYKFALKK
+820 GYQFALLQ
-833 GTTTVTNYQTNPEF
+833 GVTTITNYQNSPNFVINNEGT
-847 EISTPDAYTVLIK
+847 YKVLIK
-860 QNTVSNTMLPCVFP
+860 QTVTKTTSVPCVF
-874 EEVVVKKRTPALSV
+874 EFNDIFVKKREP
-888 SHSEI
+888 
-893 LCKGETSTIQ
+893 K
-903 ATISDAYPPF
+903 
-913 TFTLR
+913 
-918 KGSATGLVLDT
+918 
-929 KTVSSTTYT
+929 
-938 FPAQPA
+938 
-944 GNYFVQVTSED
+944 
-955 IDATCLPAK
+955 
-964 SVVVNDNNQLKMTAT
+964 LK
-979 AAQPLMCGVAKVV
+979 
-992 LTATGGKKAPYG
+992 
-1004 YNFQITG
+1004 
-1011 NGINLSGTH
+1011 
-1020 QSTYTFT
+1020 
-1027 LSAAGT
+1027 
-1033 FTAKVVDANNCTVQ
+1033 
-1047 ETVTVTALPT
+1047 VTVTPMACANNKGGMRIELTDAPYKPYSFVIRKENVVGEIYRKDVTGAALPVTVVELTNHFDAGRYRVSLENAYGCNVTEIVEINKLAELKAT
-1057 ATSNVTSKLIN
+1057 ATVLSPIMCGTGKIRVTASGGTKGRTYQFSNDGVTYYNNFTGNFYDFTVTNPGTYNFTVVDQNNCSAQASVAIQTQPAPTFNITDELTD
-1068 CGANGVITFSE
+1068 CGASAKITFSE
-1079 PQSTVSY
+1079 PQSAINY
-1086 TYDYSVD
+1086 TYEYSID
-1093 GGTTF
+1093 GNSF
-1098 QSGREFTVTPGRT
+1098 QSGREFTNLIPGKTYTPT
-1111 YNTVFRYK
+1111 LRYK
-1119 YGSIA
+1119 FGTEAS
-1124 ACTVTRSVTIGTGGN
+1124 CTITSTRTMGMAIGGN
-1139 NTLIASAGVAQ
+1139 LIASAGVEK
-1150 LASCGTGANAG
+1150 LIGCGTGTDED
-1161 KALVHF
+1161 KALVRF
-1167 TNVQGGQPPYEYNF
+1167 SNVQGGVKPYQYNF

-1189 RERWLTPATYN
+1189 HQRWLLPGTYN
-1200 LSVRDAAGCA
+1200 LSVKDAAGCA
-1210 RTNLSVTVKAKPD
+1210 RTNLKVIVPNKITE
-1223 TPIFTPST
+1223 PIFKSS

-1237 GRGTVTLSNNKSGY
+1237 GRGTVTVENNKGTYSY
-1251 TYKYLIDGVETN
+1251 TYEVDGRPVNSNTIKNLPPGTHTITIKYADAN
-1263 TNVLKN
+1263 PPSKNVLF
-1269 LTPGI
+1269 L
-1274 HTVTVLY
+1274 
-1281 DDPSST
+1281 
-1287 TPSILLKE
+1287 E
-1295 DFGKGSPYTTP
+1295 DFGTGRNGGNEYINKAYYLELQDGSMPKNGYGIPWSGFNRENTSLADGEYVVSQALNPNNGAWWAPIDHSGLPQGRMFFVNIGNVLGHEGAILYQRPMKDIIPNKEIKFSVALMNLLGSNDPRYPGGAPDLSIELYANQAAINNNTP
-1306 PPGMTTAYQLIDPR
+1306 LVSVRIDPR
-1320 TTRLISNQYY
+1320 IRGA
-1330 VSSKK
+1330 K
-1335 DINMPIQTGW
+1335 DRKDWTVFERPLNPG
-1345 WQTNCTF
+1345 N
-1352 PNDHTNRLDNTSRYM
+1352 NTE
-1367 VVDFGQ
+1367 
-1373 LIADGA
+1373 LIA
-1379 IFYEKDVIDVIPNQP
+1379 VIRSHS
-1394 IEFEMFG
+1394 
-1401 YNLVHSAVGGTCVV
+1401 LVTNGNDLA
-1415 PVMIMEIVALDDAG
+1415 MDD
-1429 NVVIEG
+1429 IY
-1435 GRDKV
+1435 
-1440 LGRIESKEVPY
+1440 L
-1451 NGKNPDAWFRFASD
+1451 
-1465 GTGVNTAATPIVRVN
+1465 
-1480 PGTYKRLKIRIRTKW
+1480 
-1495 NDWRCNDFAFDDVTV
+1495 
-1510 YQLPKSCGFTHTTT
+1510 YQEPEACGFTYTLTVN
-1524 ISVANG
+1524 VAND
-1530 KAFGADPNSEKI
+1530 KAFGVDSGSEVI
-1542 TQPTCNNG
+1542 TQPKCNG
-1550 LVGTYEI
+1550 DIGSYQI
-1557 TLKNAPTTYYV
+1557 TLKNAPSTYYV
-1568 SKNGGTFLPTTG
+1568 SKDGGAFVAMTG
-1580 NPFKWTGLLG
+1580 NPFRWTNL
-1590 NGTYTVKI
+1590 NGVSHTVKI
-1598 RAEQNNPNCEIT
+1598 RAEQNNANCEVT
-1610 RTFTVSPTAEI
+1610 RTFTIVDPSVITVSASNVI
-1621 TGFGYGRDLT
+1621 
-1631 LGCNP
+1631 LGCN
-1636 ARAVNSIFVAGG
+1636 G
-1648 TRPITL
+1648 TTNIT
-1654 EILKGTQTVI
+1654 
-1664 TTSAGVASGTY
+1664 
-1675 TFFSATFTQ
+1675 
-1684 TGTYRFVA
+1684 
-1692 TDAIGCKV
+1692 
-1700 GSFFTIYPPKTMVVT
+1700 VT
-1715 ATTNVANNNF
+1715 ATGGTGTKQFSLRKGGTVLYGYQNSPVFTVNQTGAYTVYVRDANNCEKNTTVNVLSAPTLTLTGTTNAANNNY
-1725 CNTTTGNG
+1725 CLQGGQKG
-1733 KVEIQITRGGTGPF
+1733 KVEVEVRTSDNTSTAPHVYQHNGVTKSTQ
-1747 SPNFDI
+1747 NATTYVFDNL
-1753 NAGTYTLKHNGSIVG
+1753 NAGV
-1768 YTRSNTHVFNNIG
+1768 
-1781 IGTHTFTVIDNFGC
+1781 HTFTVTDKYGC
-1795 EGSYTVEIKKPLSI
+1795 KATYSVEIKNPLSI
-1809 DGTGAVVSKDISC
+1809 DGTGASVSKDISC

-1831 ITLKVKDGYA
+1831 ITLKVKDGYP
-1841 PYKFVVKNAGGT
+1841 PYRYVVKQGGGIVQNT
-1853 VIQTAQNVP
+1853 QNVVG
-1862 ANNTATYKTATPGAY
+1862 NIVTYKTATSGSY
-1877 TIEITDSKGC
+1877 TIEVTDSKGC
-1887 IVTGSA
+1887 MVSGSA
-1893 TLTSA
+1893 TLLNA
-1898 VAPTVTASTTTV
+1898 VAPTVTVSTTTI
-1910 GCYGANNGTI
+1910 GCYGANNGSL
-1920 SLTISGGKAPY
+1920 SLTITGGKAPY

-1943 LVFNNLSA
+1943 LVFNNLAA

-1966 TKNATIAQPSNPL
+1966 TKNATISQPANPL
-1979 QAFAGVSQLIG
+1979 QGFAGVSQLIG
-1990 CGGTG
+1990 CGTG

-2023 GSSKVAWLPAGTHRV
+2023 GSSKVAWLSAGTHTV

-2080 FTGTPTTYDYTY
+2080 FTGIPTTYDYTY

-2107 GLTPGSYTVTIKYK
+2107 GLAPGNYTVTIKYK
-2121 DTNLPASSI
+2121 DANPPASSI
-2130 LIEES
+2130 LIKED
-2135 FGSGPTT
+2135 FGSGPDT
-2142 CLASIVP
+2142 CSSNVSSAFTCSPNGSNGIGPGKYVILNKNSAYLPMGGYPSIWIKP
-2149 SNWTC
+2149 N
-2154 KLTGCLEEGTYAI
+2154 
-2167 ANQAGAYPCPGW
+2167 
-2179 CWRMPKDHT
+2179 DHT
-2188 SNGTDAQG
+2188 SAGADSSG
-2196 RFFVMNNGVVAP
+2196 RYFFVDVGNVGTGDILYHKQVNDIMPNVPIKYELYLLNLFRPGHGAKLPDVEIRLVSNGNTIASKQSGP
-2208 GGTRFYYKEVQD
+2208 LADNLNPDNWIRF
-2220 VVPNQPVKFKVYL
+2220 
-2233 YSLEKAECHSPIIRP
+2233 A
-2248 NIQVSLV
+2248 
-2255 DASNNILARTT
+2255 
-2266 SGILRDNRHDL
+2266 
-2277 DWQEFSGELNP
+2277 GELNP
-2288 GAATS
+2288 GNNTS
-2293 FRIEFRNLTVGA
+2293 IDIQIRTNSWANWGSDLCM
-2305 GGNDF
+2305 
-2310 AIDDIIV
+2310 DDIYV

-2358 KVTFKM
+2358 KVTFKV

-2371 YRITEVNGALRSGA
+2371 YRVTEVNGALRSGA
-2385 GYTTEITAPT
+2385 GYATEITAPT

-2552 LAAGATMHTF
+2552 LAAGATTHTF

-2587 IYPSLNSTVKV
+2587 IYPSLNSTVKI
-2598 TDQSCKKGKIEVT
+2598 TDQSCKDGKIEVT

-2624 KQGDPAPTDSE
+2624 KQGDPAPTDTE
-2635 YSSTARSFDVPNFGA
+2635 YSSTRRSFDVPNFTA

-2672 KKADNVAFTAATVT
+2672 KKADDVAFTAATVT

-2731 TITNVAA
+2731 TITNVVA

-2776 GCLTAGNAA
+2776 GCLTAGSAA

-3123 ALIVTGSSRV
+3123 APIVTGSSRV

-3141 TPAMPRYSDPATTF
+3141 TPAMPKYPNPATTF
-3155 QVNLKMEDQYGC
+3155 GVKLEMEDQYGC
-3167 QADLGNYTFVVPPAP
+3167 KADLGTYTFTVTPAP

-3232 SYQSSNVFG
+3232 NYQSSNVFG

-3546 FAVTATGTCNASET
+3546 FVVTTTGTCNASET
-3560 ITINAKQSSG
+3560 ITINATQSSG

-3587 GTLTPTAGGWQT
+3587 GALTPTAGGWQT

-3650 ANNGTATFT
+3650 ANDGTATFT

-3956 NVPAGN
+3956 DVPAGN

-3978 HTFAVTDA
+3978 HTFTVTDA

-4065 ASATIIIGAPA
+4065 ATQTIIIGAPA

-4225 TAGTNVATV
+4225 TATNVATV

-4274 KPVSCMGDSN
+4274 KPVSCVGDSN

-4364 PATTITATPT
+4364 PATTITAIPT

-4419 TSLFEGLVSNT
+4419 TNLFEGLVANT

-4445 TQVMAAPVPISANVT
+4445 TQVMAAPTPINANVT

-4508 SLDARTYVL
+4508 GLDARTYVL

-4571 QVGNATPLAGN
+4571 QVGNASPLAGN

-4851 ARSCTTEVPVTIKE
+4851 AHSCTTEVPVTIKE

-5016 LEQSFTIEEPEL
+5016 LDQSFTIEEPEL

-5175 TIPTGQYT
+5175 SITTGQYT

>member
-1 MKKLTVFL
+1 MKKFIILQCFFLATFSVVWSQNYVNFGIRYQNTIKGDMIVVGNSILNVGDYPANQDYKGTQGDNSQITLNYTNVAPETGIFNSSSAVVADPNPSSNCKKVLKAYLYWAAAYTQERVDNQTNPKLEKSKFKNVKFKVGSGNYIDLEGEKVYDADNILSGSGVYNSQRAYVYRKEVTQYLSSIANTYTVGNIQAPYGKETTGVGYAAGWTLVIVYEDLTKPSRNVTIFDGFSVVNRNNNPTIDISGFKTVPTGPVKAKIGFAALEGELGITGDRLDMRKKNGTFESLSAPGRSESNFFNSTITNENGVNTSRNPASENLLGFDAGIFELENGSKVFL
-9 AIFFITLTAFAQKNF
+9 GNNDTSTKFNPISTQDAYYPFMFAFNVEVIAPHIVMEKRVFNAAGKDVTDDTNIAF
-24 SLRQNFSG
+24 GSSLRYKIRFQNIGNDDAKDLVITDILPKSLQNKVLNVDVPTGSDITHTYNQTTRELKFTIPDKLVTKNSALKEISFGVEVAKDCNDWRDPCANVIENSVSASYNGVQNPLTNNRYKTNSFPKFGACNSG
-32 QSINGDF
+32 TEGPSRFTVNTDF
-39 TMIGNQNINLRNHE
+39 TNCAYKE
-53 TGQFRHTDPNQ
+53 TVTLCQASTV
-64 PLNRKDKDDT
+64 L
-74 THPYS
+74 
-79 MGANSWL
+79 
-86 NRGIDYIHIDKN
+86 
-98 STAAN
+98 TAAN
-103 APKFQSSAATL
+103 
-114 NLPTSQNG
+114 
-122 CPLRIRYAALYW
+122 
-134 AGYTNKVNDYYKI
+134 
-147 KLKLPGKNEYH
+147 
-158 SLEADDKY
+158 
-166 IGLYRNKEY
+166 
-175 FCFKDITKLLQNQ
+175 
-188 GVTNGEYIVGD
+188 
-199 MVGEIDNPGGENHN
+199 
-213 DHGLSGGWS
+213 
-222 ILVVYEY
+222 
-229 PGSNV
+229 
-234 TSRKINIYDGFRW
+234 
-247 VSGGVNLNLTGF
+247 
-259 TTVPSG
+259 
-265 PVNVRMGVMSVEG
+265 
-278 QLEWDGDFMEVNGH
+278 
-292 RMGQANSALPNWT
+292 
-305 NNFFDSSITLN
+305 
-316 GTNVTTRRPN
+316 
-326 STNNIGFDLDVF
+326 GFD
-338 EVPNPGNSIIG
+338 
-349 NNTNSLN
+349 
-356 VKLNAT
+356 
-362 VDVYLPVVTA
+362 
-372 VSVENYEPK
+372 
-381 LEVETRVF
+381 
-389 KGGTDITNINNPQ
+389 
-402 NVNKGDVL
+402 
-410 TYQVKVKNVGK
+410 TYKWEKISG
-421 ADANFGPSQ
+421 AN
-430 GGALP
+430 
-435 GIGVVLYYPD
+435 
-445 KLLEPLKTGTKPNVD
+445 
-460 LIKNELVFSNGAHPS
+460 
-475 PFDTATY
+475 
-482 ITGHTPAVFGSI
+482 
-494 QSTMGTGQRTLKPGK
+494 TGQRGTDRSLTVSEAGTY
-509 EFIVKFHL
+509 
-517 KVTTN
+517 KVTKVKTGCATMYEIYEVKPN
-522 DCDFTTF
+522 
-529 ACSEYIR
+529 
-536 TYARFFADN
+536 
-545 LSYYPDFNVSSPLKL
+545 
-560 DECGDR
+560 
-566 EPKPTEVRVNDIS
+566 PTEADHPIYKMIENRQVNG
-579 TASCNSEAVLCGNNI
+579 EL
-594 KIKAQGIDYNHHIAK
+594 
-609 IGTKDY
+609 
-615 GIFYGNYDTFKWKF
+615 
-629 KAPGQTGWTN
+629 
-639 ISGNNQEI
+639 
-647 TVNTPGVYR
+647 
-656 VEKSRTGANNCQ
+656 
-668 TRVEEITVKTHAQ
+668 
-681 SLSQHPLIPFAQ
+681 
-693 EVYTCPDNGVV
+693 YTCPDTGQY
-704 YPQLYLCGANAKAVI
+704 YPQVYLCGKEASVPFKITMANAK
-719 NLGLSNVKSYTWQKR
+719 SYVWQKKA
-734 DNCNIPPSH
+734 NCNANEKNRINDCPPS
-743 DKECPVLENT
+743 LEV
-753 YGCNWVTKAT
+753 YACNWTDVYKDDG
-763 TTTND
+763 TTTNRSLSQ
-768 YVITEAGDY
+768 EGDY
-777 RLTVTFQNNCVSTY
+777 RLVVTYGDGAGNCVVYY
-791 YFRVTKN
+791 YFKITKN
-798 NLTYKVD
+798 NLEAKIEKT
-805 VKDIICNSKGKITIT
+805 DIICTTKGSISVKDVPAT
-820 GVNNTQYKFALKK
+820 GYQFALLQ
-833 GTTTVTNYQTNPEF
+833 GVTTITNYQNSPNFVINNEGT
-847 EISTPDAYTVLIK
+847 YKVLIK
-860 QNTVSNTMLPCVFP
+860 QTVTKTTSVPCVF
-874 EEVVVKKRTPALSV
+874 EFNDIFVKKREP
-888 SHSEI
+888 
-893 LCKGETSTIQ
+893 K
-903 ATISDAYPPF
+903 
-913 TFTLR
+913 
-918 KGSATGLVLDT
+918 
-929 KTVSSTTYT
+929 
-938 FPAQPA
+938 
-944 GNYFVQVTSED
+944 
-955 IDATCLPAK
+955 
-964 SVVVNDNNQLKMTAT
+964 LK
-979 AAQPLMCGVAKVV
+979 
-992 LTATGGKKAPYG
+992 
-1004 YNFQITG
+1004 
-1011 NGINLSGTH
+1011 
-1020 QSTYTFT
+1020 
-1027 LSAAGT
+1027 
-1033 FTAKVVDANNCTVQ
+1033 
-1047 ETVTVTALPT
+1047 VTVTPMACANNKGGMRIELTDAPYKPYSFVIRKENVVGEIYRKDVTGAALPVTVVELTNHFDAGRYRVSLENAYGCNVTEIVEINKLAELKAT
-1057 ATSNVTSKLIN
+1057 ATVLSPIMCGTGKIRVTASGGTKGRTYQFSNDGVTYYNNFTGNFYDFTVTNPGTYNFTVVDQNNCSAQASVAIQTQPAPTFNITDELTD
-1068 CGANGVITFSE
+1068 CGASAKITFSE
-1079 PQSTVSY
+1079 PQSAINY
-1086 TYDYSVD
+1086 TYEYSID
-1093 GGTTF
+1093 GNSF
-1098 QSGREFTVTPGRT
+1098 QSGREFTNLIPGKTYTPT
-1111 YNTVFRYK
+1111 LRYK
-1119 YGSIA
+1119 FGTEAS
-1124 ACTVTRSVTIGTGGN
+1124 CTITSTRTMGMAIGGN
-1139 NTLIASAGVAQ
+1139 LIASAGVEK
-1150 LASCGTGANAG
+1150 LIGCGTGTDED
-1161 KALVHF
+1161 KALVRF
-1167 TNVQGGQPPYEYNF
+1167 SNVQGGVKPYQYNF

-1189 RERWLTPATYN
+1189 HQRWLLPGTYN
-1200 LSVRDAAGCA
+1200 LSVKDAAGCA
-1210 RTNLSVTVKAKPD
+1210 RTNLKVIVPNKITE
-1223 TPIFTPST
+1223 PIFKSS

-1237 GRGTVTLSNNKSGY
+1237 GRGTVTVENNKGTYSY
-1251 TYKYLIDGVETN
+1251 TYEVDGRPVNSNTIKNLPPGTHTITIKYADAN
-1263 TNVLKN
+1263 PPSKNVLF
-1269 LTPGI
+1269 L
-1274 HTVTVLY
+1274 
-1281 DDPSST
+1281 
-1287 TPSILLKE
+1287 E
-1295 DFGKGSPYTTP
+1295 DFGTGRNGGNEYINKAYYLELQDGSMPKNGYGIPWSGFNRENTSLADGEYVVSQALNPNNGAWWAPIDHSGLPQGRMFFVNIGNVLGHEGAILYQRPMKDIIPNKEIKFSVALMNLLGSNDPRYPGGAPDLSIELYANQAAINNNTP
-1306 PPGMTTAYQLIDPR
+1306 LVSVRIDPR
-1320 TTRLISNQYY
+1320 IRGA
-1330 VSSKK
+1330 K
-1335 DINMPIQTGW
+1335 DRKDWTVFERPLNPG
-1345 WQTNCTF
+1345 N
-1352 PNDHTNRLDNTSRYM
+1352 NTE
-1367 VVDFGQ
+1367 
-1373 LIADGA
+1373 LIA
-1379 IFYEKDVIDVIPNQP
+1379 VIRSHS
-1394 IEFEMFG
+1394 
-1401 YNLVHSAVGGTCVV
+1401 LVTNGNDLA
-1415 PVMIMEIVALDDAG
+1415 MDD
-1429 NVVIEG
+1429 IY
-1435 GRDKV
+1435 
-1440 LGRIESKEVPY
+1440 L
-1451 NGKNPDAWFRFASD
+1451 
-1465 GTGVNTAATPIVRVN
+1465 
-1480 PGTYKRLKIRIRTKW
+1480 
-1495 NDWRCNDFAFDDVTV
+1495 
-1510 YQLPKSCGFTHTTT
+1510 YQEPEACGFTYTLTVN
-1524 ISVANG
+1524 VAND
-1530 KAFGADPNSEKI
+1530 KAFGVDSGSEVI
-1542 TQPTCNNG
+1542 TQPKCNG
-1550 LVGTYEI
+1550 DIGSYQI
-1557 TLKNAPTTYYV
+1557 TLKNAPSTYYV
-1568 SKNGGTFLPTTG
+1568 SKDGGAFVAMTG
-1580 NPFKWTGLLG
+1580 NPFRWTNL
-1590 NGTYTVKI
+1590 NGVSHTVKI
-1598 RAEQNNPNCEIT
+1598 RAEQNNANCEVT
-1610 RTFTVSPTAEI
+1610 RTFTIVDPSVITVSASNVI
-1621 TGFGYGRDLT
+1621 
-1631 LGCNP
+1631 LGCN
-1636 ARAVNSIFVAGG
+1636 G
-1648 TRPITL
+1648 TTNIT
-1654 EILKGTQTVI
+1654 
-1664 TTSAGVASGTY
+1664 
-1675 TFFSATFTQ
+1675 
-1684 TGTYRFVA
+1684 
-1692 TDAIGCKV
+1692 
-1700 GSFFTIYPPKTMVVT
+1700 VT
-1715 ATTNVANNNF
+1715 ATGGTGTKQFSLRKGGTVLYGYQNSPVFTVNQTGAYTVYVRDANNCEKNTTVNVLSAPTLTLTGTTNAANNNY
-1725 CNTTTGNG
+1725 CLQGGQKG
-1733 KVEIQITRGGTGPF
+1733 KVEVEVRTSDNTSTAPYVFQHNGVTKSTQ
-1747 SPNFDI
+1747 NATTYVFDNL
-1753 NAGTYTLKHNGSIVG
+1753 NAGV
-1768 YTRSNTHVFNNIG
+1768 
-1781 IGTHTFTVIDNFGC
+1781 HTFTVTDKYGC
-1795 EGSYTVEIKKPLSI
+1795 KATYSVEIKNPLSI
-1809 DGTGAVVSKDISC
+1809 DGTGASVSKDISC

-1831 ITLKVKDGYA
+1831 ITLKVKDGYP
-1841 PYKFVVKNAGGT
+1841 PYRYVVKQGGGIVQNT
-1853 VIQTAQNVP
+1853 QNVVG
-1862 ANNTATYKTATPGAY
+1862 NTVTYKIATSGSY
-1877 TIEITDSKGC
+1877 TIEVTDSKGC
-1887 IVTGSA
+1887 MVSGSA
-1893 TLTSA
+1893 TLLNA
-1898 VAPTVTASTTTV
+1898 VAPTVTVSTTTI
-1910 GCYGANNGTI
+1910 GCYGANNGSL
-1920 SLTISGGKAPY
+1920 SLTITGGKAPY

-1943 LVFNNLSA
+1943 LVFNNLAA

-1966 TKNATIAQPSNPL
+1966 TKNATISQPANPL
-1979 QAFAGVSQLIG
+1979 QGFAGVSQLIG
-1990 CGGTG
+1990 CGTG

-2023 GSSKVAWLPAGTHRV
+2023 GSSKVAWLSAGTHTV

-2073 DGKATVR
+2073 DGNATVR
-2080 FTGTPTTYDYTY
+2080 FTGIPTTYDYTY

-2107 GLTPGSYTVTIKYK
+2107 GLAPGSYTVTIKYK

-2135 FGSGPTT
+2135 FGSGATT

-2233 YSLEKAECHSPIIRP
+2233 YSLEKAECHSNIIRP

-2255 DASNNILARTT
+2255 DASNNVLARTT
-2266 SGILRDNRHDL
+2266 SGILRDNQHDL

-2413 TCGIVRTVTITD
+2413 TCGIVRTVTITE

-2502 IFTVTSPTTVAF
+2502 IFTVTTPTTVAF
-2514 TTSVTTCYSNNN
+2514 TTSATTCYSNNN

-2552 LAAGATMHTF
+2552 LAAGATTHTF

-2635 YSSTARSFDVPNFGA
+2635 YSSTARSFDVPNFTA

-3014 GLAAGTPIYTGTAV
+3014 GLTAGTVVHTGTAV

-3035 ATSFTPSAG
+3035 ATTITPAG

-3114 PITAGVTFR
+3114 PTTAGVTFR
-3123 ALIVTGSSRV
+3123 APIVTGSSRV

-3141 TPAMPRYSDPATTF
+3141 TPAMPKYPNPATTF
-3155 QVNLKMEDQYGC
+3155 GVKLEMEDQYGC
-3167 QADLGNYTFVVPPAP
+3167 KADLGTYTFTVTPAP

-3203 QAKAVGSPV
+3203 QAKTGASGAV
-3212 PTPAPAA
+3212 APAT

-3290 TVKVDNGSGDYEYTY
+3290 TVKVDNGSGNYEYTY
-3305 TSPGGTPTTPAAIPQ
+3305 TSPGGTTTTPAAIPQ
-3320 TAGEYKVTFNVTNVG
+3320 VAGEYKVTFNVTNVG

-3347 STCNTFTRSITVNA
+3347 STCNTFTRSVTVNA

-3546 FAVTATGTCNASET
+3546 FAVTTTGTCNASET

-3719 YSFKIEEPTSAITA
+3719 YSFKIEEPTAVITA

-3769 GQAAAGLEVWT
+3769 GQAAAGFEVWT

-4028 GGFTRSET
+4028 SGFTRSET

-4065 ASATIIIGAPA
+4065 ATQTIIIGAPA

-4092 DADNNAQQAII
+4092 DTDNNAQQAII

-4225 TAGTNVATV
+4225 TAGINVATV

-4274 KPVSCMGDSN
+4274 KPVSCVGDSN

-4419 TSLFEGLVSNT
+4419 TSLFEGLVANT

-4445 TQVMAAPVPISANVT
+4445 TQVMAAPTPINANVT

-4685 GRYQVEVISVDCTVS
+4685 GSYQVEVISVDCTVS

-4776 FVDEVFTIHEPD
+4776 FVDEVFTINEPD

-5039 CYQANDGSLSFSIRG
+5039 CYQANDGSLSFSIQG
-5054 GRAPYNF
+5054 GKAPYNF
-5061 TIKTASGT
+5061 TLKTASGT
-5069 TVTNGTLATA
+5069 TIANGTLATA
-5079 GAVYTQ
+5079 AAVHTQ
-5085 TNVAGVYLLEYNDGN
+5085 TNVAGVYLLEYNDGS

-5110 KAPNLE
+5110 TAPDINIVS
-5116 MNVKTMFNCST
+5116 VKEMFNCST
-5127 VSTTYTTSYLRIE
+5127 VSTTYTTSYLRVE
-5140 FPYADENQI
+5140 FSESDEKRLN
-5149 RNMQYSLGGSP
+5149 NLLYSLDGG
-5160 MIAFDRYEG
+5160 ITKRAFERYEG

-5175 TIPTGQYT
+5175 TIPAGQYT
-5183 LTVQYQSYPGAP
+5183 LTLYYQAYTGAP
-5195 YCTKVYGETVSLTR
+5195 HCTKVYGDTVSLTR
-5209 YPGLELEDKSDP
+5209 YPGLELVDKSDP

>member
-1 MKKLTVFL
+1 MKKFIILQCFFL
-9 AIFFITLTAFAQKNF
+9 ATFSVVWSQNYVNFGIRYQNTIKGDMIVVGNSILNVGDYPANQDYKGTQGDNSQITLNYTNVVP
-24 SLRQNFSG
+24 
-32 QSINGDF
+32 
-39 TMIGNQNINLRNHE
+39 E
-53 TGQFRHTDPNQ
+53 TGIFNSSSAVVPDPN
-64 PLNRKDKDDT
+64 P
-74 THPYS
+74 
-79 MGANSWL
+79 
-86 NRGIDYIHIDKN
+86 
-98 STAAN
+98 
-103 APKFQSSAATL
+103 SSNCKKVLKA
-114 NLPTSQNG
+114 
-122 CPLRIRYAALYW
+122 YLYW
-134 AGYTNKVNDYYKI
+134 AAAYTKERIDNQTNPKLEKSKFKNVKFKVGSGNYIDIEGEKVYDADNILSGSGLYNSQRAYVYRKEVTQYLTSINNTYTVGNIQAPYGKETTGVGYAAGWTLVIVYEDLTKPSRNVTIFDGFSVVNRNNNPTIDISGFKTVPTGPVKAKIGFAALEGELGITGDRLDMRKKNGTFQSLSAPGRSATNFFNSTITDENGVNTRRNPASENLLGFDAGIFELENGSKVFLGNNDTSTKFNPISTQDAYYPFMFAFNVEVIAPHIVMEKRVFNAAGKDVTDDTNIAFGSSLRYKIRFQNIGNDDAKDLVITDILPKSLQNKVLNVDV
-147 KLKLPGKNEYH
+147 PTG
-158 SLEADDKY
+158 S
-166 IGLYRNKEY
+166 
-175 FCFKDITKLLQNQ
+175 DITHTYNQTTRELKFTIPDKL
-188 GVTNGEYIVGD
+188 VT
-199 MVGEIDNPGGENHN
+199 
-213 DHGLSGGWS
+213 
-222 ILVVYEY
+222 
-229 PGSNV
+229 
-234 TSRKINIYDGFRW
+234 K
-247 VSGGVNLNLTGF
+247 
-259 TTVPSG
+259 
-265 PVNVRMGVMSVEG
+265 
-278 QLEWDGDFMEVNGH
+278 
-292 RMGQANSALPNWT
+292 NSALKEISFGVEVAKDCNDWRDPCANVIENSVSASYNGVQNPLT
-305 NNFFDSSITLN
+305 NNRYKTNSFPKFGACNSGTEGPSRFTVNTDFTNCAYKETLTLCQASTVLTAADGFDSYKW
-316 GTNVTTRRPN
+316 
-326 STNNIGFDLDVF
+326 
-338 EVPNPGNSIIG
+338 E
-349 NNTNSLN
+349 
-356 VKLNAT
+356 K
-362 VDVYLPVVTA
+362 TA
-372 VSVENYEPK
+372 
-381 LEVETRVF
+381 
-389 KGGTDITNINNPQ
+389 G
-402 NVNKGDVL
+402 
-410 TYQVKVKNVGK
+410 
-421 ADANFGPSQ
+421 AN
-430 GGALP
+430 
-435 GIGVVLYYPD
+435 
-445 KLLEPLKTGTKPNVD
+445 
-460 LIKNELVFSNGAHPS
+460 
-475 PFDTATY
+475 
-482 ITGHTPAVFGSI
+482 
-494 QSTMGTGQRTLKPGK
+494 TGQRGNNRSLTVSEAGTY
-509 EFIVKFHL
+509 
-517 KVTTN
+517 KVTKTKTGCATMYEIYEVKPN
-522 DCDFTTF
+522 
-529 ACSEYIR
+529 
-536 TYARFFADN
+536 
-545 LSYYPDFNVSSPLKL
+545 
-560 DECGDR
+560 
-566 EPKPTEVRVNDIS
+566 PTEGD
-579 TASCNSEAVLCGNNI
+579 
-594 KIKAQGIDYNHHIAK
+594 
-609 IGTKDY
+609 
-615 GIFYGNYDTFKWKF
+615 
-629 KAPGQTGWTN
+629 
-639 ISGNNQEI
+639 
-647 TVNTPGVYR
+647 
-656 VEKSRTGANNCQ
+656 
-668 TRVEEITVKTHAQ
+668 
-681 SLSQHPLIPFAQ
+681 HPIYKMIENRQINGEL
-693 EVYTCPDNGVV
+693 YTCPDTGQY
-704 YPQLYLCGANAKAVI
+704 YPQVYLCGKDASATFKITMANAK
-719 NLGLSNVKSYTWQKR
+719 SYVWQKKA
-734 DNCNIPPSH
+734 NCNAKEKDRTSDCPPS
-743 DKECPVLENT
+743 LEL
-753 YGCNWVTKAT
+753 YACNWTDVYSDNG
-763 TTTND
+763 TTTNRSLSQ
-768 YVITEAGDY
+768 EGDY
-777 RLTVTFQNNCVSTY
+777 RLVVTYGNGAGNCVVYY
-791 YFRVTKN
+791 YFRITKN
-798 NLTYKVD
+798 ELAPKAEKT
-805 VKDIICNSKGKITIT
+805 DIICTTPGSITIKDVPAT
-820 GVNNTQYKFALKK
+820 GYQYALLQ
-833 GTTTVTNYQTNPEF
+833 GTTTITNYQNSPNFPINNEGT
-847 EISTPDAYTVLIK
+847 YKVLIK
-860 QNTVSNTMLPCVFP
+860 QTVTKTTSVPCVF
-874 EEVVVKKRTPALSV
+874 EINSIFVKKREP
-888 SHSEI
+888 
-893 LCKGETSTIQ
+893 K
-903 ATISDAYPPF
+903 
-913 TFTLR
+913 
-918 KGSATGLVLDT
+918 
-929 KTVSSTTYT
+929 
-938 FPAQPA
+938 
-944 GNYFVQVTSED
+944 
-955 IDATCLPAK
+955 
-964 SVVVNDNNQLKMTAT
+964 LK
-979 AAQPLMCGVAKVV
+979 
-992 LTATGGKKAPYG
+992 
-1004 YNFQITG
+1004 
-1011 NGINLSGTH
+1011 
-1020 QSTYTFT
+1020 
-1027 LSAAGT
+1027 
-1033 FTAKVVDANNCTVQ
+1033 
-1047 ETVTVTALPT
+1047 VTVTPMACANNKGGMRIELTDAPYKPYSFVIRKENVVGEIYRKDVNGTALPVTVVELTNYFDAGRYRVSLENAYGCNITETVEISKLAELKAT
-1057 ATSNVTSKLIN
+1057 ATVLSPIMCGTGKIRVTASGGTKGRTYQFTQDGVTYYNNFSGNYYDFTVTTPGTYNFTVVDQNNCSAQASVAIQTLPAPTFTITDALAD
-1068 CGANGVITFSE
+1068 CGASAKITFSE

-1086 TYDYSVD
+1086 TYEYSID
-1093 GGTTF
+1093 GNNF
-1098 QSGREFTVTPGRT
+1098 QSGREFTNLIPGKTYTPT
-1111 YNTVFRYK
+1111 LRYK
-1119 YGSIA
+1119 FGTEAS
-1124 ACTVTRSVTIGTGGN
+1124 CTINSTRTMRTATAGN
-1139 NTLIASAGVAQ
+1139 LIASAGVEK
-1150 LASCGTGANAG
+1150 LVGCGSGADED
-1161 KALVHF
+1161 KALVRF
-1167 TNVQGGQPPYEYNF
+1167 SNVQGGQPPYLYNF

-1189 RERWLTPATYN
+1189 HQRWLTPGSYN
-1200 LSVRDAAGCA
+1200 LSVKDAIGCA
-1210 RTNLSVTVKAKPD
+1210 RTNLKVIVPNKITE
-1223 TPIFTPST
+1223 PIFTPS
-1231 ITYDCQ
+1231 ITYDCT
-1237 GRGTVTLSNNKSGY
+1237 GKGTVTVGNNKGTY
-1251 TYKYLIDGVETN
+1251 TYTYEIDGRPAGNNVFSNLPPGTHTITIKYADAN
-1263 TNVLKN
+1263 PPSKNVLF
-1269 LTPGI
+1269 L
-1274 HTVTVLY
+1274 
-1281 DDPSST
+1281 
-1287 TPSILLKE
+1287 E
-1295 DFGKGSPYTTP
+1295 DFGTGRNGGNEYINKAYYLELQDGSMPKNGYGIPWSGYNRENTSLADGEYVVSQALNP
-1306 PPGMTTAYQLIDPR
+1306 NNGAWWAPIDHSGLPQGRMFFVNIGNVLGHEGAILYQRPMKDIIPNKEIKFSVALMNLLGFNDPR
-1320 TTRLISNQYY
+1320 YPSGAPDLSIELYANQAAINNNTPL
-1330 VSSKK
+1330 VSVRINPRIRGAK
-1335 DINMPIQTGW
+1335 DRKDWTVFERPLNPG
-1345 WQTNCTF
+1345 N
-1352 PNDHTNRLDNTSRYM
+1352 NTE
-1367 VVDFGQ
+1367 
-1373 LIADGA
+1373 LIA
-1379 IFYEKDVIDVIPNQP
+1379 VIRSHS
-1394 IEFEMFG
+1394 
-1401 YNLVHSAVGGTCVV
+1401 LVTSGNDLA
-1415 PVMIMEIVALDDAG
+1415 MDD
-1429 NVVIEG
+1429 IY
-1435 GRDKV
+1435 
-1440 LGRIESKEVPY
+1440 L
-1451 NGKNPDAWFRFASD
+1451 
-1465 GTGVNTAATPIVRVN
+1465 
-1480 PGTYKRLKIRIRTKW
+1480 
-1495 NDWRCNDFAFDDVTV
+1495 
-1510 YQLPKSCGFTHTTT
+1510 YQEPEACGFTHTLT
-1524 ISVANG
+1524 INVAND
-1530 KAFGADPNSEKI
+1530 KVFGAAPNSEKI

-1550 LVGTYEI
+1550 RKGAYEI

-1568 SKNGGTFLPTTG
+1568 SKDGGAFLPTTG
-1580 NPFKWTGLLG
+1580 NPFKWTNIPAANNAITHTL
-1590 NGTYTVKI
+1590 KI

-1610 RTFTVSPTAEI
+1610 RTFTISPTQVI
-1621 TGFGYGRDLT
+1621 TGYGGWQLDAT

-1636 ARAVNSIFVAGG
+1636 ARVTMNSIYASGG
-1648 TRPITL
+1648 TRPITF
-1654 EILKGTQTVI
+1654 EVFKGTQKII
-1664 TTSAGVASGTY
+1664 TTSAGVASGTNTY
-1675 TFFSATFTQ
+1675 FSATFTQ
-1684 TGTYRFVA
+1684 TGTYRIVF
-1692 TDAIGCKV
+1692 TDANGCKAEP
-1700 GSFFTIYPPKTMVVT
+1700 SPFTIYPPKTMVVT
-1715 ATTNVANNNF
+1715 GTTNVANNNF

-1747 SPNFDI
+1747 SPYFGGKPYI
-1753 NAGTYTLKHNGSIVG
+1753 LKHNGAVVSYNV
-1768 YTRSNTHVFNNIG
+1768 NTDTYVFNNIG
-1781 IGTHTFTVIDNFGC
+1781 IGTHTFTVIDGFGC

-1809 DGTGAVVSKDISC
+1809 DGTGAVISKDISC

-1898 VAPTVTASTTTV
+1898 VAPTVTVSTTTV

-1943 LVFNNLSA
+1943 LVFNNLAA

-1966 TKNATIAQPSNPL
+1966 TKNATISQPANPL
-1979 QAFAGVSQLIG
+1979 QGFAGVSQLIG
-1990 CGGTG
+1990 CGTG

-2023 GSSKVAWLPAGTHRV
+2023 GSSKVAWLSAGTHTV

-2073 DGKATVR
+2073 DGNATVR
-2080 FTGTPTTYDYTY
+2080 FTGIPTTYDYTY

-2293 FRIEFRNLTVGA
+2293 FRIEFRNLAVGV

-2413 TCGIVRTVTITD
+2413 TCGIVRTVTITE

-2502 IFTVTSPTTVAF
+2502 IFTITTPTTVAF

-2552 LAAGATMHTF
+2552 LAAGATTHTF

-2635 YSSTARSFDVPNFGA
+2635 YSSTARSFDVPNFTA

-2726 AGSSY
+2726 SGSSY

-3123 ALIVTGSSRV
+3123 APIVTGSSRV

-3182 DIAATPIVGC
+3182 RVAATTVVGC

-3203 QAKAVGSPV
+3203 QTKAVGSPV

-3232 SYQSSNVFG
+3232 SYQNSNVFG

-3546 FAVTATGTCNASET
+3546 FAVTTTGTCNASET

-3818 ISGTLTVTNANCT
+3818 ISGTLTVTHANCT

-3912 VTCTPNTGATVSVT
+3912 VTCTPATGATVSVT

-3956 NVPAGN
+3956 DVPAGN

-3978 HTFAVTDA
+3978 HTFTVTDA

-4009 ITIPGTQT
+4009 ITIPGSQT

-4065 ASATIIIGAPA
+4065 ATQTIIIGAPA

-4274 KPVSCMGDSN
+4274 KPVSCVGDSN

-4419 TSLFEGLVSNT
+4419 TNLFEGLVSNT

-4445 TQVMAAPVPISANVT
+4445 TQVMAAPTPINANVT

-4508 SLDARTYVL
+4508 GLDARTYVL

-4851 ARSCTTEVPVTIKE
+4851 AHSCTTEVPVTIKE

>member
-1 MKKLTVFL
+1 MKKFIILQCFFL
-9 AIFFITLTAFAQKNF
+9 ATFSVVWSQNYVNFGIRYQNTIKGDMIVVGNSILNVGDYPANHDYKGTQGDNSQITLNYTNVVPETGIFNSSSAVVPDPNPSSNCKKVLKAYLYWAAAYTKERIDNQTNPKLEKSKFKNVKFKVGSGNYIDIEGEKVYDADNILSGSGLYNSQRAYVYRKEVTQYLTSINNTYTVGNIQAPYGEETTGVGYAAGWTLVIVYEDLTKPSRNVTIFDGFSVVNRNNNPTIDISGFKTVPTGPVNAKIGFAALEGELGITGDRLDMRKKNGTFQSLSAPGRSANNFFNSTITDENGVNTSRNPASENLLGFDAGIFELENGSKAFLGNNDTSTKFNPISTQDAYYPFMFAFNVEVIAPHIVMEKRVFNAAGKDVTDDTNIAF
-24 SLRQNFSG
+24 GSSLRYKIHFQNIGNDDAKDLVITDILPKSLQNKVVNVQVPLGSNITNNYNQATRELKFTIPNQLVKKHSALQEISFGVEVAKDCNDWRDPCANEIENSVSATYNGVENPLANGYKTNSFPKFGACNSG
-32 QSINGDF
+32 TEGPSRFTVNTDF
-39 TMIGNQNINLRNHE
+39 TNCAYKE
-53 TGQFRHTDPNQ
+53 TVTLCQASTV
-64 PLNRKDKDDT
+64 L
-74 THPYS
+74 
-79 MGANSWL
+79 
-86 NRGIDYIHIDKN
+86 
-98 STAAN
+98 TAAN
-103 APKFQSSAATL
+103 
-114 NLPTSQNG
+114 
-122 CPLRIRYAALYW
+122 
-134 AGYTNKVNDYYKI
+134 
-147 KLKLPGKNEYH
+147 
-158 SLEADDKY
+158 
-166 IGLYRNKEY
+166 
-175 FCFKDITKLLQNQ
+175 
-188 GVTNGEYIVGD
+188 
-199 MVGEIDNPGGENHN
+199 
-213 DHGLSGGWS
+213 
-222 ILVVYEY
+222 
-229 PGSNV
+229 
-234 TSRKINIYDGFRW
+234 
-247 VSGGVNLNLTGF
+247 
-259 TTVPSG
+259 
-265 PVNVRMGVMSVEG
+265 
-278 QLEWDGDFMEVNGH
+278 
-292 RMGQANSALPNWT
+292 
-305 NNFFDSSITLN
+305 
-316 GTNVTTRRPN
+316 
-326 STNNIGFDLDVF
+326 GFD
-338 EVPNPGNSIIG
+338 
-349 NNTNSLN
+349 
-356 VKLNAT
+356 
-362 VDVYLPVVTA
+362 
-372 VSVENYEPK
+372 
-381 LEVETRVF
+381 
-389 KGGTDITNINNPQ
+389 
-402 NVNKGDVL
+402 
-410 TYQVKVKNVGK
+410 TYKWEKISG
-421 ADANFGPSQ
+421 AN
-430 GGALP
+430 
-435 GIGVVLYYPD
+435 
-445 KLLEPLKTGTKPNVD
+445 
-460 LIKNELVFSNGAHPS
+460 
-475 PFDTATY
+475 
-482 ITGHTPAVFGSI
+482 
-494 QSTMGTGQRTLKPGK
+494 TGQRGTDRSLTVSEAGTY
-509 EFIVKFHL
+509 
-517 KVTTN
+517 KVTKVKTG
-522 DCDFTTF
+522 CATTY
-529 ACSEYIR
+529 EIYEVKP
-536 TYARFFADN
+536 N
-545 LSYYPDFNVSSPLKL
+545 
-560 DECGDR
+560 
-566 EPKPTEVRVNDIS
+566 PTEADHPIHKMIENRQVNG
-579 TASCNSEAVLCGNNI
+579 EL
-594 KIKAQGIDYNHHIAK
+594 
-609 IGTKDY
+609 
-615 GIFYGNYDTFKWKF
+615 
-629 KAPGQTGWTN
+629 
-639 ISGNNQEI
+639 
-647 TVNTPGVYR
+647 
-656 VEKSRTGANNCQ
+656 
-668 TRVEEITVKTHAQ
+668 
-681 SLSQHPLIPFAQ
+681 
-693 EVYTCPDNGVV
+693 YTCPDTGQY
-704 YPQLYLCGANAKAVI
+704 YPQVYLCGKEASVPFKITMANAK
-719 NLGLSNVKSYTWQKR
+719 SYVWQKKA
-734 DNCNIPPSH
+734 NCNANEKNRTNDCPPS
-743 DKECPVLENT
+743 LEV
-753 YGCNWVTKAT
+753 YACNWTDVYKDNG
-763 TTTND
+763 TTTNRSLSQ
-768 YVITEAGDY
+768 EGDY
-777 RLTVTFQNNCVSTY
+777 RLVVTYGDGAGNCVVYY
-791 YFRVTKN
+791 YFKITKN
-798 NLTYKVD
+798 NLEAKIEKT
-805 VKDIICNSKGKITIT
+805 DIICTTKGSISVKDVPAT
-820 GVNNTQYKFALKK
+820 GYQFALLQ
-833 GTTTVTNYQTNPEF
+833 GVTTITNYQNSPNFVINNEGT
-847 EISTPDAYTVLIK
+847 YKVLIK
-860 QNTVSNTMLPCVFP
+860 QTVTKTTSVPCVF
-874 EEVVVKKRTPALSV
+874 EFNNIFVKKREP
-888 SHSEI
+888 
-893 LCKGETSTIQ
+893 K
-903 ATISDAYPPF
+903 
-913 TFTLR
+913 
-918 KGSATGLVLDT
+918 
-929 KTVSSTTYT
+929 
-938 FPAQPA
+938 
-944 GNYFVQVTSED
+944 
-955 IDATCLPAK
+955 
-964 SVVVNDNNQLKMTAT
+964 LK
-979 AAQPLMCGVAKVV
+979 
-992 LTATGGKKAPYG
+992 
-1004 YNFQITG
+1004 
-1011 NGINLSGTH
+1011 
-1020 QSTYTFT
+1020 
-1027 LSAAGT
+1027 
-1033 FTAKVVDANNCTVQ
+1033 
-1047 ETVTVTALPT
+1047 VTVTPMACANNKGGMRIELTDAPYKPYSFVIRKENVVGEIYRKDVTGAAIPVTVVELTNHFDAGRYRVSLENAYGCNVTEIVEINKLADLKAT
-1057 ATSNVTSKLIN
+1057 ATVLSPIMCGTGKIRVTASGGTKGRTYQFSNDGVTYYNNFTGNFYDFTVTNPGTYNFTVVDQNNCSAQASVAIQTQPAPTFNITDELTD
-1068 CGANGVITFSE
+1068 CGASAKITFSE
-1079 PQSTVSY
+1079 PQSAINY
-1086 TYDYSVD
+1086 TYEYSID
-1093 GGTTF
+1093 GNSF
-1098 QSGREFTVTPGRT
+1098 QSGREFTNLIPGKTYTPT
-1111 YNTVFRYK
+1111 LRYK
-1119 YGSIA
+1119 FGTEAS
-1124 ACTVTRSVTIGTGGN
+1124 CTITSTRTMGMAIGGN
-1139 NTLIASAGVAQ
+1139 LIASAGVEK
-1150 LASCGTGANAG
+1150 LIGCGTGTDED
-1161 KALVHF
+1161 KALVRF
-1167 TNVQGGQPPYEYNF
+1167 SNVQGGVKPYQYNF

-1189 RERWLTPATYN
+1189 HQRWLLPGTYN
-1200 LSVRDAAGCA
+1200 LSVKDAIGCA
-1210 RTNLSVTVKAKPD
+1210 RTNLKVIVPNKITE
-1223 TPIFTPST
+1223 PIFKSS

-1237 GRGTVTLSNNKSGY
+1237 GRGTVTVENNKGTYSY
-1251 TYKYLIDGVETN
+1251 TYEVDGRPVNSNTIKNLPPGTHTITIKYADANPPSKNVLFLEDFGTGRNGGNEYINKAYYLELQDGSMPKNGYGSPWFDGYNHEGTHLADGEYVVSQALNPKNGAWWASTDHSGLPQGRVFFVN
-1263 TNVLKN
+1263 IGNVLKHEGAILYQRPMKDIIPNKEIKFSVALMN
-1269 LTPGI
+1269 LLGSNDPRYPGGAPDLSIELYANQAAINNNTPL
-1274 HTVTVLY
+1274 VSVR
-1281 DDPSST
+1281 
-1287 TPSILLKE
+1287 
-1295 DFGKGSPYTTP
+1295 
-1306 PPGMTTAYQLIDPR
+1306 IDPR
-1320 TTRLISNQYY
+1320 IRGA
-1330 VSSKK
+1330 K
-1335 DINMPIQTGW
+1335 DRKDWTVFERPLNPG
-1345 WQTNCTF
+1345 N
-1352 PNDHTNRLDNTSRYM
+1352 NTE
-1367 VVDFGQ
+1367 
-1373 LIADGA
+1373 LIA
-1379 IFYEKDVIDVIPNQP
+1379 VIRSHS
-1394 IEFEMFG
+1394 
-1401 YNLVHSAVGGTCVV
+1401 LVTNGNDLA
-1415 PVMIMEIVALDDAG
+1415 MDD
-1429 NVVIEG
+1429 IY
-1435 GRDKV
+1435 
-1440 LGRIESKEVPY
+1440 L
-1451 NGKNPDAWFRFASD
+1451 
-1465 GTGVNTAATPIVRVN
+1465 
-1480 PGTYKRLKIRIRTKW
+1480 
-1495 NDWRCNDFAFDDVTV
+1495 
-1510 YQLPKSCGFTHTTT
+1510 YQEPEACGFTYTLTVN
-1524 ISVANG
+1524 VAND
-1530 KAFGADPNSEKI
+1530 KAFGVDSGSEVI
-1542 TQPTCNNG
+1542 TQPKCNG
-1550 LVGTYEI
+1550 DIGSYQI
-1557 TLKNAPTTYYV
+1557 TLKNAPSTYYV
-1568 SKNGGTFLPTTG
+1568 SKDGGAFVAMTG
-1580 NPFKWTGLLG
+1580 NPFRWTNL
-1590 NGTYTVKI
+1590 NGVSHTVKI
-1598 RAEQNNPNCEIT
+1598 RAEQNNANCEVT
-1610 RTFTVSPTAEI
+1610 RTFTIVDPSVITVSASNVI
-1621 TGFGYGRDLT
+1621 
-1631 LGCNP
+1631 LGCN
-1636 ARAVNSIFVAGG
+1636 G
-1648 TRPITL
+1648 TTNIT
-1654 EILKGTQTVI
+1654 
-1664 TTSAGVASGTY
+1664 
-1675 TFFSATFTQ
+1675 
-1684 TGTYRFVA
+1684 
-1692 TDAIGCKV
+1692 
-1700 GSFFTIYPPKTMVVT
+1700 VT
-1715 ATTNVANNNF
+1715 ATGGTGTKQFSLRKGGTVLYGYQNSPVFTVNQTGAYTVYVRDANNCEKNTTVNVLSAPTLTLTGTTNAANNNY
-1725 CNTTTGNG
+1725 CLQGGQKGKIEVEVRTSDNTSTAPYIFQHNGVTKSTQNATTY
-1733 KVEIQITRGGTGPF
+1733 V
-1747 SPNFDI
+1747 FDNL
-1753 NAGTYTLKHNGSIVG
+1753 NAGV
-1768 YTRSNTHVFNNIG
+1768 
-1781 IGTHTFTVIDNFGC
+1781 HTFTVTDKYGC
-1795 EGSYTVEIKKPLSI
+1795 KATYSVEIKNPLSI
-1809 DGTGAVVSKDISC
+1809 DGTGASVSKDISC

-1831 ITLKVKDGYA
+1831 ITLKVKDGYP
-1841 PYKFVVKNAGGT
+1841 PYRYVVKQGGGIVQNT
-1853 VIQTAQNVP
+1853 QNVVG
-1862 ANNTATYKTATPGAY
+1862 NTVTYKTATPGAY
-1877 TIEITDSKGC
+1877 TIEVTDSKGC
-1887 IVTGSA
+1887 MVSGSA
-1893 TLTSA
+1893 TLLNA
-1898 VAPTVTASTTTV
+1898 VAPTVTVSTTTV

-1951 KTYAIKVVD
+1951 KSYTIKVVD

-1966 TKNATIAQPSNPL
+1966 IKNATITQPGAPL
-1979 QAFAGVSQLIG
+1979 KGFAAVSQLIG
-1990 CGGTG
+1990 CGTGT
-1995 ANKDKAEVRIT
+1995 NKDKAEVRIT
-2006 NPSGG
+2006 NVSGG
-2011 TPPYQYKFDGNY
+2011 TAPYQYKFSGNY
-2023 GSSKVAWLPAGTHRV
+2023 SNLNSGWLSAGTHTV
-2038 YIKDANGCE
+2038 YVKDANGCE

-2054 TARISE
+2054 TAKIPE
-2060 PTGTTYTITSYDC
+2060 PTGTTYTITGYDC
-2073 DGKATVR
+2073 DGNATVR
-2080 FTGTPTTYDYTY
+2080 FMGLPTSYNYTY

-2107 GLTPGSYTVTIKYK
+2107 GLAPGNYTVTIKYK
-2121 DTNLPASSI
+2121 NANPPAASI
-2130 LIEES
+2130 LIQDD
-2135 FGSGPTT
+2135 FGIGEDTCSANVAPAIQCGPGM
-2142 CLASIVP
+2142 VP
-2149 SNWTC
+2149 TPGRYVIGSNSSLFVQSH
-2154 KLTGCLEEGTYAI
+2154 LTYWSN
-2167 ANQAGAYPCPGW
+2167 AN
-2179 CWRMPKDHT
+2179 DHT
-2188 SNGTDAQG
+2188 NPANNKSRMLMIDIGNVGNGDVLYQKTVNIDPN
-2196 RFFVMNNGVVAP
+2196 RKIKYKMFVMN
-2208 GGTRFYYKEVQD
+2208 
-2220 VVPNQPVKFKVYL
+2220 
-2233 YSLEKAECHSPIIRP
+2233 LEKVGMSGALPDIKIRLINPVTNTQIGSEQDYGTIARSSNP
-2248 NIQVSLV
+2248 N
-2255 DASNNILARTT
+2255 
-2266 SGILRDNRHDL
+2266 
-2277 DWQEFSGELNP
+2277 DWHEFSGELNP
-2288 GAATS
+2288 GNINQV
-2293 FRIEFRNLTVGA
+2293 RIEIRTKSWAGVGCDMA
-2305 GGNDF
+2305 L
-2310 AIDDIIV
+2310 DDIFV
-2317 YQEAKSCEQEITKQV
+2317 YQEPNACEQEITKQV

-2345 SITHATCKGAQTG
+2345 SITNATCKGAQTG
-2358 KVTFKM
+2358 KVTFKV

-2371 YRITEVNGALRSGA
+2371 YRISEVNGALRSGA
-2385 GYTTEITAPT
+2385 GYATEITAPT

-2413 TCGIVRTVTITD
+2413 TCGIVRTVTITE
-2425 PDELTLTATIS
+2425 PDELTLTTTIS

-2502 IFTVTSPTTVAF
+2502 IFTVTTPTTVAF
-2514 TTSVTTCYSNNN
+2514 TTSATTCYSNNN

-2552 LAAGATMHTF
+2552 LAAGATTHTF

-2576 SYGCSTATQVR
+2576 SYGCSSATQVR

-2635 YSSTARSFDVPNFGA
+2635 YSSTARSFDVPDFTA

-2794 TWNAYRASGNNVYYS
+2794 AWNAYRAGGNNVYYS

-2861 ASAYIVPKPLATLSV
+2861 ASAYIVPKPLATLSI

-2968 TATLIANPACNGAS
+2968 TATLIANPACKGANG
-2982 SSQAT
+2982 QAT
-2987 IKIHR
+2987 IRIHR
-2992 SASYTSASTGATLNW
+2992 SANYTGTLGGTVNW
-3007 TIYEKQP
+3007 RIYEKQP
-3014 GLAAGTPIYTGTAV
+3014 GLLPGIPTTYVGTAV
-3028 MPGVGQD
+3028 MAAPGND
-3035 ATSFTPSAG
+3035 LTNISPAG
-3044 PYALAPN
+3044 PYPLAPN
-3051 KTYYVIVKEG
+3051 KTYYMIVKEG
-3061 TNCEWGSRDLYIREL
+3061 TNCEWGSRDLYIREME
-3076 ATLSATVSQTAT
+3076 TLSATVSQTSV
-3088 ITCSSDGV
+3088 ITCNSDGV
-3096 LEILRPTG
+3096 LEVQNPTG

-3114 PITAGVTFR
+3114 PITTGVTFR
-3123 ALIVTGSSRV
+3123 APIVTGSSRV
-3133 QIVKENIA
+3133 QIVKDNIA
-3141 TPAMPRYSDPATTF
+3141 TPAMPSYPGAAYNF
-3155 QVNLKMEDQYGC
+3155 GVKLEMEDQYGC
-3167 QADLGNYTFVVPPAP
+3167 KADLGTYTFTVTPAP

-3203 QAKAVGSPV
+3203 QAKTGASGAV
-3212 PTPAPAA
+3212 APAT

-3232 SYQSSNVFG
+3232 NYQSSNVFG

-3290 TVKVDNGSGDYEYTY
+3290 TVKVDNGSGDYEYSY

-3347 STCNTFTRSITVNA
+3347 STCNTFTRSVTVNA

-3481 AVQGGTSPYRIEYL
+3481 AIQGGTSPYRIEYL

-3546 FAVTATGTCNASET
+3546 FAVTTTGTCNASET

-3672 VSPSAG
+3672 LSPSAG
-3678 TITPAAPFTATGTTA
+3678 TTTPAAPFTATGTTA

-3719 YSFKIEEPTSAITA
+3719 YSFKIEEPTAVITA

-3798 DNNGCAT
+3798 DNNGCAV

-3831 NGTGA
+3831 DGTGA

-3912 VTCTPNTGATVSVT
+3912 VTCTPATGATVSVT

-3956 NVPAGN
+3956 DVPAGN

-4017 QTDYQINIVGS
+4017 QTDYQINIVGI
-4028 GGFTRSET
+4028 GFTRSET

-4043 IEFIAMPAGTY
+4043 IEFEGMPAGAY

-4065 ASATIIIGAPA
+4065 ATQTIIIGAPA

-4092 DADNNAQQAII
+4092 DTDNNAQQAII

-4274 KPVSCMGDSN
+4274 KPVSCVGDSN

-4364 PATTITATPT
+4364 PSTSITATPT

-4392 TTGGWGN
+4392 TIGGWGN

-4411 SKYGTYTS
+4411 SKYGTFTS
-4419 TSLFEGLVSNT
+4419 TSLFEGLVANT

-4445 TQVMAAPVPISANVT
+4445 TQVMAAPAPISANVT

-4508 SLDARTYVL
+4508 GLDARTYVL

-4614 SITALEPLQLHV
+4614 SITALEALQLHV
-4626 NTEDAFV
+4626 NTDDAFV

-4685 GRYQVEVISVDCTVS
+4685 GKYQVEVISVDCTVS

-4851 ARSCTTEVPVTIKE
+4851 AHSCTTEVPVTIKE

-4950 TATKTDMSCYGVND
+4950 TATKTDMSCYGIND

>member
-1 MKKLTVFL
+1 MKKFIILQCFFL
-9 AIFFITLTAFAQKNF
+9 ATFSVVWSQNYVNFGIRYQNTIKGDMIVVGNSILNVGDYPANQDYKGTQGDNSQITLNYTNVVP
-24 SLRQNFSG
+24 
-32 QSINGDF
+32 
-39 TMIGNQNINLRNHE
+39 E
-53 TGQFRHTDPNQ
+53 TGIFNSSSAVVPDPN
-64 PLNRKDKDDT
+64 P
-74 THPYS
+74 
-79 MGANSWL
+79 
-86 NRGIDYIHIDKN
+86 
-98 STAAN
+98 
-103 APKFQSSAATL
+103 SSNCKKVLKA
-114 NLPTSQNG
+114 
-122 CPLRIRYAALYW
+122 YLYW
-134 AGYTNKVNDYYKI
+134 AAAYTKERIDNQTNPKLERSKFKNVKFKVGSGNYIDIEGEKVYD
-147 KLKLPGKNEYH
+147 
-158 SLEADDKY
+158 ADN
-166 IGLYRNKEY
+166 ILSGSGLYNSQRAYVYRKEVTQY
-175 FCFKDITKLLQNQ
+175 LTSINNTYTVGNIQAPYGEETT
-188 GVTNGEYIVGD
+188 GVGYAA
-199 MVGEIDNPGGENHN
+199 
-213 DHGLSGGWS
+213 GWT
-222 ILVVYEY
+222 LVIVYEDLTK
-229 PGSNV
+229 PSRNV
-234 TSRKINIYDGFRW
+234 TIFDGFSVVNRNNNPTIDI
-247 VSGGVNLNLTGF
+247 SGF
-259 TTVPSG
+259 KTVPTG
-265 PVNVRMGVMSVEG
+265 PVNAKIGFAALEG
-278 QLEWDGDFMEVNGH
+278 ELGITGDRLDMRKKNGTF
-292 RMGQANSALPNWT
+292 QSLSAPGRSA
-305 NNFFDSSITLN
+305 NNFF
-316 GTNVTTRRPN
+316 N
-326 STNNIGFDLDVF
+326 STITDENGVNTSRNPASENLLGFDAGIFELENGSKAFLGNNDTSTKFNPISTQDAYYPFMFAFNVEVIAPHIVMEKRVFNAAGKDVTDDTNIAFGSSLRYKIRFQNIGNDDAKNLV
-338 EVPNPGNSIIG
+338 I
-349 NNTNSLN
+349 
-356 VKLNAT
+356 
-362 VDVYLPVVTA
+362 
-372 VSVENYEPK
+372 
-381 LEVETRVF
+381 
-389 KGGTDITNINNPQ
+389 TDILPKSLQ
-402 NVNKGDVL
+402 NKVVNVDVL
-410 TYQVKVKNVGK
+410 TGSNITNNYNQ
-421 ADANFGPSQ
+421 ATR
-430 GGALP
+430 
-435 GIGVVLYYPD
+435 
-445 KLLEPLKTGTKPNVD
+445 ELKFTIP
-460 LIKNELVFSNGAHPS
+460 NELVKKYSALQEISFGVEVAKDCNDWRDPCANVIENSVSASYNGVENPLANGYKTNSFPKFGACNSGTEGPS
-475 PFDTATY
+475 RFTVNTDFTNCAYKETLTLCQASTVLTAADGFDSYKWEKTA
-482 ITGHTPAVFGSI
+482 GAN
-494 QSTMGTGQRTLKPGK
+494 TGQRGTDRSLTVSEAGTY
-509 EFIVKFHL
+509 
-517 KVTTN
+517 KVTKTKTGCATMYEIYEVKPN
-522 DCDFTTF
+522 
-529 ACSEYIR
+529 
-536 TYARFFADN
+536 
-545 LSYYPDFNVSSPLKL
+545 
-560 DECGDR
+560 
-566 EPKPTEVRVNDIS
+566 PTEGDHPIHKMIENRQVNG
-579 TASCNSEAVLCGNNI
+579 EL
-594 KIKAQGIDYNHHIAK
+594 
-609 IGTKDY
+609 
-615 GIFYGNYDTFKWKF
+615 
-629 KAPGQTGWTN
+629 
-639 ISGNNQEI
+639 
-647 TVNTPGVYR
+647 
-656 VEKSRTGANNCQ
+656 
-668 TRVEEITVKTHAQ
+668 
-681 SLSQHPLIPFAQ
+681 
-693 EVYTCPDNGVV
+693 YTCPDTGQY
-704 YPQLYLCGANAKAVI
+704 YPQVYLCGKEASVPFKITMANAK
-719 NLGLSNVKSYTWQKR
+719 SYVWQKKA
-734 DNCNIPPSH
+734 NCNTNEKNRTNDCPPS
-743 DKECPVLENT
+743 LEV
-753 YGCNWVTKAT
+753 YACNWTDLYKDDG
-763 TTTND
+763 TTTNRSLSQ
-768 YVITEAGDY
+768 EGDY
-777 RLTVTFQNNCVSTY
+777 RLVVTYGDGAGNCVVYY
-791 YFRVTKN
+791 YFKITKN
-798 NLTYKVD
+798 NLEAKIEKT
-805 VKDIICNSKGKITIT
+805 DIICTTKGSISVKDVPAT
-820 GVNNTQYKFALKK
+820 GYQFALLQ
-833 GTTTVTNYQTNPEF
+833 GVTTITNYQNSPNFVINNEGT
-847 EISTPDAYTVLIK
+847 YKVLIK
-860 QNTVSNTMLPCVFP
+860 QTVTKTTSVPCVF
-874 EEVVVKKRTPALSV
+874 EFNDIFVKKREP
-888 SHSEI
+888 
-893 LCKGETSTIQ
+893 K
-903 ATISDAYPPF
+903 
-913 TFTLR
+913 
-918 KGSATGLVLDT
+918 
-929 KTVSSTTYT
+929 
-938 FPAQPA
+938 
-944 GNYFVQVTSED
+944 
-955 IDATCLPAK
+955 
-964 SVVVNDNNQLKMTAT
+964 LK
-979 AAQPLMCGVAKVV
+979 
-992 LTATGGKKAPYG
+992 
-1004 YNFQITG
+1004 
-1011 NGINLSGTH
+1011 
-1020 QSTYTFT
+1020 
-1027 LSAAGT
+1027 
-1033 FTAKVVDANNCTVQ
+1033 
-1047 ETVTVTALPT
+1047 VTVTPMACANNKGGMRIELTDAPYKPYSFVIRKENVVGEIYRKDVTGAALPITVVELTNHFDAGRYRVSLENAYGCNVTEIVEINKLADLKAT
-1057 ATSNVTSKLIN
+1057 ATVLSPIMCGTGKIRVTASGGTKGRTYQFSNDGVTYYNNFTGNFYDFTVTNPGTYNFTVVDQNNCSAQASVAIQTQPAPTFNITDELTD
-1068 CGANGVITFSE
+1068 CGASAKITFSE
-1079 PQSTVSY
+1079 PQSAINY
-1086 TYDYSVD
+1086 TYEYSID
-1093 GGTTF
+1093 GNSF
-1098 QSGREFTVTPGRT
+1098 QSGREFTNLIPGKTYTPT
-1111 YNTVFRYK
+1111 LRYK
-1119 YGSIA
+1119 FGTEAS
-1124 ACTVTRSVTIGTGGN
+1124 CTITSTRTMGMAIGGN
-1139 NTLIASAGVAQ
+1139 LIASAGVEK
-1150 LASCGTGANAG
+1150 LIGCGTGTDED
-1161 KALVHF
+1161 KALVRF
-1167 TNVQGGQPPYEYNF
+1167 SNVQGGVKPYQYNF

-1189 RERWLTPATYN
+1189 HQRWLLPGTYN
-1200 LSVRDAAGCA
+1200 LSVKDAIGCA
-1210 RTNLSVTVKAKPD
+1210 RTNLKVIVPNKITE
-1223 TPIFTPST
+1223 PIFKSS

-1237 GRGTVTLSNNKSGY
+1237 GRGTVTVENNKGTYSY
-1251 TYKYLIDGVETN
+1251 TYEVDGRPVNSNTIKNLPPGTHTITIKYADANPPSKNVLFLEDFGTGRNGGNEYINKAYYLELQDGSMPKNGYGSPWFDGYNHEGTHLADGEYVVSQALNPKNGAWWASTDHSGLPQGRVFFVN
-1263 TNVLKN
+1263 IGNVLKHEGAILYQRPMKDIIPNKEIKFSVALMN
-1269 LTPGI
+1269 LLDFNDSRYPGGAPDLSIELYANQAAINNNTPLVSVRIDPRIRGAKNRNDW
-1274 HTVTVLY
+1274 TVFERPLNPGNNTELIAVIRSHSLVTSGNDLAMDDIYLYQEPEACGFTYTLTVNVAN
-1281 DDPSST
+1281 DKAFGVDPSS
-1287 TPSILLKE
+1287 
-1295 DFGKGSPYTTP
+1295 
-1306 PPGMTTAYQLIDPR
+1306 
-1320 TTRLISNQYY
+1320 
-1330 VSSKK
+1330 
-1335 DINMPIQTGW
+1335 
-1345 WQTNCTF
+1345 
-1352 PNDHTNRLDNTSRYM
+1352 
-1367 VVDFGQ
+1367 
-1373 LIADGA
+1373 
-1379 IFYEKDVIDVIPNQP
+1379 
-1394 IEFEMFG
+1394 
-1401 YNLVHSAVGGTCVV
+1401 
-1415 PVMIMEIVALDDAG
+1415 
-1429 NVVIEG
+1429 
-1435 GRDKV
+1435 
-1440 LGRIESKEVPY
+1440 EV
-1451 NGKNPDAWFRFASD
+1451 
-1465 GTGVNTAATPIVRVN
+1465 
-1480 PGTYKRLKIRIRTKW
+1480 
-1495 NDWRCNDFAFDDVTV
+1495 
-1510 YQLPKSCGFTHTTT
+1510 
-1524 ISVANG
+1524 
-1530 KAFGADPNSEKI
+1530 I
-1542 TQPTCNNG
+1542 TQPKCNG
-1550 LVGTYEI
+1550 DRGSYQI
-1557 TLKNAPTTYYV
+1557 TLKNAPSTYYV
-1568 SKNGGTFLPTTG
+1568 SKDGGAFVAMTG
-1580 NPFKWTGLLG
+1580 NLFRWINL
-1590 NGTYTVKI
+1590 NGVSHTVKI
-1598 RAEQNNPNCEIT
+1598 RAEQNNANCEVT
-1610 RTFTVSPTAEI
+1610 RTFTIVDPSVITVSASNVI
-1621 TGFGYGRDLT
+1621 
-1631 LGCNP
+1631 LGCN
-1636 ARAVNSIFVAGG
+1636 G
-1648 TRPITL
+1648 TTNIT
-1654 EILKGTQTVI
+1654 
-1664 TTSAGVASGTY
+1664 
-1675 TFFSATFTQ
+1675 
-1684 TGTYRFVA
+1684 
-1692 TDAIGCKV
+1692 
-1700 GSFFTIYPPKTMVVT
+1700 VT
-1715 ATTNVANNNF
+1715 ATGGTGVKQFSLRKGGTVLYGYQNSPVFTVNQTGAYTVYVRDANNCDKNTTVNVLSAPTLTLTGTTNAANNNY
-1725 CNTTTGNG
+1725 CLQGGQKG
-1733 KVEIQITRGGTGPF
+1733 KVEVEVRTSDNTSTAPYVFQHNGVTKATQNTNTYI
-1747 SPNFDI
+1747 FDNL
-1753 NAGTYTLKHNGSIVG
+1753 NAGV
-1768 YTRSNTHVFNNIG
+1768 
-1781 IGTHTFTVIDNFGC
+1781 HTFTVTDKYGC
-1795 EGSYTVEIKKPLSI
+1795 KATYSVEIKNPLSI
-1809 DGTGAVVSKDISC
+1809 DGTGASVSKDISC

-1831 ITLKVKDGYA
+1831 ITLKVKDGYP
-1841 PYKFVVKNAGGT
+1841 PYRYVVKQGGGIVQNT
-1853 VIQTAQNVP
+1853 QNVVG
-1862 ANNTATYKTATPGAY
+1862 NIVTYKTATSGSY
-1877 TIEITDSKGC
+1877 TIEVTDSKGC
-1887 IVTGSA
+1887 MVSGSA
-1893 TLTSA
+1893 TLLNA
-1898 VAPTVTASTTTV
+1898 VAPIVTVSTTTV

-1943 LVFNNLSA
+1943 LVFNNLAA

-1966 TKNATIAQPSNPL
+1966 IKNATITQPGAPL
-1979 QAFAGVSQLIG
+1979 KGFAAVSQLIG
-1990 CGGTG
+1990 CGTGT
-1995 ANKDKAEVRIT
+1995 NKDKAEVRIT
-2006 NPSGG
+2006 NVSGG
-2011 TPPYQYKFDGNY
+2011 TAPYQYKFSGNY
-2023 GSSKVAWLPAGTHRV
+2023 SNLNSGWLSAGTHTV
-2038 YIKDANGCE
+2038 YVKDANGCE

-2054 TARISE
+2054 TAKIPE
-2060 PTGTTYTITSYDC
+2060 PMGTTYTITGYDC
-2073 DGKATVR
+2073 NGNATVR
-2080 FTGTPTTYDYTY
+2080 FMGLPTSYNYTY

-2107 GLTPGSYTVTIKYK
+2107 GLAPGNYTVTIKYK
-2121 DTNLPASSI
+2121 NANPPAASI
-2130 LIEES
+2130 LIQDD
-2135 FGSGPTT
+2135 FGIGEDTCSANVAPAIQCGPGM
-2142 CLASIVP
+2142 VP
-2149 SNWTC
+2149 TPGRYVIGSNSSLFVQSH
-2154 KLTGCLEEGTYAI
+2154 LTYWSN
-2167 ANQAGAYPCPGW
+2167 AN
-2179 CWRMPKDHT
+2179 DHT
-2188 SNGTDAQG
+2188 NPANNKSRMLMIDIGNVGNGDVLYQKTVNIDPN
-2196 RFFVMNNGVVAP
+2196 RKIKYKMFVMN
-2208 GGTRFYYKEVQD
+2208 
-2220 VVPNQPVKFKVYL
+2220 
-2233 YSLEKAECHSPIIRP
+2233 LEKVGMSGALPDIKIRLINPVTNTQIGSEQDYGTIARSSNP
-2248 NIQVSLV
+2248 N
-2255 DASNNILARTT
+2255 
-2266 SGILRDNRHDL
+2266 
-2277 DWQEFSGELNP
+2277 DWHEFSGELNP
-2288 GAATS
+2288 GNINQV
-2293 FRIEFRNLTVGA
+2293 RIEIRTKSWAGVGCDMA
-2305 GGNDF
+2305 L
-2310 AIDDIIV
+2310 DDIFV
-2317 YQEAKSCEQEITKQV
+2317 YQEPNSCEQEITKQV

-2371 YRITEVNGALRSGA
+2371 YRITEVNGAIRSGA
-2385 GYTTEITAPT
+2385 GYATEITAPT

-2407 IKFSNR
+2407 IKFTNR
-2413 TCGIVRTVTITD
+2413 TCGIVRTVTITE

-2462 IYQVGGNVTTQ
+2462 IYQVGSNVTTQ

-2502 IFTVTSPTTVAF
+2502 IFTVTTPTTVAF
-2514 TTSVTTCYSNNN
+2514 TTSATTCYSNNN

-2552 LAAGATMHTF
+2552 LAAGATTHTF

-2576 SYGCSTATQVR
+2576 SYGCSSATQVR

-2616 GTIEYAYK
+2616 GTIEFAYK

-2635 YSSTARSFDVPNFGA
+2635 YSSTARSFDVPDFTA

-2766 ASISVSTNGG
+2766 ASISVSTSA
-2776 GCLTAGNAA
+2776 GCLKAGSAA

-2794 TWNAYRASGNNVYYS
+2794 SWNAYTAGGNQIYYS
-2809 FDNGASWHPMPTNPY
+2809 IDNGASWHPMPTRVY
-2824 DAPAV
+2824 DIGAI
-2829 SAGVYNTK
+2829 SGVTE
-2837 PGTTLQVRFATRQ
+2837 PGKTIQVRFATRPNA
-2850 TLAGAD
+2850 TAPN
-2856 VCITA
+2856 VCTTA
-2861 ASAYIVPKPLATLSV
+2861 AIAYIVPKPLATLSI

-2904 VGAAPFLFNV
+2904 VGSDPFLFNV

-2927 RTYVFT
+2927 RMYVFT

-2946 DNIGCETEY
+2946 DKNGCEIED

-3014 GLAAGTPIYTGTAV
+3014 GLTVGTPIHTGSAV

-3061 TNCEWGSRDLYIREL
+3061 TNCEWGSRDLYIREME
-3076 ATLSATVSQTAT
+3076 TLSATVSQTSV
-3088 ITCSSDGV
+3088 ITCNSDGV
-3096 LEILRPTG
+3096 LEVQNPTG

-3123 ALIVTGSSRV
+3123 APIVTGSSRV
-3133 QIVKENIA
+3133 QIVKDNIA
-3141 TPAMPRYSDPATTF
+3141 TPAMPSYPSAAYNF
-3155 QVNLKMEDQYGC
+3155 GVKLEMEDQYGC
-3167 QADLGNYTFVVPPAP
+3167 KADLGTYTFTVTPAP

-3203 QAKAVGSPV
+3203 QAKTGASGAV
-3212 PTPAPAA
+3212 APAA

-3232 SYQSSNVFG
+3232 NYQSSNVFG

-3320 TAGEYKVTFNVTNVG
+3320 TAGEYKVTFNVTAVG

-3347 STCNTFTRSITVNA
+3347 STCNTFTRSVTVNA

-3546 FAVTATGTCNASET
+3546 FAVTTTGTCNASET
-3560 ITINAKQSSG
+3560 ITINATQSSG

-3672 VSPSAG
+3672 LSPAGG

-3693 TFNIAGLAPN
+3693 SFNIAGLAPN

-3912 VTCTPNTGATVSVT
+3912 VTCTPATGATISVT
-3926 YAGGN
+3926 YAGGD

-4028 GGFTRSET
+4028 GGFTRSEM

-4065 ASATIIIGAPA
+4065 ATQTIIIGAPA

-4122 GTSTSTSGWINSSVY
+4122 GTNTSTSGWINSSVY

-4205 IVEVTAN
+4205 VVEVTAN

-4274 KPVSCMGDSN
+4274 KPVSCVGDSN

-4445 TQVMAAPVPISANVT
+4445 TQVMAAPAPISANVT

-4508 SLDARTYVL
+4508 GLDARTYVL

-4614 SITALEPLQLHV
+4614 SITALEALQLHV

-4685 GRYQVEVISVDCTVS
+4685 GKYQVEVISVDCTVS

-4950 TATKTDMSCYGVND
+4950 TATKTDMSCYGIND

-5149 RNMQYSLGGSP
+5149 RNMQYSLGGGP

-5221 RSINTIK
+5221 RSINTVK

>member
-9 AIFFITLTAFAQKNF
+9 AIFFITVTAFAQKNF

-39 TMIGNQNINLRNHE
+39 TMIGNQNINLRNNDVGKFWYHPDPNKPLD
-53 TGQFRHTDPNQ
+53 RKDRDDTDPLYRYTPYPPGDYRHN
-64 PLNRKDKDDT
+64 PNAWNNRT
-74 THPYS
+74 
-79 MGANSWL
+79 L
-86 NRGIDYIHIDKN
+86 DYIHIDKN

-103 APKFQSSAATL
+103 APRFQSSAATL
-114 NLPTSQNG
+114 NLPTLQNG

-134 AGYTNKVNDYYKI
+134 SGYTSNSNYRKV

-158 SLEADDKY
+158 DLTADESGT
-166 IGLYRNKEY
+166 IGNKFPTQY
-175 FCFKDITKLLQNQ
+175 YCFKDITNLLQNQ
-188 GVTNGEYIVGD
+188 GVTTGEYIVGD
-199 MVGEIDNPGGENHN
+199 IYGEIANPGGMSRNM
-213 DHGLSGGWS
+213 HGLSGGWS

-229 PGSNV
+229 PGSSV
-234 TSRKINIYDGFRW
+234 TSKKINIYDGFQYVTR
-247 VSGGVNLNLTGF
+247 SGINMNLTGF

-278 QLEWDGDFMEVNGH
+278 QLEWDGDYMEVNGH
-292 RMGQANSALPNWT
+292 KMGQANSALPNWT
-305 NNFFDSSITLN
+305 DNFFDSSVTLD
-316 GTNVTTRRPN
+316 GSNVSTRRPA
-326 STNNIGFDLDVF
+326 SINNLGFDLDVF
-338 EVPNPGNSIIG
+338 ELPNPGNSIIG
-349 NNTNSLN
+349 NNTNALN
-356 VKLNAT
+356 VKLRAT
-362 VDVYLPVVTA
+362 GDVYLPIVTA
-372 VSVENYEPK
+372 ISVENYEPK
-381 LEVETRVF
+381 LEVETRVYNAA
-389 KGGTDITNINNPQ
+389 GTDITDINNPKS
-402 NVNKGDVL
+402 VNKGDVL

-435 GIGVVLYYPD
+435 GIGVVLYYPN
-445 KLLEPLKTGTKPNVD
+445 KLLEPLKTGVKPNVD
-460 LIKNELVFSNGAHPS
+460 LIKNELVFSNGANAS
-475 PFDTATY
+475 PFDSAYY

-494 QSTMGTGQRTLKPGK
+494 QSTMGTGQRTLAPGK

-566 EPKPTEVRVNDIS
+566 EHKPTEVRVSDIS
-579 TASCNSEAVLCGNNI
+579 TASCNSEAVLCGNDI
-594 KIKAQGIDYNHHIAK
+594 KIKAQGIDYNHPIAK
-609 IGTKDY
+609 IAGKDY

-629 KAPGQTGWTN
+629 QALGQTGWTN

-647 TVNTPGVYR
+647 TVNAPGVYR

-719 NLGLSNVKSYTWQKR
+719 NLGLTNAKNYTWQKR
-734 DNCNIPPSH
+734 DNCNIPSTH

-791 YFRVTKN
+791 YFKVTKN

-805 VKDIICNSKGKITIT
+805 VKDIICNSKGKITII

-847 EISTPDAYTVLIK
+847 EIATPGGYTVLIK
-860 QNTVSNTMLPCVFP
+860 QNTVSNTMLPCVFS
-874 EEVVVKKRTPALSV
+874 EEVVIKQRTPALSV

-903 ATISDAYPPF
+903 AIISDAYPPF

-955 IDATCLPAK
+955 INATCLPGK
-964 SVVVNDNNQLKMTAT
+964 SVVINDSNQLKMTA
-979 AAQPLMCGVAKVV
+979 ALAQPLMCGAAKVV
-992 LTATGGKKAPYG
+992 LTAIGGKKAPYG
-1004 YNFQITG
+1004 YNFQLIG
-1011 NGINLSGTH
+1011 NGVNLNGTA

-1027 LSAAGT
+1027 VSTVGT
-1033 FTAKVVDANNCTVQ
+1033 YTAKIVDANNCTVQ
-1047 ETVTVTALPT
+1047 ETVA
-1057 ATSNVTSKLIN
+1057 VTSLPAPTFNITDELTD
-1068 CGANGVITFSE
+1068 CGASAKITFSE
-1079 PQSTVSY
+1079 PQSAINY
-1086 TYDYSVD
+1086 TYEYSID
-1093 GGTTF
+1093 GNSF
-1098 QSGREFTVTPGRT
+1098 QSGREFTNLIPGKTYTPT
-1111 YNTVFRYK
+1111 LRYK
-1119 YGSIA
+1119 FGTEAS
-1124 ACTVTRSVTIGTGGN
+1124 CTITSTRTMGMAIGGN
-1139 NTLIASAGVAQ
+1139 LIASAGVEK
-1150 LASCGTGANAG
+1150 LIGCGTGTDED
-1161 KALVHF
+1161 KALVRF
-1167 TNVQGGQPPYEYNF
+1167 SNVQGGVKPYQYNF

-1189 RERWLTPATYN
+1189 HQRWLLPGTYN
-1200 LSVRDAAGCA
+1200 LSVKDAIGCA
-1210 RTNLSVTVKAKPD
+1210 RTNLKVIVPNKITE
-1223 TPIFTPST
+1223 PIFKSS

-1237 GRGTVTLSNNKSGY
+1237 GRGTVTVENNKDTYSY
-1251 TYKYLIDGVETN
+1251 TYEVDGRLVNNNTIKNLPPGTHTITIKYADAN
-1263 TNVLKN
+1263 PPSKNVLF
-1269 LTPGI
+1269 L
-1274 HTVTVLY
+1274 
-1281 DDPSST
+1281 
-1287 TPSILLKE
+1287 E
-1295 DFGKGSPYTTP
+1295 DFGTGRNGGNEYINKAYYLELQDGSMPKNGYGIPWSGFNRENTSLADGEYVVSQALNPNNGAWWAPIDHSGLPQGRMFFVNIGNVLGHEGAILYQRPMKDIIPNKEIKFSVALMNLLGSNDPRYPGGAPDLSIELYANQAAINNNTP
-1306 PPGMTTAYQLIDPR
+1306 LVSVRIDPR
-1320 TTRLISNQYY
+1320 IRGAKNR
-1330 VSSKK
+1330 
-1335 DINMPIQTGW
+1335 
-1345 WQTNCTF
+1345 
-1352 PNDHTNRLDNTSRYM
+1352 NDWTVFERPLNPGNNTE
-1367 VVDFGQ
+1367 
-1373 LIADGA
+1373 LIA
-1379 IFYEKDVIDVIPNQP
+1379 VIRSHS
-1394 IEFEMFG
+1394 
-1401 YNLVHSAVGGTCVV
+1401 LVTSGNDLA
-1415 PVMIMEIVALDDAG
+1415 MDD
-1429 NVVIEG
+1429 IY
-1435 GRDKV
+1435 
-1440 LGRIESKEVPY
+1440 L
-1451 NGKNPDAWFRFASD
+1451 
-1465 GTGVNTAATPIVRVN
+1465 
-1480 PGTYKRLKIRIRTKW
+1480 
-1495 NDWRCNDFAFDDVTV
+1495 
-1510 YQLPKSCGFTHTTT
+1510 YQEPEACGFTYTLTVN
-1524 ISVANG
+1524 VAND
-1530 KAFGADPNSEKI
+1530 KAFGVDSGSEVI
-1542 TQPTCNNG
+1542 TQPKCNG
-1550 LVGTYEI
+1550 DIGSYQI
-1557 TLKNAPTTYYV
+1557 TLKNAPSTYYV
-1568 SKNGGTFLPTTG
+1568 SKDGGAFVAMTG
-1580 NPFKWTGLLG
+1580 NPFRWTNL
-1590 NGTYTVKI
+1590 NGVSHTVKI
-1598 RAEQNNPNCEIT
+1598 RAEQNNANCEVT
-1610 RTFTVSPTAEI
+1610 RTFTIVDPSVITVSASNVI
-1621 TGFGYGRDLT
+1621 
-1631 LGCNP
+1631 LGCNGTTNIT
-1636 ARAVNSIFVAGG
+1636 ATATGG
-1648 TRPITL
+1648 TGTKQFSLR
-1654 EILKGTQTVI
+1654 KGGTVLYGYQN
-1664 TTSAGVASGTY
+1664 SPV
-1675 TFFSATFTQ
+1675 FTVNQ
-1684 TGTYRFVA
+1684 TGAYTVYVR
-1692 TDAIGCKV
+1692 DANNCEKNTTVNVLSAPTLTLTG
-1700 GSFFTIYPPKTMVVT
+1700 
-1715 ATTNVANNNF
+1715 TTNAANNNY
-1725 CNTTTGNG
+1725 CLQGGQKG
-1733 KVEIQITRGGTGPF
+1733 KVEVEVRTSDNTSTAPYVFQHNGVTKATQ
-1747 SPNFDI
+1747 NATTYVFDNL
-1753 NAGTYTLKHNGSIVG
+1753 NAGV
-1768 YTRSNTHVFNNIG
+1768 
-1781 IGTHTFTVIDNFGC
+1781 HTFTVTDKYGC
-1795 EGSYTVEIKKPLSI
+1795 KATYSVEIKNPLSI
-1809 DGTGAVVSKDISC
+1809 DGTGASVSKDISC

-1831 ITLKVKDGYA
+1831 ITLKVKDGYP
-1841 PYKFVVKNAGGT
+1841 PYRYVVKQGGGIVQNT
-1853 VIQTAQNVP
+1853 QNVVG
-1862 ANNTATYKTATPGAY
+1862 NTVTYKIATSGSY
-1877 TIEITDSKGC
+1877 TIEVTDSKGC
-1887 IVTGSA
+1887 MVSGSA
-1893 TLTSA
+1893 TLLNA
-1898 VAPTVTASTTTV
+1898 VAPTVTVSTTTI
-1910 GCYGANNGTI
+1910 GCYGANNGSL
-1920 SLTISGGKAPY
+1920 SLTITGGKAPY

-1943 LVFNNLSA
+1943 LVFNNLAA

-1966 TKNATIAQPSNPL
+1966 TKNATISQPANPL

-2023 GSSKVAWLPAGTHRV
+2023 GSSKVAWLPAGVHTV
-2038 YIKDANGCE
+2038 YVKDANGCE

-2080 FTGTPTTYDYTY
+2080 FTGIPTTYDYTY

-2107 GLTPGSYTVTIKYK
+2107 GLAPGNYTVTIKYK
-2121 DTNLPASSI
+2121 DANPPASSI
-2130 LIEES
+2130 LIKED
-2135 FGSGPTT
+2135 FGSGPDT
-2142 CLASIVP
+2142 CSSNVSSAFTCSPNGSNGIGPGKYVILNKNSAYLPMGGYPSIWIKP
-2149 SNWTC
+2149 N
-2154 KLTGCLEEGTYAI
+2154 
-2167 ANQAGAYPCPGW
+2167 
-2179 CWRMPKDHT
+2179 DHT
-2188 SNGTDAQG
+2188 SAGADSSG
-2196 RFFVMNNGVVAP
+2196 RYFFVDVGNVGTGDILYHKQVNDIMPNVPIKYELYLLNLFRPGHGAKLPDVEIRLVSNGNTIASKQSGP
-2208 GGTRFYYKEVQD
+2208 LADNLNPDNWIRF
-2220 VVPNQPVKFKVYL
+2220 
-2233 YSLEKAECHSPIIRP
+2233 A
-2248 NIQVSLV
+2248 
-2255 DASNNILARTT
+2255 
-2266 SGILRDNRHDL
+2266 
-2277 DWQEFSGELNP
+2277 GELNP
-2288 GAATS
+2288 GNNTS
-2293 FRIEFRNLTVGA
+2293 IDIQIRTNSWANWGSDLCM
-2305 GGNDF
+2305 
-2310 AIDDIIV
+2310 DDIYV

-2358 KVTFKM
+2358 KVTFKV

-2371 YRITEVNGALRSGA
+2371 YRVTEVNGALRSGA
-2385 GYTTEITAPT
+2385 GYATEITAPT

-2552 LAAGATMHTF
+2552 LAAGATTHTF

-2587 IYPSLNSTVKV
+2587 IYPSLNSTVKI
-2598 TDQSCKKGKIEVT
+2598 TDQSCKDGKIEVT

-2624 KQGDPAPTDSE
+2624 KQGDPAPTDTE
-2635 YSSTARSFDVPNFGA
+2635 YSSTRRSFDVPNFTA

-2672 KKADNVAFTAATVT
+2672 KKADDVAFTAATVT

-2766 ASISVSTNGG
+2766 ASISVSTSA
-2776 GCLTAGNAA
+2776 GCLKAGSAA

-2794 TWNAYRASGNNVYYS
+2794 SWNAYTAGGNQIYYS
-2809 FDNGASWHPMPTNPY
+2809 IDNGASWHPMPTRVY
-2824 DAPAV
+2824 DIGAI
-2829 SAGVYNTK
+2829 SGVTE
-2837 PGTTLQVRFATRQ
+2837 PGKTIQVRFATRPNA
-2850 TLAGAD
+2850 TAPN
-2856 VCITA
+2856 VCTTA
-2861 ASAYIVPKPLATLSV
+2861 AIAYIVPKPLATLSI

-2896 ATVTVPTG
+2896 ATVTVPAG
-2904 VGAAPFLFNV
+2904 VGSDPFLFNV

-2946 DNIGCETEY
+2946 DKNGCEIED

-3014 GLAAGTPIYTGTAV
+3014 GLAAGTVVHTGTAV

-3035 ATSFTPSAG
+3035 ATTISPAV
-3044 PYALAPN
+3044 PYPLAPN

-3088 ITCSSDGV
+3088 ITCNSDGV
-3096 LEILRPTG
+3096 LEVQNPTG
-3104 GGGTYRYTVT
+3104 GGGTYRYMVT

-3123 ALIVTGSSRV
+3123 APIVTGSSRV
-3133 QIVKENIA
+3133 QIVKDNIA
-3141 TPAMPRYSDPATTF
+3141 TPAMPSYPSAAYNF
-3155 QVNLKMEDQYGC
+3155 GVKLEMEDQYGC
-3167 QADLGNYTFVVPPAP
+3167 KADLGTYTFTVTPAP

-3203 QAKAVGSPV
+3203 QAKTGPLGVV
-3212 PTPAPAA
+3212 TPAPAT

-3305 TSPGGTPTTPAAIPQ
+3305 TNPGGTTTTPAAIPQ

-3366 ITTSVKSVTCAGGSD
+3366 ITTSIKSVTCAGGSD

-3546 FAVTATGTCNASET
+3546 FVVTTTGTCNASET
-3560 ITINAKQSSG
+3560 ITINATQSSG

-3587 GTLTPTAGGWQT
+3587 GALTPTAGGWQT

-3650 ANNGTATFT
+3650 ANDGTATFT

-3719 YSFKIEEPTSAITA
+3719 YSFKIEEPTTVITA

-3769 GQAAAGLEVWT
+3769 GQAAAGFEVWT

-3798 DNNGCAT
+3798 DNNGCAV

-3831 NGTGA
+3831 DGTGA

-3870 QNLSAGNYQVA
+3870 QNLSVGNYQVA

-3912 VTCTPNTGATVSVT
+3912 VTCTPATGATISVT
-3926 YAGGN
+3926 YAGGD

-3956 NVPAGN
+3956 DVPAGN

-3978 HTFAVTDA
+3978 HTFTVTDA

-4065 ASATIIIGAPA
+4065 ATQTIIIGAPA

-4082 TTTVTTHYKC
+4082 TTTITTHYKC

-4274 KPVSCMGDSN
+4274 KPVSCVGDSN

-4419 TSLFEGLVSNT
+4419 TNLFEGLVANT

-4445 TQVMAAPVPISANVT
+4445 TQVMAAPTPINANVT

-4508 SLDARTYVL
+4508 GLDARTYVL

-4685 GRYQVEVISVDCTVS
+4685 GRYQVEVISVDCTIS

-4851 ARSCTTEVPVTIKE
+4851 AHSCTTEVPVTIKE

-4897 GAVSFSLDGGAPQ
+4897 GAVSFSLDGGSPQ

-4950 TATKTDMSCYGVND
+4950 TATKTDMSCYGIND

>member
-1 MKKLTVFL
+1 MKKFIILQCFFLATFSVVWSQNYVNFGIRYQNTIKGDMIVVGNSILNVGDYPANQDYKGTQGDNSQITLNYTNVAPETGIFNSSSAVVADPNPSSNCKKVLKAYLYWAAAYTQERVDNQTNPKLEKSKFKNVKFKVGSGNYIDLEGEKVYDADNILSGSGVYNSQRAYVYRKEVTQYLSSIANTYTVGNIQAPYGKETTGVGYAAGWTLVIVYEDLTKPSRNVTIFDGFSVVNRNNNPTIDISGFKTVPTGPVKAKIGFAALEGELGITGDRLDMRKKNGTFESLSAPGRSESNFFNSTITNENGVNTSRNPASENLLGFDAGIFELENGSKVFL
-9 AIFFITLTAFAQKNF
+9 GNNDTSTKFNPISTQDAYYPFMFAFNVEVIAPHIVMEKRVFNAAGKDVTDDTNIAF
-24 SLRQNFSG
+24 GSSLRYKIRFQNIGNDDAKDLVITDILPKSLQNKVLNVDVPTGSDITHTYNQTTRELKFTIPDKLVTKNSALKEISFGVEVAKDCNDWRDPCANVIENSVSASYNGVQNPLTNNRYKTNSFPKFGACNSG
-32 QSINGDF
+32 TEGPSRFTVNTDF
-39 TMIGNQNINLRNHE
+39 TNCAYKE
-53 TGQFRHTDPNQ
+53 TVTLCQASTV
-64 PLNRKDKDDT
+64 L
-74 THPYS
+74 
-79 MGANSWL
+79 
-86 NRGIDYIHIDKN
+86 
-98 STAAN
+98 TAAN
-103 APKFQSSAATL
+103 
-114 NLPTSQNG
+114 
-122 CPLRIRYAALYW
+122 
-134 AGYTNKVNDYYKI
+134 
-147 KLKLPGKNEYH
+147 
-158 SLEADDKY
+158 
-166 IGLYRNKEY
+166 
-175 FCFKDITKLLQNQ
+175 
-188 GVTNGEYIVGD
+188 
-199 MVGEIDNPGGENHN
+199 
-213 DHGLSGGWS
+213 
-222 ILVVYEY
+222 
-229 PGSNV
+229 
-234 TSRKINIYDGFRW
+234 
-247 VSGGVNLNLTGF
+247 
-259 TTVPSG
+259 
-265 PVNVRMGVMSVEG
+265 
-278 QLEWDGDFMEVNGH
+278 
-292 RMGQANSALPNWT
+292 
-305 NNFFDSSITLN
+305 
-316 GTNVTTRRPN
+316 
-326 STNNIGFDLDVF
+326 GFD
-338 EVPNPGNSIIG
+338 
-349 NNTNSLN
+349 
-356 VKLNAT
+356 
-362 VDVYLPVVTA
+362 
-372 VSVENYEPK
+372 
-381 LEVETRVF
+381 
-389 KGGTDITNINNPQ
+389 
-402 NVNKGDVL
+402 
-410 TYQVKVKNVGK
+410 TYKWEKISG
-421 ADANFGPSQ
+421 AN
-430 GGALP
+430 
-435 GIGVVLYYPD
+435 
-445 KLLEPLKTGTKPNVD
+445 
-460 LIKNELVFSNGAHPS
+460 
-475 PFDTATY
+475 
-482 ITGHTPAVFGSI
+482 
-494 QSTMGTGQRTLKPGK
+494 TGQRGTDRSLTVSEAGTY
-509 EFIVKFHL
+509 
-517 KVTTN
+517 KVTKVKTGCATMYEIYEVKPN
-522 DCDFTTF
+522 
-529 ACSEYIR
+529 
-536 TYARFFADN
+536 
-545 LSYYPDFNVSSPLKL
+545 
-560 DECGDR
+560 
-566 EPKPTEVRVNDIS
+566 PTEADHPIYKMIENRQVNG
-579 TASCNSEAVLCGNNI
+579 EL
-594 KIKAQGIDYNHHIAK
+594 
-609 IGTKDY
+609 
-615 GIFYGNYDTFKWKF
+615 
-629 KAPGQTGWTN
+629 
-639 ISGNNQEI
+639 
-647 TVNTPGVYR
+647 
-656 VEKSRTGANNCQ
+656 
-668 TRVEEITVKTHAQ
+668 
-681 SLSQHPLIPFAQ
+681 
-693 EVYTCPDNGVV
+693 YTCPDTGQY
-704 YPQLYLCGANAKAVI
+704 YPQVYLCGKEASVPFKITMANAK
-719 NLGLSNVKSYTWQKR
+719 SYVWQKKA
-734 DNCNIPPSH
+734 NCNANEKNRINDCPPS
-743 DKECPVLENT
+743 LEV
-753 YGCNWVTKAT
+753 YACNWTDVYKDDG
-763 TTTND
+763 TTTNRSLSQ
-768 YVITEAGDY
+768 EGDY
-777 RLTVTFQNNCVSTY
+777 RLVVTYGDGAGNCVVYY
-791 YFRVTKN
+791 YFKITKN
-798 NLTYKVD
+798 NLEAKIEKT
-805 VKDIICNSKGKITIT
+805 DIICTTKGSISVKDVPAT
-820 GVNNTQYKFALKK
+820 GYQFALLQ
-833 GTTTVTNYQTNPEF
+833 GVTTITNYQNSPNFVINNEGT
-847 EISTPDAYTVLIK
+847 YKVLIK
-860 QNTVSNTMLPCVFP
+860 QTVTKTTSVPCVF
-874 EEVVVKKRTPALSV
+874 EFNDIFVKKREP
-888 SHSEI
+888 
-893 LCKGETSTIQ
+893 K
-903 ATISDAYPPF
+903 
-913 TFTLR
+913 
-918 KGSATGLVLDT
+918 
-929 KTVSSTTYT
+929 
-938 FPAQPA
+938 
-944 GNYFVQVTSED
+944 
-955 IDATCLPAK
+955 
-964 SVVVNDNNQLKMTAT
+964 LK
-979 AAQPLMCGVAKVV
+979 
-992 LTATGGKKAPYG
+992 
-1004 YNFQITG
+1004 
-1011 NGINLSGTH
+1011 
-1020 QSTYTFT
+1020 
-1027 LSAAGT
+1027 
-1033 FTAKVVDANNCTVQ
+1033 
-1047 ETVTVTALPT
+1047 VTVTPMACANNKGGMRIELTDAPYKPYSFVIRKENVVGEIYRKDVTGAALPVTVVELTNHFDAGRYRVSLENAYGCNVTEIVEINKLAELKAT
-1057 ATSNVTSKLIN
+1057 ATVLSPIMCGTGKIRVTASGGTKGRTYQFSNDGVTYYNNFTGNFYDFTVTNPGTYNFTVVDQNNCSAQASVAIQTQPAPTFNITDELTD
-1068 CGANGVITFSE
+1068 CGASAKITFSE
-1079 PQSTVSY
+1079 PQSAINY
-1086 TYDYSVD
+1086 TYEYSID
-1093 GGTTF
+1093 GNSF
-1098 QSGREFTVTPGRT
+1098 QSGREFTNLIPGKTYTPT
-1111 YNTVFRYK
+1111 LRYK
-1119 YGSIA
+1119 FGTEAS
-1124 ACTVTRSVTIGTGGN
+1124 CTITSTRTMGMAIGGN
-1139 NTLIASAGVAQ
+1139 LIASAGVEK
-1150 LASCGTGANAG
+1150 LIGCGTGTDED
-1161 KALVHF
+1161 KALVRF
-1167 TNVQGGQPPYEYNF
+1167 SNVQGGVKPYQYNF

-1189 RERWLTPATYN
+1189 HQRWLLPGTYN
-1200 LSVRDAAGCA
+1200 LSVKDAAGCA
-1210 RTNLSVTVKAKPD
+1210 RTNLKVIVPNKITE
-1223 TPIFTPST
+1223 PIFKSS

-1237 GRGTVTLSNNKSGY
+1237 GRGTVTVENNKGTYSY
-1251 TYKYLIDGVETN
+1251 TYEVDGRPVNSNTIKNLPPGTHTITIKYADAN
-1263 TNVLKN
+1263 PPSKNVLF
-1269 LTPGI
+1269 L
-1274 HTVTVLY
+1274 
-1281 DDPSST
+1281 
-1287 TPSILLKE
+1287 E
-1295 DFGKGSPYTTP
+1295 DFGTGRNGGNEYINKAYYLELQDGSMPKNGYGIPWSGFNRENTSLADGEYVVSQALNPNNGAWWAPIDHSGLPQGRMFFVNIGNVLGHEGAILYQRPMKDIIPNKEIKFSVALMNLLGSNDPRYPGGAPDLSIELYANQAAINNNTP
-1306 PPGMTTAYQLIDPR
+1306 LVSVRIDPR
-1320 TTRLISNQYY
+1320 IRGA
-1330 VSSKK
+1330 K
-1335 DINMPIQTGW
+1335 DRKDWTVFERPLNPG
-1345 WQTNCTF
+1345 N
-1352 PNDHTNRLDNTSRYM
+1352 NTE
-1367 VVDFGQ
+1367 
-1373 LIADGA
+1373 LIA
-1379 IFYEKDVIDVIPNQP
+1379 VIRSHS
-1394 IEFEMFG
+1394 
-1401 YNLVHSAVGGTCVV
+1401 LVTNGNDLA
-1415 PVMIMEIVALDDAG
+1415 MDD
-1429 NVVIEG
+1429 IY
-1435 GRDKV
+1435 
-1440 LGRIESKEVPY
+1440 L
-1451 NGKNPDAWFRFASD
+1451 
-1465 GTGVNTAATPIVRVN
+1465 
-1480 PGTYKRLKIRIRTKW
+1480 
-1495 NDWRCNDFAFDDVTV
+1495 
-1510 YQLPKSCGFTHTTT
+1510 YQEPEACGFTYTLTVN
-1524 ISVANG
+1524 VAND
-1530 KAFGADPNSEKI
+1530 KAFGVDSGSEVI
-1542 TQPTCNNG
+1542 TQPKCNG
-1550 LVGTYEI
+1550 DIGSYQI
-1557 TLKNAPTTYYV
+1557 TLKNAPSTYYV
-1568 SKNGGTFLPTTG
+1568 SKDGGAFVAMTG
-1580 NPFKWTGLLG
+1580 NPFRWTNL
-1590 NGTYTVKI
+1590 NGVSHTVKI
-1598 RAEQNNPNCEIT
+1598 RAEQNNANCEVT
-1610 RTFTVSPTAEI
+1610 RTFTIVDPSVITVSASNVI
-1621 TGFGYGRDLT
+1621 
-1631 LGCNP
+1631 LGCN
-1636 ARAVNSIFVAGG
+1636 G
-1648 TRPITL
+1648 TTNIT
-1654 EILKGTQTVI
+1654 
-1664 TTSAGVASGTY
+1664 
-1675 TFFSATFTQ
+1675 
-1684 TGTYRFVA
+1684 
-1692 TDAIGCKV
+1692 
-1700 GSFFTIYPPKTMVVT
+1700 VT
-1715 ATTNVANNNF
+1715 ATGGTGTKQFSLRKGGTVLYGYQNSPVFTVNQTGAYTVYVRDANNCEKNTTVNVLSAPTLTLTGTTNAANNNY
-1725 CNTTTGNG
+1725 CLQGGQKG
-1733 KVEIQITRGGTGPF
+1733 KVEVEVRTSDNTSTAPYVFQHNGVTKSTQ
-1747 SPNFDI
+1747 NATTYVFDNL
-1753 NAGTYTLKHNGSIVG
+1753 NAGV
-1768 YTRSNTHVFNNIG
+1768 
-1781 IGTHTFTVIDNFGC
+1781 HTFTVTDKYGC
-1795 EGSYTVEIKKPLSI
+1795 KATYSVEIKNPLSI
-1809 DGTGAVVSKDISC
+1809 DGTGASVSKDISC

-1831 ITLKVKDGYA
+1831 ITLKVKDGYP
-1841 PYKFVVKNAGGT
+1841 PYRYVVKQGGGIVQNT
-1853 VIQTAQNVP
+1853 QNVVG
-1862 ANNTATYKTATPGAY
+1862 NTVTYKIATSGSY
-1877 TIEITDSKGC
+1877 TIEVTDSKGC
-1887 IVTGSA
+1887 MVSGSA
-1893 TLTSA
+1893 TLLNA
-1898 VAPTVTASTTTV
+1898 VAPTVTVSTTTI
-1910 GCYGANNGTI
+1910 GCYGANNGSL
-1920 SLTISGGKAPY
+1920 SLTITGGKAPY

-1943 LVFNNLSA
+1943 LVFNNLAA

-2107 GLTPGSYTVTIKYK
+2107 GLAPGNYTVTIKYK
-2121 DTNLPASSI
+2121 DANPPASSI
-2130 LIEES
+2130 LIKED
-2135 FGSGPTT
+2135 FGSGPDT
-2142 CLASIVP
+2142 CSSNVSSAFTCSPNGSNGIGPGKYVILNKNSAYLPMGGYPSIWIKP
-2149 SNWTC
+2149 N
-2154 KLTGCLEEGTYAI
+2154 
-2167 ANQAGAYPCPGW
+2167 
-2179 CWRMPKDHT
+2179 DHT
-2188 SNGTDAQG
+2188 SAGADSSG
-2196 RFFVMNNGVVAP
+2196 RYFFVDVGNVGTGDILYHKQVNDIMPNVPIKYELYLLNLFRPGHGAKLPDVEIRLVSNGNTIASKQSGP
-2208 GGTRFYYKEVQD
+2208 LADNLNPDNWIRF
-2220 VVPNQPVKFKVYL
+2220 
-2233 YSLEKAECHSPIIRP
+2233 A
-2248 NIQVSLV
+2248 
-2255 DASNNILARTT
+2255 
-2266 SGILRDNRHDL
+2266 
-2277 DWQEFSGELNP
+2277 GELNP
-2288 GAATS
+2288 GNNTS
-2293 FRIEFRNLTVGA
+2293 IDIQIRTNSWANWGSDLCM
-2305 GGNDF
+2305 
-2310 AIDDIIV
+2310 DDIYV

-2358 KVTFKM
+2358 KVTFKV

-2371 YRITEVNGALRSGA
+2371 YRVTEVNGALRSGA
-2385 GYTTEITAPT
+2385 GYATEITAPT

-2413 TCGIVRTVTITD
+2413 TCGIVRTVTITQ

-2502 IFTVTSPTTVAF
+2502 IFTVTTPTTVAF
-2514 TTSVTTCYSNNN
+2514 TTSATTCYSNNN

-2552 LAAGATMHTF
+2552 LAAGATTHTF

-2587 IYPSLNSTVKV
+2587 IYPSLNSTVKI
-2598 TDQSCKKGKIEVT
+2598 TDQSCKDGKIEVT

-2672 KKADNVAFTAATVT
+2672 KKADDVAFTAATVT

-3007 TIYEKQP
+3007 TIYEKQL
-3014 GLAAGTPIYTGTAV
+3014 GLTAGIPIHTGTAV

-3035 ATSFTPSAG
+3035 ATTITPAG

-3123 ALIVTGSSRV
+3123 APIVTGSSRV

-3141 TPAMPRYSDPATTF
+3141 TPAMPKYPNPATTF
-3155 QVNLKMEDQYGC
+3155 GVKLEMEDQYGC
-3167 QADLGNYTFVVPPAP
+3167 KADLGTYTFTVTPAP

-3546 FAVTATGTCNASET
+3546 FVVTTTGTCNASET
-3560 ITINAKQSSG
+3560 ITINATQSSG

-3587 GTLTPTAGGWQT
+3587 GALTPTAGGWQT

-3912 VTCTPNTGATVSVT
+3912 VTCTPATGATISVT
-3926 YAGGN
+3926 YAGGD

-4065 ASATIIIGAPA
+4065 ATQTIIIGAPA

-4374 VTDRIKCGI
+4374 ITDRIKCGI

-4430 YTVEVKDENGCVATL
+4430 YIVEVKDENGCVATL
-4445 TQVMAAPVPISANVT
+4445 TQVMAAPTPINANVT

-4776 FVDEVFTIHEPD
+4776 FVDEVFTINEPD

-4950 TATKTDMSCYGVND
+4950 TATKTDMSCYGIND

-5039 CYQANDGSLSFSIRG
+5039 CYQANDGSLSFSIQG
-5054 GRAPYNF
+5054 GKAPYNF
-5061 TIKTASGT
+5061 TLKTASGT
-5069 TVTNGTLATA
+5069 TIANGTLATA
-5079 GAVYTQ
+5079 AAVHTQ
-5085 TNVAGVYLLEYNDGN
+5085 TNVAGVYLLEYNDGS

-5110 KAPNLE
+5110 TAPDINIVS
-5116 MNVKTMFNCST
+5116 VKEMFNCST
-5127 VSTTYTTSYLRIE
+5127 VSTTYTTSYLRVE
-5140 FPYADENQI
+5140 FSESDEKRLN
-5149 RNMQYSLGGSP
+5149 NLLYSLDGG
-5160 MIAFDRYEG
+5160 ITKRAFERYEG

-5175 TIPTGQYT
+5175 TIPAGQYT
-5183 LTVQYQSYPGAP
+5183 LTLYYQAYTGAP
-5195 YCTKVYGETVSLTR
+5195 HCTKVYGDTVSLTR
-5209 YPGLELEDKSDP
+5209 YPGLELVDKSDP

>member
-1 MKKLTVFL
+1 
-9 AIFFITLTAFAQKNF
+9 
-24 SLRQNFSG
+24 
-32 QSINGDF
+32 
-39 TMIGNQNINLRNHE
+39 
-53 TGQFRHTDPNQ
+53 
-64 PLNRKDKDDT
+64 
-74 THPYS
+74 
-79 MGANSWL
+79 
-86 NRGIDYIHIDKN
+86 
-98 STAAN
+98 
-103 APKFQSSAATL
+103 
-114 NLPTSQNG
+114 
-122 CPLRIRYAALYW
+122 
-134 AGYTNKVNDYYKI
+134 
-147 KLKLPGKNEYH
+147 
-158 SLEADDKY
+158 
-166 IGLYRNKEY
+166 
-175 FCFKDITKLLQNQ
+175 
-188 GVTNGEYIVGD
+188 
-199 MVGEIDNPGGENHN
+199 
-213 DHGLSGGWS
+213 
-222 ILVVYEY
+222 
-229 PGSNV
+229 
-234 TSRKINIYDGFRW
+234 
-247 VSGGVNLNLTGF
+247 
-259 TTVPSG
+259 
-265 PVNVRMGVMSVEG
+265 
-278 QLEWDGDFMEVNGH
+278 
-292 RMGQANSALPNWT
+292 
-305 NNFFDSSITLN
+305 
-316 GTNVTTRRPN
+316 
-326 STNNIGFDLDVF
+326 
-338 EVPNPGNSIIG
+338 
-349 NNTNSLN
+349 
-356 VKLNAT
+356 
-362 VDVYLPVVTA
+362 
-372 VSVENYEPK
+372 
-381 LEVETRVF
+381 
-389 KGGTDITNINNPQ
+389 
-402 NVNKGDVL
+402 
-410 TYQVKVKNVGK
+410 
-421 ADANFGPSQ
+421 
-430 GGALP
+430 
-435 GIGVVLYYPD
+435 
-445 KLLEPLKTGTKPNVD
+445 
-460 LIKNELVFSNGAHPS
+460 
-475 PFDTATY
+475 
-482 ITGHTPAVFGSI
+482 
-494 QSTMGTGQRTLKPGK
+494 
-509 EFIVKFHL
+509 
-517 KVTTN
+517 
-522 DCDFTTF
+522 
-529 ACSEYIR
+529 
-536 TYARFFADN
+536 
-545 LSYYPDFNVSSPLKL
+545 
-560 DECGDR
+560 
-566 EPKPTEVRVNDIS
+566 
-579 TASCNSEAVLCGNNI
+579 
-594 KIKAQGIDYNHHIAK
+594 
-609 IGTKDY
+609 
-615 GIFYGNYDTFKWKF
+615 
-629 KAPGQTGWTN
+629 
-639 ISGNNQEI
+639 
-647 TVNTPGVYR
+647 
-656 VEKSRTGANNCQ
+656 
-668 TRVEEITVKTHAQ
+668 
-681 SLSQHPLIPFAQ
+681 
-693 EVYTCPDNGVV
+693 
-704 YPQLYLCGANAKAVI
+704 
-719 NLGLSNVKSYTWQKR
+719 
-734 DNCNIPPSH
+734 
-743 DKECPVLENT
+743 
-753 YGCNWVTKAT
+753 
-763 TTTND
+763 
-768 YVITEAGDY
+768 
-777 RLTVTFQNNCVSTY
+777 
-791 YFRVTKN
+791 
-798 NLTYKVD
+798 
-805 VKDIICNSKGKITIT
+805 
-820 GVNNTQYKFALKK
+820 
-833 GTTTVTNYQTNPEF
+833 
-847 EISTPDAYTVLIK
+847 
-860 QNTVSNTMLPCVFP
+860 
-874 EEVVVKKRTPALSV
+874 
-888 SHSEI
+888 
-893 LCKGETSTIQ
+893 
-903 ATISDAYPPF
+903 
-913 TFTLR
+913 
-918 KGSATGLVLDT
+918 
-929 KTVSSTTYT
+929 
-938 FPAQPA
+938 
-944 GNYFVQVTSED
+944 
-955 IDATCLPAK
+955 
-964 SVVVNDNNQLKMTAT
+964 
-979 AAQPLMCGVAKVV
+979 
-992 LTATGGKKAPYG
+992 
-1004 YNFQITG
+1004 
-1011 NGINLSGTH
+1011 
-1020 QSTYTFT
+1020 
-1027 LSAAGT
+1027 
-1033 FTAKVVDANNCTVQ
+1033 
-1047 ETVTVTALPT
+1047 
-1057 ATSNVTSKLIN
+1057 
-1068 CGANGVITFSE
+1068 
-1079 PQSTVSY
+1079 
-1086 TYDYSVD
+1086 
-1093 GGTTF
+1093 
-1098 QSGREFTVTPGRT
+1098 
-1111 YNTVFRYK
+1111 
-1119 YGSIA
+1119 
-1124 ACTVTRSVTIGTGGN
+1124 
-1139 NTLIASAGVAQ
+1139 
-1150 LASCGTGANAG
+1150 
-1161 KALVHF
+1161 
-1167 TNVQGGQPPYEYNF
+1167 
-1181 GDGVWTTT
+1181 
-1189 RERWLTPATYN
+1189 
-1200 LSVRDAAGCA
+1200 
-1210 RTNLSVTVKAKPD
+1210 
-1223 TPIFTPST
+1223 
-1231 ITYDCQ
+1231 
-1237 GRGTVTLSNNKSGY
+1237 
-1251 TYKYLIDGVETN
+1251 
-1263 TNVLKN
+1263 
-1269 LTPGI
+1269 
-1274 HTVTVLY
+1274 
-1281 DDPSST
+1281 
-1287 TPSILLKE
+1287 
-1295 DFGKGSPYTTP
+1295 
-1306 PPGMTTAYQLIDPR
+1306 
-1320 TTRLISNQYY
+1320 
-1330 VSSKK
+1330 
-1335 DINMPIQTGW
+1335 
-1345 WQTNCTF
+1345 
-1352 PNDHTNRLDNTSRYM
+1352 
-1367 VVDFGQ
+1367 
-1373 LIADGA
+1373 
-1379 IFYEKDVIDVIPNQP
+1379 
-1394 IEFEMFG
+1394 
-1401 YNLVHSAVGGTCVV
+1401 
-1415 PVMIMEIVALDDAG
+1415 
-1429 NVVIEG
+1429 
-1435 GRDKV
+1435 
-1440 LGRIESKEVPY
+1440 
-1451 NGKNPDAWFRFASD
+1451 
-1465 GTGVNTAATPIVRVN
+1465 
-1480 PGTYKRLKIRIRTKW
+1480 
-1495 NDWRCNDFAFDDVTV
+1495 
-1510 YQLPKSCGFTHTTT
+1510 
-1524 ISVANG
+1524 
-1530 KAFGADPNSEKI
+1530 
-1542 TQPTCNNG
+1542 
-1550 LVGTYEI
+1550 
-1557 TLKNAPTTYYV
+1557 
-1568 SKNGGTFLPTTG
+1568 
-1580 NPFKWTGLLG
+1580 
-1590 NGTYTVKI
+1590 
-1598 RAEQNNPNCEIT
+1598 
-1610 RTFTVSPTAEI
+1610 
-1621 TGFGYGRDLT
+1621 
-1631 LGCNP
+1631 
-1636 ARAVNSIFVAGG
+1636 
-1648 TRPITL
+1648 
-1654 EILKGTQTVI
+1654 
-1664 TTSAGVASGTY
+1664 
-1675 TFFSATFTQ
+1675 
-1684 TGTYRFVA
+1684 
-1692 TDAIGCKV
+1692 
-1700 GSFFTIYPPKTMVVT
+1700 
-1715 ATTNVANNNF
+1715 
-1725 CNTTTGNG
+1725 
-1733 KVEIQITRGGTGPF
+1733 
-1747 SPNFDI
+1747 
-1753 NAGTYTLKHNGSIVG
+1753 
-1768 YTRSNTHVFNNIG
+1768 
-1781 IGTHTFTVIDNFGC
+1781 
-1795 EGSYTVEIKKPLSI
+1795 
-1809 DGTGAVVSKDISC
+1809 
-1822 NAAPANQGE
+1822 
-1831 ITLKVKDGYA
+1831 
-1841 PYKFVVKNAGGT
+1841 
-1853 VIQTAQNVP
+1853 
-1862 ANNTATYKTATPGAY
+1862 
-1877 TIEITDSKGC
+1877 
-1887 IVTGSA
+1887 
-1893 TLTSA
+1893 
-1898 VAPTVTASTTTV
+1898 
-1910 GCYGANNGTI
+1910 
-1920 SLTISGGKAPY
+1920 
-1931 KVFLDGVAKGSQ
+1931 
-1943 LVFNNLSA
+1943 
-1951 KTYAIKVVD
+1951 
-1960 ANNCET
+1960 
-1966 TKNATIAQPSNPL
+1966 
-1979 QAFAGVSQLIG
+1979 
-1990 CGGTG
+1990 
-1995 ANKDKAEVRIT
+1995 
-2006 NPSGG
+2006 
-2011 TPPYQYKFDGNY
+2011 
-2023 GSSKVAWLPAGTHRV
+2023 
-2038 YIKDANGCE
+2038 
-2047 LGMTVTV
+2047 
-2054 TARISE
+2054 
-2060 PTGTTYTITSYDC
+2060 
-2073 DGKATVR
+2073 
-2080 FTGTPTTYDYTY
+2080 
-2092 EIGGKTATGTTATIT
+2092 
-2107 GLTPGSYTVTIKYK
+2107 
-2121 DTNLPASSI
+2121 
-2130 LIEES
+2130 
-2135 FGSGPTT
+2135 
-2142 CLASIVP
+2142 
-2149 SNWTC
+2149 
-2154 KLTGCLEEGTYAI
+2154 
-2167 ANQAGAYPCPGW
+2167 
-2179 CWRMPKDHT
+2179 
-2188 SNGTDAQG
+2188 
-2196 RFFVMNNGVVAP
+2196 
-2208 GGTRFYYKEVQD
+2208 
-2220 VVPNQPVKFKVYL
+2220 
-2233 YSLEKAECHSPIIRP
+2233 
-2248 NIQVSLV
+2248 
-2255 DASNNILARTT
+2255 
-2266 SGILRDNRHDL
+2266 
-2277 DWQEFSGELNP
+2277 
-2288 GAATS
+2288 
-2293 FRIEFRNLTVGA
+2293 
-2305 GGNDF
+2305 
-2310 AIDDIIV
+2310 
-2317 YQEAKSCEQEITKQV
+2317 
-2332 VVPSGK
+2332 
-2338 EFKASVV
+2338 
-2345 SITHATCKGAQTG
+2345 
-2358 KVTFKM
+2358 
-2364 ENLGGAG
+2364 
-2371 YRITEVNGALRSGA
+2371 
-2385 GYTTEITAPT
+2385 
-2395 FEVDGLRPGVNT
+2395 
-2407 IKFSNR
+2407 
-2413 TCGIVRTVTITD
+2413 
-2425 PDELTLTATIS
+2425 
-2436 EPAMCSNNTKARVTL
+2436 
-2451 TAGGGT
+2451 
-2457 PPYTY
+2457 
-2462 IYQVGGNVTTQ
+2462 
-2473 TSNVFTGVAP
+2473 
-2483 GTPTFR
+2483 
-2489 VVDKNG
+2489 
-2495 CSTQLTG
+2495 
-2502 IFTVTSPTTVAF
+2502 
-2514 TTSVTTCYSNNN
+2514 
-2526 NGEIAVKITQGN
+2526 
-2538 GGYKVKLNNNAAIS
+2538 
-2552 LAAGATMHTF
+2552 
-2562 TGLTQGSYSVTVTD
+2562 
-2576 SYGCSTATQVR
+2576 
-2587 IYPSLNSTVKV
+2587 
-2598 TDQSCKKGKIEVT
+2598 
-2611 ASGGN
+2611 
-2616 GTIEYAYK
+2616 
-2624 KQGDPAPTDSE
+2624 
-2635 YSSTARSFDVPNFGA
+2635 
-2650 ASETWIVYVRSA
+2650 
-2662 ACVKTHQVVV
+2662 
-2672 KKADNVAFTAATVT
+2672 
-2686 PTCQGSATGKIVLGN
+2686 
-2701 IKGDGN
+2701 
-2707 FKVSYG
+2707 
-2713 KAGTPVI
+2713 
-2720 ANYTGI
+2720 
-2726 AGSSY
+2726 
-2731 TITNVAA
+2731 
-2738 GVYSVTL
+2738 
-2745 TDKYGC
+2745 
-2751 STTQSITLADMPALT
+2751 
-2766 ASISVSTNGG
+2766 
-2776 GCLTAGNAA
+2776 
-2785 TLTLSMTTE
+2785 
-2794 TWNAYRASGNNVYYS
+2794 
-2809 FDNGASWHPMPTNPY
+2809 
-2824 DAPAV
+2824 
-2829 SAGVYNTK
+2829 
-2837 PGTTLQVRFATRQ
+2837 
-2850 TLAGAD
+2850 
-2856 VCITA
+2856 
-2861 ASAYIVPKPLATLSV
+2861 
-2876 TTNIDKF
+2876 
-2883 TYNCTAA
+2883 
-2890 GTQYFT
+2890 
-2896 ATVTVPTG
+2896 
-2904 VGAAPFLFNV
+2904 
-2914 NGGAYLTPTPANS
+2914 
-2927 RTYVFT
+2927 
-2933 GLVVGRTYTFGVK
+2933 
-2946 DNIGCETEY
+2946 
-2955 TQDIYANVATPAM
+2955 M

-3014 GLAAGTPIYTGTAV
+3014 GLTAGIPKHTGTAV

-3035 ATSFTPSAG
+3035 ATTISPAG
-3044 PYALAPN
+3044 PYPLAPN

-3123 ALIVTGSSRV
+3123 APIVTGSSRV

-3141 TPAMPRYSDPATTF
+3141 TPAMPKYPNGPYTF
-3155 QVNLKMEDQYGC
+3155 GVKLEMEDQYGC
-3167 QADLGNYTFVVPPAP
+3167 KADLGTYTFTVTPAP

-3212 PTPAPAA
+3212 LTPAPAA

-3290 TVKVDNGSGDYEYTY
+3290 TVKVDNGSGNYEYTY
-3305 TSPGGTPTTPAAIPQ
+3305 TSPGGTTTTPAAIPQ
-3320 TAGEYKVTFNVTNVG
+3320 VAGEYKVTFNVTNVG
-3335 VYTVTVKDKNAP
+3335 VYTVTVKDKKAP

-3546 FAVTATGTCNASET
+3546 FAVTTTGTCNASET

-3719 YSFKIEEPTSAITA
+3719 YSFKIEEPTAVITA

-3818 ISGTLTVTNANCT
+3818 ISGTLTVTHANCT

-3912 VTCTPNTGATVSVT
+3912 VTCTPATGATVSVT

-3978 HTFAVTDA
+3978 HTFTVTDA

-4065 ASATIIIGAPA
+4065 ATQTIIIGAPA

-4169 PLQRISAVN
+4169 SLQRISAVN

-4274 KPVSCMGDSN
+4274 KPVSCVGDSN

-4445 TQVMAAPVPISANVT
+4445 TQVMAAPTPINANVT

-4508 SLDARTYVL
+4508 GLDARTYVL

-4851 ARSCTTEVPVTIKE
+4851 AHSCTTEVPVTIKE

-4950 TATKTDMSCYGVND
+4950 TATKTDMSCYGIND

-5160 MIAFDRYEG
+5160 MIAFERYEG

-5175 TIPTGQYT
+5175 SITTGQYT